1 MPNKITYTIKTADG
15 KEHQVSKENIDKH
28 GIQAYADA
36 YEGATIRMRDSKKG
50 DYDIPLANYNDA
62 KAQGLHAFSWEHLPP
77 KAQPQAKQ
85 QVAQKQPTQQVA
97 TTTPGTPM
105 TAAQKAQVLNNLSG
119 IVAQSQSMIDE
130 TILKTK
136 VALDRIK
143 KPFSNINNITLGR
156 KNSGSIGG
164 DKVQEHIIDGK
175 KVYSDDKGNIYDSE
189 NSAVSK
195 VQERM
200 IDRDGLSKRIAA
212 LSVENE
218 NANKRLSEIRE
229 KYQKQLNPT
238 QIYGQNGTAGNFN
251 ALDKLLENDDEYMML
266 LTTTRNNQRSLDIL
280 RNKQQENN
288 DKHNGV
294 NVFGRSLKSLGR
306 GMRDYFK
313 TDFDPMGDATG
324 KDALAYM
331 RAEKIVKTLS
341 KKLQTGEAL
350 SAKEK
355 ATLALFNSYT
365 QQQDISGD
373 DSLSSWMYSG
383 GRGASLSAELGAMI
397 ASGAGS
403 FQTIAEKTAQG
414 ASKAALSQI
423 TKYLGKGVAKNI
435 GTKIA
440 TKAVG
445 SVAGMMSSGLAYTS
459 TVGFKKTF
467 ANAMQNYVGEMGVTE
482 DGQIAFGEYVKDKEG
497 KVSFKRK
504 DGGISDLVAAFAK
517 AGYEQTKE
525 NGTEMLG
532 ETLPSITRM
541 LKGIG
546 GTAKFV
552 SKLEKIGATPFVES
566 INKAL
571 RMTGYN
577 GLPSQGIEEY
587 AGLLSDVIFSD
598 ASLKDFGKLQT
609 HLDIWGNVALTSG
622 VMSSVQVAG
631 IGTGAAMF
639 YKYKH
644 QNDKAGKKAQA
655 LIGDKWNGIQEVLDN
670 TANTEF
676 SGALA
681 GILSR
686 EDLNGEQKKRVVNYA
701 NSLLKMRG
709 FNIGFNNDK
718 MGRMASSGE
727 KGIDGAISEVSY
739 ATGYNATG
747 DELAN
752 IKNELELRHR
762 QLTETFKD
770 DPSALQKIEEDPKA
784 FLQGLKE
791 SEVGGEKAK
800 VINAYEETRAAYDG
814 MIQRVKDN
822 IDDAVT
828 ENNTVIEQRTH
839 QDGNIYSATMKLDD
853 RKVYVV
859 GGNVQMNEDGKGID
873 HEKSSS
879 SVMVRDAET
888 GKVEMVDP
896 SAILSVDTPVNA
908 EEEKATS
915 SEQIKQTYAQE
926 QANKIDGVLEFKAGD
941 TYSILGEDQK
951 QHTIQ
956 IIGEA
961 IDEKTKQPNPDM
973 VMASID
979 GLEPTMLPKEQIQAM
994 NDEENLW
1001 RLEQSLK
1008 QDEDVENEPPHPKQ
1022 SYHLNDEITLIN
1034 EDGKPVRG
1042 SITTDQNEDGKFEVY
1057 TEEPINGKRVNLFTA
1072 EELDAMTGKQQEE
1085 QSSQAPVQGEQMESP
1100 TLVAENATVQKEET
1114 PQRQSTAL
1122 ERIPT
1127 NEQGEPIYEQ
1137 ADPETAWDA
1146 IVEQTEGDES
1156 IAQSVADGMVAD
1168 MEAAVRRAEKAK
1180 VKGGTTIAEKIAAE
1194 KERVATIE
1202 QAKATLEHWKKIAST
1217 NSRRQEAIQAEE
1229 SRKAKEAALLRKE
1242 QEEKERA
1249 MREEE
1254 ERVKRDLAQPQSL
1267 DYKLSDE
1274 VDENG
1279 HPFVLTSAGELA
1291 FGNIGKETGLAPA
1304 PILLSEGVITNSKTN
1319 AGYGLVHIEARH
1331 GEQIRNAGYP
1341 SVVAFVEEVAKHYDV
1356 IREGINRSGEQTYM
1370 LQLTDRHNNTLM
1382 VELSGD
1388 GTYYNINTAGIFK
1401 TSYGKNRREVYNRHT
1416 TDNQS
1421 TESGE
1426 ESQGE
1431 AQSGTTSPSR
1441 MKSSTRSSAGKVSE
1455 TSNAMQENA
1464 EKTSE
1469 NEAKELATNAVVE
1482 ALVRAGVP
1490 VEVVSD
1496 EVAKGVL
1503 PLGAEKHVVYHGSGA
1518 KFDHFDHSHMG
1529 EGEGAQAYGWGSY
1542 VTEVEG
1548 IGRNYAVG
1556 NSKIKFRGFVL
1567 ESIPSLEV
1575 KAHFSKAEGNVLNF
1589 LYKWIKKSENASTAI
1604 EKAREWASNE
1614 YGKYLERR
1622 DWSDQN
1628 YKDYFGAISKRDVI
1642 EWRKEMKEKEENAQ
1656 QMLSFIETLSVD
1668 DFSLPQRHLYTVDIP
1683 DDTGKNYLDWE
1694 SDIPV
1699 KEKNRIRI
1707 AFTKSIIDKMGS
1719 ATSSERQDVRNS
1731 ISTEFRLDV
1740 RNFNG
1745 IYSLM
1750 SGYTSPQEAS
1760 ELLRNL
1766 GYTGIS
1772 YPAEHQ
1778 SGGRSD
1784 GARNY
1789 VIFDEKDLKITNRVE
1804 FMKSPDGVVYGWTIG
1819 GRIYLTKAGL
1829 NPETP
1834 IHEYTHIW
1842 ANAMKVHNM
1851 KGWKSIK
1858 ELLVDTPI
1866 WDEVLNDENYSNIR
1880 NDEDSVASEV
1890 LSRISGKENAKRME
1904 EEAQKVIADSK
1915 DLIEKAET
1923 LSVLNRVRKALKTF
1937 WSWVGKELFDIEK
1950 FNSINEVTDRVLY
1963 DLVNGTALQVQNE
1976 ATRVETNPTEAQK
1989 EAGNY
1994 KKGHIKVD
2002 GMNITI
2008 EQPKGSIRRGK
2019 EASGKEWESEMH
2031 NTYGYIR
2038 GTEGVDGDH
2047 IDIFLSDNPN
2057 EGNVFVVDQVNK
2069 DGSFDEHKVM
2079 YGFADKESA
2088 RQAYLSNYEDGWQ
2101 GLGNITEVSKEE
2113 FKKWIGSSKRK
2124 TKPFAE
2130 YKGIIK
2136 SNKSVSSPVA
2146 MSEDEYLTSKGLNGN
2161 MTDYMLDK
2169 LRIPHSETAR
2179 QQKQR
2184 EKEAARV
2191 RADFDNQKEE
2201 ARKEYRQKIA
2211 KGELREPTKQEA
2223 KEREIAK
2230 LIKTANGHED
2240 NPSVQAARRVLA
2252 KRGVD
2257 WRTDKGDMSDNDWL
2271 KSKEEGKSNVVHS
2284 FGNSASQ
2291 NDTII
2296 KLSDTSFAKM
2306 ENGEQKAERE
2316 IGWLVDHNIRLE
2328 ENSRKLDEIA
2338 HLLFDGDNID
2348 SNRESTLREEAK
2360 KILEE
2365 NEKLS
2370 RDYQKNYSDKY
2381 FGTDDITA
2389 NYILQEA
2396 NERLIAL
2403 GVKPVKESYYFQNR
2417 KNEVA
2422 QNAVVHLL
2430 KRIGIPVHFI
2440 SRVGAEA
2447 SGQGNSRGWTN
2458 GLDIWLTKDNINAE
2472 TPVHEYTHI
2481 WTFALMKNNPKLW
2494 AEIKNLLKDSEWV
2507 DTIQSMDEYKYT
2519 LDNEDLLY
2527 SEVLSRISGERNGE
2541 KFESMAFKLI
2551 EEVNSVEK
2559 KVDLKRGLEKLRDAL
2574 KRFWEWVGVN
2584 LFGMKEFKSVDDV
2597 CDRVLF
2603 DLLNASDI
2611 ARTEEMRE
2619 YYEEEREM
2627 NTIIDKAKEDGT
2639 YLKTPSGEDSKL
2651 PEKVWAYAR
2660 TKKFKTQLSDRLNL
2674 ILNESK
2680 EDFKDWE
2687 KEEFRDLFKKHD
2699 LLEENNEPG
2708 RFLVSQF
2715 MYSEK
2720 YYDRK
2725 GKMQEEAKETMNSGK
2740 GGENVSSVKSV
2751 DLRDAEYIKAVEN
2764 NDTETIQRLLSE
2776 EAERKGYSNDS
2787 SYQGSLAFNG
2797 SAPYQN
2803 AYFETKEERKEA
2815 WENDEYEDTMSLG
2828 DYVDSGIDTN
2838 NLEWNLTDPMALRQA
2853 DPERREA
2860 IENLRQTVRSNS
2872 KTITIYRAVD
2882 ANIKENE
2889 IRNGDWVTPSR
2900 SYAEY
2905 HIGLQDWE
2913 NGRIIEQEVSID
2925 DLWWDGND
2933 IAEWGY
2939 DNGKG
2944 EVYKNTPNNRKMF
2957 EVTYDDKGNIIP
2969 LSERFNEDNDDIRYR
2984 YDEKVENESNSS
2996 KDNEAKT
3003 FAKQHNLDAS
3013 DVIAYKQAMD
3023 EGLLRDANNALSAIR
3038 RKLREENKGLSLS
3051 GFVKKFSPIREALYK
3066 QFGDLGVLEKEY
3078 HDNILKERGLMEAAR
3093 KREEEE
3099 RKRQNEPIE
3108 ELMSMTSE
3116 ERDAEYMR
3124 ALEAKDE
3131 KRMSEVLQAEA
3142 KLKGYSMGSEY
3153 QGEGA
3158 WKAPSNPGYSSTE
3171 ERRATIE
3178 KDAPH
3183 LNIDDIANGYIN
3195 LPEDIF
3201 TDLRAYDN
3209 DNESGKES
3217 AKAISDAIRD
3227 IKDGKEMPKVTV
3239 YRAVPTSVEEES
3251 LRNGDW
3257 VTPSKAYA
3265 KEHGEHRLDGDYRI
3279 IEQKVPA
3286 NELWWD
3292 GNDIREWGFD
3302 NGKDYAY
3309 KNTENSRK
3317 LNDLITKD
3325 DQGNVILPSQRF
3337 NDQVE
3342 DERFRNDEELEK
3354 VNQRFNEEL
3363 ENLTEENADKV
3374 TLWLGKP
3381 SDVLLSSGIENKPL
3395 KLYGNKVIKKMKK
3408 HGFALDELRDLPKAV
3423 ADPIAVFDNL
3433 GRFGNRSILT
3443 ELTTE
3448 QGNFLVT
3455 IDMGKGEKDV
3465 DFNIVSSVF
3474 GKGKSKIV
3482 SWIERGLATYIN
3494 KKKALNYLY
3503 HSAPIAEA
3511 LSNSRL
3517 SSAANIVKS
3526 FENPTNSSEKVLDRK
3541 TAQAEE
3547 VAEKEHQQMA
3557 ERANELAET
3566 LHLDNV
3572 EIVTDASTL
3581 EGKKAKAKGFYS
3593 TSTGKITIV
3602 IPNHSN
3608 IADVEKTLLHEAVAH
3623 HGLRKLFG
3631 EHFDNFLD
3639 NVFKNA
3645 SEDVR
3650 REIVKLAAKNK
3661 WDFRIATEEY
3671 LASLAEDTNF
3681 ENMPNGLW
3689 DKVKRLF
3696 LDMLRSIGLLKQKDG
3711 EWNDNE
3717 LRYILWRSYK
3727 NLKEKGQ
3734 SNSIILNKA
3743 EDIAM
3748 QHRLKVGNYSES
3760 TDKDVRFRDGEQR
3773 EPEGKERVSAAER
3786 YEQRV
3791 SRSMFQS
3798 QEALQDSML
3807 GLKEAMD
3814 AIMKAEG
3821 KEMYIEDI
3829 EGFENAYLGENRL
3842 SSVNQAETEAFAH
3855 LVFKP
3860 MLDEV
3865 AKLAKND
3872 EERSELTD
3880 YMMAKHGL
3888 ERNEVMRK
3896 NALEEIINNEKL
3908 SDAQKDARASIAE
3921 HRDYAGLTALTGAS
3935 SVEEAESEAQR
3946 MVEEYEQKHDTSN
3959 LWDKVNIV
3967 TKGIL
3972 SKSYECG
3979 MMNKQTYE
3987 KVRDMYQFY
3996 IPLRG
4001 FDEETSREAY
4011 AYLSHGQSAFNAPIK
4026 TAKGRSSKADDPFA
4040 NMQSMAE
4047 SAIMQGNRNVLVKQ
4061 KFLNFA
4067 LNHPSDLVSVNT
4079 LWLKYDDVSEEWRP
4093 VFPDNIEETDTAD
4106 EVEKKIQDFEQRMT
4120 DLAKQDPERY
4130 KHGKD
4135 TENIP
4140 YRIVESRDLRQ
4151 HQVVVKRNGRDYVL
4165 TINGNPRA
4173 AQALNGLTNP
4183 DNDVSGAIG
4192 AILNFGEKINRQ
4204 LSAFY
4209 TTRNPDFVVS
4219 NFIRDM
4225 LYANSIVWVKERPNY
4240 ALRFHRN
4247 IGRCN
4252 PAQMKIL
4259 LSKHKKG
4266 ELDMNNSLE
4275 HMFHQFIMNGGET
4288 GYANVRDIEQHKNDI
4303 QRELKRANGKIG
4315 IKRSLSLLGEK
4326 LDEYNRAVENCA
4338 RFAAFLTSREM
4349 GRTID
4354 RSIYDAKDISVNFNK
4369 KGSGAKFMN
4378 AVGQTKAG
4386 KTAAFVSGF
4395 GRSFYLFW
4403 NAAIQGTT
4411 NFGKQFKRHPA
4422 KAFTASATMFI
4433 LGALVAG
4440 MGMGEGDDDDKNSY
4454 WNLPESVRRSNI
4466 LFRTGDQWISI
4477 PLPVEYRSIYGMG
4490 ELMISAMSGKEHFT
4504 DAELGNAFA
4513 GQVTQI
4519 LPIDFLEGEGGVKA
4533 FVPSAVKPF
4542 AEVISNKGWTG
4553 MPIYKDTPYNKNM
4566 PEWTKTYKSAN
4577 KYLIGLAK
4585 TLNEVTG
4592 GDAYTKGSVNINP
4605 AQIEYLLNGYFGGV
4619 SNTIDKLTKSAET
4632 IAGKRDYDPKSFL
4645 LLNRVLKSG
4654 DERTEERAINREYYR
4669 LKEEYEILRD
4679 RLKNYEND
4687 TDNGVFDYSEKINFL
4702 YNSPEYARYEIFE
4715 DYRGDIES
4723 LYKELKEPMS
4733 DEERASLEAELTGLK
4748 KQMIEEMNSTRK

>member
-1 MPNKITYTIKTADG
+1 MPNKITYTIKTSDG

-62 KAQGLHAFSWEHLPP
+62 KAQGLHAFSWEHKPVV
-77 KAQPQAKQ
+77 AQNNPQAT
-85 QVAQKQPTQQVA
+85 QKQTAPKVN
-97 TTTPGTPM
+97 TTPGTPM
-105 TAAQKAQVLNNLSG
+105 TAAQKAQVLNNVSG
-119 IVAQSQSMIDE
+119 IVAQSQSDLSRTMRKFDYAKQNTGLDVKPVKLGENRNVATKKNKNGQTTYLDAEGNRFDDQAQANFSQTQIEEDEAKRKDLLGYIDKKAMSNVNSAYDKQYSELEDFKKKHPYLSAFSRALSAFSGRMSGGGTADINQYRPEEARTGLAALAFNQKTRQAIDE
-130 TILKTK
+130 GKRYEQGDVGFWGRATRGLKKGLTSASTYDLGLSDTDIAGSLKEASDRYAKGQATQMDELLLDAAALNSETEGKYADALGGWFGAGEGIPGVASFMMQIGSNPMSGFGKATAQSVAKTVTK
-136 VALDRIK
+136 RAVQKFGTGLAAKAAITLAKGATRVAADAVEAGVVTAMYSPTKIVGDYLNRKTGTVVHDGNGGYTFEGKEYSDIKAVAKAINDQNAENLSEMWGDYLPGIGKVGKLIGKGARKIGLGKVVNAFEQMSSSQWMKTWNEFMDRTKWNGLSGEYMEEAEKNLYNALTNGDMTLDTNPNTGVFSRKINEDTFKSVALMSGIMSGISTVGYTRFKYKASRGQKKADNNAKAVLGAEKWSEIK
-143 KPFSNINNITLGR
+143 NLIDNADDK
-156 KNSGSIGG
+156 SIGG
-164 DKVQEHIIDGK
+164 ILEQI
-175 KVYSDDKGNIYDSE
+175 GNDNSLNTKQKMAILDYQYK
-189 NSAVSK
+189 SAVAH
-195 VQERM
+195 
-200 IDRDGLSKRIAA
+200 G
-212 LSVENE
+212 
-218 NANKRLSEIRE
+218 ANIQDLKNKLE
-229 KYQKQLNPT
+229 
-238 QIYGQNGTAGNFN
+238 GNY
-251 ALDKLLENDDEYMML
+251 D
-266 LTTTRNNQRSLDIL
+266 
-280 RNKQQENN
+280 
-288 DKHNGV
+288 
-294 NVFGRSLKSLGR
+294 
-306 GMRDYFK
+306 
-313 TDFDPMGDATG
+313 
-324 KDALAYM
+324 
-331 RAEKIVKTLS
+331 
-341 KKLQTGEAL
+341 
-350 SAKEK
+350 EK
-355 ATLALFNSYT
+355 ANRY
-365 QQQDISGD
+365 
-373 DSLSSWMYSG
+373 
-383 GRGASLSAELGAMI
+383 
-397 ASGAGS
+397 
-403 FQTIAEKTAQG
+403 
-414 ASKAALSQI
+414 
-423 TKYLGKGVAKNI
+423 
-435 GTKIA
+435 
-440 TKAVG
+440 
-445 SVAGMMSSGLAYTS
+445 
-459 TVGFKKTF
+459 
-467 ANAMQNYVGEMGVTE
+467 
-482 DGQIAFGEYVKDKEG
+482 
-497 KVSFKRK
+497 
-504 DGGISDLVAAFAK
+504 
-517 AGYEQTKE
+517 
-525 NGTEMLG
+525 
-532 ETLPSITRM
+532 
-541 LKGIG
+541 
-546 GTAKFV
+546 
-552 SKLEKIGATPFVES
+552 
-566 INKAL
+566 
-571 RMTGYN
+571 
-577 GLPSQGIEEY
+577 
-587 AGLLSDVIFSD
+587 D
-598 ASLKDFGKLQT
+598 A
-609 HLDIWGNVALTSG
+609 
-622 VMSSVQVAG
+622 
-631 IGTGAAMF
+631 
-639 YKYKH
+639 
-644 QNDKAGKKAQA
+644 
-655 LIGDKWNGIQEVLDN
+655 
-670 TANTEF
+670 
-676 SGALA
+676 
-681 GILSR
+681 
-686 EDLNGEQKKRVVNYA
+686 
-701 NSLLKMRG
+701 
-709 FNIGFNNDK
+709 
-718 MGRMASSGE
+718 
-727 KGIDGAISEVSY
+727 
-739 ATGYNATG
+739 GYNATE
-747 DELAN
+747 DEFAN

-762 QLTETFKD
+762 KLAETFKD
-770 DPSALQKIEEDPKA
+770 DPSALQQIEDDPKA

-800 VINAYEETRAAYDG
+800 AINAYEEARAAYDG

-839 QDGNIYSATMKLDD
+839 DDGNIYSATMKLDD

-888 GKVEMVDP
+888 GKIEMVDP

-1001 RLEQSLK
+1001 RLDQSLK
-1008 QDEDVENEPPHPKQ
+1008 QGEEVENTTPHSAQ
-1022 SYHLNDEITLIN
+1022 SYNLNDEITLIN

-1072 EELDAMTGKQQEE
+1072 EELDAMTGKQQE
-1085 QSSQAPVQGEQMESP
+1085 QTNQAPVQEEQGEQTESP
-1100 TLVAENATVQKEET
+1100 ALVAGVNDGTIAENATVQKEET
-1114 PQRQSTAL
+1114 PQHEPTAL

-1168 MEAAVRRAEKAK
+1168 MEAAVKRAEKAK

-1229 SRKAKEAALLRKE
+1229 SRKAKEEVTERNSHLT
-1242 QEEKERA
+1242 EKEA
-1249 MREEE
+1249 KNNIENRESG
-1254 ERVKRDLAQPQSL
+1254 KRNLYTHNVDMQGNLL
-1267 DYKLSDE
+1267 
-1274 VDENG
+1274 DENG
-1279 HPFVLTSAGELA
+1279 ELKLEKVNSIDDITDDDFNNPTRNIELPAIPQRINDAIGADGKGVIIKKNIFEKNKKSHRELTPTQSRDIIKEALYNATLYGQ
-1291 FGNIGKETGLAPA
+1291 NQKETRPYNW
-1304 PILLSEGVITNSKTN
+1304 ILIHNKDKNSSILIEVNNSKN
-1319 AGYGLVHIEARH
+1319 
-1331 GEQIRNAGYP
+1331 N
-1341 SVVAFVEEVAKHYDV
+1341 VEVINWHYLNDNSLERKKRQA
-1356 IREGINRSGEQTYM
+1356 IREGGRI
-1370 LQLTDRHNNTLM
+1370 LTLESAVANTSEDL
-1382 VELSGD
+1382 
-1388 GTYYNINTAGIFK
+1388 
-1401 TSYGKNRREVYNRHT
+1401 
-1416 TDNQS
+1416 
-1421 TESGE
+1421 
-1426 ESQGE
+1426 
-1431 AQSGTTSPSR
+1431 
-1441 MKSSTRSSAGKVSE
+1441 SSASKVSE
-1455 TSNAMQENA
+1455 SSNAVQENVG
-1464 EKTSE
+1464 KSSE
-1469 NEAKELATNAVVE
+1469 NEA
-1482 ALVRAGVP
+1482 
-1490 VEVVSD
+1490 
-1496 EVAKGVL
+1496 
-1503 PLGAEKHVVYHGSGA
+1503 
-1518 KFDHFDHSHMG
+1518 
-1529 EGEGAQAYGWGSY
+1529 
-1542 VTEVEG
+1542 
-1548 IGRNYAVG
+1548 
-1556 NSKIKFRGFVL
+1556 
-1567 ESIPSLEV
+1567 
-1575 KAHFSKAEGNVLNF
+1575 
-1589 LYKWIKKSENASTAI
+1589 
-1604 EKAREWASNE
+1604 
-1614 YGKYLERR
+1614 
-1622 DWSDQN
+1622 
-1628 YKDYFGAISKRDVI
+1628 
-1642 EWRKEMKEKEENAQ
+1642 
-1656 QMLSFIETLSVD
+1656 
-1668 DFSLPQRHLYTVDIP
+1668 
-1683 DDTGKNYLDWE
+1683 
-1694 SDIPV
+1694 
-1699 KEKNRIRI
+1699 
-1707 AFTKSIIDKMGS
+1707 TK
-1719 ATSSERQDVRNS
+1719 
-1731 ISTEFRLDV
+1731 
-1740 RNFNG
+1740 
-1745 IYSLM
+1745 
-1750 SGYTSPQEAS
+1750 
-1760 ELLRNL
+1760 
-1766 GYTGIS
+1766 
-1772 YPAEHQ
+1772 
-1778 SGGRSD
+1778 
-1784 GARNY
+1784 
-1789 VIFDEKDLKITNRVE
+1789 
-1804 FMKSPDGVVYGWTIG
+1804 
-1819 GRIYLTKAGL
+1819 
-1829 NPETP
+1829 
-1834 IHEYTHIW
+1834 
-1842 ANAMKVHNM
+1842 
-1851 KGWKSIK
+1851 
-1858 ELLVDTPI
+1858 
-1866 WDEVLNDENYSNIR
+1866 
-1880 NDEDSVASEV
+1880 
-1890 LSRISGKENAKRME
+1890 
-1904 EEAQKVIADSK
+1904 
-1915 DLIEKAET
+1915 
-1923 LSVLNRVRKALKTF
+1923 
-1937 WSWVGKELFDIEK
+1937 
-1950 FNSINEVTDRVLY
+1950 
-1963 DLVNGTALQVQNE
+1963 
-1976 ATRVETNPTEAQK
+1976 VETNPTEAQK
-1989 EAGNY
+1989 
-1994 KKGHIKVD
+1994 KQLKS
-2002 GMNITI
+2002 T
-2008 EQPKGSIRRGK
+2008 QGK
-2019 EASGKEWESEMH
+2019 EAFDEQDLAYKKELEDFVASTDSNNRTKIDESKYDAEDLFAPLLLDGKSSNLAVM
-2031 NTYGYIR
+2031 TLISDYIYDPIR
-2038 GTEGVDGDH
+2038 QIAVYDY
-2047 IDIFLSDNPN
+2047 
-2057 EGNVFVVDQVNK
+2057 
-2069 DGSFDEHKVM
+2069 SFDIDNKTN
-2079 YGFADKESA
+2079 S
-2088 RQAYLSNYEDGWQ
+2088 GWQ
-2101 GLGNITEVSKEE
+2101 
-2113 FKKWIGSSKRK
+2113 KWGDL
-2124 TKPFAE
+2124 A
-2130 YKGIIK
+2130 
-2136 SNKSVSSPVA
+2136 
-2146 MSEDEYLTSKGLNGN
+2146 DEYNAHAVEVDKAWGENDN
-2161 MTDYMLDK
+2161 AMLEFRTVD
-2169 LRIPHSETAR
+2169 
-2179 QQKQR
+2179 
-2184 EKEAARV
+2184 AAV
-2191 RADFDNQKEE
+2191 KF
-2201 ARKEYRQKIA
+2201 
-2211 KGELREPTKQEA
+2211 
-2223 KEREIAK
+2223 
-2230 LIKTANGHED
+2230 
-2240 NPSVQAARRVLA
+2240 
-2252 KRGVD
+2252 
-2257 WRTDKGDMSDNDWL
+2257 NDWL
-2271 KSKEEGKSNVVHS
+2271 KAKEDGKSNVVHS

-2291 NDTII
+2291 NDTSI

-2328 ENSRKLDEIA
+2328 ENSRKLNEIA

-2403 GVKPVKESYYFQNR
+2403 GVKPVKESYYFQSR

-2422 QNAVVHLL
+2422 QNAVVQLL
-2430 KRIGIPVHFI
+2430 KKIGIPVHFF
-2440 SRVGAEA
+2440 SRVRAEA

-2458 GLDIWLTKDNINAE
+2458 GLDIWLTKDNINAD

-2481 WTFALMKNNPKLW
+2481 WTFALMKKNPKLW

-2639 YLKTPSGEDSKL
+2639 YLKTPNGEDSKL
-2651 PEKVWAYAR
+2651 PEKEWAYVR

-2687 KEEFRDLFKKHD
+2687 KEEFRDLFKKHG

-2725 GKMQEEAKETMNSGK
+2725 GKMQEEAQETMNSGK
-2740 GGENVSSVKSV
+2740 GGKNVSSVKSV
-2751 DLRDAEYIKAVEN
+2751 DTRDAEYIKAVEN

-2969 LSERFNEDNDDIRYR
+2969 LSERFNEENDDIRYR
-2984 YDEKVENESNSS
+2984 YEEGDNDVALQVKQPIEQSKNLVALHNLSEEKLQQALELGGFPMPSIAITKANIGHTEFGNISLLFGKDSINPTDKRNKVYGGDAWTPTFPSIGYKLNSEKTSDIYRRANNVGSLPLFRPVFFHPDNYENKIDGQGSNGLVEHFKDDYGAKQMFLYEKGNAVEKFVQHEVEKYSDENVKFFKKILETIGLEKLKNESYDSLENEMKKLLGQYYDIDFDTMKPFRVISRINSTIQKTIDYAENGNNKIENDIAATEEKIDERIDPKEFRKWLEKLFSGVVEKKGIRNEQDMFTPSGNRREWEKLYDAVTLDNAIKAMQTQAKKGGTGLFGGSIFGAAS
-2996 KDNEAKT
+2996 KELKEIEDIRNEAKLRINPISEEDYQAEKDRIT
-3003 FAKQHNLDAS
+3003 ERLKKVTIPSVSKSFS
-3013 DVIAYKQAMD
+3013 DAMD
-3023 EGLLRDANNALSAIR
+3023 FVENVQDAVSKSHTA
-3038 RKLREENKGLSLS
+3038 KGIYRHLHSLYPDMTMEVAKEIEDI
-3051 GFVKKFSPIREALYK
+3051 VKDIQKISTRY
-3066 QFGDLGVLEKEY
+3066 
-3078 HDNILKERGLMEAAR
+3078 
-3093 KREEEE
+3093 
-3099 RKRQNEPIE
+3099 
-3108 ELMSMTSE
+3108 
-3116 ERDAEYMR
+3116 
-3124 ALEAKDE
+3124 LEAK
-3131 KRMSEVLQAEA
+3131 
-3142 KLKGYSMGSEY
+3142 
-3153 QGEGA
+3153 
-3158 WKAPSNPGYSSTE
+3158 P
-3171 ERRATIE
+3171 
-3178 KDAPH
+3178 
-3183 LNIDDIANGYIN
+3183 
-3195 LPEDIF
+3195 
-3201 TDLRAYDN
+3201 
-3209 DNESGKES
+3209 
-3217 AKAISDAIRD
+3217 
-3227 IKDGKEMPKVTV
+3227 
-3239 YRAVPTSVEEES
+3239 YRAVSFDEIKAAVVPSDTSSELIQQLKDRGIEVSTYEKDNQEQRKQIVNEVASKEE
-3251 LRNGDW
+3251 L
-3257 VTPSKAYA
+3257 
-3265 KEHGEHRLDGDYRI
+3265 L
-3279 IEQKVPA
+3279 
-3286 NELWWD
+3286 
-3292 GNDIREWGFD
+3292 
-3302 NGKDYAY
+3302 
-3309 KNTENSRK
+3309 
-3317 LNDLITKD
+3317 
-3325 DQGNVILPSQRF
+3325 
-3337 NDQVE
+3337 
-3342 DERFRNDEELEK
+3342 FRNDEELEE

-3363 ENLTEENADKV
+3363 DTLTEENADKV

-3494 KKKALNYLY
+3494 KKKALNYLH

-3547 VAEKEHQQMA
+3547 VAEKERQQMA

-3711 EWNDNE
+3711 ELNDNE

-3734 SNSIILNKA
+3734 SNSILNKA

-3760 TDKDVRFRDGEQR
+3760 TDKEVRFRDGEPQS
-3773 EPEGKERVSAAER
+3773 KERVSAAER
-3786 YEQRV
+3786 YEHRV

-3814 AIMKAEG
+3814 AIIKSEG
-3821 KEMYIEDI
+3821 KKMEIENI

-3872 EERSELTD
+3872 KERSELTD

-3896 NALEEIINNEKL
+3896 NALEEIVNNEKL

-3921 HRDYAGLTALTGAS
+3921 HRDYAGLTALTDAN

-3946 MVEEYEQKHDTSN
+3946 MVEEYEQKHDTTN
-3959 LWDKVNIV
+3959 LWDKVNTV

-4067 LNHPSDLVSVNT
+4067 LNHPSDLVSVNA
-4079 LWLKYDDVSEEWRP
+4079 LWLKYDDVKEEWRP

-4106 EVEKKIQDFEQRMT
+4106 EVEKKIQDFEQRMAE
-4120 DLAKQDPERY
+4120 LAKQDPERY

-4209 TTRNPDFVVS
+4209 TTRNPDFVIS

-4369 KGSGAKFMN
+4369 KGSGAKFMK
-4378 AVGQTKAG
+4378 ATGQTKIG
-4386 KTAAFVSGF
+4386 KTSAFISGI
-4395 GRSFYLFW
+4395 GRSGYVFW

-4411 NFGKQFKRHPA
+4411 NFGRQFKRHPA

-4433 LGALVAG
+4433 LGALIAG
-4440 MGMGEGDDDDKNSY
+4440 MGMGDDGDDDKNSY

-4466 LFRTGDQWISI
+4466 LFRVGEQWVSI

-4490 ELMISAMSGKEHFT
+4490 ELMVSAMSGKEHFT
-4504 DAELGNAFA
+4504 NSELGKAIA

-4577 KYLIGLAK
+4577 KYLVGLAK

>member
-1 MPNKITYTIKTADG
+1 M
-15 KEHQVSKENIDKH
+15 
-28 GIQAYADA
+28 
-36 YEGATIRMRDSKKG
+36 
-50 DYDIPLANYNDA
+50 
-62 KAQGLHAFSWEHLPP
+62 
-77 KAQPQAKQ
+77 
-85 QVAQKQPTQQVA
+85 
-97 TTTPGTPM
+97 
-105 TAAQKAQVLNNLSG
+105 
-119 IVAQSQSMIDE
+119 
-130 TILKTK
+130 
-136 VALDRIK
+136 
-143 KPFSNINNITLGR
+143 
-156 KNSGSIGG
+156 
-164 DKVQEHIIDGK
+164 
-175 KVYSDDKGNIYDSE
+175 
-189 NSAVSK
+189 
-195 VQERM
+195 
-200 IDRDGLSKRIAA
+200 
-212 LSVENE
+212 
-218 NANKRLSEIRE
+218 
-229 KYQKQLNPT
+229 
-238 QIYGQNGTAGNFN
+238 
-251 ALDKLLENDDEYMML
+251 
-266 LTTTRNNQRSLDIL
+266 
-280 RNKQQENN
+280 
-288 DKHNGV
+288 
-294 NVFGRSLKSLGR
+294 
-306 GMRDYFK
+306 
-313 TDFDPMGDATG
+313 
-324 KDALAYM
+324 
-331 RAEKIVKTLS
+331 
-341 KKLQTGEAL
+341 
-350 SAKEK
+350 
-355 ATLALFNSYT
+355 
-365 QQQDISGD
+365 
-373 DSLSSWMYSG
+373 
-383 GRGASLSAELGAMI
+383 
-397 ASGAGS
+397 
-403 FQTIAEKTAQG
+403 
-414 ASKAALSQI
+414 
-423 TKYLGKGVAKNI
+423 
-435 GTKIA
+435 
-440 TKAVG
+440 
-445 SVAGMMSSGLAYTS
+445 
-459 TVGFKKTF
+459 
-467 ANAMQNYVGEMGVTE
+467 
-482 DGQIAFGEYVKDKEG
+482 
-497 KVSFKRK
+497 
-504 DGGISDLVAAFAK
+504 
-517 AGYEQTKE
+517 
-525 NGTEMLG
+525 
-532 ETLPSITRM
+532 
-541 LKGIG
+541 
-546 GTAKFV
+546 
-552 SKLEKIGATPFVES
+552 
-566 INKAL
+566 
-571 RMTGYN
+571 
-577 GLPSQGIEEY
+577 
-587 AGLLSDVIFSD
+587 
-598 ASLKDFGKLQT
+598 
-609 HLDIWGNVALTSG
+609 
-622 VMSSVQVAG
+622 
-631 IGTGAAMF
+631 
-639 YKYKH
+639 
-644 QNDKAGKKAQA
+644 
-655 LIGDKWNGIQEVLDN
+655 
-670 TANTEF
+670 
-676 SGALA
+676 
-681 GILSR
+681 
-686 EDLNGEQKKRVVNYA
+686 
-701 NSLLKMRG
+701 
-709 FNIGFNNDK
+709 
-718 MGRMASSGE
+718 
-727 KGIDGAISEVSY
+727 
-739 ATGYNATG
+739 
-747 DELAN
+747 
-752 IKNELELRHR
+752 
-762 QLTETFKD
+762 
-770 DPSALQKIEEDPKA
+770 
-784 FLQGLKE
+784 
-791 SEVGGEKAK
+791 
-800 VINAYEETRAAYDG
+800 
-814 MIQRVKDN
+814 
-822 IDDAVT
+822 
-828 ENNTVIEQRTH
+828 
-839 QDGNIYSATMKLDD
+839 
-853 RKVYVV
+853 
-859 GGNVQMNEDGKGID
+859 
-873 HEKSSS
+873 
-879 SVMVRDAET
+879 
-888 GKVEMVDP
+888 
-896 SAILSVDTPVNA
+896 
-908 EEEKATS
+908 
-915 SEQIKQTYAQE
+915 
-926 QANKIDGVLEFKAGD
+926 
-941 TYSILGEDQK
+941 
-951 QHTIQ
+951 
-956 IIGEA
+956 
-961 IDEKTKQPNPDM
+961 
-973 VMASID
+973 
-979 GLEPTMLPKEQIQAM
+979 
-994 NDEENLW
+994 
-1001 RLEQSLK
+1001 
-1008 QDEDVENEPPHPKQ
+1008 
-1022 SYHLNDEITLIN
+1022 
-1034 EDGKPVRG
+1034 
-1042 SITTDQNEDGKFEVY
+1042 
-1057 TEEPINGKRVNLFTA
+1057 
-1072 EELDAMTGKQQEE
+1072 
-1085 QSSQAPVQGEQMESP
+1085 
-1100 TLVAENATVQKEET
+1100 
-1114 PQRQSTAL
+1114 
-1122 ERIPT
+1122 
-1127 NEQGEPIYEQ
+1127 
-1137 ADPETAWDA
+1137 
-1146 IVEQTEGDES
+1146 
-1156 IAQSVADGMVAD
+1156 
-1168 MEAAVRRAEKAK
+1168 
-1180 VKGGTTIAEKIAAE
+1180 
-1194 KERVATIE
+1194 
-1202 QAKATLEHWKKIAST
+1202 
-1217 NSRRQEAIQAEE
+1217 
-1229 SRKAKEAALLRKE
+1229 
-1242 QEEKERA
+1242 
-1249 MREEE
+1249 
-1254 ERVKRDLAQPQSL
+1254 
-1267 DYKLSDE
+1267 
-1274 VDENG
+1274 
-1279 HPFVLTSAGELA
+1279 
-1291 FGNIGKETGLAPA
+1291 
-1304 PILLSEGVITNSKTN
+1304 
-1319 AGYGLVHIEARH
+1319 
-1331 GEQIRNAGYP
+1331 
-1341 SVVAFVEEVAKHYDV
+1341 
-1356 IREGINRSGEQTYM
+1356 
-1370 LQLTDRHNNTLM
+1370 
-1382 VELSGD
+1382 
-1388 GTYYNINTAGIFK
+1388 
-1401 TSYGKNRREVYNRHT
+1401 
-1416 TDNQS
+1416 
-1421 TESGE
+1421 
-1426 ESQGE
+1426 
-1431 AQSGTTSPSR
+1431 
-1441 MKSSTRSSAGKVSE
+1441 
-1455 TSNAMQENA
+1455 
-1464 EKTSE
+1464 
-1469 NEAKELATNAVVE
+1469 
-1482 ALVRAGVP
+1482 
-1490 VEVVSD
+1490 
-1496 EVAKGVL
+1496 
-1503 PLGAEKHVVYHGSGA
+1503 
-1518 KFDHFDHSHMG
+1518 
-1529 EGEGAQAYGWGSY
+1529 
-1542 VTEVEG
+1542 
-1548 IGRNYAVG
+1548 
-1556 NSKIKFRGFVL
+1556 
-1567 ESIPSLEV
+1567 
-1575 KAHFSKAEGNVLNF
+1575 
-1589 LYKWIKKSENASTAI
+1589 
-1604 EKAREWASNE
+1604 
-1614 YGKYLERR
+1614 
-1622 DWSDQN
+1622 
-1628 YKDYFGAISKRDVI
+1628 
-1642 EWRKEMKEKEENAQ
+1642 
-1656 QMLSFIETLSVD
+1656 
-1668 DFSLPQRHLYTVDIP
+1668 
-1683 DDTGKNYLDWE
+1683 
-1694 SDIPV
+1694 
-1699 KEKNRIRI
+1699 
-1707 AFTKSIIDKMGS
+1707 
-1719 ATSSERQDVRNS
+1719 
-1731 ISTEFRLDV
+1731 
-1740 RNFNG
+1740 
-1745 IYSLM
+1745 
-1750 SGYTSPQEAS
+1750 
-1760 ELLRNL
+1760 
-1766 GYTGIS
+1766 
-1772 YPAEHQ
+1772 
-1778 SGGRSD
+1778 
-1784 GARNY
+1784 
-1789 VIFDEKDLKITNRVE
+1789 
-1804 FMKSPDGVVYGWTIG
+1804 
-1819 GRIYLTKAGL
+1819 
-1829 NPETP
+1829 
-1834 IHEYTHIW
+1834 
-1842 ANAMKVHNM
+1842 
-1851 KGWKSIK
+1851 
-1858 ELLVDTPI
+1858 
-1866 WDEVLNDENYSNIR
+1866 
-1880 NDEDSVASEV
+1880 
-1890 LSRISGKENAKRME
+1890 
-1904 EEAQKVIADSK
+1904 
-1915 DLIEKAET
+1915 
-1923 LSVLNRVRKALKTF
+1923 
-1937 WSWVGKELFDIEK
+1937 
-1950 FNSINEVTDRVLY
+1950 
-1963 DLVNGTALQVQNE
+1963 
-1976 ATRVETNPTEAQK
+1976 
-1989 EAGNY
+1989 
-1994 KKGHIKVD
+1994 
-2002 GMNITI
+2002 
-2008 EQPKGSIRRGK
+2008 
-2019 EASGKEWESEMH
+2019 
-2031 NTYGYIR
+2031 
-2038 GTEGVDGDH
+2038 
-2047 IDIFLSDNPN
+2047 
-2057 EGNVFVVDQVNK
+2057 
-2069 DGSFDEHKVM
+2069 
-2079 YGFADKESA
+2079 
-2088 RQAYLSNYEDGWQ
+2088 
-2101 GLGNITEVSKEE
+2101 
-2113 FKKWIGSSKRK
+2113 
-2124 TKPFAE
+2124 
-2130 YKGIIK
+2130 
-2136 SNKSVSSPVA
+2136 
-2146 MSEDEYLTSKGLNGN
+2146 
-2161 MTDYMLDK
+2161 
-2169 LRIPHSETAR
+2169 
-2179 QQKQR
+2179 
-2184 EKEAARV
+2184 
-2191 RADFDNQKEE
+2191 
-2201 ARKEYRQKIA
+2201 
-2211 KGELREPTKQEA
+2211 
-2223 KEREIAK
+2223 
-2230 LIKTANGHED
+2230 
-2240 NPSVQAARRVLA
+2240 
-2252 KRGVD
+2252 
-2257 WRTDKGDMSDNDWL
+2257 
-2271 KSKEEGKSNVVHS
+2271 
-2284 FGNSASQ
+2284 
-2291 NDTII
+2291 
-2296 KLSDTSFAKM
+2296 
-2306 ENGEQKAERE
+2306 
-2316 IGWLVDHNIRLE
+2316 
-2328 ENSRKLDEIA
+2328 
-2338 HLLFDGDNID
+2338 
-2348 SNRESTLREEAK
+2348 
-2360 KILEE
+2360 
-2365 NEKLS
+2365 
-2370 RDYQKNYSDKY
+2370 
-2381 FGTDDITA
+2381 
-2389 NYILQEA
+2389 
-2396 NERLIAL
+2396 
-2403 GVKPVKESYYFQNR
+2403 
-2417 KNEVA
+2417 
-2422 QNAVVHLL
+2422 L

-2481 WTFALMKNNPKLW
+2481 WTFALMKKNPKLW

-2507 DTIQSMDEYKYT
+2507 DKIQSMDEYKYT

-2639 YLKTPSGEDSKL
+2639 YLKTPNGEDSKL

-2660 TKKFKTQLSDRLNL
+2660 TNKFKTQLSDRLNL
-2674 ILNESK
+2674 ILDESK

-2687 KEEFRDLFKKHD
+2687 KEEFRNLFKKHG

-2740 GGENVSSVKSV
+2740 GEKNVSSVKSV
-2751 DLRDAEYIKAVEN
+2751 DMRDAEYIKAVEN

-2838 NLEWNLTDPMALRQA
+2838 DLEWNLTDPMALRQA

-2957 EVTYDDKGNIIP
+2957 EVTYDENGNIIP

-2984 YDEKVENESNSS
+2984 HDDKVENESNSS

-3013 DVIAYKQAMD
+3013 DVIAYKQAIE
-3023 EGLLRDANNALSAIR
+3023 EGHLRDANNALSAIR

-3051 GFVKKFSPIREALYK
+3051 GFTKIFSPIREALYK

-3078 HDNILKERGLMEAAR
+3078 HDSILKERGLMEAAR

-3116 ERDAEYMR
+3116 ERDSEYMR

-3171 ERRATIE
+3171 ERRAALE

-3195 LPEDIF
+3195 QPEDIF
-3201 TDLRAYDN
+3201 TDLRAYGN
-3209 DNESGKES
+3209 DNESGRES
-3217 AKAISDAIRD
+3217 AKAISDAISD
-3227 IKDGKEMPKVTV
+3227 IKDGKGMPEVTV

-3317 LNDLITKD
+3317 LNDLITRD

-3342 DERFRNDEELEK
+3342 DERFRNDEELEEA
-3354 VNQRFNEEL
+3354 NQRFNEEL
-3363 ENLTEENADKV
+3363 ENLTEENADKI
-3374 TLWLGKP
+3374 TLWLGNP

-3423 ADPIAVFDNL
+3423 ADPIAVFDNYQ
-3433 GRFGNRSILT
+3433 REGNRTILT
-3443 ELTTE
+3443 ELRSQE
-3448 QGNFLVT
+3448 KNIMVAVT
-3455 IDMGKGEKDV
+3455 LGKNGVDV
-3465 DFNIVSSVF
+3465 DFNTVSSVF
-3474 GKGKSKIV
+3474 GKASSNVVDWISK
-3482 SWIERGLATYIN
+3482 GYLAYVD
-3494 KKKALNYLY
+3494 KEKALNYL
-3503 HSAPIAEA
+3503 HFSERNISEA
-3511 LSNSRL
+3511 ADNSRL

-3547 VAEKEHQQMA
+3547 VAEKERQQMV

-3681 ENMPNGLW
+3681 EKMPNGFW
-3689 DKVKRLF
+3689 DKIKRLF
-3696 LDMLRSIGLLKQKDG
+3696 TEMLRSIGLLKQKDG
-3711 EWNDNE
+3711 ELNDNE

-3734 SNSIILNKA
+3734 INNILNKA

-3760 TDKDVRFRDGEQR
+3760 TDKDVRFREGEPQS
-3773 EPEGKERVSAAER
+3773 KERVSAAER

-3814 AIMKAEG
+3814 AIMRAEG
-3821 KEMYIEDI
+3821 KEMYMEDI

-3872 EERSELTD
+3872 KERSELTD

-3908 SDAQKDARASIAE
+3908 SDAQKNARASIAE
-3921 HRDYAGLTALTGAS
+3921 HRDYAGLTALTDAN
-3935 SVEEAESEAQR
+3935 SVEEAESEARR
-3946 MVEEYEQKHDTSN
+3946 MVEEYEQKHDTTN
-3959 LWDKVNIV
+3959 LWDKVNAV

-4001 FDEETSREAY
+4001 FDEETSRDAY

-4067 LNHPSDLVSVNT
+4067 LNHPSDLVSVST
-4079 LWLKYDDVSEEWRP
+4079 LWLKYDDVTEEWRP

-4106 EVEKKIQDFEQRMT
+4106 EVEKKMQDFEQHMAE
-4120 DLAKQDPERY
+4120 LVKQDPERY

-4183 DNDVSGAIG
+4183 DNDISGAIG

-4266 ELDMNNSLE
+4266 KLDMNNSLE

-4422 KAFTASATMFI
+4422 TAFTASATMFI

-4504 DAELGNAFA
+4504 DAELGKAIA

-4577 KYLIGLAK
+4577 KYLVGLAK

-4687 TDNGVFDYSEKINFL
+4687 TDNGVFDFSEKINFL

-4715 DYRGDIES
+4715 DYREDIEG
-4723 LYKELKEPMS
+4723 LYKELKDAMS
-4733 DEERASLEAELTGLK
+4733 DEERAEIEVELTGLK
-4748 KQMIEEMNSTRK
+4748 KQMIEEMNTTRK

>member
-1 MPNKITYTIKTADG
+1 MPNKITYTIKTVDG

-77 KAQPQAKQ
+77 KAQPQTKQ

-97 TTTPGTPM
+97 TTAPGTPM
-105 TAAQKAQVLNNLSG
+105 TAAQKAQVLDNTNNL
-119 IVAQSQSMIDE
+119 IAQSQSAIGE
-130 TILKTK
+130 TILKNK
-136 VALDRIK
+136 VALDRTK

-156 KNSGSIGG
+156 KNSGSIGS
-164 DKVQEHIIDGK
+164 DKVKEHTIDGK
-175 KVYSDDKGNIYDSE
+175 KVYSDDKGNIYDSK
-189 NSAVSK
+189 NSAVSE

-218 NANKRLSEIRE
+218 NANKRLNEIRE

-294 NVFGRSLKSLGR
+294 NVFGRSIKSLGR

-331 RAEKIVKTLS
+331 RAEKIVETLS
-341 KKLQTGEAL
+341 KKLQTGETL
-350 SAKEK
+350 STKEK
-355 ATLALFNSYT
+355 ATLALFNSYN

-373 DSLSSWMYSG
+373 DNLSSWMYSG
-383 GRGASLSAELGAMI
+383 GRGVSLSAEFGAMI

-504 DGGISDLVAAFAK
+504 DGGITDLVTAFAK

-532 ETLPSITRM
+532 ETLPSITKI

-670 TANTEF
+670 TVNAEF

-739 ATGYNATG
+739 AAGYNATE

-762 QLTETFKD
+762 QLAETFKD
-770 DPSALQKIEEDPKA
+770 DPSALQQIEEDPKA

-839 QDGNIYSATMKLDD
+839 QDGNIYPATMKLDD

-879 SVMVRDAET
+879 SVMIRDAET
-888 GKVEMVDP
+888 GKIEMVDP

-1001 RLEQSLK
+1001 RLDQSLK
-1008 QDEDVENEPPHPKQ
+1008 QGEEVESTTPHSAQ
-1022 SYHLNDEITLIN
+1022 SYNLNDEITLIN

-1072 EELDAMTGKQQEE
+1072 EELDAMTGKQQE
-1085 QSSQAPVQGEQMESP
+1085 QTNQAPVQEEQGEQTESP
-1100 TLVAENATVQKEET
+1100 ALVAENATTQKEDVAGLNDGTIAENATVQKEET
-1114 PQRQSTAL
+1114 PQHQPTAL

-1249 MREEE
+1249 IESEP
-1254 ERVKRDLAQPQSL
+1254 KPIG
-1267 DYKLSDE
+1267 K
-1274 VDENG
+1274 G
-1279 HPFVLTSAGELA
+1279 I
-1291 FGNIGKETGLAPA
+1291 FGNIYNQFKGKAKEAVDFLMKKKDGEAIGALHHKDIGDIDLVWGKEGTAKSDGFGLAKLAKYHPEVLSNLQEVLDDMIVTKRTDNRVQLESA
-1304 PILLSEGVITNSKTN
+1304 KYQAAVRLTWDEKKKTWLLTMFEKKNS
-1319 AGYGLVHIEARH
+1319 A
-1331 GEQIRNAGYP
+1331 
-1341 SVVAFVEEVAKHYDV
+1341 
-1356 IREGINRSGEQTYM
+1356 
-1370 LQLTDRHNNTLM
+1370 
-1382 VELSGD
+1382 LS
-1388 GTYYNINTAGIFK
+1388 N
-1401 TSYGKNRREVYNRHT
+1401 T
-1416 TDNQS
+1416 TDTDKTHEGKRNDTATPQD
-1421 TESGE
+1421 T
-1426 ESQGE
+1426 
-1431 AQSGTTSPSR
+1431 AF
-1441 MKSSTRSSAGKVSE
+1441 SAGKVSE
-1455 TSNAMQENA
+1455 TSNAVQENA

-1482 ALVRAGVP
+1482 ALVRVGVP

-1496 EVAKGVL
+1496 EAAKGVL

-1548 IGRNYAVG
+1548 IGKKYAQAMLKEKYKENRTINEMARDRLISDG
-1556 NSKIKFRGFVL
+1556 SKD
-1567 ESIPSLEV
+1567 ESLKYLNDLLKEEWVDKKRV
-1575 KAHFSKAEGNVLNF
+1575 KAQ
-1589 LYKWIKKSENASTAI
+1589 IKI
-1604 EKAREWASNE
+1604 
-1614 YGKYLERR
+1614 
-1622 DWSDQN
+1622 
-1628 YKDYFGAISKRDVI
+1628 
-1642 EWRKEMKEKEENAQ
+1642 
-1656 QMLSFIETLSVD
+1656 IETGK
-1668 DFSLPQRHLYTVDIP
+1668 FLPEGKVSLYTVDIP
-1683 DDTGKNYLDWE
+1683 DNTGKNYLDWE

-1707 AFTKSIIDKMGS
+1707 ALTKSIIDKMGS

-1740 RNFNG
+1740 RNFKG
-1745 IYSLM
+1745 IYKLM
-1750 SGYTSPQEAS
+1750 SSYTSPQEAS

-1772 YPAEHQ
+1772 YPAQ
-1778 SGGRSD
+1778 YLSGGRSD

-2019 EASGKEWESEMH
+2019 DASGKEWESEMH

-2088 RQAYLSNYEDGWQ
+2088 RKAYLSNYEDGWQ

-2240 NPSVQAARRVLA
+2240 NPSVQAARRLLA

-2257 WRTDKGDMSDNDWL
+2257 WRTDKGDTSDNDWL
-2271 KSKEEGKSNVVHS
+2271 KSKEDGKSNVVHS

-2291 NDTII
+2291 NDTSI

-2306 ENGEQKAERE
+2306 KNGEQKAEEE
-2316 IGWLVDHNIRLE
+2316 IGWLVDHNIRLK

-2348 SNRESTLREEAK
+2348 SNRESALREEAK

-2639 YLKTPSGEDSKL
+2639 YLKTPNGEDTKL

-2687 KEEFRDLFKKHD
+2687 KEEFRDLFKKHG
-2699 LLEENNEPG
+2699 LLEEHNEPG

-2725 GKMQEEAKETMNSGK
+2725 GKMQEEAQETMNSGK

-2751 DLRDAEYIKAVEN
+2751 DMRDAEYIKAVEN

-2776 EAERKGYSNDS
+2776 EAERKGYSKDS

-2853 DPERREA
+2853 DPDRREA

-2969 LSERFNEDNDDIRYR
+2969 LS
-2984 YDEKVENESNSS
+2984 K
-2996 KDNEAKT
+2996 
-3003 FAKQHNLDAS
+3003 
-3013 DVIAYKQAMD
+3013 
-3023 EGLLRDANNALSAIR
+3023 
-3038 RKLREENKGLSLS
+3038 
-3051 GFVKKFSPIREALYK
+3051 
-3066 QFGDLGVLEKEY
+3066 
-3078 HDNILKERGLMEAAR
+3078 
-3093 KREEEE
+3093 
-3099 RKRQNEPIE
+3099 
-3108 ELMSMTSE
+3108 
-3116 ERDAEYMR
+3116 
-3124 ALEAKDE
+3124 
-3131 KRMSEVLQAEA
+3131 
-3142 KLKGYSMGSEY
+3142 
-3153 QGEGA
+3153 
-3158 WKAPSNPGYSSTE
+3158 
-3171 ERRATIE
+3171 
-3178 KDAPH
+3178 
-3183 LNIDDIANGYIN
+3183 
-3195 LPEDIF
+3195 
-3201 TDLRAYDN
+3201 
-3209 DNESGKES
+3209 
-3217 AKAISDAIRD
+3217 
-3227 IKDGKEMPKVTV
+3227 
-3239 YRAVPTSVEEES
+3239 
-3251 LRNGDW
+3251 
-3257 VTPSKAYA
+3257 
-3265 KEHGEHRLDGDYRI
+3265 
-3279 IEQKVPA
+3279 
-3286 NELWWD
+3286 
-3292 GNDIREWGFD
+3292 
-3302 NGKDYAY
+3302 
-3309 KNTENSRK
+3309 
-3317 LNDLITKD
+3317 
-3325 DQGNVILPSQRF
+3325 RF

-3342 DERFRNDEELEK
+3342 DERFRNDEELEEA
-3354 VNQRFNEEL
+3354 NQRFNEEL

-3423 ADPIAVFDNL
+3423 ADPIAVFDNYQ
-3433 GRFGNRSILT
+3433 REGNRTILT
-3443 ELTTE
+3443 ELRSQE
-3448 QGNFLVT
+3448 KNIMVAVT
-3455 IDMGKGEKDV
+3455 LGKNGVDV

-3474 GKGKSKIV
+3474 GKGSSNVVDWISK
-3482 SWIERGLATYIN
+3482 GYLAYVD
-3494 KKKALNYLY
+3494 KEKALNYLY
-3503 HSAPIAEA
+3503 FSERNISEA
-3511 LSNSRL
+3511 ADNSRL

-3526 FENPTNSSEKVLDRK
+3526 FENPINNSEKKLDRK
-3541 TAQAEE
+3541 STQGKE
-3547 VAEKEHQQMA
+3547 VTEKERQQMA

-3681 ENMPNGLW
+3681 EKMPNGLW

-3734 SNSIILNKA
+3734 SNSILNKA

-3760 TDKDVRFRDGEQR
+3760 TDKEVRFRDGEPQS
-3773 EPEGKERVSAAER
+3773 KERVSAAER
-3786 YEQRV
+3786 YEHRV

-3814 AIMKAEG
+3814 AIMRAEG
-3821 KEMYIEDI
+3821 KEMYMEDI

-3872 EERSELTD
+3872 KERSELTD

-3896 NALEEIINNEKL
+3896 NAIEEIINNEKL
-3908 SDAQKDARASIAE
+3908 SDAQKNARASIAE
-3921 HRDYAGLTALTGAS
+3921 HRDYAGLTALTDAN

-3946 MVEEYEQKHDTSN
+3946 MVEEYEQKHDTTN
-3959 LWDKVNIV
+3959 LWEKVNTV

-4067 LNHPSDLVSVNT
+4067 LNHPSDLVSVNA
-4079 LWLKYDDVSEEWRP
+4079 LWLKYDDVKEEWRP

-4106 EVEKKIQDFEQRMT
+4106 EVEKKIQDFEQRMAE
-4120 DLAKQDPERY
+4120 LAKQDPERY

-4209 TTRNPDFVVS
+4209 TTRNPDFVIS

-4369 KGSGAKFMN
+4369 KGSGAKFMK
-4378 AVGQTKAG
+4378 ATGQTKIG
-4386 KTAAFVSGF
+4386 KTSAFISGI
-4395 GRSFYLFW
+4395 GRSGYVFW

-4411 NFGKQFKRHPA
+4411 NFGRQFKRHPA

-4433 LGALVAG
+4433 LGALIAG
-4440 MGMGEGDDDDKNSY
+4440 MGMGDDGDDDKNSY

-4466 LFRTGDQWISI
+4466 LFRVGEQWISI

-4490 ELMISAMSGKEHFT
+4490 ELMVSAMSGKEHFT
-4504 DAELGNAFA
+4504 NSELGKAIA

-4577 KYLIGLAK
+4577 KYLVGLAK

-4687 TDNGVFDYSEKINFL
+4687 TDNGVFDFSEKINFL

-4715 DYRGDIES
+4715 DYREDIES
-4723 LYKELKEPMS
+4723 LYKELKDAMS
-4733 DEERASLEAELTGLK
+4733 DEERAEIEVELTGLK

>member
-1 MPNKITYTIKTADG
+1 MPNKITYTIKTSDG
-15 KEHQVSKENIDKH
+15 KEYQVSKENIDKH

-36 YEGATIRMRDSKKG
+36 YKGATIRMRDSKKG

-62 KAQGLHAFSWEHLPP
+62 KAQGLHAFSWEHKPVV
-77 KAQPQAKQ
+77 AQNNPQAT
-85 QVAQKQPTQQVA
+85 QKQPAPKVN
-97 TTTPGTPM
+97 TTPGTPM
-105 TAAQKAQVLNNLSG
+105 TAEQKAQVLNNVSG
-119 IVAQSQSMIDE
+119 IVAQSQSDLSRTMRKFDYAKQNTGLDVKPVKLGENRKIVKQSSFNPQTGKKEESYLTESGNIHNSYVNAFTEQNAIDDFKE
-130 TILKTK
+130 QEKQSKLENQLNAAYKERDSITKALQRRMAELDKQGGHGLLRQFADAMSPDLAMHSSPRDYEMDEEYGALMSAARKNNSTIQILE
-136 VALDRIK
+136 DK
-143 KPFSNINNITLGR
+143 KKGRMNNFWSTLGATFSNGYTFT
-156 KNSGSIGG
+156 
-164 DKVQEHIIDGK
+164 
-175 KVYSDDKGNIYDSE
+175 
-189 NSAVSK
+189 
-195 VQERM
+195 
-200 IDRDGLSKRIAA
+200 DGLSGVRDNIAI
-212 LSVENE
+212 L
-218 NANKRLSEIRE
+218 NANKRADKINRKRQRGEMLTNEEDAFDKALLANLVNEEIE
-229 KYQKQLNPT
+229 GT
-238 QIYGQNGTAGNFN
+238 YGQ
-251 ALDKLLENDDEYMML
+251 EY
-266 LTTTRNNQRSLDIL
+266 
-280 RNKQQENN
+280 
-288 DKHNGV
+288 G
-294 NVFGRSLKSLGR
+294 
-306 GMRDYFK
+306 
-313 TDFDPMGDATG
+313 
-324 KDALAYM
+324 ALA
-331 RAEKIVKTLS
+331 RAAKITASTADVVKDFL
-341 KKLQTGEAL
+341 L
-350 SAKEK
+350 
-355 ATLALFNSYT
+355 
-365 QQQDISGD
+365 
-373 DSLSSWMYSG
+373 SG
-383 GRGASLSAELGAMI
+383 GTGVTL
-397 ASGAGS
+397 
-403 FQTIAEKTAQG
+403 T
-414 ASKAALSQI
+414 
-423 TKYLGKGVAKNI
+423 KGVAKGVMNAGAKYLTKKAGESLLKASAKAFGRGLLKATGI
-435 GTKIA
+435 G
-440 TKAVG
+440 VG
-445 SVAGMMSSGLAYTS
+445 SLAGGALITNTTGIGKTAEEMSKQVTGR
-459 TVGFKKTF
+459 VGVDQHGNYIFTDSKDLMHAF
-467 ANAMQNYVGEMGVTE
+467 IEAERSMIGENA
-482 DGQIAFGEYVKDKEG
+482 
-497 KVSFKRK
+497 S
-504 DGGISDLVAAFAK
+504 
-517 AGYEQTKE
+517 
-525 NGTEMLG
+525 EMLG
-532 ETLPSITRM
+532 EFIPGSKV
-541 LKGIG
+541 LKKG
-546 GTAKFV
+546 
-552 SKLEKIGATPFVES
+552 LEKIGLSKISSYLTS
-566 INKAL
+566 IGNKSWAKNYGKL
-571 RMTGYN
+571 LEAAGWN
-577 GLPSQGIEEY
+577 GLPGEGLEEY
-587 AGLLSDVIFSD
+587 AGIAYNSLTGDSEGGIATLGDVR
-598 ASLKDFGKLQT
+598 T
-609 HLDIWGNVALTSG
+609 HIDIWLGCAAAGALLGAPNVVAL
-622 VMSSVQVAG
+622 
-631 IGTGAAMF
+631 GANTAQ
-639 YKYKH
+639 YYRYKH
-644 QNDKAGKKAQA
+644 ATNKAAQQAKSQLPADRWNA
-655 LIGDKWNGIQEVLDN
+655 LQERIDN
-670 TANTEF
+670 TENQDLTNLMFEVYTSKELNPKQKEAVF
-676 SGALA
+676 SYTDNL
-681 GILSR
+681 
-686 EDLNGEQKKRVVNYA
+686 V
-701 NSLLKMRG
+701 KMRG
-709 FNIGFNNDK
+709 YNIGSINNADAT
-718 MGRMASSGE
+718 RDE
-727 KGIDGAISEVSY
+727 KDEKELHKEENIGNAYAIGY
-739 ATGYNATG
+739 HATEE
-747 DELAN
+747 ELSN
-752 IKNELELRHR
+752 IKTELELRHR
-762 QLTETFKD
+762 QLAETFKD
-770 DPSALQKIEEDPKA
+770 DPSALQQIEDDPKA

-822 IDDAVT
+822 IDDAIT

-839 QDGNIYSATMKLDD
+839 QDGNIYPATMKLDD

-879 SVMVRDAET
+879 SVMIRDAET
-888 GKVEMVDP
+888 GKIEMVDP

-915 SEQIKQTYAQE
+915 SEQIRQTYAQE

-979 GLEPTMLPKEQIQAM
+979 GLDPTMLPKEQIQAM

-1008 QDEDVENEPPHPKQ
+1008 QGEEVENETPHPTQ
-1022 SYHLNDEITLIN
+1022 SYSLNDEITLIN
-1034 EDGKPVRG
+1034 ENGKPVRG

-1057 TEEPINGKRVNLFTA
+1057 TEEPINGKRVNLLSA
-1072 EELDAMTGKQQEE
+1072 EELDAMTGKQQE
-1085 QSSQAPVQGEQMESP
+1085 QTNQAPEQEEQMESP
-1100 TLVAENATVQKEET
+1100 SLVAENTTTHKEDIAGLNDGTIAENATVQKEEEA
-1114 PQRQSTAL
+1114 PQSQQTAL

-1137 ADPETAWDA
+1137 ADPGTAWDA
-1146 IVEQTEGDES
+1146 ILEQTEGDES

-1168 MEAAVRRAEKAK
+1168 MEAEVRRAEKAK

-1194 KERVATIE
+1194 KERVANIE

-1229 SRKAKEAALLRKE
+1229 SRKAEEAALLRKE
-1242 QEEKERA
+1242 QEEEERA

-1254 ERVKRDLAQPQSL
+1254 ERVKREALNGVPDIVEDKAINARARGYRRISGDKVDRQEPLNAIKGKEVQVKFDDKNIPTGHVSLIDVDELQPSHKNGQRNPLHFIDEAQPKERKDDASIDAARKIAANIRPEEITSSVTAYTGAPTVNSRGEVIQGNNRSAALKEMWAMHKEQGEKYKQYIIDHAEELGLNPADVRSMKHPVLVNMLDVNDNDAISLGQFVASDTESGGTERIKPKNVVKKLGNRMKTFANILLRTTDEDMSFAELIDRNGVEALKWMSANGSITSTQYKSAFDSKGNLTAEAKNDLKGVMYQSIFEGGSTQLEEMFNALPIKAQKAILATAYRDYDSPTIERMVEEIQNSIMAYYALSL
-1267 DYKLSDE
+1267 DEQFKAATNHKSARWAVESWKRQYAIDDSTGESYLPSEKYSNFALLLAAMYKGDSQSFIQGTFKQMYDLIQGTQEDNLFE
-1274 VDENG
+1274 QPDNTPRTLVE
-1279 HPFVLTSAGELA
+1279 A
-1291 FGNIGKETGLAPA
+1291 IKETLNIEYDGQQRSNILASNSTA
-1304 PILLSEGVITNSKTN
+1304 SQQGEQRSNGNSKTGGRSETRN
-1319 AGYGLVHIEARH
+1319 GSEDYQRGTQGDSGRNRSEQSGGDSQEEVTKRNSHLTEKEAVDFIAQMELGADIAQEIPLTIENWDKEF
-1331 GEQIRNAGYP
+1331 GEDGIVSTPIGDVKMGENQFTKLMRVGRNGKLGMIKPTLEYP
-1341 SVVAFVEEVAKHYDV
+1341 DAIVEENSKAK
-1356 IREGINRSGEQTYM
+1356 EGMHTERPSSFIFIKSFRKS
-1370 LQLTDRHNNTLM
+1370 
-1382 VELSGD
+1382 D
-1388 GTYYNINTAGIFK
+1388 GTRYYYF
-1401 TSYGKNRREVYNRHT
+1401 TSITVSVDGKEVVVSNQEKSRNRILRLLMENSVIWRT
-1416 TDNQS
+1416 PKD
-1421 TESGE
+1421 
-1426 ESQGE
+1426 
-1431 AQSGTTSPSR
+1431 ATTSSAEKQGLDYVHPDKAEGETKGSVI
-1441 MKSSTRSSAGKVSE
+1441 TPQNTSSASKVSE
-1455 TSNAMQENA
+1455 TSNSMQ
-1464 EKTSE
+1464 
-1469 NEAKELATNAVVE
+1469 
-1482 ALVRAGVP
+1482 
-1490 VEVVSD
+1490 
-1496 EVAKGVL
+1496 
-1503 PLGAEKHVVYHGSGA
+1503 
-1518 KFDHFDHSHMG
+1518 
-1529 EGEGAQAYGWGSY
+1529 
-1542 VTEVEG
+1542 
-1548 IGRNYAVG
+1548 
-1556 NSKIKFRGFVL
+1556 
-1567 ESIPSLEV
+1567 
-1575 KAHFSKAEGNVLNF
+1575 GNV
-1589 LYKWIKKSENASTAI
+1589 
-1604 EKAREWASNE
+1604 EK
-1614 YGKYLERR
+1614 
-1622 DWSDQN
+1622 
-1628 YKDYFGAISKRDVI
+1628 
-1642 EWRKEMKEKEENAQ
+1642 
-1656 QMLSFIETLSVD
+1656 
-1668 DFSLPQRHLYTVDIP
+1668 
-1683 DDTGKNYLDWE
+1683 
-1694 SDIPV
+1694 
-1699 KEKNRIRI
+1699 
-1707 AFTKSIIDKMGS
+1707 
-1719 ATSSERQDVRNS
+1719 SSE
-1731 ISTEFRLDV
+1731 
-1740 RNFNG
+1740 
-1745 IYSLM
+1745 
-1750 SGYTSPQEAS
+1750 
-1760 ELLRNL
+1760 
-1766 GYTGIS
+1766 
-1772 YPAEHQ
+1772 
-1778 SGGRSD
+1778 
-1784 GARNY
+1784 
-1789 VIFDEKDLKITNRVE
+1789 
-1804 FMKSPDGVVYGWTIG
+1804 
-1819 GRIYLTKAGL
+1819 
-1829 NPETP
+1829 
-1834 IHEYTHIW
+1834 
-1842 ANAMKVHNM
+1842 
-1851 KGWKSIK
+1851 
-1858 ELLVDTPI
+1858 
-1866 WDEVLNDENYSNIR
+1866 
-1880 NDEDSVASEV
+1880 
-1890 LSRISGKENAKRME
+1890 
-1904 EEAQKVIADSK
+1904 
-1915 DLIEKAET
+1915 
-1923 LSVLNRVRKALKTF
+1923 
-1937 WSWVGKELFDIEK
+1937 
-1950 FNSINEVTDRVLY
+1950 
-1963 DLVNGTALQVQNE
+1963 NE

-1989 EAGNY
+1989 EQL
-1994 KKGHIKVD
+1994 KS
-2002 GMNITI
+2002 T
-2008 EQPKGSIRRGK
+2008 QGK
-2019 EASGKEWESEMH
+2019 EA
-2031 NTYGYIR
+2031 
-2038 GTEGVDGDH
+2038 
-2047 IDIFLSDNPN
+2047 
-2057 EGNVFVVDQVNK
+2057 
-2069 DGSFDEHKVM
+2069 DEQ
-2079 YGFADKESA
+2079 DST
-2088 RQAYLSNYEDGWQ
+2088 N
-2101 GLGNITEVSKEE
+2101 N
-2113 FKKWIGSSKRK
+2113 
-2124 TKPFAE
+2124 
-2130 YKGIIK
+2130 
-2136 SNKSVSSPVA
+2136 
-2146 MSEDEYLTSKGLNGN
+2146 
-2161 MTDYMLDK
+2161 
-2169 LRIPHSETAR
+2169 
-2179 QQKQR
+2179 
-2184 EKEAARV
+2184 
-2191 RADFDNQKEE
+2191 
-2201 ARKEYRQKIA
+2201 
-2211 KGELREPTKQEA
+2211 
-2223 KEREIAK
+2223 
-2230 LIKTANGHED
+2230 
-2240 NPSVQAARRVLA
+2240 
-2252 KRGVD
+2252 
-2257 WRTDKGDMSDNDWL
+2257 
-2271 KSKEEGKSNVVHS
+2271 SNVVHS

-2291 NDTII
+2291 NDTSI

-2328 ENSRKLDEIA
+2328 ENSRKLNEIA

-2365 NEKLS
+2365 NAKLS

-2403 GVKPVKESYYFQNR
+2403 GVKPVKESYYFQSR

-2440 SRVGAEA
+2440 TRVGAEA

-2458 GLDIWLTKDNINAE
+2458 GLDIWLTKDDINAD

-2481 WTFALMKNNPKLW
+2481 WTFALMKKNPKLW

-2507 DTIQSMDEYKYT
+2507 DKIQSMDAYKYT

-2559 KVDLKRGLEKLRDAL
+2559 KVDLRRGLEKLRDAL

-2619 YYEEEREM
+2619 YYEEESEM
-2627 NTIIDKAKEDGT
+2627 NAIIDKAKEDGT
-2639 YLKTPSGEDSKL
+2639 YLKTPNGEDSKL

-2687 KEEFRDLFKKHD
+2687 KEEFRDLFKKRG

-2708 RFLVSQF
+2708 RFLLSQF

-2725 GKMQEEAKETMNSGK
+2725 GKMQEEAQETMNSGK
-2740 GGENVSSVKSV
+2740 GGKNVSSVKSV
-2751 DLRDAEYIKAVEN
+2751 DM
-2764 NDTETIQRLLSE
+2764 TEEGHDSVALQVKQPIEQSKNLVALHNLSE
-2776 EAERKGYSNDS
+2776 EKLQQALELGGFPMPSIAITKANIGHTEFGNISLLFGKDSINPTDKRNKVYGGDAWTPTFPSIGYKLNSEKTSDIYRRANNVGSLPLFRPVFFHPDN
-2787 SYQGSLAFNG
+2787 YENKIDGQGSNG
-2797 SAPYQN
+2797 LVEHFKDDYGAKQMFLYEKGN
-2803 AYFETKEERKEA
+2803 AVEKFVQHEVEKYSDENVKFFKKILETIGLERLKNEGYDSLENEMKKLLGQYYDIDFDTMKPFRVKTRINSTIQKVIDYVENGNNKIENDIAATEEKIDERIEQKEFRKWLEKLFA
-2815 WENDEYEDTMSLG
+2815 GVVEKKGIRNEQDMFTPSGNRRKWENLYDAVTLDNAIKAMQTQAKKGGTGLFGGSIFGAASKELKEIEDIRNEAKLRINPISEEDYQAEKDRITERLEKVTIPSVSKSFSDAMDFVENVQDAVSKSHTAKGIYRHLHSLYPDMTMEVAKEIEDIVKDIQKISTR
-2828 DYVDSGIDTN
+2828 Y
-2838 NLEWNLTDPMALRQA
+2838 LEAKP
-2853 DPERREA
+2853 
-2860 IENLRQTVRSNS
+2860 
-2872 KTITIYRAVD
+2872 YRAVSFD
-2882 ANIKENE
+2882 EVKAAVVPSDTNSELIQQLKDRGIEVSTYEKDNQEQRKQIVNEVAIKEE
-2889 IRNGDWVTPSR
+2889 
-2900 SYAEY
+2900 
-2905 HIGLQDWE
+2905 
-2913 NGRIIEQEVSID
+2913 
-2925 DLWWDGND
+2925 
-2933 IAEWGY
+2933 
-2939 DNGKG
+2939 
-2944 EVYKNTPNNRKMF
+2944 
-2957 EVTYDDKGNIIP
+2957 
-2969 LSERFNEDNDDIRYR
+2969 
-2984 YDEKVENESNSS
+2984 
-2996 KDNEAKT
+2996 
-3003 FAKQHNLDAS
+3003 
-3013 DVIAYKQAMD
+3013 
-3023 EGLLRDANNALSAIR
+3023 LL
-3038 RKLREENKGLSLS
+3038 
-3051 GFVKKFSPIREALYK
+3051 
-3066 QFGDLGVLEKEY
+3066 
-3078 HDNILKERGLMEAAR
+3078 
-3093 KREEEE
+3093 
-3099 RKRQNEPIE
+3099 
-3108 ELMSMTSE
+3108 
-3116 ERDAEYMR
+3116 
-3124 ALEAKDE
+3124 
-3131 KRMSEVLQAEA
+3131 
-3142 KLKGYSMGSEY
+3142 
-3153 QGEGA
+3153 
-3158 WKAPSNPGYSSTE
+3158 
-3171 ERRATIE
+3171 
-3178 KDAPH
+3178 
-3183 LNIDDIANGYIN
+3183 
-3195 LPEDIF
+3195 
-3201 TDLRAYDN
+3201 
-3209 DNESGKES
+3209 
-3217 AKAISDAIRD
+3217 
-3227 IKDGKEMPKVTV
+3227 
-3239 YRAVPTSVEEES
+3239 
-3251 LRNGDW
+3251 
-3257 VTPSKAYA
+3257 
-3265 KEHGEHRLDGDYRI
+3265 
-3279 IEQKVPA
+3279 
-3286 NELWWD
+3286 
-3292 GNDIREWGFD
+3292 
-3302 NGKDYAY
+3302 
-3309 KNTENSRK
+3309 
-3317 LNDLITKD
+3317 
-3325 DQGNVILPSQRF
+3325 
-3337 NDQVE
+3337 
-3342 DERFRNDEELEK
+3342 FRNDDGIDV
-3354 VNQRFNEEL
+3354 VNERFNEEL
-3363 ENLTEENADKV
+3363 DNLTEENADKI
-3374 TLWLGKP
+3374 TLWLGNP

-3423 ADPIAVFDNL
+3423 ADPIAVFDNYQ
-3433 GRFGNRSILT
+3433 REGNRTILT
-3443 ELTTE
+3443 ELRSQE
-3448 QGNFLVT
+3448 KNIMVAVT
-3455 IDMGKGEKDV
+3455 LGKNGVDV
-3465 DFNIVSSVF
+3465 DFNTVSSVF
-3474 GKGKSKIV
+3474 GKGSSNVVDWISK
-3482 SWIERGLATYIN
+3482 GYLAYVD
-3494 KKKALNYLY
+3494 KEKALNYL
-3503 HSAPIAEA
+3503 HFSERNISEA
-3511 LSNSRL
+3511 ADNSRL

-3547 VAEKEHQQMA
+3547 VAEKERQQMV

-3623 HGLRKLFG
+3623 YGLRKLFG

-3681 ENMPNGLW
+3681 EKMPNGFW
-3689 DKVKRLF
+3689 DKIKRLF
-3696 LDMLRSIGLLKQKDG
+3696 TEMLRSIGLLKQKDG
-3711 EWNDNE
+3711 ELNDNE

-3734 SNSIILNKA
+3734 SNNILNKA

-3760 TDKDVRFRDGEQR
+3760 TDKDVRFREGEAQS
-3773 EPEGKERVSAAER
+3773 KERVSAAER

-3791 SRSMFQS
+3791 SSSIFQS

-3814 AIMKAEG
+3814 AIMRAEG
-3821 KEMYIEDI
+3821 KEMYMEDI

-3872 EERSELTD
+3872 KERSELTD

-3896 NALEEIINNEKL
+3896 NALEEIVNNEKL

-3921 HRDYAGLTALTGAS
+3921 HRDYAGLTALTDTE
-3935 SVEEAESEAQR
+3935 SVEDAESEARR
-3946 MVEEYEQKHDTSN
+3946 MVEEYEQKHDTTN
-3959 LWDKVNIV
+3959 LWDKVNTV

-4001 FDEETSREAY
+4001 FDEETSRDAY

-4067 LNHPSDLVSVNT
+4067 LNHPSDLVSVST
-4079 LWLKYDDVSEEWRP
+4079 LWLKYDDVTEEWKP

-4106 EVEKKIQDFEQRMT
+4106 EVEKKIQDLEQRMT
-4120 DLAKQDPERY
+4120 ELAKQDPEKY

-4209 TTRNPDFVVS
+4209 TTRNPDFVIS

-4369 KGSGAKFMN
+4369 KGSGAKFMK
-4378 AVGQTKAG
+4378 ATGQTKIG
-4386 KTAAFVSGF
+4386 KTSAFISGI
-4395 GRSFYLFW
+4395 GRSGYVFW

-4411 NFGKQFKRHPA
+4411 NFGRQFKRHPA

-4433 LGALVAG
+4433 LGALIAG

-4504 DAELGNAFA
+4504 DAELGKAIA

-4592 GDAYTKGSVNINP
+4592 GDAYTKGAIDINP

-4687 TDNGVFDYSEKINFL
+4687 TDNGVFDFSEKINFL

-4715 DYRGDIES
+4715 DYREDIEG
-4723 LYKELKEPMS
+4723 LYKELKDAMS
-4733 DEERASLEAELTGLK
+4733 DEERAEIEVELTGLK
-4748 KQMIEEMNSTRK
+4748 KQMIEEMNTTRK

>member
-62 KAQGLHAFSWEHLPP
+62 KAQGLHAFSWEHKPVV
-77 KAQPQAKQ
+77 AQNNPQAT
-85 QVAQKQPTQQVA
+85 QKQPTPKVN
-97 TTTPGTPM
+97 TTQGTPM
-105 TAAQKAQVLNNLSG
+105 TAAQKAQVLNNANN
-119 IVAQSQSMIDE
+119 IIAQSQSDLSRTMRKFDYAKQNTGLDVKPIKLGENRKIIKQSSFNPQTGKKEESYLTESGNIHDSYANASTEQNAIDDFKE
-130 TILKTK
+130 QEKHSKIENQLNAAYKERDSITKALQRRMAELDKQGGHGLLRQFADAMSPDLAMHSSPRDYEMDEEYGALMSAARKNNSTIQILE
-136 VALDRIK
+136 DK
-143 KPFSNINNITLGR
+143 KKGRMNNFWSTLGATFSNGYTFT
-156 KNSGSIGG
+156 
-164 DKVQEHIIDGK
+164 
-175 KVYSDDKGNIYDSE
+175 
-189 NSAVSK
+189 
-195 VQERM
+195 
-200 IDRDGLSKRIAA
+200 DGLSGVRDNIAI
-212 LSVENE
+212 L
-218 NANKRLSEIRE
+218 NANKRADKINRKRQRGEMLTNEEDAFDKALLANLVNEEIE
-229 KYQKQLNPT
+229 GT
-238 QIYGQNGTAGNFN
+238 YGQ
-251 ALDKLLENDDEYMML
+251 EY
-266 LTTTRNNQRSLDIL
+266 
-280 RNKQQENN
+280 
-288 DKHNGV
+288 G
-294 NVFGRSLKSLGR
+294 
-306 GMRDYFK
+306 
-313 TDFDPMGDATG
+313 
-324 KDALAYM
+324 ALA
-331 RAEKIVKTLS
+331 RAAKITASTADVVKDFL
-341 KKLQTGEAL
+341 L
-350 SAKEK
+350 
-355 ATLALFNSYT
+355 
-365 QQQDISGD
+365 
-373 DSLSSWMYSG
+373 SG
-383 GRGASLSAELGAMI
+383 GTG
-397 ASGAGS
+397 
-403 FQTIAEKTAQG
+403 
-414 ASKAALSQI
+414 I
-423 TKYLGKGVAKNI
+423 TLTKGVAKGVMNAGAKYLTKKAGESLLKASAKAFGRGLLKATGI
-435 GTKIA
+435 G
-440 TKAVG
+440 VG
-445 SVAGMMSSGLAYTS
+445 SLAGGALITNTTGIGKTAEEMSKQVTGR
-459 TVGFKKTF
+459 VGVDQHGNYIFTDSKDLMHAF
-467 ANAMQNYVGEMGVTE
+467 IEAERSMIGENA
-482 DGQIAFGEYVKDKEG
+482 
-497 KVSFKRK
+497 S
-504 DGGISDLVAAFAK
+504 
-517 AGYEQTKE
+517 
-525 NGTEMLG
+525 EMLG
-532 ETLPSITRM
+532 EFIPGSKV
-541 LKGIG
+541 LKKG
-546 GTAKFV
+546 
-552 SKLEKIGATPFVES
+552 LEKIGLSKISSYLTS
-566 INKAL
+566 IGNKSWAKNYGKL
-571 RMTGYN
+571 LEAAGWN
-577 GLPSQGIEEY
+577 GLPGEGLEEY
-587 AGLLSDVIFSD
+587 AGIAYNSLTGDSEGGIATLGD
-598 ASLKDFGKLQT
+598 ART
-609 HLDIWGNVALTSG
+609 HIDIWLGCAAAGALLGAPNVVAL
-622 VMSSVQVAG
+622 
-631 IGTGAAMF
+631 GANTAQ
-639 YKYKH
+639 YYRYKH
-644 QNDKAGKKAQA
+644 ATNKAAQQAKSQLTADRWNALQERIDNTENQDLTNLMLEVYTNKELSPKQKKAVF
-655 LIGDKWNGIQEVLDN
+655 NYTDN
-670 TANTEF
+670 
-676 SGALA
+676 LV
-681 GILSR
+681 R
-686 EDLNGEQKKRVVNYA
+686 
-701 NSLLKMRG
+701 MRG
-709 FNIGFNNDK
+709 YNIGSINNADATRDEK
-718 MGRMASSGE
+718 GE
-727 KGIDGAISEVSY
+727 KELHKEENIGNAY
-739 ATGYNATG
+739 ATGYHATE

-752 IKNELELRHR
+752 IKNKLELRHR
-762 QLTETFKD
+762 QLAETFKD
-770 DPSALQKIEEDPKA
+770 DPSALQQIEEDPKA

-822 IDDAVT
+822 IDDAIT

-879 SVMVRDAET
+879 SVMIRDAET

-896 SAILSVDTPVNA
+896 SAILSIDTPVNA

-915 SEQIKQTYAQE
+915 SEQIRQTYAQE

-941 TYSILGEDQK
+941 TYSILDEDQK

-1001 RLEQSLK
+1001 RLDQSLK
-1008 QDEDVENEPPHPKQ
+1008 QGEEVENTTPHSAQ
-1022 SYHLNDEITLIN
+1022 SYNLNDEITLIN

-1072 EELDAMTGKQQEE
+1072 EELDAMTGKQQE
-1085 QSSQAPVQGEQMESP
+1085 QTNQAPVQGEQGESP
-1100 TLVAENATVQKEET
+1100 ALVAENATTQKEDVAGLNDGTIAENATVQKEET
-1114 PQRQSTAL
+1114 PQHEPTAL
-1122 ERIPT
+1122 ESIPT

-1146 IVEQTEGDES
+1146 ILEQTEGDES

-1168 MEAAVRRAEKAK
+1168 MEVAVKRAEKAK

-1202 QAKATLEHWKKIAST
+1202 QAKARLEHWKKIAST

-1249 MREEE
+1249 MREE
-1254 ERVKRDLAQPQSL
+1254 AQPQTL

-1279 HPFVLTSAGELA
+1279 HPFVLTSAGEVA
-1291 FGNIGKETGLAPA
+1291 FGKIGKETGLAPA

-1341 SVVAFVEEVAKHYDV
+1341 SVIAFVEEVAKHYDV

-1401 TSYGKNRREVYNRHT
+1401 TSYGKNRREVYNRHA

-1455 TSNAMQENA
+1455 SSNAVQGNAEKTSENEDLFAKAERIASAEQAKRTRKNEETKDRLEDKNNIENRESGKRNLYAHNVDMQGNLLDENGKLKLEKVNSIDDITDDDFNNPTRNIELPVIPQRINDAIGANGKRVIIKKNIFEKNKKRHRDLTPTQSRDIIKEALYNATLYGQNQKETRPYNWILIHNKDKNSSILIEVNNSKNNVEVINWHYLNDNSLERKKRQAIREGGRILTLESAVANTSEDLSSTGKVSESSNAVQENA

-1469 NEAKELATNAVVE
+1469 
-1482 ALVRAGVP
+1482 
-1490 VEVVSD
+1490 
-1496 EVAKGVL
+1496 
-1503 PLGAEKHVVYHGSGA
+1503 
-1518 KFDHFDHSHMG
+1518 
-1529 EGEGAQAYGWGSY
+1529 
-1542 VTEVEG
+1542 
-1548 IGRNYAVG
+1548 
-1556 NSKIKFRGFVL
+1556 
-1567 ESIPSLEV
+1567 
-1575 KAHFSKAEGNVLNF
+1575 
-1589 LYKWIKKSENASTAI
+1589 
-1604 EKAREWASNE
+1604 
-1614 YGKYLERR
+1614 
-1622 DWSDQN
+1622 
-1628 YKDYFGAISKRDVI
+1628 
-1642 EWRKEMKEKEENAQ
+1642 
-1656 QMLSFIETLSVD
+1656 
-1668 DFSLPQRHLYTVDIP
+1668 
-1683 DDTGKNYLDWE
+1683 
-1694 SDIPV
+1694 
-1699 KEKNRIRI
+1699 
-1707 AFTKSIIDKMGS
+1707 
-1719 ATSSERQDVRNS
+1719 
-1731 ISTEFRLDV
+1731 
-1740 RNFNG
+1740 
-1745 IYSLM
+1745 
-1750 SGYTSPQEAS
+1750 
-1760 ELLRNL
+1760 
-1766 GYTGIS
+1766 
-1772 YPAEHQ
+1772 
-1778 SGGRSD
+1778 
-1784 GARNY
+1784 
-1789 VIFDEKDLKITNRVE
+1789 
-1804 FMKSPDGVVYGWTIG
+1804 
-1819 GRIYLTKAGL
+1819 
-1829 NPETP
+1829 
-1834 IHEYTHIW
+1834 
-1842 ANAMKVHNM
+1842 
-1851 KGWKSIK
+1851 
-1858 ELLVDTPI
+1858 
-1866 WDEVLNDENYSNIR
+1866 
-1880 NDEDSVASEV
+1880 
-1890 LSRISGKENAKRME
+1890 
-1904 EEAQKVIADSK
+1904 
-1915 DLIEKAET
+1915 
-1923 LSVLNRVRKALKTF
+1923 
-1937 WSWVGKELFDIEK
+1937 
-1950 FNSINEVTDRVLY
+1950 
-1963 DLVNGTALQVQNE
+1963 NE

-2019 EASGKEWESEMH
+2019 DASGKEWESEMH

-2057 EGNVFVVDQVNK
+2057 EGSVFVVDQVNK

-2088 RQAYLSNYEDGWQ
+2088 RKAYLSNYEDGWQ

-2130 YKGIIK
+2130 Y
-2136 SNKSVSSPVA
+2136 SSVKTEGVEEA
-2146 MSEDEYLTSKGLNGN
+2146 KSEDEIVSTEKVRKAINAYEEAQEKFDNLFSLLVKEKESDPFDNREWREVNRTKEELKDVLLQLNTKELGELLKQVSGKN
-2161 MTDYMLDK
+2161 TEYVIKNVLDIVNREEHRLIAFNAILDK
-2169 LRIPHSETAR
+2169 QSNITPEYKEGEKAIPVSEFVETD
-2179 QQKQR
+2179 
-2184 EKEAARV
+2184 EK
-2191 RADFDNQKEE
+2191 RAETHTMLTGVFHDKGYVVGTDAHLLL
-2201 ARKEYRQKIA
+2201 ARKEDYDKSLEGKVTNKKGEVINGKYPNWRAVVNSRKQGKSWGVNLEELHAFTRGVLTKLKTEKVNPSTKKDAKIA
-2211 KGELREPTKQEA
+2211 F
-2223 KEREIAK
+2223 
-2230 LIKTANGHED
+2230 KTADGKIVLCYANALDKALQGAKSIGAKSFFSNDDVFAITQTPKGYVICPMLNQEQNIDD
-2240 NPSVQAARRVLA
+2240 NSFAYVPRVSGLQHS
-2252 KRGVD
+2252 
-2257 WRTDKGDMSDNDWL
+2257 TETTNS
-2271 KSKEEGKSNVVHS
+2271 SNVVHS

-2291 NDTII
+2291 NDTSI
-2296 KLSDTSFAKM
+2296 KLSDTSFAS
-2306 ENGEQKAERE
+2306 EEEAERAIQKYVE
-2316 IGWLVDHNIRLE
+2316 IKE
-2328 ENSRKLDEIA
+2328 KENSTSEKLTGLIERI
-2338 HLLFDGDNID
+2338 
-2348 SNRESTLREEAK
+2348 REEYK
-2360 KILEE
+2360 DDPNVE
-2365 NEKLS
+2365 NIVREKA
-2370 RDYQKNYSDKY
+2370 R
-2381 FGTDDITA
+2381 
-2389 NYILQEA
+2389 
-2396 NERLIAL
+2396 AL
-2403 GVKPVKESYYFQNR
+2403 GDEVLGLVKERDDFLNSLDKSSSDYVTQVGNNRLVEKGVLPINFSSLFQNR

-2422 QNAVVHLL
+2422 QNAVVQLL
-2430 KRIGIPVHFI
+2430 KRIGIPVHLI
-2440 SRVGAEA
+2440 SRVGAEV

-2481 WTFALMKNNPKLW
+2481 WTFALMKKNPKLW

-2507 DTIQSMDEYKYT
+2507 DAIQSMDEYKYT

-2551 EEVNSVEK
+2551 KEVNSVEK

-2751 DLRDAEYIKAVEN
+2751 DI
-2764 NDTETIQRLLSE
+2764 TE
-2776 EAERKGYSNDS
+2776 
-2787 SYQGSLAFNG
+2787 
-2797 SAPYQN
+2797 
-2803 AYFETKEERKEA
+2803 
-2815 WENDEYEDTMSLG
+2815 
-2828 DYVDSGIDTN
+2828 
-2838 NLEWNLTDPMALRQA
+2838 
-2853 DPERREA
+2853 
-2860 IENLRQTVRSNS
+2860 
-2872 KTITIYRAVD
+2872 
-2882 ANIKENE
+2882 
-2889 IRNGDWVTPSR
+2889 
-2900 SYAEY
+2900 
-2905 HIGLQDWE
+2905 
-2913 NGRIIEQEVSID
+2913 
-2925 DLWWDGND
+2925 
-2933 IAEWGY
+2933 
-2939 DNGKG
+2939 
-2944 EVYKNTPNNRKMF
+2944 
-2957 EVTYDDKGNIIP
+2957 
-2969 LSERFNEDNDDIRYR
+2969 
-2984 YDEKVENESNSS
+2984 
-2996 KDNEAKT
+2996 EAKT
-3003 FAKQHNLDAS
+3003 FAEEHNLNIA
-3013 DVIAYKQAMD
+3013 DVIAYKQAME
-3023 EGLLRDANNALSAIR
+3023 EGLLRDANKALSDIR
-3038 RKLREENKGLSLS
+3038 RKLREENKELSLS

-3078 HDNILKERGLMEAAR
+3078 HDSILKERGLMEAAR

-3142 KLKGYSMGSEY
+3142 KLKGYSMGAEY

-3171 ERRATIE
+3171 ERRAALE
-3178 KDAPH
+3178 KDSPH
-3183 LNIDDIANGYIN
+3183 LNIDDIANGYMN

-3201 TDLRAYDN
+3201 TDLRAYGN
-3209 DNESGKES
+3209 DNESGRES
-3217 AKAISDAIRD
+3217 AKAISDAISD
-3227 IKDGKEMPKVTV
+3227 IKDGKGMPEVTV

-3317 LNDLITKD
+3317 LNDLITRD

-3337 NDQVE
+3337 NDRVE

-3363 ENLTEENADKV
+3363 KRYKNGEMNKNEMLHLGSPHGVMRSFLPDLPIVMRPRILNKASSTKHNVDISVLENLPFQVSHPIFVFKRKDNALGVLTEIKDRDGLNVCVAIELNKIIQN
-3374 TLWLGKP
+3374 GGE
-3381 SDVLLSSGIENKPL
+3381 LLEVNDI
-3395 KLYGNKVIKKMKK
+3395 
-3408 HGFALDELRDLPKAV
+3408 
-3423 ADPIAVFDNL
+3423 
-3433 GRFGNRSILT
+3433 RSIHGRSVSNLILPIIHNNT
-3443 ELTTE
+3443 L
-3448 QGNFLVT
+3448 
-3455 IDMGKGEKDV
+3455 KYV
-3465 DFNIVSSVF
+3465 D
-3474 GKGKSKIV
+3474 K
-3482 SWIERGLATYIN
+3482 A
-3494 KKKALNYLY
+3494 KALNYLS
-3503 HSAPIAEA
+3503 SASYNYQQEIDNKE
-3511 LSNSRL
+3511 L

-3547 VAEKEHQQMA
+3547 VAEKERQQMA

-3572 EIVTDASTL
+3572 EIVTDANTL

-3681 ENMPNGLW
+3681 EKMPNGLW

-3711 EWNDNE
+3711 ELNDNE

-3734 SNSIILNKA
+3734 SNSILNKA

-3760 TDKDVRFRDGEQR
+3760 TDKDVRFRDGEPQS
-3773 EPEGKERVSAAER
+3773 KERVSAAER

-3791 SRSMFQS
+3791 SRSMFQT

-3987 KVRDMYQFY
+3987 KVRDMYKFY

-4001 FDEETSREAY
+4001 FDEETSRDAY

-4266 ELDMNNSLE
+4266 KLDMNNSLE

-4504 DAELGNAFA
+4504 DAELGKAIA

-4585 TLNEVTG
+4585 ILNEKTG
-4592 GDAYTKGSVNINP
+4592 GDAYTKGAIDINP

>member
-1 MPNKITYTIKTADG
+1 MPNKITYTIKTVDG

-77 KAQPQAKQ
+77 KAQPQTKQ

-97 TTTPGTPM
+97 TTAPGTPM
-105 TAAQKAQVLNNLSG
+105 TAAQKAQVLDNTNNL
-119 IVAQSQSMIDE
+119 IAQSQSAIGE
-130 TILKTK
+130 TILKNK
-136 VALDRIK
+136 VALDRTK

-156 KNSGSIGG
+156 KNSGSIGS
-164 DKVQEHIIDGK
+164 DKVKEHTIDGK
-175 KVYSDDKGNIYDSE
+175 KVYSDDKGNIYDSK
-189 NSAVSK
+189 NSAVSE

-218 NANKRLSEIRE
+218 NANKRLNEIRE

-288 DKHNGV
+288 DNHDGV
-294 NVFGRSLKSLGR
+294 NVFWRSTKSLGR

-313 TDFDPMGDATG
+313 TDFDPTGDATG

-331 RAEKIVKTLS
+331 RAEKIVEKLS
-341 KKLQTGEAL
+341 KKLQTGETL

-373 DSLSSWMYSG
+373 DNLSSWMYSG
-383 GRGASLSAELGAMI
+383 GRGVSLSAEFGAMI

-504 DGGISDLVAAFAK
+504 DGGITDLVTAFAK

-532 ETLPSITRM
+532 ETLPSITKI

-670 TANTEF
+670 TANAEF

-739 ATGYNATG
+739 AAGYNATE

-822 IDDAVT
+822 IDDAIT

-839 QDGNIYSATMKLDD
+839 QDGNIYPATMKLDD

-915 SEQIKQTYAQE
+915 SEQIRQTYAQE

-979 GLEPTMLPKEQIQAM
+979 GLEPIMLSKEQIQAM

-1001 RLEQSLK
+1001 RLDQSLK
-1008 QDEDVENEPPHPKQ
+1008 QGEEVENETPHSKQ
-1022 SYHLNDEITLIN
+1022 SYGYQKKITLTN
-1034 EDGKPVRG
+1034 ENGNLVRG
-1042 SITTDQNEDGKFEVY
+1042 EIVSGQNEDGRFEVQ
-1057 TEEPINGKRVNLFTA
+1057 TEEPVNGKTVNHLTA
-1072 EELDAMTGKQQEE
+1072 EELDAMHAQIQEE
-1085 QSSQAPVQGEQMESP
+1085 QTNQDPVQGEQMESP
-1100 TLVAENATVQKEET
+1100 SLVAENATTQKEDVAGLNDGTIAENATVQKEET
-1114 PQRQSTAL
+1114 PQHEPTAL

-1146 IVEQTEGDES
+1146 ILEQTEGDES

-1168 MEAAVRRAEKAK
+1168 MEVAVKRAEKAK

-1202 QAKATLEHWKKIAST
+1202 QAKARLEHWKKIAST

-1242 QEEKERA
+1242 QEEKERDK
-1249 MREEE
+1249 REE
-1254 ERVKRDLAQPQSL
+1254 AQPQTL

-1455 TSNAMQENA
+1455 SSNAMQGNA
-1464 EKTSE
+1464 EKTYE

-1548 IGRNYAVG
+1548 IGKKYAQAMLKEKYKENRTINEMARDRLISDG
-1556 NSKIKFRGFVL
+1556 SKD
-1567 ESIPSLEV
+1567 ESLKYLNDLLKEEWVDKKRV
-1575 KAHFSKAEGNVLNF
+1575 KAQ
-1589 LYKWIKKSENASTAI
+1589 IKI
-1604 EKAREWASNE
+1604 
-1614 YGKYLERR
+1614 
-1622 DWSDQN
+1622 
-1628 YKDYFGAISKRDVI
+1628 
-1642 EWRKEMKEKEENAQ
+1642 
-1656 QMLSFIETLSVD
+1656 IETGK
-1668 DFSLPQRHLYTVDIP
+1668 FLPEGKVSLYTVDIP
-1683 DDTGKNYLDWE
+1683 DNTGKNYLDWE

-1707 AFTKSIIDKMGS
+1707 ALTKSIIDKMGS

-1740 RNFNG
+1740 RNFKG
-1745 IYSLM
+1745 IYKLM
-1750 SGYTSPQEAS
+1750 SSYTSPQEAS

-1772 YPAEHQ
+1772 YPAQ
-1778 SGGRSD
+1778 YLSGGRSD

-2019 EASGKEWESEMH
+2019 DASGKEWESEMH

-2088 RQAYLSNYEDGWQ
+2088 RKAYLSNYEDGWQ

-2240 NPSVQAARRVLA
+2240 NPSVQAARRLLA

-2257 WRTDKGDMSDNDWL
+2257 WRTDKGDTSDNDWL
-2271 KSKEEGKSNVVHS
+2271 KSKEDGKSNVVHS

-2291 NDTII
+2291 NDTSI

-2306 ENGEQKAERE
+2306 KNGEQKAEEE
-2316 IGWLVDHNIRLE
+2316 IGWLVDHNIRLK

-2348 SNRESTLREEAK
+2348 SNRESALREEAK

-2639 YLKTPSGEDSKL
+2639 YLKTPNGEDTKL

-2687 KEEFRDLFKKHD
+2687 KEEFRDLFKKHG
-2699 LLEENNEPG
+2699 LLEEHNEPG

-2725 GKMQEEAKETMNSGK
+2725 GKMQEEAQETMNSGK

-2751 DLRDAEYIKAVEN
+2751 DMRDAEYIKAVEN

-2776 EAERKGYSNDS
+2776 EAERKGYSKDS

-2853 DPERREA
+2853 DPDRREA

-2969 LSERFNEDNDDIRYR
+2969 LS
-2984 YDEKVENESNSS
+2984 K
-2996 KDNEAKT
+2996 
-3003 FAKQHNLDAS
+3003 
-3013 DVIAYKQAMD
+3013 
-3023 EGLLRDANNALSAIR
+3023 
-3038 RKLREENKGLSLS
+3038 
-3051 GFVKKFSPIREALYK
+3051 
-3066 QFGDLGVLEKEY
+3066 
-3078 HDNILKERGLMEAAR
+3078 
-3093 KREEEE
+3093 
-3099 RKRQNEPIE
+3099 
-3108 ELMSMTSE
+3108 
-3116 ERDAEYMR
+3116 
-3124 ALEAKDE
+3124 
-3131 KRMSEVLQAEA
+3131 
-3142 KLKGYSMGSEY
+3142 
-3153 QGEGA
+3153 
-3158 WKAPSNPGYSSTE
+3158 
-3171 ERRATIE
+3171 
-3178 KDAPH
+3178 
-3183 LNIDDIANGYIN
+3183 
-3195 LPEDIF
+3195 
-3201 TDLRAYDN
+3201 
-3209 DNESGKES
+3209 
-3217 AKAISDAIRD
+3217 
-3227 IKDGKEMPKVTV
+3227 
-3239 YRAVPTSVEEES
+3239 
-3251 LRNGDW
+3251 
-3257 VTPSKAYA
+3257 
-3265 KEHGEHRLDGDYRI
+3265 
-3279 IEQKVPA
+3279 
-3286 NELWWD
+3286 
-3292 GNDIREWGFD
+3292 
-3302 NGKDYAY
+3302 
-3309 KNTENSRK
+3309 
-3317 LNDLITKD
+3317 
-3325 DQGNVILPSQRF
+3325 RF

-3342 DERFRNDEELEK
+3342 DERFRNDEELEEA
-3354 VNQRFNEEL
+3354 NQRFNEEL

-3423 ADPIAVFDNL
+3423 ADPIAVFDNYQ
-3433 GRFGNRSILT
+3433 REGNRTILT
-3443 ELTTE
+3443 ELRSQE
-3448 QGNFLVT
+3448 KNIMVAVT
-3455 IDMGKGEKDV
+3455 LGKNGVDV

-3474 GKGKSKIV
+3474 GKGSSNVVDWISK
-3482 SWIERGLATYIN
+3482 GYLAYVD
-3494 KKKALNYLY
+3494 KEKALNYLY
-3503 HSAPIAEA
+3503 FSERNISEA
-3511 LSNSRL
+3511 ADNSRL

-3526 FENPTNSSEKVLDRK
+3526 FENPINNSEKKLDRK
-3541 TAQAEE
+3541 STQGKE
-3547 VAEKEHQQMA
+3547 VTEKERQQMA
-3557 ERANELAET
+3557 DRANELAKT

-3608 IADVEKTLLHEAVAH
+3608 IADVEKTLLHESVAH
-3623 HGLRKLFG
+3623 YGLRKLFG

-3650 REIVKLAAKNK
+3650 REMVKLAAKNK

-3681 ENMPNGLW
+3681 EKMPNGLW

-3696 LDMLRSIGLLKQKDG
+3696 LEMLRSIGLLKQKDG
-3711 EWNDNE
+3711 ELNDNE

-3734 SNSIILNKA
+3734 SNSILNKA

-3760 TDKDVRFRDGEQR
+3760 TDKEVRFRDGEPQS
-3773 EPEGKERVSAAER
+3773 KERVSAAER
-3786 YEQRV
+3786 YEHRV

-3814 AIMKAEG
+3814 AIIKSEG
-3821 KEMYIEDI
+3821 KKMEIENI

-3872 EERSELTD
+3872 KERSELTD

-3896 NALEEIINNEKL
+3896 NALEEIVNNEKL

-3921 HRDYAGLTALTGAS
+3921 HRDYAGLTALTDAN

-3946 MVEEYEQKHDTSN
+3946 MVEEYEQKHDTTN
-3959 LWDKVNIV
+3959 LWDKVNTV

-4067 LNHPSDLVSVNT
+4067 LNHPSDLVSVNA
-4079 LWLKYDDVSEEWRP
+4079 LWLKYDDVKEEWRP

-4209 TTRNPDFVVS
+4209 TTRNPDFVIS

-4504 DAELGNAFA
+4504 DAELGKAIA
-4513 GQVTQI
+4513 GQATQV

-4533 FVPSAVKPF
+4533 FVPSAIKPF

-4585 TLNEVTG
+4585 ILNEKTG
-4592 GDAYTKGSVNINP
+4592 GDAYTKGAVDINP

-4619 SNTIDKLTKSAET
+4619 STTIDKLTKSAET

-4748 KQMIEEMNSTRK
+4748 KQMIEEMNTTRK

>member
-85 QVAQKQPTQQVA
+85 QVAQKQSTQQVA
-97 TTTPGTPM
+97 TTSPGAPM
-105 TAAQKAQVLNNLSG
+105 TAAQKAQVLNNTNNL
-119 IVAQSQSMIDE
+119 IAQSQADLSRTMRKIDYAKQNTGLNVKPIKLGE
-130 TILKTK
+130 NRKIIKQSSFNPQTGKKEESYLTESGNIHNSYVNAFTEQNAIDDFKEQEKQSKLENQLNAAYKERDSITKALQRRMAELDKQGGHGLLRQFADAMSPDLAMHSSPRDYEMDEEYGALMSAARKNNSTIQILE
-136 VALDRIK
+136 DK
-143 KPFSNINNITLGR
+143 KKGRMNNFWSTLGATFSNGYTFT
-156 KNSGSIGG
+156 
-164 DKVQEHIIDGK
+164 
-175 KVYSDDKGNIYDSE
+175 
-189 NSAVSK
+189 
-195 VQERM
+195 
-200 IDRDGLSKRIAA
+200 DGLSGVRDNIAI
-212 LSVENE
+212 L
-218 NANKRLSEIRE
+218 NANKRADKINRKRQRGEMLTNEEDAFDKALLANLVNEEIE
-229 KYQKQLNPT
+229 GT
-238 QIYGQNGTAGNFN
+238 YGQ
-251 ALDKLLENDDEYMML
+251 EY
-266 LTTTRNNQRSLDIL
+266 
-280 RNKQQENN
+280 
-288 DKHNGV
+288 G
-294 NVFGRSLKSLGR
+294 
-306 GMRDYFK
+306 
-313 TDFDPMGDATG
+313 
-324 KDALAYM
+324 ALA
-331 RAEKIVKTLS
+331 RAAKITASTADVVKDFL
-341 KKLQTGEAL
+341 L
-350 SAKEK
+350 
-355 ATLALFNSYT
+355 
-365 QQQDISGD
+365 
-373 DSLSSWMYSG
+373 SG
-383 GRGASLSAELGAMI
+383 GTG
-397 ASGAGS
+397 
-403 FQTIAEKTAQG
+403 
-414 ASKAALSQI
+414 I
-423 TKYLGKGVAKNI
+423 TLTKGVAKGVMNAGAKYLTKKAGESLLKASAKAFGRGLLKATGI
-435 GTKIA
+435 G
-440 TKAVG
+440 VG
-445 SVAGMMSSGLAYTS
+445 SLAGGALITNTTGIGKTAEEMSKQVTGR
-459 TVGFKKTF
+459 VGVDQHGNYIFTDSKDLMHAF
-467 ANAMQNYVGEMGVTE
+467 IEAERSMIGENA
-482 DGQIAFGEYVKDKEG
+482 
-497 KVSFKRK
+497 S
-504 DGGISDLVAAFAK
+504 
-517 AGYEQTKE
+517 
-525 NGTEMLG
+525 EMLG
-532 ETLPSITRM
+532 EFIPGSKV
-541 LKGIG
+541 LKKG
-546 GTAKFV
+546 
-552 SKLEKIGATPFVES
+552 LEKIGLSKISSYLTS
-566 INKAL
+566 IGNKSWAKNYGKL
-571 RMTGYN
+571 LEAAGWN
-577 GLPSQGIEEY
+577 GLPGEGLEEY
-587 AGLLSDVIFSD
+587 AGIAYNSLTGDSEGGIATLGD
-598 ASLKDFGKLQT
+598 ART
-609 HLDIWGNVALTSG
+609 HIDIWLGCAAAGALLGAPNVVAL
-622 VMSSVQVAG
+622 
-631 IGTGAAMF
+631 GANTAQ
-639 YKYKH
+639 YYRYKH
-644 QNDKAGKKAQA
+644 ATNKAAQQAKSQLTADRWNALQERIDNTENQDLTNLMLEVYTNKELSPKQKKAVF
-655 LIGDKWNGIQEVLDN
+655 NYTDN
-670 TANTEF
+670 
-676 SGALA
+676 LV
-681 GILSR
+681 R
-686 EDLNGEQKKRVVNYA
+686 
-701 NSLLKMRG
+701 MRG
-709 FNIGFNNDK
+709 YNIGSINNADATRDEK
-718 MGRMASSGE
+718 GE
-727 KGIDGAISEVSY
+727 KELHREENIGNAY
-739 ATGYNATG
+739 ATGYHATE

-752 IKNELELRHR
+752 IKNELELRQR
-762 QLTETFKD
+762 QLAETFKD
-770 DPSALQKIEEDPKA
+770 DPKALQQIEDDPKA

-822 IDDAVT
+822 IDDAIT

-879 SVMVRDAET
+879 SVMIRDAET

-915 SEQIKQTYAQE
+915 SEQIRQTYAQE

-956 IIGEA
+956 IVGEA

-1001 RLEQSLK
+1001 RLDQSLK
-1008 QDEDVENEPPHPKQ
+1008 QGEDVENTTPHSAQ
-1022 SYHLNDEITLIN
+1022 SYNLNDEITLIN

-1072 EELDAMTGKQQEE
+1072 EELDAMTGKQQE
-1085 QSSQAPVQGEQMESP
+1085 QTNQAPVQEEQGEQTESP
-1100 TLVAENATVQKEET
+1100 ALVAENATTQKEDVAGLNDGTIAENATVQKEET
-1114 PQRQSTAL
+1114 PQHEPTAL

-1168 MEAAVRRAEKAK
+1168 MEVAVKRAEKAK

-1202 QAKATLEHWKKIAST
+1202 QAKARLEHWKKIAST

-1229 SRKAKEAALLRKE
+1229 SRKAKEVALLRKE

-1274 VDENG
+1274 IDENG
-1279 HPFVLTSAGELA
+1279 HPFVLTSAGEVA
-1291 FGNIGKETGLAPA
+1291 FGKIGKETGLAPA

-1496 EVAKGVL
+1496 EAAKGVL

-1548 IGRNYAVG
+1548 IGKKYAQAMLKEKYKENRTINEMARDRLISDG
-1556 NSKIKFRGFVL
+1556 SKD
-1567 ESIPSLEV
+1567 ESLKYLNDLLKEEWVDKKRV
-1575 KAHFSKAEGNVLNF
+1575 KAQ
-1589 LYKWIKKSENASTAI
+1589 IKI
-1604 EKAREWASNE
+1604 
-1614 YGKYLERR
+1614 
-1622 DWSDQN
+1622 
-1628 YKDYFGAISKRDVI
+1628 
-1642 EWRKEMKEKEENAQ
+1642 
-1656 QMLSFIETLSVD
+1656 IETGK
-1668 DFSLPQRHLYTVDIP
+1668 FLPEGKVSLYTVDIP
-1683 DDTGKNYLDWE
+1683 DNTGKNYLDWE

-1707 AFTKSIIDKMGS
+1707 ALTKSIIDKMGS

-1740 RNFNG
+1740 RNFKG
-1745 IYSLM
+1745 IYKLM
-1750 SGYTSPQEAS
+1750 SSYTSPQEAS

-1772 YPAEHQ
+1772 YPAQ
-1778 SGGRSD
+1778 YLSGGRSD

-2019 EASGKEWESEMH
+2019 DASGKEWESEMH

-2088 RQAYLSNYEDGWQ
+2088 RKAYLSNYEDGWQ

-2146 MSEDEYLTSKGLNGN
+2146 MSEDEYLASKGLNGN

-2240 NPSVQAARRVLA
+2240 NPSVQAARRLLA

-2257 WRTDKGDMSDNDWL
+2257 WRTDRGDTSDNDWL
-2271 KSKEEGKSNVVHS
+2271 KSKEDGKSNVVHS

-2291 NDTII
+2291 NDTSI

-2306 ENGEQKAERE
+2306 KNGEQKAEEE
-2316 IGWLVDHNIRLE
+2316 IGWLVDHNIRLK

-2403 GVKPVKESYYFQNR
+2403 GIKPVKESYYFQSR

-2440 SRVGAEA
+2440 TRVGAEV

-2481 WTFALMKNNPKLW
+2481 WTFALMKKNPKLW

-2507 DTIQSMDEYKYT
+2507 DKIQSMDAYKYT

-2639 YLKTPSGEDSKL
+2639 YLKTPNGEDSKL

-2660 TKKFKTQLSDRLNL
+2660 TNKFKTQLSDRLNL
-2674 ILNESK
+2674 ILDESK

-2725 GKMQEEAKETMNSGK
+2725 GKMQEEAQETMNSGK

-2751 DLRDAEYIKAVEN
+2751 DMRDAEYIKAVEN

-2776 EAERKGYSNDS
+2776 EAERKGYSKDS

-2853 DPERREA
+2853 DPDRREA

-2969 LSERFNEDNDDIRYR
+2969 LS
-2984 YDEKVENESNSS
+2984 K
-2996 KDNEAKT
+2996 
-3003 FAKQHNLDAS
+3003 
-3013 DVIAYKQAMD
+3013 
-3023 EGLLRDANNALSAIR
+3023 
-3038 RKLREENKGLSLS
+3038 
-3051 GFVKKFSPIREALYK
+3051 
-3066 QFGDLGVLEKEY
+3066 
-3078 HDNILKERGLMEAAR
+3078 
-3093 KREEEE
+3093 
-3099 RKRQNEPIE
+3099 
-3108 ELMSMTSE
+3108 
-3116 ERDAEYMR
+3116 
-3124 ALEAKDE
+3124 
-3131 KRMSEVLQAEA
+3131 
-3142 KLKGYSMGSEY
+3142 
-3153 QGEGA
+3153 
-3158 WKAPSNPGYSSTE
+3158 
-3171 ERRATIE
+3171 
-3178 KDAPH
+3178 
-3183 LNIDDIANGYIN
+3183 
-3195 LPEDIF
+3195 
-3201 TDLRAYDN
+3201 
-3209 DNESGKES
+3209 
-3217 AKAISDAIRD
+3217 
-3227 IKDGKEMPKVTV
+3227 
-3239 YRAVPTSVEEES
+3239 
-3251 LRNGDW
+3251 
-3257 VTPSKAYA
+3257 
-3265 KEHGEHRLDGDYRI
+3265 
-3279 IEQKVPA
+3279 
-3286 NELWWD
+3286 
-3292 GNDIREWGFD
+3292 
-3302 NGKDYAY
+3302 
-3309 KNTENSRK
+3309 
-3317 LNDLITKD
+3317 
-3325 DQGNVILPSQRF
+3325 RF

-3342 DERFRNDEELEK
+3342 DERFRNDEELEEA
-3354 VNQRFNEEL
+3354 NQRFNEEL

-3423 ADPIAVFDNL
+3423 ADPIAVFDNYQ
-3433 GRFGNRSILT
+3433 REGNRTILT
-3443 ELTTE
+3443 ELRSQE
-3448 QGNFLVT
+3448 KNIMVAVT
-3455 IDMGKGEKDV
+3455 LGKNGVDV

-3474 GKGKSKIV
+3474 GKGSSNVVDWISK
-3482 SWIERGLATYIN
+3482 GYLAYVD
-3494 KKKALNYLY
+3494 KEKALNYLY
-3503 HSAPIAEA
+3503 FSERNISEA
-3511 LSNSRL
+3511 ADNSRL

-3547 VAEKEHQQMA
+3547 VAEKEHQQMV

-3566 LHLDNV
+3566 LHLDDV

-3623 HGLRKLFG
+3623 HGLRKFFG

-3681 ENMPNGLW
+3681 EKMPNGFW

-3696 LDMLRSIGLLKQKDG
+3696 TEMLRSVGLLKQKDG
-3711 EWNDNE
+3711 ELHDNE

-3734 SNSIILNKA
+3734 SNSILNKA

-3748 QHRLKVGNYSES
+3748 QHRLKVGNYAPQEEGKAKVSERPHKTEKVDNNTTLYREDEPEVTARTIYEDAVKDTGKMSMLSALAHTYSKEGRERFKHKFSES
-3760 TDKDVRFRDGEQR
+3760 YFD
-3773 EPEGKERVSAAER
+3773 
-3786 YEQRV
+3786 Y
-3791 SRSMFQS
+3791 SRSIKQLQDAISKASGRKLEEFEEVWKSLNAKSSIDSEEINLAMLRYISPLSIHIAEMIRGVKMDGQQLTLDDVEVYMNALHGIERNAYMANS
-3798 QEALQDSML
+3798 ELKSLVNKKLEKWKEHRLKKLRDSGISKEEALSVIATE
-3807 GLKEAMD
+3807 EADKRDEITQLNM
-3814 AIMKAEG
+3814 G
-3821 KEMYIEDI
+3821 KT
-3829 EGFENAYLGENRL
+3829 R
-3842 SSVNQAETEAFAH
+3842 
-3855 LVFKP
+3855 K
-3860 MLDEV
+3860 
-3865 AKLAKND
+3865 
-3872 EERSELTD
+3872 D
-3880 YMMAKHGL
+3880 Y
-3888 ERNEVMRK
+3888 
-3896 NALEEIINNEKL
+3896 
-3908 SDAQKDARASIAE
+3908 S
-3921 HRDYAGLTALTGAS
+3921 GLTALFSDENTNNIDVAIL
-3935 SVEEAESEAQR
+3935 EERAQKY
-3946 MVEEYEQKHDTSN
+3946 VNAFEKAVGK
-3959 LWDKVNIV
+3959 DKVDEMWKKVKNLNDFSIR
-3967 TKGIL
+3967 KAYL
-3972 SKSYECG
+3972 SGLINKKHYDEIKNMYEH
-3979 MMNKQTYE
+3979 Y
-3987 KVRDMYQFY
+3987 V
-3996 IPLRG
+3996 PLRG
-4001 FDEETSREAY
+4001 WHDDY
-4011 AYLSHGQSAFNAPIK
+4011 AGDIFEYVNAGQSMDALQGVVKKAY
-4026 TAKGRSSKADDPFA
+4026 GRTTRAGNILGTMA
-4040 NMQSMAE
+4040 SMANT
-4047 SAIMQGNRNVLVKQ
+4047 AIVQGNKNLVAQ
-4061 KFLNFA
+4061 KFLNLA
-4067 LNHPSDLVSVNT
+4067 LNYGNKSGLLMVSKQWYEETASGELVPLYPS
-4079 LWLKYDDVSEEWRP
+4079 LKEGMSAAEMQQR
-4093 VFPDNIEETDTAD
+4093 IEEFEAEMEEAKKSGT
-4106 EVEKKIQDFEQRMT
+4106 KKIYTRSFGDNMPQNFQKWQE
-4120 DLAKQDPERY
+4120 KQHSIRA
-4130 KHGKD
+4130 
-4135 TENIP
+4135 
-4140 YRIVESRDLRQ
+4140 L
-4151 HQVVVKRNGRDYVL
+4151 RNGVEHTIYVL
-4165 TINGNPRA
+4165 GNPKA
-4173 AQALNGLTNP
+4173 AQAFNGLLTPVSQVGAAQDIIMKVMRFQAMMQTSLSPEFVISNFQRDVLTAATGTYIKYGWGAGKDFASNLTKVMP
-4183 DNDVSGAIG
+4183 VSGLQEG
-4192 AILNFGEKINRQ
+4192 NPFGIYN
-4204 LSAFY
+4204 L
-4209 TTRNPDFVVS
+4209 
-4219 NFIRDM
+4219 I
-4225 LYANSIVWVKERPNY
+4225 
-4240 ALRFHRN
+4240 
-4247 IGRCN
+4247 
-4252 PAQMKIL
+4252 
-4259 LSKHKKG
+4259 HKYNKG
-4266 ELDMNNSLE
+4266 TLDKTN
-4275 HMFHQFIMNGGET
+4275 
-4288 GYANVRDIEQHKNDI
+4288 DIERMFDEFVRKGGMTGISSITRAEEFEKQMEKSV
-4303 QRELKRANGKIG
+4303 KR
-4315 IKRSLSLLGEK
+4315 IKRGK
-4326 LDEYNRAVENCA
+4326 LDVPQQLWEDLADGIEFMNKGIENA
-4338 RFAAFLTSREM
+4338 TRFAAYMTSRKM
-4349 GRTID
+4349 GKNVTD
-4354 RSIYDAKDISVNFNK
+4354 SIFDAKECSVNFNM
-4369 KGSGAKFMN
+4369 KGSGAWGNLWMRRYILYANPALQSLRMLGTWYEASPKRFMGVFSTVLTASILTAMLGYASGGDDGDDN
-4378 AVGQTKAG
+4378 DWYKLNEFNRYNYISVKAGNGFAHWSLPQEMRPVWALGQIVFDWSNGRVSAPIAINSMATQLNNLSPMAFFSGGSDNDDSFWKTAVKAWTPTVAADFMDAYAWNENFLGKNITYRNDWNKEAPEWRKAG
-4386 KTAAFVSGF
+4386 KDTPKWAVNLS
-4395 GRSFYLFW
+4395 RVW
-4403 NAAIQGTT
+4403 NKATGGAD
-4411 NFGKQFKRHPA
+4411 NRKSWWDSPA
-4422 KAFTASATMFI
+4422 
-4433 LGALVAG
+4433 L
-4440 MGMGEGDDDDKNSY
+4440 N
-4454 WNLPESVRRSNI
+4454 
-4466 LFRTGDQWISI
+4466 
-4477 PLPVEYRSIYGMG
+4477 
-4490 ELMISAMSGKEHFT
+4490 
-4504 DAELGNAFA
+4504 
-4513 GQVTQI
+4513 
-4519 LPIDFLEGEGGVKA
+4519 
-4533 FVPSAVKPF
+4533 PSAVYY
-4542 AEVISNKGWTG
+4542 IMS
-4553 MPIYKDTPYNKNM
+4553 
-4566 PEWTKTYKSAN
+4566 S
-4577 KYLIGLAK
+4577 
-4585 TLNEVTG
+4585 
-4592 GDAYTKGSVNINP
+4592 
-4605 AQIEYLLNGYFGGV
+4605 QFGGMGTLATKLSRAFEQWQDPEQEVEARNIPFV
-4619 SNTIDKLTKSAET
+4619 SKFWVTVGD
-4632 IAGKRDYDPKSFL
+4632 DYSK
-4645 LLNRVLKSG
+4645 NRVLNEEFKSIWNEWKLTDYEIKHNESDLEKG
-4654 DERTEERAINREYYR
+4654 LITDEEYANLEADKKYLANKIRYEALEDLMKDYNTLMRKRNDENDNPLLDEEILELKKEVVERAKM
-4669 LKEEYEILRD
+4669 LDK
-4679 RLKNYEND
+4679 
-4687 TDNGVFDYSEKINFL
+4687 
-4702 YNSPEYARYEIFE
+4702 
-4715 DYRGDIES
+4715 
-4723 LYKELKEPMS
+4723 
-4733 DEERASLEAELTGLK
+4733 
-4748 KQMIEEMNSTRK
+4748 

>member
-1 MPNKITYTIKTADG
+1 MPNKITYTIKTSDG

-85 QVAQKQPTQQVA
+85 QVAQKQSTQQVA
-97 TTTPGTPM
+97 TTAPGAPM
-105 TAAQKAQVLNNLSG
+105 TAAQKAQVLNNANN
-119 IVAQSQSMIDE
+119 IIAQSQSDLSRTMRKFDYAKQNTGLDVKPIKLGENRNVATKKNKNGQTTYLDAEGNRFDDHAQANFSQTQIEEDEAKRKDLLGYIDKKAMSSVNSAYDKQYSELEDFKKKHPYLSAFSRALSAFSGRMSGGGTANINQYRPEEARAGLAALALNQKTRQAIDE
-130 TILKTK
+130 GKRYEQGDTGFWGRATRGLKKGLTSASTYDLGLSDTDIAGSLKGAADRYAKGQATQMDELLLDAAALNSETEGKYADALGGWFGAGEGIPGVASFMMQIGSNPMSGFGKATAQSVAKTVTK
-136 VALDRIK
+136 RAVQKFGTGLAAKAAITLAKGATRVAADAVEAGVVTAMYSPTKIVGDYLNRKTGTVVHDGNGGYTFEGKEYSDIKAVAKAINDQNAENLSEMWGDYLPGIGKVGKLIGKGARKIGLGKVVNAFEQMSSSQWMKTWNEFMDRTKWNGLLGEYMEEAEKNLYNALTNGDMTLDTNPNTGVFSRKINEDTFKSVALMSGIMSGISTVGYTRFKYKASRGQKKADNNAKAVLGAEKWSEIK
-143 KPFSNINNITLGR
+143 NLIDNADDK
-156 KNSGSIGG
+156 SIGG
-164 DKVQEHIIDGK
+164 ILEQI
-175 KVYSDDKGNIYDSE
+175 GNDNSLNTKQKMAILDYQYK
-189 NSAVSK
+189 SAVAH
-195 VQERM
+195 
-200 IDRDGLSKRIAA
+200 G
-212 LSVENE
+212 
-218 NANKRLSEIRE
+218 ANIQDLKNKLE
-229 KYQKQLNPT
+229 
-238 QIYGQNGTAGNFN
+238 GNY
-251 ALDKLLENDDEYMML
+251 D
-266 LTTTRNNQRSLDIL
+266 
-280 RNKQQENN
+280 
-288 DKHNGV
+288 
-294 NVFGRSLKSLGR
+294 
-306 GMRDYFK
+306 
-313 TDFDPMGDATG
+313 
-324 KDALAYM
+324 
-331 RAEKIVKTLS
+331 
-341 KKLQTGEAL
+341 
-350 SAKEK
+350 EK
-355 ATLALFNSYT
+355 ANRY
-365 QQQDISGD
+365 
-373 DSLSSWMYSG
+373 
-383 GRGASLSAELGAMI
+383 
-397 ASGAGS
+397 
-403 FQTIAEKTAQG
+403 
-414 ASKAALSQI
+414 
-423 TKYLGKGVAKNI
+423 
-435 GTKIA
+435 
-440 TKAVG
+440 
-445 SVAGMMSSGLAYTS
+445 
-459 TVGFKKTF
+459 
-467 ANAMQNYVGEMGVTE
+467 
-482 DGQIAFGEYVKDKEG
+482 
-497 KVSFKRK
+497 
-504 DGGISDLVAAFAK
+504 
-517 AGYEQTKE
+517 
-525 NGTEMLG
+525 
-532 ETLPSITRM
+532 
-541 LKGIG
+541 
-546 GTAKFV
+546 
-552 SKLEKIGATPFVES
+552 
-566 INKAL
+566 
-571 RMTGYN
+571 
-577 GLPSQGIEEY
+577 
-587 AGLLSDVIFSD
+587 D
-598 ASLKDFGKLQT
+598 A
-609 HLDIWGNVALTSG
+609 
-622 VMSSVQVAG
+622 
-631 IGTGAAMF
+631 
-639 YKYKH
+639 
-644 QNDKAGKKAQA
+644 
-655 LIGDKWNGIQEVLDN
+655 
-670 TANTEF
+670 
-676 SGALA
+676 
-681 GILSR
+681 
-686 EDLNGEQKKRVVNYA
+686 
-701 NSLLKMRG
+701 
-709 FNIGFNNDK
+709 
-718 MGRMASSGE
+718 
-727 KGIDGAISEVSY
+727 
-739 ATGYNATG
+739 GYNATE

-770 DPSALQKIEEDPKA
+770 DPSALQQIEEDPKA

-822 IDDAVT
+822 IDDAIT

-839 QDGNIYSATMKLDD
+839 QDGNIYPATMKLDD

-859 GGNVQMNEDGKGID
+859 GGNVQMNEDGTGID

-879 SVMVRDAET
+879 SVMIRDAET
-888 GKVEMVDP
+888 GKIEMVDP

-941 TYSILGEDQK
+941 TYSILGEDKK

-1008 QDEDVENEPPHPKQ
+1008 QDEDVENETPHPTQ
-1022 SYHLNDEITLIN
+1022 SYGYQKKITLIN
-1034 EDGKPVRG
+1034 KDGKPVRG
-1042 SITTDQNEDGKFEVY
+1042 EIVSGQNEDGRFEVQ
-1057 TEEPINGKRVNLFTA
+1057 TEEPVYGKTVNHLTV
-1072 EELDAMTGKQQEE
+1072 EELDAMHAQVQEE
-1085 QSSQAPVQGEQMESP
+1085 QGEQTESP
-1100 TLVAENATVQKEET
+1100 ALVAENATTQKEDVSGLNDGTIAENATVQKEET
-1114 PQRQSTAL
+1114 PQHEPTAL

-1168 MEAAVRRAEKAK
+1168 MEAAVKRAEKAK

-1202 QAKATLEHWKKIAST
+1202 QAKARLEHWKKIAST

-1229 SRKAKEAALLRKE
+1229 SRKAKEVALLRKE

-1274 VDENG
+1274 IDENG
-1279 HPFVLTSAGELA
+1279 HPFVLTSAGEVA
-1291 FGNIGKETGLAPA
+1291 FGKIGKETGLAPA

-1496 EVAKGVL
+1496 EAAKGVL

-1548 IGRNYAVG
+1548 IGKKYAQAMLKEKYKENRTINEMARDRLISDG
-1556 NSKIKFRGFVL
+1556 SKD
-1567 ESIPSLEV
+1567 ESLKYLNDLLKEEWVDKKRV
-1575 KAHFSKAEGNVLNF
+1575 KAQ
-1589 LYKWIKKSENASTAI
+1589 IKI
-1604 EKAREWASNE
+1604 
-1614 YGKYLERR
+1614 
-1622 DWSDQN
+1622 
-1628 YKDYFGAISKRDVI
+1628 
-1642 EWRKEMKEKEENAQ
+1642 
-1656 QMLSFIETLSVD
+1656 IETGK
-1668 DFSLPQRHLYTVDIP
+1668 FLPEGKVSLYTVDIP
-1683 DDTGKNYLDWE
+1683 DNTGKNYLDWE

-1707 AFTKSIIDKMGS
+1707 ALTKSIIDKMGS
-1719 ATSSERQDVRNS
+1719 ATSLERQDVRNS

-1740 RNFNG
+1740 RNFKG
-1745 IYSLM
+1745 IYKLM
-1750 SGYTSPQEAS
+1750 SSYTSPQEAS

-1772 YPAEHQ
+1772 YPAQ
-1778 SGGRSD
+1778 YLSGGRSD

-2019 EASGKEWESEMH
+2019 DASGKEWESEMH

-2088 RQAYLSNYEDGWQ
+2088 RKAYLSNYEDGWQ

-2240 NPSVQAARRVLA
+2240 NPSVQAARRLLA

-2257 WRTDKGDMSDNDWL
+2257 WRTDKGDTSDNDWL
-2271 KSKEEGKSNVVHS
+2271 KSKEDGKSNVVHS

-2291 NDTII
+2291 NDTSI

-2306 ENGEQKAERE
+2306 KNGEQKAEEE
-2316 IGWLVDHNIRLE
+2316 IGWLVDHNIRLK

-2348 SNRESTLREEAK
+2348 SNRESALREEAK

-2639 YLKTPSGEDSKL
+2639 YLKTPNGEDTKL

-2687 KEEFRDLFKKHD
+2687 KEEFRDLFKKHG
-2699 LLEENNEPG
+2699 LLEEHNEPG

-2725 GKMQEEAKETMNSGK
+2725 GKMQEEAQETMNSGK

-2751 DLRDAEYIKAVEN
+2751 DMRDAEYIKAVEN

-2776 EAERKGYSNDS
+2776 EAERKGYSKDS

-2853 DPERREA
+2853 DPDRREA

-2969 LSERFNEDNDDIRYR
+2969 LS
-2984 YDEKVENESNSS
+2984 K
-2996 KDNEAKT
+2996 
-3003 FAKQHNLDAS
+3003 
-3013 DVIAYKQAMD
+3013 
-3023 EGLLRDANNALSAIR
+3023 
-3038 RKLREENKGLSLS
+3038 
-3051 GFVKKFSPIREALYK
+3051 
-3066 QFGDLGVLEKEY
+3066 
-3078 HDNILKERGLMEAAR
+3078 
-3093 KREEEE
+3093 
-3099 RKRQNEPIE
+3099 
-3108 ELMSMTSE
+3108 
-3116 ERDAEYMR
+3116 
-3124 ALEAKDE
+3124 
-3131 KRMSEVLQAEA
+3131 
-3142 KLKGYSMGSEY
+3142 
-3153 QGEGA
+3153 
-3158 WKAPSNPGYSSTE
+3158 
-3171 ERRATIE
+3171 
-3178 KDAPH
+3178 
-3183 LNIDDIANGYIN
+3183 
-3195 LPEDIF
+3195 
-3201 TDLRAYDN
+3201 
-3209 DNESGKES
+3209 
-3217 AKAISDAIRD
+3217 
-3227 IKDGKEMPKVTV
+3227 
-3239 YRAVPTSVEEES
+3239 
-3251 LRNGDW
+3251 
-3257 VTPSKAYA
+3257 
-3265 KEHGEHRLDGDYRI
+3265 
-3279 IEQKVPA
+3279 
-3286 NELWWD
+3286 
-3292 GNDIREWGFD
+3292 
-3302 NGKDYAY
+3302 
-3309 KNTENSRK
+3309 
-3317 LNDLITKD
+3317 
-3325 DQGNVILPSQRF
+3325 RF

-3342 DERFRNDEELEK
+3342 DERFRNDEELEEA
-3354 VNQRFNEEL
+3354 NQRFNEEL

-3423 ADPIAVFDNL
+3423 ADPIAVFDNYQ
-3433 GRFGNRSILT
+3433 REGNRTILT
-3443 ELTTE
+3443 ELRSQE
-3448 QGNFLVT
+3448 KNIMVAVT
-3455 IDMGKGEKDV
+3455 LGKNGVDV

-3474 GKGKSKIV
+3474 GKGSSNVVDWISK
-3482 SWIERGLATYIN
+3482 GYLAYVD
-3494 KKKALNYLY
+3494 KEKALNYLY
-3503 HSAPIAEA
+3503 FSERNISEA
-3511 LSNSRL
+3511 ADNSRL

-3547 VAEKEHQQMA
+3547 VAEKEHQQMV

-3566 LHLDNV
+3566 LHLDDV

-3623 HGLRKLFG
+3623 HGLRKFFG

-3681 ENMPNGLW
+3681 EKMPNGFW

-3696 LDMLRSIGLLKQKDG
+3696 TEMLRSVGLLKQKDG
-3711 EWNDNE
+3711 ELHDNE

-3734 SNSIILNKA
+3734 SNSILNKA

-3748 QHRLKVGNYSES
+3748 QHRLKVGNYAPQEEGKAKVSERPHKTEKVDNNTTLYREDEPEVTARTIYEDAVKDTGKMSMLSALAHTYSKEGRERFKHKFSES
-3760 TDKDVRFRDGEQR
+3760 YFD
-3773 EPEGKERVSAAER
+3773 
-3786 YEQRV
+3786 Y
-3791 SRSMFQS
+3791 SRSIKQLQDAISKASGRKLEEFEEVWKSLNAKSSIDSEEINLAMLRYISPLSIHIAEMIRGVKMDGQQLTLDDVEVYMNALHGIERNAYMANS
-3798 QEALQDSML
+3798 ELKSLVNKKLEKWKEHRLKKLRDSGISKEEALSVIATE
-3807 GLKEAMD
+3807 EADKRDEITQLNM
-3814 AIMKAEG
+3814 G
-3821 KEMYIEDI
+3821 KT
-3829 EGFENAYLGENRL
+3829 R
-3842 SSVNQAETEAFAH
+3842 
-3855 LVFKP
+3855 K
-3860 MLDEV
+3860 
-3865 AKLAKND
+3865 
-3872 EERSELTD
+3872 D
-3880 YMMAKHGL
+3880 Y
-3888 ERNEVMRK
+3888 
-3896 NALEEIINNEKL
+3896 
-3908 SDAQKDARASIAE
+3908 S
-3921 HRDYAGLTALTGAS
+3921 GLTALFSDENTNNIDVAIL
-3935 SVEEAESEAQR
+3935 EERAQKY
-3946 MVEEYEQKHDTSN
+3946 VNAFEKAVGK
-3959 LWDKVNIV
+3959 DKVDEMWKKVKNLNDFSIR
-3967 TKGIL
+3967 KAYL
-3972 SKSYECG
+3972 SGLINKKHYDEIKNMYEH
-3979 MMNKQTYE
+3979 Y
-3987 KVRDMYQFY
+3987 V
-3996 IPLRG
+3996 PLRG
-4001 FDEETSREAY
+4001 WHDDY
-4011 AYLSHGQSAFNAPIK
+4011 AGDIFEYVNAGQSMDALQGVVKKAY
-4026 TAKGRSSKADDPFA
+4026 GRTTRAGNILGTMA
-4040 NMQSMAE
+4040 SMANT
-4047 SAIMQGNRNVLVKQ
+4047 AIVQGNKNLVAQ
-4061 KFLNFA
+4061 KFLNLA
-4067 LNHPSDLVSVNT
+4067 LNYGNKSGLLMVSKQWYEETASGELVPLYPS
-4079 LWLKYDDVSEEWRP
+4079 LKEGMSAAEMQQR
-4093 VFPDNIEETDTAD
+4093 IEEFEAEMEEAKKSGT
-4106 EVEKKIQDFEQRMT
+4106 KKIYTRSFGDNMPQNFQKWQE
-4120 DLAKQDPERY
+4120 KQHSIRA
-4130 KHGKD
+4130 
-4135 TENIP
+4135 
-4140 YRIVESRDLRQ
+4140 L
-4151 HQVVVKRNGRDYVL
+4151 RNGVEHTIYVL
-4165 TINGNPRA
+4165 GNPKA
-4173 AQALNGLTNP
+4173 AQAFNGLLTPVSQVGAAQDIIMKVMRFQAMMQTSLSPEFVISNFQRDVLTAATGTYIKYGWGAGKDFASNLTKVMP
-4183 DNDVSGAIG
+4183 VSGLQEG
-4192 AILNFGEKINRQ
+4192 NPFGIYN
-4204 LSAFY
+4204 L
-4209 TTRNPDFVVS
+4209 
-4219 NFIRDM
+4219 I
-4225 LYANSIVWVKERPNY
+4225 
-4240 ALRFHRN
+4240 
-4247 IGRCN
+4247 
-4252 PAQMKIL
+4252 
-4259 LSKHKKG
+4259 HKYNKG
-4266 ELDMNNSLE
+4266 TLDKTN
-4275 HMFHQFIMNGGET
+4275 
-4288 GYANVRDIEQHKNDI
+4288 DIERMFDEFVRKGGMTGISSITRAEEFEKQMEKSV
-4303 QRELKRANGKIG
+4303 KR
-4315 IKRSLSLLGEK
+4315 IKRGK
-4326 LDEYNRAVENCA
+4326 LDVPQQLWEDLADGIEFMNKGIENA
-4338 RFAAFLTSREM
+4338 TRFAAYMTSRKM
-4349 GRTID
+4349 GKNVTD
-4354 RSIYDAKDISVNFNK
+4354 SIFDAKECSVNFNM
-4369 KGSGAKFMN
+4369 KGSGAWGNLWMRRYILYANPALQSLRMLGTWYEASPKRFMGVFSTVLTASILTAMLGYASGGDDGDDN
-4378 AVGQTKAG
+4378 DWYKLNEFNRYNYISVKAGNGFAHWSLPQEMRPVWALGQIVFDWSNGRVSAPIAINSMATQLNNLSPMAFFSGGSDNDDSFWKTAVKAWTPTVAADFMDAYAWNENFLGKNITYRNDWNKEAPEWRKAG
-4386 KTAAFVSGF
+4386 KDTPKWAVNLS
-4395 GRSFYLFW
+4395 RVW
-4403 NAAIQGTT
+4403 NKATGGAD
-4411 NFGKQFKRHPA
+4411 NRKSWWDSPA
-4422 KAFTASATMFI
+4422 
-4433 LGALVAG
+4433 L
-4440 MGMGEGDDDDKNSY
+4440 N
-4454 WNLPESVRRSNI
+4454 
-4466 LFRTGDQWISI
+4466 
-4477 PLPVEYRSIYGMG
+4477 
-4490 ELMISAMSGKEHFT
+4490 
-4504 DAELGNAFA
+4504 
-4513 GQVTQI
+4513 
-4519 LPIDFLEGEGGVKA
+4519 
-4533 FVPSAVKPF
+4533 PSAVYY
-4542 AEVISNKGWTG
+4542 IMS
-4553 MPIYKDTPYNKNM
+4553 
-4566 PEWTKTYKSAN
+4566 S
-4577 KYLIGLAK
+4577 
-4585 TLNEVTG
+4585 
-4592 GDAYTKGSVNINP
+4592 
-4605 AQIEYLLNGYFGGV
+4605 QFGGMGTLATKLSRAFEQWQDPEQEVEARNIPFV
-4619 SNTIDKLTKSAET
+4619 SKFWVTVGD
-4632 IAGKRDYDPKSFL
+4632 DYSK
-4645 LLNRVLKSG
+4645 NRVLNEEFKSIWNEWKLTDYEIKHNESDLEKG
-4654 DERTEERAINREYYR
+4654 LITDEEYANLEADKKYLANKIRYEALEDLMKDYNTLMRKRNDENDNPLLDEEILELKKEVVERAKM
-4669 LKEEYEILRD
+4669 LDK
-4679 RLKNYEND
+4679 
-4687 TDNGVFDYSEKINFL
+4687 
-4702 YNSPEYARYEIFE
+4702 
-4715 DYRGDIES
+4715 
-4723 LYKELKEPMS
+4723 
-4733 DEERASLEAELTGLK
+4733 
-4748 KQMIEEMNSTRK
+4748 

>member
-1 MPNKITYTIKTADG
+1 MPNKITYTIKTSDG

-85 QVAQKQPTQQVA
+85 QVAQKQSTQQVA
-97 TTTPGTPM
+97 TTAPGAPM
-105 TAAQKAQVLNNLSG
+105 TAAQKAQVLNNANN
-119 IVAQSQSMIDE
+119 IIAQSQSDLSRTMRKFDYAKQNTGLDVKPIKLGENRNVATKKNKNGQTTYLDAEGNRFDDHAQANFSQTQIEEDEAKRKDLLGYIDKKAMSSVNSAYDKQYSELEDFKKKHPYLSAFSRALSAFSGRMSGGGTANINQYRPEEARAGLAALALNQKTRQAIDE
-130 TILKTK
+130 GKRYEQGDTGFWGRATRGLKKGLTSASTYDLGLSDTDIAGSLKGAADRYAKGQATQMDELLLDAAALNSETEGKYADALGGWFGAGEGIPGVASFMMQIGSNPMSGFGKATAQSVAKTVTK
-136 VALDRIK
+136 RAVQKFGTGLAAKAAITLAKGATRVAADAVEAGVVTAMYSPTKIVGDYLNRKTGTVVHDGNGGYTFEGKEYSDIKAVAKAINDQNAENLSEMWGDYLPGIGKVGKLIGKGARKIGLGKVVNAFEQMSSSQWMKTWNEFMDRTKWNGLLGEYMEEAEKNLYNALTNGDMTLDTNPNTGVFSRKINEDTFKSVALMSGIMSGISTVGYTRFKYKASRGQKKADNNAKAVLGAEKWSEIK
-143 KPFSNINNITLGR
+143 NLIDNADDK
-156 KNSGSIGG
+156 SIGG
-164 DKVQEHIIDGK
+164 ILEQI
-175 KVYSDDKGNIYDSE
+175 GNDNSLNTKQKMAILDYQYK
-189 NSAVSK
+189 SAVAH
-195 VQERM
+195 
-200 IDRDGLSKRIAA
+200 G
-212 LSVENE
+212 
-218 NANKRLSEIRE
+218 ANIQDLKNKLE
-229 KYQKQLNPT
+229 
-238 QIYGQNGTAGNFN
+238 GNY
-251 ALDKLLENDDEYMML
+251 D
-266 LTTTRNNQRSLDIL
+266 
-280 RNKQQENN
+280 
-288 DKHNGV
+288 
-294 NVFGRSLKSLGR
+294 
-306 GMRDYFK
+306 
-313 TDFDPMGDATG
+313 
-324 KDALAYM
+324 
-331 RAEKIVKTLS
+331 
-341 KKLQTGEAL
+341 
-350 SAKEK
+350 EK
-355 ATLALFNSYT
+355 ANRY
-365 QQQDISGD
+365 
-373 DSLSSWMYSG
+373 
-383 GRGASLSAELGAMI
+383 
-397 ASGAGS
+397 
-403 FQTIAEKTAQG
+403 
-414 ASKAALSQI
+414 
-423 TKYLGKGVAKNI
+423 
-435 GTKIA
+435 
-440 TKAVG
+440 
-445 SVAGMMSSGLAYTS
+445 
-459 TVGFKKTF
+459 
-467 ANAMQNYVGEMGVTE
+467 
-482 DGQIAFGEYVKDKEG
+482 
-497 KVSFKRK
+497 
-504 DGGISDLVAAFAK
+504 
-517 AGYEQTKE
+517 
-525 NGTEMLG
+525 
-532 ETLPSITRM
+532 
-541 LKGIG
+541 
-546 GTAKFV
+546 
-552 SKLEKIGATPFVES
+552 
-566 INKAL
+566 
-571 RMTGYN
+571 
-577 GLPSQGIEEY
+577 
-587 AGLLSDVIFSD
+587 D
-598 ASLKDFGKLQT
+598 A
-609 HLDIWGNVALTSG
+609 
-622 VMSSVQVAG
+622 
-631 IGTGAAMF
+631 
-639 YKYKH
+639 
-644 QNDKAGKKAQA
+644 
-655 LIGDKWNGIQEVLDN
+655 
-670 TANTEF
+670 
-676 SGALA
+676 
-681 GILSR
+681 
-686 EDLNGEQKKRVVNYA
+686 
-701 NSLLKMRG
+701 
-709 FNIGFNNDK
+709 
-718 MGRMASSGE
+718 
-727 KGIDGAISEVSY
+727 
-739 ATGYNATG
+739 GYNATE

-770 DPSALQKIEEDPKA
+770 DPSALQQIEEDPKA

-822 IDDAVT
+822 IDDAIT
-828 ENNTVIEQRTH
+828 ENNNVIEQRTH
-839 QDGNIYSATMKLDD
+839 QDGNIYPATMKLDD

-879 SVMVRDAET
+879 SVMIRDAET
-888 GKVEMVDP
+888 GKIEMVDP

-941 TYSILGEDQK
+941 TYSILGEDKK

-956 IIGEA
+956 IVGEA

-979 GLEPTMLPKEQIQAM
+979 GLEPTMLSKEQIQAM
-994 NDEENLW
+994 NNEENLW
-1001 RLEQSLK
+1001 RLDQSLK
-1008 QDEDVENEPPHPKQ
+1008 QGEEVENTTPHSKQ
-1022 SYHLNDEITLIN
+1022 SYGYQKKITLTN
-1034 EDGKPVRG
+1034 GNGNLVRG
-1042 SITTDQNEDGKFEVY
+1042 EIVSGQNEDGRFEVQ
-1057 TEEPINGKRVNLFTA
+1057 TEEPVNGKTVNHLTA
-1072 EELDAMTGKQQEE
+1072 EELDAMHAQIQEE
-1085 QSSQAPVQGEQMESP
+1085 QEESP
-1100 TLVAENATVQKEET
+1100 ALVAENATTQKEDVSGVNDGTIAENATVQKEET

-1168 MEAAVRRAEKAK
+1168 MEAAVKRAEKAK

-1229 SRKAKEAALLRKE
+1229 NRKAKEAALLRKE
-1242 QEEKERA
+1242 QEEKERDK
-1249 MREEE
+1249 REE
-1254 ERVKRDLAQPQSL
+1254 AQPQTL

-1279 HPFVLTSAGELA
+1279 HPFVLTSARELA

-1455 TSNAMQENA
+1455 SSNAMQGNA

-1469 NEAKELATNAVVE
+1469 NEA
-1482 ALVRAGVP
+1482 
-1490 VEVVSD
+1490 
-1496 EVAKGVL
+1496 
-1503 PLGAEKHVVYHGSGA
+1503 
-1518 KFDHFDHSHMG
+1518 
-1529 EGEGAQAYGWGSY
+1529 
-1542 VTEVEG
+1542 
-1548 IGRNYAVG
+1548 
-1556 NSKIKFRGFVL
+1556 
-1567 ESIPSLEV
+1567 
-1575 KAHFSKAEGNVLNF
+1575 
-1589 LYKWIKKSENASTAI
+1589 
-1604 EKAREWASNE
+1604 
-1614 YGKYLERR
+1614 
-1622 DWSDQN
+1622 
-1628 YKDYFGAISKRDVI
+1628 
-1642 EWRKEMKEKEENAQ
+1642 
-1656 QMLSFIETLSVD
+1656 
-1668 DFSLPQRHLYTVDIP
+1668 
-1683 DDTGKNYLDWE
+1683 
-1694 SDIPV
+1694 
-1699 KEKNRIRI
+1699 
-1707 AFTKSIIDKMGS
+1707 
-1719 ATSSERQDVRNS
+1719 
-1731 ISTEFRLDV
+1731 
-1740 RNFNG
+1740 
-1745 IYSLM
+1745 
-1750 SGYTSPQEAS
+1750 
-1760 ELLRNL
+1760 
-1766 GYTGIS
+1766 
-1772 YPAEHQ
+1772 
-1778 SGGRSD
+1778 
-1784 GARNY
+1784 
-1789 VIFDEKDLKITNRVE
+1789 
-1804 FMKSPDGVVYGWTIG
+1804 TI
-1819 GRIYLTKAGL
+1819 
-1829 NPETP
+1829 
-1834 IHEYTHIW
+1834 
-1842 ANAMKVHNM
+1842 
-1851 KGWKSIK
+1851 
-1858 ELLVDTPI
+1858 
-1866 WDEVLNDENYSNIR
+1866 
-1880 NDEDSVASEV
+1880 
-1890 LSRISGKENAKRME
+1890 
-1904 EEAQKVIADSK
+1904 
-1915 DLIEKAET
+1915 
-1923 LSVLNRVRKALKTF
+1923 
-1937 WSWVGKELFDIEK
+1937 
-1950 FNSINEVTDRVLY
+1950 
-1963 DLVNGTALQVQNE
+1963 
-1976 ATRVETNPTEAQK
+1976 VETNPTEAQK

-2019 EASGKEWESEMH
+2019 DASGKEWESEMH

-2257 WRTDKGDMSDNDWL
+2257 WRTDKGDMSDNDLAYKKELEDFVASTDSNNRTKIDESKYDAEDLFAPLLLDGKSSNLAVMTLISDYIYDPIRQIAVYDYSFDIDNKTNSGWQKWGDLADEYNAHAVEVDKAWGENDNAMLEFRTVDAAVKFNDWL
-2271 KSKEEGKSNVVHS
+2271 KAKEDGKSNVVHS

-2291 NDTII
+2291 NDTSI

-2306 ENGEQKAERE
+2306 ENGEQKAEEE
-2316 IGWLVDHNIRLE
+2316 IGWLVDHNIRLK

-2348 SNRESTLREEAK
+2348 SNRESALREEAK

-2403 GVKPVKESYYFQNR
+2403 GVKPVKESYYFQSR
-2417 KNEVA
+2417 KNEIA
-2422 QNAVVHLL
+2422 QNAVVQLL
-2430 KRIGIPVHFI
+2430 KRIGIPVHVI
-2440 SRVGAEA
+2440 SRVGAEV

-2481 WTFALMKNNPKLW
+2481 WTFALMKKNPKLW

-2507 DTIQSMDEYKYT
+2507 DAIQSMDEYKYT

-2751 DLRDAEYIKAVEN
+2751 DL
-2764 NDTETIQRLLSE
+2764 TE
-2776 EAERKGYSNDS
+2776 EA
-2787 SYQGSLAFNG
+2787 
-2797 SAPYQN
+2797 
-2803 AYFETKEERKEA
+2803 
-2815 WENDEYEDTMSLG
+2815 
-2828 DYVDSGIDTN
+2828 
-2838 NLEWNLTDPMALRQA
+2838 
-2853 DPERREA
+2853 
-2860 IENLRQTVRSNS
+2860 
-2872 KTITIYRAVD
+2872 KT
-2882 ANIKENE
+2882 
-2889 IRNGDWVTPSR
+2889 
-2900 SYAEY
+2900 
-2905 HIGLQDWE
+2905 
-2913 NGRIIEQEVSID
+2913 
-2925 DLWWDGND
+2925 
-2933 IAEWGY
+2933 
-2939 DNGKG
+2939 
-2944 EVYKNTPNNRKMF
+2944 
-2957 EVTYDDKGNIIP
+2957 
-2969 LSERFNEDNDDIRYR
+2969 FNEDNDDIRYR
-2984 YDEKVENESNSS
+2984 YEEGEYPFVDLRKDHTSSKDIIKRGRKTGNIYFSRYSPARVRTALIKRLGEMGIKYDVNNAVTTNSSYVNFVANGVKFDVRLATHTKISDTYDNTKALDFKFEDGKINDVALDSSAYGFKTEEILNIIDEVKRFNELDYKPNDDITKVPSNDKQIDWYDYPYIGETLFEKVNESVLRQREGEYRELQLQEERKTKERMKTFMGTFYPFTTSDGAQVVIGKLDGKRLVYKDGVRLKRSTDGYALDEALKEADNTIDETRRQFELEEKKQLPFEEWQMQTYGNVVSNVFKVDNESNSS
-2996 KDNEAKT
+2996 KDKEAKT

-3013 DVIAYKQAMD
+3013 DIIAYKQAMD
-3023 EGLLRDANNALSAIR
+3023 EGHDSVALQVKQPIEQSKNLVALHNLSEEKLQQALELGGFPMPSIAITKANIGHTEFGNISLLFGKDSINPTDKRNKVYGGDAWTPTFPSIGYKLNSEKTSDIYRRANNVGSLPLFRPVFFHPDNYENKIDGQGSNGLVEHFKDDYGAKQMFLYEKGNAVEKFVQHEVEKYSDENVKFFKKILETIGLERLKNEGYDSLENEMKKLLGQYYDIDFDTMKPFRVKTRINSTIQKTIDYAENGNNKIENDIAATEEKIDERIDPKEFRKWLEKLFSGVVEKKGIRNEQDMFTPSGNRREWEKLYDAVTLDNAIKAMQTQAKKGGTGLFGGSIFGAASKELKEIEDIR
-3038 RKLREENKGLSLS
+3038 NEAKLRIN
-3051 GFVKKFSPIREALYK
+3051 PI
-3066 QFGDLGVLEKEY
+3066 
-3078 HDNILKERGLMEAAR
+3078 
-3093 KREEEE
+3093 
-3099 RKRQNEPIE
+3099 
-3108 ELMSMTSE
+3108 SE
-3116 ERDAEYMR
+3116 EDYQAEKDRITERLKKVTIPSVSKSFSDAMDFVENVQDAVSKSHTAKGIYRHLHSLYPDMTMEVAKEIEDIVKDIQKISTR
-3124 ALEAKDE
+3124 YLEAK
-3131 KRMSEVLQAEA
+3131 
-3142 KLKGYSMGSEY
+3142 
-3153 QGEGA
+3153 
-3158 WKAPSNPGYSSTE
+3158 P
-3171 ERRATIE
+3171 
-3178 KDAPH
+3178 
-3183 LNIDDIANGYIN
+3183 
-3195 LPEDIF
+3195 
-3201 TDLRAYDN
+3201 
-3209 DNESGKES
+3209 
-3217 AKAISDAIRD
+3217 
-3227 IKDGKEMPKVTV
+3227 
-3239 YRAVPTSVEEES
+3239 YRAVSFDEIKAAVVPSDTSSELIQQLKDRGIEVSTYEKDNQEQRKQIVNEVASKEE
-3251 LRNGDW
+3251 L
-3257 VTPSKAYA
+3257 
-3265 KEHGEHRLDGDYRI
+3265 L
-3279 IEQKVPA
+3279 
-3286 NELWWD
+3286 
-3292 GNDIREWGFD
+3292 
-3302 NGKDYAY
+3302 
-3309 KNTENSRK
+3309 
-3317 LNDLITKD
+3317 
-3325 DQGNVILPSQRF
+3325 
-3337 NDQVE
+3337 
-3342 DERFRNDEELEK
+3342 FRNDDGIDV
-3354 VNQRFNEEL
+3354 VNERFNEEL
-3363 ENLTEENADKV
+3363 DNLTEENADKV

-3494 KKKALNYLY
+3494 KKKALNYLH

-3517 SSAANIVKS
+3517 SSAANIVKN

-3541 TAQAEE
+3541 TTQAEE
-3547 VAEKEHQQMA
+3547 VAEKERQQMV

-3572 EIVTDASTL
+3572 EIVTDARTL

-3734 SNSIILNKA
+3734 SNSILNKA

-3760 TDKDVRFRDGEQR
+3760 TDKEVRFRDGEPQS
-3773 EPEGKERVSAAER
+3773 KERVSAAER

-3814 AIMKAEG
+3814 AIMRAEG
-3821 KEMYIEDI
+3821 KEMYMEDI

-3872 EERSELTD
+3872 KERSELTD

-3921 HRDYAGLTALTGAS
+3921 HRDYAGLTALTDAN
-3935 SVEEAESEAQR
+3935 SVEEAESEARR
-3946 MVEEYEQKHDTSN
+3946 MVEEYEQKHDTTN
-3959 LWDKVNIV
+3959 LWDKVNTV

-4047 SAIMQGNRNVLVKQ
+4047 NAIMQGNRNVLVKQ

-4067 LNHPSDLVSVNT
+4067 LNHPSDLVSVNA
-4079 LWLKYDDVSEEWRP
+4079 LWLKYDDVKEEWRP

-4106 EVEKKIQDFEQRMT
+4106 EVEKKIQDFEQRMAE
-4120 DLAKQDPERY
+4120 LAKQDPERY

-4209 TTRNPDFVVS
+4209 TTRNPDFVIS

-4369 KGSGAKFMN
+4369 KGSGAKFMK
-4378 AVGQTKAG
+4378 ATGQTKIG
-4386 KTAAFVSGF
+4386 KTSAFISGI
-4395 GRSFYLFW
+4395 GRSGYVFW

-4411 NFGKQFKRHPA
+4411 NFGRQFKRHPA

-4433 LGALVAG
+4433 LGALIAG
-4440 MGMGEGDDDDKNSY
+4440 MGMGDDGDDDKNSY

-4466 LFRTGDQWISI
+4466 LFRVGEQWVSI

-4490 ELMISAMSGKEHFT
+4490 ELMVSAMSGKEHFT
-4504 DAELGNAFA
+4504 NSELGKAIA

-4577 KYLIGLAK
+4577 KYLVGLAK

-4687 TDNGVFDYSEKINFL
+4687 TDNGVFDFSEKINFL

-4723 LYKELKEPMS
+4723 LYKELKDPMS
-4733 DEERASLEAELTGLK
+4733 DEERASIEAELTGLK
-4748 KQMIEEMNSTRK
+4748 KQMIEEMNATRK

>member
-97 TTTPGTPM
+97 TTAPGTPM
-105 TAAQKAQVLNNLSG
+105 TAAQKAQVLNNVSG
-119 IVAQSQSMIDE
+119 IVAQSQSDLSRTMRKFDYAKQNTGLDVKPIKLGENRNVATKKNKNGQTTYLDAEGNRFDDQAQANFSQNQIEEDEAKRKDLLGYIDKKAMSSVNSAYDKQYSELEDFKKKHPYLSAFSRALSAFSGRMSGGGTANINQYRPEEARAGLAALALNQKTRQAIDE
-130 TILKTK
+130 GKRYEQGDTGFWGRATRGLKKGLTSASTYDLGLSDTDIAGSLKGAADRYAKGQATQIDELLLDAAALNSETEGKYADALGGWFGAGEGIPGVASFMMQIGSNPMSGFGKATAQSVAKTVTK
-136 VALDRIK
+136 RAVQKFGTGLAAKAAITLAKGATRVAADAVEAGVVTAMYSPTKIVGDYLNRKTGTVVHDGNGGYTFEGKEYSDIKAVAKAINDQNAENLSEMWGDYLPGIGKVGKLIGKGARKIGLGKVVNAFEQMSSSQWMKTWNEFMDRTKWNGLSGEYMEEAEKNLYNALTNGDMTLDTNPNTGVFSRKINEDTFKSVALMSGIMSGISTVGYTRFKYKASRGQKKADNNAKAVLGAEKWSEIK
-143 KPFSNINNITLGR
+143 KLIDNADD
-156 KNSGSIGG
+156 KSIGG
-164 DKVQEHIIDGK
+164 IIEQI
-175 KVYSDDKGNIYDSE
+175 GNDNSLNTKQKMAILDYQYK
-189 NSAVSK
+189 SAVAH
-195 VQERM
+195 
-200 IDRDGLSKRIAA
+200 G
-212 LSVENE
+212 
-218 NANKRLSEIRE
+218 ANIQDLKNKLE
-229 KYQKQLNPT
+229 
-238 QIYGQNGTAGNFN
+238 GNY
-251 ALDKLLENDDEYMML
+251 D
-266 LTTTRNNQRSLDIL
+266 
-280 RNKQQENN
+280 
-288 DKHNGV
+288 
-294 NVFGRSLKSLGR
+294 
-306 GMRDYFK
+306 
-313 TDFDPMGDATG
+313 
-324 KDALAYM
+324 
-331 RAEKIVKTLS
+331 
-341 KKLQTGEAL
+341 
-350 SAKEK
+350 EK
-355 ATLALFNSYT
+355 ANRY
-365 QQQDISGD
+365 
-373 DSLSSWMYSG
+373 
-383 GRGASLSAELGAMI
+383 
-397 ASGAGS
+397 
-403 FQTIAEKTAQG
+403 
-414 ASKAALSQI
+414 
-423 TKYLGKGVAKNI
+423 
-435 GTKIA
+435 
-440 TKAVG
+440 
-445 SVAGMMSSGLAYTS
+445 
-459 TVGFKKTF
+459 
-467 ANAMQNYVGEMGVTE
+467 
-482 DGQIAFGEYVKDKEG
+482 
-497 KVSFKRK
+497 
-504 DGGISDLVAAFAK
+504 
-517 AGYEQTKE
+517 
-525 NGTEMLG
+525 
-532 ETLPSITRM
+532 
-541 LKGIG
+541 
-546 GTAKFV
+546 
-552 SKLEKIGATPFVES
+552 
-566 INKAL
+566 
-571 RMTGYN
+571 
-577 GLPSQGIEEY
+577 
-587 AGLLSDVIFSD
+587 D
-598 ASLKDFGKLQT
+598 A
-609 HLDIWGNVALTSG
+609 
-622 VMSSVQVAG
+622 
-631 IGTGAAMF
+631 
-639 YKYKH
+639 
-644 QNDKAGKKAQA
+644 
-655 LIGDKWNGIQEVLDN
+655 
-670 TANTEF
+670 
-676 SGALA
+676 
-681 GILSR
+681 
-686 EDLNGEQKKRVVNYA
+686 
-701 NSLLKMRG
+701 
-709 FNIGFNNDK
+709 
-718 MGRMASSGE
+718 
-727 KGIDGAISEVSY
+727 
-739 ATGYNATG
+739 GYNATE

-752 IKNELELRHR
+752 IKNELELRQR
-762 QLTETFKD
+762 QLAETFKD
-770 DPSALQKIEEDPKA
+770 DPKALQQIEDDPKA

-839 QDGNIYSATMKLDD
+839 QDGNIYPATMKLDD

-915 SEQIKQTYAQE
+915 SEQIRQTYAQE

-1001 RLEQSLK
+1001 RLDQSLK
-1008 QDEDVENEPPHPKQ
+1008 QGEEVENTTPHSKQ
-1022 SYHLNDEITLIN
+1022 SYGYQKKITLTN
-1034 EDGKPVRG
+1034 ENGNLVRG
-1042 SITTDQNEDGKFEVY
+1042 EIVSGQNEDGRFEVQ
-1057 TEEPINGKRVNLFTA
+1057 TEEPVNGKTVNHLTA
-1072 EELDAMTGKQQEE
+1072 EELDAMHAQIQEE
-1085 QSSQAPVQGEQMESP
+1085 QGEQMESP
-1100 TLVAENATVQKEET
+1100 ALVAENATTQKEDVSGMNDGTIAENATVQKEET
-1114 PQRQSTAL
+1114 PQHEPTAL

-1242 QEEKERA
+1242 QEEKERDK
-1249 MREEE
+1249 REE
-1254 ERVKRDLAQPQSL
+1254 AQPQTL

-1455 TSNAMQENA
+1455 SSNAMQGNA
-1464 EKTSE
+1464 KKTSE

-1482 ALVRAGVP
+1482 ALVRVGVP

-1496 EVAKGVL
+1496 EAAKGVL

-1548 IGRNYAVG
+1548 IGKKYAQAMLKEKYKENRTINEMARDRLISDG
-1556 NSKIKFRGFVL
+1556 SKD
-1567 ESIPSLEV
+1567 ESLKYLNDLLKEEWVDKKRV
-1575 KAHFSKAEGNVLNF
+1575 KAQ
-1589 LYKWIKKSENASTAI
+1589 IKI
-1604 EKAREWASNE
+1604 
-1614 YGKYLERR
+1614 
-1622 DWSDQN
+1622 
-1628 YKDYFGAISKRDVI
+1628 
-1642 EWRKEMKEKEENAQ
+1642 
-1656 QMLSFIETLSVD
+1656 IETGK
-1668 DFSLPQRHLYTVDIP
+1668 FLPEGKVSLYTVDIP
-1683 DDTGKNYLDWE
+1683 DNTGKNYLDWE

-1707 AFTKSIIDKMGS
+1707 ALTKSIIDKMGS

-1740 RNFNG
+1740 RNFKG
-1745 IYSLM
+1745 IYKLM
-1750 SGYTSPQEAS
+1750 SSYTSPQEAS

-1772 YPAEHQ
+1772 YPAQ
-1778 SGGRSD
+1778 YLSGGRSD

-1976 ATRVETNPTEAQK
+1976 ATRAETNPTEAQK

-2019 EASGKEWESEMH
+2019 DASGKEWESEMH

-2079 YGFADKESA
+2079 YGFSDKESA

-2240 NPSVQAARRVLA
+2240 NPSVQAARRLLA

-2257 WRTDKGDMSDNDWL
+2257 WRTDKGDTSDNDWL
-2271 KSKEEGKSNVVHS
+2271 KSKEDGKSNVVHS

-2291 NDTII
+2291 NDTSI

-2306 ENGEQKAERE
+2306 KNGEQKAEEE
-2316 IGWLVDHNIRLE
+2316 IGWLVDHNIRLK

-2348 SNRESTLREEAK
+2348 SNRESALREEAK

-2403 GVKPVKESYYFQNR
+2403 GVKPVKESYYFQSR
-2417 KNEVA
+2417 KNEIA
-2422 QNAVVHLL
+2422 QNAVVQLL
-2430 KRIGIPVHFI
+2430 KRIGIPVHVI
-2440 SRVGAEA
+2440 SRVGAEV

-2481 WTFALMKNNPKLW
+2481 WTFALMKKNPKLW

-2507 DTIQSMDEYKYT
+2507 DAIQSMDEYKYT

-2639 YLKTPSGEDSKL
+2639 YLKTPSGEDTKL

-2687 KEEFRDLFKKHD
+2687 KEEFRDLFKKHG
-2699 LLEENNEPG
+2699 LLEEHNEPG

-2725 GKMQEEAKETMNSGK
+2725 GKMQEEAQETMNSGK

-2751 DLRDAEYIKAVEN
+2751 DMRDAEYIKAVEN

-2776 EAERKGYSNDS
+2776 EAERKGYSKDS

-2853 DPERREA
+2853 DPDRREA

-2969 LSERFNEDNDDIRYR
+2969 LS
-2984 YDEKVENESNSS
+2984 K
-2996 KDNEAKT
+2996 
-3003 FAKQHNLDAS
+3003 
-3013 DVIAYKQAMD
+3013 
-3023 EGLLRDANNALSAIR
+3023 
-3038 RKLREENKGLSLS
+3038 
-3051 GFVKKFSPIREALYK
+3051 
-3066 QFGDLGVLEKEY
+3066 
-3078 HDNILKERGLMEAAR
+3078 
-3093 KREEEE
+3093 
-3099 RKRQNEPIE
+3099 
-3108 ELMSMTSE
+3108 
-3116 ERDAEYMR
+3116 
-3124 ALEAKDE
+3124 
-3131 KRMSEVLQAEA
+3131 
-3142 KLKGYSMGSEY
+3142 
-3153 QGEGA
+3153 
-3158 WKAPSNPGYSSTE
+3158 
-3171 ERRATIE
+3171 
-3178 KDAPH
+3178 
-3183 LNIDDIANGYIN
+3183 
-3195 LPEDIF
+3195 
-3201 TDLRAYDN
+3201 
-3209 DNESGKES
+3209 
-3217 AKAISDAIRD
+3217 
-3227 IKDGKEMPKVTV
+3227 
-3239 YRAVPTSVEEES
+3239 
-3251 LRNGDW
+3251 
-3257 VTPSKAYA
+3257 
-3265 KEHGEHRLDGDYRI
+3265 
-3279 IEQKVPA
+3279 
-3286 NELWWD
+3286 
-3292 GNDIREWGFD
+3292 
-3302 NGKDYAY
+3302 
-3309 KNTENSRK
+3309 
-3317 LNDLITKD
+3317 
-3325 DQGNVILPSQRF
+3325 RF

-3342 DERFRNDEELEK
+3342 DERFRNDEELEEA
-3354 VNQRFNEEL
+3354 NQRFNEEL

-3494 KKKALNYLY
+3494 KKKALNYLH

-3681 ENMPNGLW
+3681 EKMPNGLW

-3711 EWNDNE
+3711 ELNDNE

-3734 SNSIILNKA
+3734 SNSILNKA

-3760 TDKDVRFRDGEQR
+3760 TDKEVRFRDGEPQS
-3773 EPEGKERVSAAER
+3773 KERVSAAER

-3814 AIMKAEG
+3814 AIMRAEG
-3821 KEMYIEDI
+3821 KEMYMEDI

-3872 EERSELTD
+3872 KERSELTD

-3896 NALEEIINNEKL
+3896 NALEEIVNNEKL
-3908 SDAQKDARASIAE
+3908 SDAQKNARASIAE
-3921 HRDYAGLTALTGAS
+3921 HRDYAGLTALTDAN

-3946 MVEEYEQKHDTSN
+3946 MVEEYEQKHDTTN
-3959 LWDKVNIV
+3959 LWDKVNTV

-4067 LNHPSDLVSVNT
+4067 LNHPSDLVSVNA
-4079 LWLKYDDVSEEWRP
+4079 LWLKYDDVKEEWRP

-4106 EVEKKIQDFEQRMT
+4106 EVEKKIQDFEQRMAE
-4120 DLAKQDPERY
+4120 LAKQDPERY

-4369 KGSGAKFMN
+4369 KGSGAKFMK
-4378 AVGQTKAG
+4378 ATGQTKLG
-4386 KTAAFVSGF
+4386 KTSAFISGI
-4395 GRSFYLFW
+4395 GRSGYVFW

-4411 NFGKQFKRHPA
+4411 NFGRQFKRHPA

-4433 LGALVAG
+4433 LGALIAG
-4440 MGMGEGDDDDKNSY
+4440 MGMGDDGDDDKNSY

-4466 LFRTGDQWISI
+4466 LFRVGEQWVSI

-4490 ELMISAMSGKEHFT
+4490 ELMVSAMSGKEHFT
-4504 DAELGNAFA
+4504 NSELGKAIA

-4592 GDAYTKGSVNINP
+4592 GDAYTKGAVNINP

-4748 KQMIEEMNSTRK
+4748 KQMIEEMNTTRK

>member
-85 QVAQKQPTQQVA
+85 QVAQKQSTQQVA
-97 TTTPGTPM
+97 TITPGTPM
-105 TAAQKAQVLNNLSG
+105 TAAQKAQVLNNANN
-119 IVAQSQSMIDE
+119 IIAQSQSDLSRTMRKFDYAKQNTGLDVKPIKLGENRKIIKQSSFNPQTGKKEESYLTESGNIHDSYANASTEQNAIDDFKE
-130 TILKTK
+130 QEKHSKLENQLNAAYKERDSITKALQRRMAELDKQGGHGLLRQFADAMTPDLAMHSSPRDYEMDEEYGALMSAARKNNSTIQILE
-136 VALDRIK
+136 DK
-143 KPFSNINNITLGR
+143 KKGRMNNFWSTLGATFSNGYTFT
-156 KNSGSIGG
+156 
-164 DKVQEHIIDGK
+164 
-175 KVYSDDKGNIYDSE
+175 
-189 NSAVSK
+189 
-195 VQERM
+195 
-200 IDRDGLSKRIAA
+200 DGLSGVRDNIAI
-212 LSVENE
+212 L
-218 NANKRLSEIRE
+218 NANKRADKINRKRQRGEMLTNEEDAFDKALLANLVNEEIE
-229 KYQKQLNPT
+229 GT
-238 QIYGQNGTAGNFN
+238 YGQEYGALARAAKITAGTADVVKDF
-251 ALDKLLENDDEYMML
+251 LL
-266 LTTTRNNQRSLDIL
+266 
-280 RNKQQENN
+280 
-288 DKHNGV
+288 
-294 NVFGRSLKSLGR
+294 
-306 GMRDYFK
+306 
-313 TDFDPMGDATG
+313 
-324 KDALAYM
+324 
-331 RAEKIVKTLS
+331 
-341 KKLQTGEAL
+341 
-350 SAKEK
+350 
-355 ATLALFNSYT
+355 
-365 QQQDISGD
+365 
-373 DSLSSWMYSG
+373 SG
-383 GRGASLSAELGAMI
+383 GTG
-397 ASGAGS
+397 
-403 FQTIAEKTAQG
+403 
-414 ASKAALSQI
+414 I
-423 TKYLGKGVAKNI
+423 TVTKGVAKGVMNAGAKYLTKKAGESLLKAGAKAFGRGLLKATGI
-435 GTKIA
+435 G
-440 TKAVG
+440 VG
-445 SVAGMMSSGLAYTS
+445 SLAGGALITNTTGIGKTAEEMSKQVTGR
-459 TVGFKKTF
+459 VGVD
-467 ANAMQNYVGEMGVTE
+467 QHGNYIFTDSKDLMH
-482 DGQIAFGEYVKDKEG
+482 AFIEAERSMIG
-497 KVSFKRK
+497 
-504 DGGISDLVAAFAK
+504 
-517 AGYEQTKE
+517 E
-525 NGTEMLG
+525 NGSEMLG
-532 ETLPSITRM
+532 EFIPGSKV
-541 LKGIG
+541 LKKG
-546 GTAKFV
+546 
-552 SKLEKIGATPFVES
+552 LEKIGLSKISSYLTS
-566 INKAL
+566 IGNKSWAKNYGKL
-571 RMTGYN
+571 LEAAGWN
-577 GLPSQGIEEY
+577 GLPGEGLEEY
-587 AGLLSDVIFSD
+587 AGIAYNSLTGDSEGGIATLGD
-598 ASLKDFGKLQT
+598 ART
-609 HLDIWGNVALTSG
+609 HIDIWLGCAAAGALLGAPNVVAL
-622 VMSSVQVAG
+622 
-631 IGTGAAMF
+631 GANTAQ
-639 YKYKH
+639 YYRYKH
-644 QNDKAGKKAQA
+644 ATNKAAQQAKSQLPADRWNALQERIDNTENQDLTNLMLDVYTSKELNSKQKKAVF
-655 LIGDKWNGIQEVLDN
+655 NYTDN
-670 TANTEF
+670 
-676 SGALA
+676 LV
-681 GILSR
+681 R
-686 EDLNGEQKKRVVNYA
+686 
-701 NSLLKMRG
+701 MRG
-709 FNIGFNNDK
+709 YNIGSINNADATRDEK
-718 MGRMASSGE
+718 GE
-727 KGIDGAISEVSY
+727 KELHKEENISNAY
-739 ATGYNATG
+739 ATGYHATEE
-747 DELAN
+747 ELAN
-752 IKNELELRHR
+752 IKNELELRQR
-762 QLTETFKD
+762 QLAETFKD
-770 DPSALQKIEEDPKA
+770 DPKALQQIEDDPKA

-839 QDGNIYSATMKLDD
+839 QDGNIYPATMKLDD

-879 SVMVRDAET
+879 SVMIRDAET
-888 GKVEMVDP
+888 GKIEMVDP

-1008 QDEDVENEPPHPKQ
+1008 QGEEVENTTPHSAQ
-1022 SYHLNDEITLIN
+1022 SYNLNDEITLIN

-1072 EELDAMTGKQQEE
+1072 EELDAMTGKQQE
-1085 QSSQAPVQGEQMESP
+1085 QTNQAPVQEEQGEQMESP
-1100 TLVAENATVQKEET
+1100 ALVAENATTQKEDVSGVNDGTIAENATVQKEEI
-1114 PQRQSTAL
+1114 PQHEPTAL

-1146 IVEQTEGDES
+1146 ILEQTEGDEG

-1168 MEAAVRRAEKAK
+1168 MEAAVKRAEKAK

-1242 QEEKERA
+1242 QEEKERDK
-1249 MREEE
+1249 REE
-1254 ERVKRDLAQPQSL
+1254 AQPQTL

-1455 TSNAMQENA
+1455 SSNAMQGNA
-1464 EKTSE
+1464 KKTSE

-1496 EVAKGVL
+1496 EAAKGVL

-1548 IGRNYAVG
+1548 IGKKYAQAMLKEKYRENRTINEMARDRLISDG
-1556 NSKIKFRGFVL
+1556 SKD
-1567 ESIPSLEV
+1567 ESLKYLNDLLKEEWVDKKRV
-1575 KAHFSKAEGNVLNF
+1575 KAQ
-1589 LYKWIKKSENASTAI
+1589 IKI
-1604 EKAREWASNE
+1604 
-1614 YGKYLERR
+1614 
-1622 DWSDQN
+1622 
-1628 YKDYFGAISKRDVI
+1628 
-1642 EWRKEMKEKEENAQ
+1642 
-1656 QMLSFIETLSVD
+1656 IETGK
-1668 DFSLPQRHLYTVDIP
+1668 FLPEGKVSLYTVDIP
-1683 DDTGKNYLDWE
+1683 DNTGKNYLDWE

-1707 AFTKSIIDKMGS
+1707 ALTKSIIDKMGS

-1740 RNFNG
+1740 RNFKG
-1745 IYSLM
+1745 IYKLM
-1750 SGYTSPQEAS
+1750 SSYTSPQEAS

-1772 YPAEHQ
+1772 YPAQ
-1778 SGGRSD
+1778 YLSGGRSD

-1819 GRIYLTKAGL
+1819 GRIYLTKDGL

-1858 ELLVDTPI
+1858 DLLVDTPI

-2019 EASGKEWESEMH
+2019 DASGKEWESEMH

-2113 FKKWIGSSKRK
+2113 FKKWIDSSKRK
-2124 TKPFAE
+2124 TKPFVE

-2136 SNKSVSSPVA
+2136 SNKGVSSAVA
-2146 MSEDEYLTSKGLNGN
+2146 MSEDEYLASKGLNGN

-2211 KGELREPTKQEA
+2211 RGELREPTKQEA

-2240 NPSVQAARRVLA
+2240 NPSVQAARRLLA

-2257 WRTDKGDMSDNDWL
+2257 WRTDRGDTSDNDWQ
-2271 KSKEEGKSNVVHS
+2271 KSKEDGKSNVVHS

-2291 NDTII
+2291 NDTSI

-2306 ENGEQKAERE
+2306 KNGEQKAEEE
-2316 IGWLVDHNIRLE
+2316 IGWLVDHNIRLK

-2348 SNRESTLREEAK
+2348 SNRESALREEAK

-2481 WTFALMKNNPKLW
+2481 WAFALMKNNPKLW

-2639 YLKTPSGEDSKL
+2639 YLKTPNGEDSKL

-2725 GKMQEEAKETMNSGK
+2725 GKMQEEAQETMNSGK

-2751 DLRDAEYIKAVEN
+2751 DMRDAEYIKAVEN

-2776 EAERKGYSNDS
+2776 EAERKGYSKDS

-2853 DPERREA
+2853 DPDRREA

-2969 LSERFNEDNDDIRYR
+2969 LS
-2984 YDEKVENESNSS
+2984 K
-2996 KDNEAKT
+2996 
-3003 FAKQHNLDAS
+3003 
-3013 DVIAYKQAMD
+3013 
-3023 EGLLRDANNALSAIR
+3023 
-3038 RKLREENKGLSLS
+3038 
-3051 GFVKKFSPIREALYK
+3051 
-3066 QFGDLGVLEKEY
+3066 
-3078 HDNILKERGLMEAAR
+3078 
-3093 KREEEE
+3093 
-3099 RKRQNEPIE
+3099 
-3108 ELMSMTSE
+3108 
-3116 ERDAEYMR
+3116 
-3124 ALEAKDE
+3124 
-3131 KRMSEVLQAEA
+3131 
-3142 KLKGYSMGSEY
+3142 
-3153 QGEGA
+3153 
-3158 WKAPSNPGYSSTE
+3158 
-3171 ERRATIE
+3171 
-3178 KDAPH
+3178 
-3183 LNIDDIANGYIN
+3183 
-3195 LPEDIF
+3195 
-3201 TDLRAYDN
+3201 
-3209 DNESGKES
+3209 
-3217 AKAISDAIRD
+3217 
-3227 IKDGKEMPKVTV
+3227 
-3239 YRAVPTSVEEES
+3239 
-3251 LRNGDW
+3251 
-3257 VTPSKAYA
+3257 
-3265 KEHGEHRLDGDYRI
+3265 
-3279 IEQKVPA
+3279 
-3286 NELWWD
+3286 
-3292 GNDIREWGFD
+3292 
-3302 NGKDYAY
+3302 
-3309 KNTENSRK
+3309 
-3317 LNDLITKD
+3317 
-3325 DQGNVILPSQRF
+3325 RF

-3342 DERFRNDEELEK
+3342 DERFRNDEELEEA
-3354 VNQRFNEEL
+3354 NQRFNEEL

-3423 ADPIAVFDNL
+3423 ADPIAVFDNYQ
-3433 GRFGNRSILT
+3433 REGNRTILT
-3443 ELTTE
+3443 ELRSQE
-3448 QGNFLVT
+3448 KNIMVAVT
-3455 IDMGKGEKDV
+3455 LGKNGVDV

-3474 GKGKSKIV
+3474 GKGSSNVVDWISK
-3482 SWIERGLATYIN
+3482 GYLAYVD
-3494 KKKALNYLY
+3494 KEKALNYLY
-3503 HSAPIAEA
+3503 FSERNISEA
-3511 LSNSRL
+3511 ADNSRL

-3526 FENPTNSSEKVLDRK
+3526 FENPINNSEKKLDRK
-3541 TAQAEE
+3541 STQGKE
-3547 VAEKEHQQMA
+3547 VTEKERQQMA

-3639 NVFKNA
+3639 NVFKDA

-3681 ENMPNGLW
+3681 EKMPNGLW
-3689 DKVKRLF
+3689 DKIKRLF
-3696 LDMLRSIGLLKQKDG
+3696 IEMLRSIGLLKQKDG
-3711 EWNDNE
+3711 ELNDNE

-3734 SNSIILNKA
+3734 SNSILNKA

-3760 TDKDVRFRDGEQR
+3760 TDKEVRFRDGEPQS
-3773 EPEGKERVSAAER
+3773 KERVSAAER

-3814 AIMKAEG
+3814 AIMRAEG
-3821 KEMYIEDI
+3821 KEMYMEDI

-3872 EERSELTD
+3872 KERSELTD

-3896 NALEEIINNEKL
+3896 NALEEIVNNEKL

-3921 HRDYAGLTALTGAS
+3921 HRDYAGLTALTAAN
-3935 SVEEAESEAQR
+3935 SVEEAESEARR
-3946 MVEEYEQKHDTSN
+3946 MVEEYEQKHDTTN
-3959 LWDKVNIV
+3959 LWDKVNTV

-4067 LNHPSDLVSVNT
+4067 LNHPSDLVSVNA
-4079 LWLKYDDVSEEWRP
+4079 LWLKYDDVKEEWRP

-4106 EVEKKIQDFEQRMT
+4106 EVEKKIQDFEQRMAE
-4120 DLAKQDPERY
+4120 LAKQDPERY

-4209 TTRNPDFVVS
+4209 TTRNPDFVIS

-4275 HMFHQFIMNGGET
+4275 YMFHQFIMNGGET

-4369 KGSGAKFMN
+4369 KGSGAKFMK
-4378 AVGQTKAG
+4378 ATGQTKIG
-4386 KTAAFVSGF
+4386 KTSAFISGI
-4395 GRSFYLFW
+4395 GRSGYVFW

-4411 NFGKQFKRHPA
+4411 NFGRQFKRHPA

-4440 MGMGEGDDDDKNSY
+4440 MGMGDDGDDDKNSY

-4466 LFRTGDQWISI
+4466 LFRVGEQWVSI

-4490 ELMISAMSGKEHFT
+4490 ELMVSAMSGKEHFT
-4504 DAELGNAFA
+4504 NSELGKAIA

-4748 KQMIEEMNSTRK
+4748 KQMIEEMNTTRK

>member
-1 MPNKITYTIKTADG
+1 MPNKITYTIKTSDG

-85 QVAQKQPTQQVA
+85 QVAQKQSTQQVA
-97 TTTPGTPM
+97 TTAPGAPM
-105 TAAQKAQVLNNLSG
+105 TAAQKAQVLNNANN
-119 IVAQSQSMIDE
+119 IIAQSQSDLSRTMRKFDYAKQNTGLDVKPIKLGENRNVATKKNKNGQTTYLDAEGNRFDDHAQANFSQTQIEEDEAKRKDLLGYIDKKAMSSVNSAYDKQYSELEDFKKKHPYLSAFSRALSAFSGRMSGGGTANINQYRPEEARAGLAALALNQKTRQAIDE
-130 TILKTK
+130 GKRYEQGDTGFWGRATRGLKKGLTSASTYDLGLSDTDIAGSLKGAADRYAKGQATQMDELLLDAAALNSETEGKYADALGGWFGAGEGIPGVASFMMQIGSNPMSGFGKATAQSVAKTVTK
-136 VALDRIK
+136 RAVQKFGTGLAAKAAITLAKGATRVAADAVEAGVVTAMYSPTKIVGDYLNRKTGTVVHDGNGGYTFEGKEYSDIKAVAKAINDQNAENLSEMWGDYLPGIGKVGKLIGKGARKIGLGKVVNAFEQMSSSQWMKTWNEFMDRTKWNGLLGEYMEEAEKNLYNALTNGDMTLDTNPNTGVFSRKINEDTFKSVALMSGIMSGISTVGYTRFKYKASRGQKKADNNAKAVLGAEKWSEIK
-143 KPFSNINNITLGR
+143 NLIDNADDK
-156 KNSGSIGG
+156 SIGG
-164 DKVQEHIIDGK
+164 ILEQI
-175 KVYSDDKGNIYDSE
+175 GNDNSLNTKQKMAILDYQYK
-189 NSAVSK
+189 SAVAH
-195 VQERM
+195 
-200 IDRDGLSKRIAA
+200 G
-212 LSVENE
+212 
-218 NANKRLSEIRE
+218 ANIQDLKNKLE
-229 KYQKQLNPT
+229 
-238 QIYGQNGTAGNFN
+238 GNY
-251 ALDKLLENDDEYMML
+251 D
-266 LTTTRNNQRSLDIL
+266 
-280 RNKQQENN
+280 
-288 DKHNGV
+288 
-294 NVFGRSLKSLGR
+294 
-306 GMRDYFK
+306 
-313 TDFDPMGDATG
+313 
-324 KDALAYM
+324 
-331 RAEKIVKTLS
+331 
-341 KKLQTGEAL
+341 
-350 SAKEK
+350 EK
-355 ATLALFNSYT
+355 ANRY
-365 QQQDISGD
+365 
-373 DSLSSWMYSG
+373 
-383 GRGASLSAELGAMI
+383 
-397 ASGAGS
+397 
-403 FQTIAEKTAQG
+403 
-414 ASKAALSQI
+414 
-423 TKYLGKGVAKNI
+423 
-435 GTKIA
+435 
-440 TKAVG
+440 
-445 SVAGMMSSGLAYTS
+445 
-459 TVGFKKTF
+459 
-467 ANAMQNYVGEMGVTE
+467 
-482 DGQIAFGEYVKDKEG
+482 
-497 KVSFKRK
+497 
-504 DGGISDLVAAFAK
+504 
-517 AGYEQTKE
+517 
-525 NGTEMLG
+525 
-532 ETLPSITRM
+532 
-541 LKGIG
+541 
-546 GTAKFV
+546 
-552 SKLEKIGATPFVES
+552 
-566 INKAL
+566 
-571 RMTGYN
+571 
-577 GLPSQGIEEY
+577 
-587 AGLLSDVIFSD
+587 D
-598 ASLKDFGKLQT
+598 A
-609 HLDIWGNVALTSG
+609 
-622 VMSSVQVAG
+622 
-631 IGTGAAMF
+631 
-639 YKYKH
+639 
-644 QNDKAGKKAQA
+644 
-655 LIGDKWNGIQEVLDN
+655 
-670 TANTEF
+670 
-676 SGALA
+676 
-681 GILSR
+681 
-686 EDLNGEQKKRVVNYA
+686 
-701 NSLLKMRG
+701 
-709 FNIGFNNDK
+709 
-718 MGRMASSGE
+718 
-727 KGIDGAISEVSY
+727 
-739 ATGYNATG
+739 GYNATE

-770 DPSALQKIEEDPKA
+770 DPSALQQIEEDPKA

-822 IDDAVT
+822 IDDAIT

-839 QDGNIYSATMKLDD
+839 QDGNIYPATMKLDD

-859 GGNVQMNEDGKGID
+859 GGNVQMNEDGTGID

-879 SVMVRDAET
+879 SVMIRDAET
-888 GKVEMVDP
+888 GKIEMVDP

-941 TYSILGEDQK
+941 TYSILGEDKK

-1008 QDEDVENEPPHPKQ
+1008 QDEDVENETPHPTQ
-1022 SYHLNDEITLIN
+1022 SYGYQKKITLIN
-1034 EDGKPVRG
+1034 KDGKPVRG

-1072 EELDAMTGKQQEE
+1072 EELDAMTGKQQE
-1085 QSSQAPVQGEQMESP
+1085 QTNQAPVQEEQGEQTESP
-1100 TLVAENATVQKEET
+1100 ALVAENATTQKEDVAGLNDGTIAENATVQKEET
-1114 PQRQSTAL
+1114 PQHEPTAL

-1168 MEAAVRRAEKAK
+1168 MEAAVKRAEKAK

-1249 MREEE
+1249 IESEP
-1254 ERVKRDLAQPQSL
+1254 KPIG
-1267 DYKLSDE
+1267 K
-1274 VDENG
+1274 G
-1279 HPFVLTSAGELA
+1279 I
-1291 FGNIGKETGLAPA
+1291 FGNIYNQFKGKA
-1304 PILLSEGVITNSKTN
+1304 K
-1319 AGYGLVHIEARH
+1319 EAVDFLMKKKD
-1331 GEQIRNAGYP
+1331 G
-1341 SVVAFVEEVAKHYDV
+1341 VAKGALHYKGIGDIDLVWGDRKQGLSHIIEKHPDV
-1356 IREGINRSGEQTYM
+1356 ADNLQTLLDDMHIKQHSDNRIVLESDTHKAVVSKM
-1370 LQLTDRHNNTLM
+1370 K
-1382 VELSGD
+1382 GD
-1388 GTYYNINTAGIFK
+1388 
-1401 TSYGKNRREVYNRHT
+1401 ET
-1416 TDNQS
+1416 TDNWLLTAYEKKKS
-1421 TESGE
+1421 ASASSSDIETEPKGKWN
-1426 ESQGE
+1426 
-1431 AQSGTTSPSR
+1431 GTATPQNGL
-1441 MKSSTRSSAGKVSE
+1441 SSAGKVSE
-1455 TSNAMQENA
+1455 SSNALQENV

-1469 NEAKELATNAVVE
+1469 
-1482 ALVRAGVP
+1482 
-1490 VEVVSD
+1490 
-1496 EVAKGVL
+1496 
-1503 PLGAEKHVVYHGSGA
+1503 
-1518 KFDHFDHSHMG
+1518 
-1529 EGEGAQAYGWGSY
+1529 
-1542 VTEVEG
+1542 
-1548 IGRNYAVG
+1548 
-1556 NSKIKFRGFVL
+1556 
-1567 ESIPSLEV
+1567 
-1575 KAHFSKAEGNVLNF
+1575 
-1589 LYKWIKKSENASTAI
+1589 
-1604 EKAREWASNE
+1604 
-1614 YGKYLERR
+1614 
-1622 DWSDQN
+1622 
-1628 YKDYFGAISKRDVI
+1628 
-1642 EWRKEMKEKEENAQ
+1642 
-1656 QMLSFIETLSVD
+1656 
-1668 DFSLPQRHLYTVDIP
+1668 
-1683 DDTGKNYLDWE
+1683 
-1694 SDIPV
+1694 
-1699 KEKNRIRI
+1699 
-1707 AFTKSIIDKMGS
+1707 
-1719 ATSSERQDVRNS
+1719 
-1731 ISTEFRLDV
+1731 
-1740 RNFNG
+1740 
-1745 IYSLM
+1745 
-1750 SGYTSPQEAS
+1750 
-1760 ELLRNL
+1760 
-1766 GYTGIS
+1766 
-1772 YPAEHQ
+1772 
-1778 SGGRSD
+1778 
-1784 GARNY
+1784 
-1789 VIFDEKDLKITNRVE
+1789 
-1804 FMKSPDGVVYGWTIG
+1804 
-1819 GRIYLTKAGL
+1819 
-1829 NPETP
+1829 
-1834 IHEYTHIW
+1834 
-1842 ANAMKVHNM
+1842 
-1851 KGWKSIK
+1851 
-1858 ELLVDTPI
+1858 
-1866 WDEVLNDENYSNIR
+1866 
-1880 NDEDSVASEV
+1880 
-1890 LSRISGKENAKRME
+1890 
-1904 EEAQKVIADSK
+1904 
-1915 DLIEKAET
+1915 
-1923 LSVLNRVRKALKTF
+1923 
-1937 WSWVGKELFDIEK
+1937 
-1950 FNSINEVTDRVLY
+1950 
-1963 DLVNGTALQVQNE
+1963 NE

-1989 EAGNY
+1989 E
-1994 KKGHIKVD
+1994 
-2002 GMNITI
+2002 
-2008 EQPKGSIRRGK
+2008 Q
-2019 EASGKEWESEMH
+2019 
-2031 NTYGYIR
+2031 
-2038 GTEGVDGDH
+2038 
-2047 IDIFLSDNPN
+2047 L
-2057 EGNVFVVDQVNK
+2057 
-2069 DGSFDEHKVM
+2069 
-2079 YGFADKESA
+2079 
-2088 RQAYLSNYEDGWQ
+2088 
-2101 GLGNITEVSKEE
+2101 
-2113 FKKWIGSSKRK
+2113 
-2124 TKPFAE
+2124 
-2130 YKGIIK
+2130 K
-2136 SNKSVSSPVA
+2136 S
-2146 MSEDEYLTSKGLNGN
+2146 T
-2161 MTDYMLDK
+2161 
-2169 LRIPHSETAR
+2169 
-2179 QQKQR
+2179 Q
-2184 EKEAARV
+2184 EKEADEQDLAYKKELEDFVASTDSNNRTKIDESKYDAEDLFAPLLLDGKSSNLAV
-2191 RADFDNQKEE
+2191 MTLISDYIYDPIRQIAVYDYSFDIDNKTNSGWQKWGDLADEYNAHAAEVDKAWGENDNAMLEF
-2201 ARKEYRQKIA
+2201 R
-2211 KGELREPTKQEA
+2211 TV
-2223 KEREIAK
+2223 
-2230 LIKTANGHED
+2230 D
-2240 NPSVQAARRVLA
+2240 AAV
-2252 KRGVD
+2252 KF
-2257 WRTDKGDMSDNDWL
+2257 NDWL
-2271 KSKEEGKSNVVHS
+2271 KAKEDGKSNVVHS

-2403 GVKPVKESYYFQNR
+2403 GVKPVKESYYFQSR
-2417 KNEVA
+2417 KNEIA

-2440 SRVGAEA
+2440 TRVGAEV

-2481 WTFALMKNNPKLW
+2481 WTFALMKKNPKLW

-2507 DTIQSMDEYKYT
+2507 DAIQSMDEYKYT

-2527 SEVLSRISGERNGE
+2527 SEVLSRISGERNGK

-2574 KRFWEWVGVN
+2574 KRFWEWVGIN

-2603 DLLNASDI
+2603 DLLNESDI

-2627 NTIIDKAKEDGT
+2627 NAIIDKAKEDGT
-2639 YLKTPSGEDSKL
+2639 YLKTPNGEDSKL

-2660 TKKFKTQLSDRLNL
+2660 TNKFKTQLSDRLNL

-2687 KEEFRDLFKKHD
+2687 KEEFRDLFKKHG

-2708 RFLVSQF
+2708 RFLLSQF

-2751 DLRDAEYIKAVEN
+2751 DMRDAEYIKAVEN

-2925 DLWWDGND
+2925 DIWWDGND

-2969 LSERFNEDNDDIRYR
+2969 LSERFNEENDDIRYR
-2984 YDEKVENESNSS
+2984 YEEGDNDVALQVKQPIEQSKNLVALHNLSEEKLQQALELGGFPMPSIAITKANIGHTEFGNISLLFGKDSINPTDKRNKVYGGDAWTPTFPSIGYKLNSEKTSDIYRRANNVGSLPLFRPVFFHPDNYENKIDGQGSNGLVEHFKDDYGAKQMFLYEKGNAVEKFVQHEVEKYSDENVKFFEKILETIGLERLKNEGYDSLENEMKKLLGQYYDIDFDTMKPFRVKTRINSTIQKTIDYAENGNNKIENDIAATEEKIDERIDPKEFRKWLEKLFSGVVEKKGIRNEQDMFTPSGNRREWEKLYDAVTLDNAIKAMQTQAKKGGTGLFGGSIFGAAS
-2996 KDNEAKT
+2996 KELKEIEDIRNEAKLRINPISEEDYQAEKDRIT
-3003 FAKQHNLDAS
+3003 ERLKKVTIPSVSKSFS
-3013 DVIAYKQAMD
+3013 DAMD
-3023 EGLLRDANNALSAIR
+3023 FVENVQDAVSKSHTA
-3038 RKLREENKGLSLS
+3038 KGIYRHLHSLYPDMTMEVAKEIEDI
-3051 GFVKKFSPIREALYK
+3051 VKDIQKISTRY
-3066 QFGDLGVLEKEY
+3066 
-3078 HDNILKERGLMEAAR
+3078 
-3093 KREEEE
+3093 
-3099 RKRQNEPIE
+3099 
-3108 ELMSMTSE
+3108 
-3116 ERDAEYMR
+3116 
-3124 ALEAKDE
+3124 LEAK
-3131 KRMSEVLQAEA
+3131 
-3142 KLKGYSMGSEY
+3142 
-3153 QGEGA
+3153 
-3158 WKAPSNPGYSSTE
+3158 P
-3171 ERRATIE
+3171 
-3178 KDAPH
+3178 
-3183 LNIDDIANGYIN
+3183 
-3195 LPEDIF
+3195 
-3201 TDLRAYDN
+3201 
-3209 DNESGKES
+3209 
-3217 AKAISDAIRD
+3217 
-3227 IKDGKEMPKVTV
+3227 
-3239 YRAVPTSVEEES
+3239 YRAVSFDEIKAAVVPSDTSSELIQQLKDRGIEVNTYEKDNQEQRKQIVNEVASKEE
-3251 LRNGDW
+3251 L
-3257 VTPSKAYA
+3257 
-3265 KEHGEHRLDGDYRI
+3265 L
-3279 IEQKVPA
+3279 
-3286 NELWWD
+3286 
-3292 GNDIREWGFD
+3292 
-3302 NGKDYAY
+3302 
-3309 KNTENSRK
+3309 
-3317 LNDLITKD
+3317 
-3325 DQGNVILPSQRF
+3325 
-3337 NDQVE
+3337 
-3342 DERFRNDEELEK
+3342 FRNDDGIDV
-3354 VNQRFNEEL
+3354 VNERFNEEL
-3363 ENLTEENADKV
+3363 DNLTEENADKV

-3494 KKKALNYLY
+3494 KKKALNYLH

-3557 ERANELAET
+3557 ERANELAAT

-3711 EWNDNE
+3711 ELNDNE

-3734 SNSIILNKA
+3734 SNSILNKA

-3760 TDKDVRFRDGEQR
+3760 TDKEVRFRDGEPQS
-3773 EPEGKERVSAAER
+3773 KERVSAAER

-3814 AIMKAEG
+3814 AIMRAEG
-3821 KEMYIEDI
+3821 KEMYMEDI

-3872 EERSELTD
+3872 KERSELTD

-3908 SDAQKDARASIAE
+3908 SDAQKNARASIAE
-3921 HRDYAGLTALTGAS
+3921 HRDYAGLTALTDAN
-3935 SVEEAESEAQR
+3935 SVEEAESEARR
-3946 MVEEYEQKHDTSN
+3946 MVEEYEQKHDTTN
-3959 LWDKVNIV
+3959 LWDKVNTV

-3972 SKSYECG
+3972 QKSYECG

-4067 LNHPSDLVSVNT
+4067 LNHPSDLVSVNA
-4079 LWLKYDDVSEEWRP
+4079 LWLKYDDVKEEWRP

-4106 EVEKKIQDFEQRMT
+4106 EVEKKIQDFEQRMAE
-4120 DLAKQDPERY
+4120 LAKQDPERY

-4209 TTRNPDFVVS
+4209 TTRNPDFVIS

-4369 KGSGAKFMN
+4369 KGSGAKFMK
-4378 AVGQTKAG
+4378 ATGQTKVG
-4386 KTAAFVSGF
+4386 KTSAFISGI
-4395 GRSFYLFW
+4395 GRSGYVFW

-4411 NFGKQFKRHPA
+4411 NFGRQFKRHPA

-4433 LGALVAG
+4433 LGALIAG
-4440 MGMGEGDDDDKNSY
+4440 MGMGDDGDDDKNSY

-4466 LFRTGDQWISI
+4466 LFRVGEQWISI

-4490 ELMISAMSGKEHFT
+4490 ELMVSAMSGKEHFT
-4504 DAELGNAFA
+4504 NSELGKAIA

-4577 KYLIGLAK
+4577 KYLVGLAK
-4585 TLNEVTG
+4585 ILNEKTG
-4592 GDAYTKGSVNINP
+4592 GDAYTKGTVNINP

>member
-1 MPNKITYTIKTADG
+1 MPNKITYTIKTSDG

-50 DYDIPLANYNDA
+50 DYDIPLSNYNDA

-85 QVAQKQPTQQVA
+85 QVAQKQSTQQVA
-97 TTTPGTPM
+97 TTASGTPM
-105 TAAQKAQVLNNLSG
+105 TAAQKAQVLDNVSG
-119 IVAQSQSMIDE
+119 IVAQSQAAINE
-130 TILKTK
+130 TILKNK
-136 VALDRIK
+136 VALDRTK
-143 KPFSNINNITLGR
+143 KPFSNINNITLGK
-156 KNSGSIGG
+156 KNSGSIGS
-164 DKVQEHIIDGK
+164 DKVKEHTIDGK

-189 NSAVSK
+189 NSAVSE

-200 IDRDGLSKRIAA
+200 IDRDGLSKRIAE

-294 NVFGRSLKSLGR
+294 NVFGRSIKSLGR

-331 RAEKIVKTLS
+331 RAEKIVETLS
-341 KKLQTGEAL
+341 KKLQTGEPL

-355 ATLALFNSYT
+355 ATLALYNSYT

-373 DSLSSWMYSG
+373 DNLSSWMYSG
-383 GRGASLSAELGAMI
+383 GRGVSLSAELGAMI

-504 DGGISDLVAAFAK
+504 DGGITDLVAAFAK

-532 ETLPSITRM
+532 ETLPSITKI

-670 TANTEF
+670 TANAEF

-739 ATGYNATG
+739 AAGYNATE

-762 QLTETFKD
+762 QLAETFKD
-770 DPSALQKIEEDPKA
+770 DPSALQQIEEDPKA

-822 IDDAVT
+822 IDDAIT

-839 QDGNIYSATMKLDD
+839 QDGNIYPATMKLDD

-879 SVMVRDAET
+879 SVMIRDAET
-888 GKVEMVDP
+888 GKIEMVDP

-926 QANKIDGVLEFKAGD
+926 QANKIDGILEFKAGD

-956 IIGEA
+956 IIGDA

-979 GLEPTMLPKEQIQAM
+979 GLEPTMLSKEQIQEM
-994 NDEENLW
+994 NIEEKLW
-1001 RLEQSLK
+1001 RLDQSLK
-1008 QDEDVENEPPHPKQ
+1008 QGEEVKNETSHPTQ
-1022 SYHLNDEITLIN
+1022 SYGYQKKITLIN
-1034 EDGKPVRG
+1034 KDGKPVRG
-1042 SITTDQNEDGKFEVY
+1042 EIVSGQNEDGRFEVQ
-1057 TEEPINGKRVNLFTA
+1057 TEEPVYGKTVNHLTV
-1072 EELDAMTGKQQEE
+1072 EELDAMHAQIQEE
-1085 QSSQAPVQGEQMESP
+1085 QGEQMESP
-1100 TLVAENATVQKEET
+1100 ALVAENATTQKEDVSGVNDGTIAENATVQKEET
-1114 PQRQSTAL
+1114 PQHEPTAL

-1168 MEAAVRRAEKAK
+1168 MEVAVRRAEKAK

-1254 ERVKRDLAQPQSL
+1254 ERVDSGRSRSEQSSGGSQEEVTERNSHLTEKEAKNNIENRESGKRNLYAHNVDMQGNLL
-1267 DYKLSDE
+1267 
-1274 VDENG
+1274 DENG
-1279 HPFVLTSAGELA
+1279 ELKLEKVNSIDDITDDDFNNPTRNIELPAIPQRINDAIGADGKGVIIKKNIFEKNKKRHRDLTPTQSRDIIKEALYNATLYGQ
-1291 FGNIGKETGLAPA
+1291 NQKETRPYNW
-1304 PILLSEGVITNSKTN
+1304 ILIHNKDKNSSILIEVNNSKN
-1319 AGYGLVHIEARH
+1319 
-1331 GEQIRNAGYP
+1331 N
-1341 SVVAFVEEVAKHYDV
+1341 VEVINWHYLNDNSLERKKRQA
-1356 IREGINRSGEQTYM
+1356 IREGGRI
-1370 LQLTDRHNNTLM
+1370 LTLESAVANTSEDL
-1382 VELSGD
+1382 
-1388 GTYYNINTAGIFK
+1388 
-1401 TSYGKNRREVYNRHT
+1401 
-1416 TDNQS
+1416 
-1421 TESGE
+1421 
-1426 ESQGE
+1426 
-1431 AQSGTTSPSR
+1431 
-1441 MKSSTRSSAGKVSE
+1441 SSAGKVSE

-1464 EKTSE
+1464 EKSSE
-1469 NEAKELATNAVVE
+1469 NET
-1482 ALVRAGVP
+1482 
-1490 VEVVSD
+1490 
-1496 EVAKGVL
+1496 
-1503 PLGAEKHVVYHGSGA
+1503 
-1518 KFDHFDHSHMG
+1518 
-1529 EGEGAQAYGWGSY
+1529 
-1542 VTEVEG
+1542 
-1548 IGRNYAVG
+1548 
-1556 NSKIKFRGFVL
+1556 
-1567 ESIPSLEV
+1567 
-1575 KAHFSKAEGNVLNF
+1575 
-1589 LYKWIKKSENASTAI
+1589 
-1604 EKAREWASNE
+1604 
-1614 YGKYLERR
+1614 
-1622 DWSDQN
+1622 
-1628 YKDYFGAISKRDVI
+1628 
-1642 EWRKEMKEKEENAQ
+1642 
-1656 QMLSFIETLSVD
+1656 
-1668 DFSLPQRHLYTVDIP
+1668 
-1683 DDTGKNYLDWE
+1683 
-1694 SDIPV
+1694 
-1699 KEKNRIRI
+1699 
-1707 AFTKSIIDKMGS
+1707 
-1719 ATSSERQDVRNS
+1719 
-1731 ISTEFRLDV
+1731 
-1740 RNFNG
+1740 
-1745 IYSLM
+1745 
-1750 SGYTSPQEAS
+1750 
-1760 ELLRNL
+1760 
-1766 GYTGIS
+1766 
-1772 YPAEHQ
+1772 
-1778 SGGRSD
+1778 
-1784 GARNY
+1784 
-1789 VIFDEKDLKITNRVE
+1789 
-1804 FMKSPDGVVYGWTIG
+1804 
-1819 GRIYLTKAGL
+1819 
-1829 NPETP
+1829 
-1834 IHEYTHIW
+1834 
-1842 ANAMKVHNM
+1842 
-1851 KGWKSIK
+1851 
-1858 ELLVDTPI
+1858 
-1866 WDEVLNDENYSNIR
+1866 
-1880 NDEDSVASEV
+1880 
-1890 LSRISGKENAKRME
+1890 
-1904 EEAQKVIADSK
+1904 
-1915 DLIEKAET
+1915 
-1923 LSVLNRVRKALKTF
+1923 
-1937 WSWVGKELFDIEK
+1937 
-1950 FNSINEVTDRVLY
+1950 
-1963 DLVNGTALQVQNE
+1963 
-1976 ATRVETNPTEAQK
+1976 TRVETNPTEAQK
-1989 EAGNY
+1989 EQLKFTQRKEADEQDLAY
-1994 KKGHIKVD
+1994 KKELEDFVASTDSNNRTKIDESKYDAEDLFAPLLLD
-2002 GMNITI
+2002 GKPSNLAVMTLISDYI
-2008 EQPKGSIRRGK
+2008 YDPIRQI
-2019 EASGKEWESEMH
+2019 AV
-2031 NTYGYIR
+2031 YDY
-2038 GTEGVDGDH
+2038 
-2047 IDIFLSDNPN
+2047 
-2057 EGNVFVVDQVNK
+2057 
-2069 DGSFDEHKVM
+2069 SFDIDNKTN
-2079 YGFADKESA
+2079 S
-2088 RQAYLSNYEDGWQ
+2088 GWQ
-2101 GLGNITEVSKEE
+2101 
-2113 FKKWIGSSKRK
+2113 KWGDL
-2124 TKPFAE
+2124 A
-2130 YKGIIK
+2130 
-2136 SNKSVSSPVA
+2136 
-2146 MSEDEYLTSKGLNGN
+2146 DEYNAHAAEVDKAWGENDN
-2161 MTDYMLDK
+2161 AMLEFRTVD
-2169 LRIPHSETAR
+2169 
-2179 QQKQR
+2179 
-2184 EKEAARV
+2184 AAV
-2191 RADFDNQKEE
+2191 KF
-2201 ARKEYRQKIA
+2201 
-2211 KGELREPTKQEA
+2211 
-2223 KEREIAK
+2223 
-2230 LIKTANGHED
+2230 
-2240 NPSVQAARRVLA
+2240 
-2252 KRGVD
+2252 
-2257 WRTDKGDMSDNDWL
+2257 NDWL
-2271 KSKEEGKSNVVHS
+2271 KAKEDGKSNVVHS

-2348 SNRESTLREEAK
+2348 SNRESTLREEAR

-2403 GVKPVKESYYFQNR
+2403 GVKPVKESYYFQSR
-2417 KNEVA
+2417 KNEIA
-2422 QNAVVHLL
+2422 QNAVVQLL

-2440 SRVGAEA
+2440 TRVGAEA

-2481 WTFALMKNNPKLW
+2481 WTFALMKKNPKLW

-2507 DTIQSMDEYKYT
+2507 DTIQSMDSYKYT

-2527 SEVLSRISGERNGE
+2527 SEVLSHISGERNGE

-2639 YLKTPSGEDSKL
+2639 YLKTPNGEDTKL

-2751 DLRDAEYIKAVEN
+2751 DMRDAEYIKAVEN

-2969 LSERFNEDNDDIRYR
+2969 LSERFNEENDDIRYR
-2984 YDEKVENESNSS
+2984 YEEGDNDVALQVKQPIEQSKNLVALHNLSEEKLQQALELGGFPMPSIAITKANIGHTEFGNISLLFGKDSINPTDKRNKVYGGDAWTPTFPSIGYKLNSEKTSDIYRRANNVGSLPLFRPVFFHPDNYENKIDGQGSNGLVEHFKDDYGAKQMFLYEKGNAVEKFVQHEVEKYSDENVKFFEKILEIIGLEKLKNESYDSLENEMKKLLGQYYDIDFDTMKPFRVISRINSTIQKTIDYAENGNNKIENDIAATEEKIDERIDPKEFRKWLEKLFSGVVEKKGIRNEQDMFTPSGNRREWEKLYDAVTLDNAIKAMQTQAKKGGTGLFGGSIFGAAS
-2996 KDNEAKT
+2996 KELKEIEDIRNEAKLRINPISEEDYQAEKDRIT
-3003 FAKQHNLDAS
+3003 ERLKKVTIPSVSKSFS
-3013 DVIAYKQAMD
+3013 DAMD
-3023 EGLLRDANNALSAIR
+3023 FVENVQDAVSKSHTA
-3038 RKLREENKGLSLS
+3038 KGIYRHLHSLYPDMTMEVAKEIEDI
-3051 GFVKKFSPIREALYK
+3051 VKDIQKISTRY
-3066 QFGDLGVLEKEY
+3066 
-3078 HDNILKERGLMEAAR
+3078 
-3093 KREEEE
+3093 
-3099 RKRQNEPIE
+3099 
-3108 ELMSMTSE
+3108 
-3116 ERDAEYMR
+3116 
-3124 ALEAKDE
+3124 LEAK
-3131 KRMSEVLQAEA
+3131 
-3142 KLKGYSMGSEY
+3142 
-3153 QGEGA
+3153 
-3158 WKAPSNPGYSSTE
+3158 P
-3171 ERRATIE
+3171 
-3178 KDAPH
+3178 
-3183 LNIDDIANGYIN
+3183 
-3195 LPEDIF
+3195 
-3201 TDLRAYDN
+3201 
-3209 DNESGKES
+3209 
-3217 AKAISDAIRD
+3217 
-3227 IKDGKEMPKVTV
+3227 
-3239 YRAVPTSVEEES
+3239 YRAVSFDEIKAAVVPSDTSSELIQQLKDRGIEVSTYEKDNQEQRKQIVNEVASKEE
-3251 LRNGDW
+3251 L
-3257 VTPSKAYA
+3257 
-3265 KEHGEHRLDGDYRI
+3265 L
-3279 IEQKVPA
+3279 
-3286 NELWWD
+3286 
-3292 GNDIREWGFD
+3292 
-3302 NGKDYAY
+3302 
-3309 KNTENSRK
+3309 
-3317 LNDLITKD
+3317 
-3325 DQGNVILPSQRF
+3325 
-3337 NDQVE
+3337 
-3342 DERFRNDEELEK
+3342 FRNDEELEE

-3494 KKKALNYLY
+3494 KKKALNYLH

-3517 SSAANIVKS
+3517 SSAANIVKN

-3541 TAQAEE
+3541 TTQAEE
-3547 VAEKEHQQMA
+3547 VAEKERQQMV

-3608 IADVEKTLLHEAVAH
+3608 IAEVEKTLLHEAVAH

-3681 ENMPNGLW
+3681 EKMPNGLW

-3711 EWNDNE
+3711 ELNDNE

-3734 SNSIILNKA
+3734 SNSILNKA

-3760 TDKDVRFRDGEQR
+3760 TDKEVRFRDGEPQS
-3773 EPEGKERVSAAER
+3773 KERVSAAER

-3814 AIMKAEG
+3814 AIMRAEG
-3821 KEMYIEDI
+3821 KEMYMEDI

-3872 EERSELTD
+3872 KERSELTD

-3896 NALEEIINNEKL
+3896 NALEEIVNNEKL
-3908 SDAQKDARASIAE
+3908 SDAQKNARASIAE
-3921 HRDYAGLTALTGAS
+3921 HRDYAGLTALTDAN
-3935 SVEEAESEAQR
+3935 SVEEAESEARR
-3946 MVEEYEQKHDTSN
+3946 MVEEYEQKHDTTN
-3959 LWDKVNIV
+3959 LWDKVNAV

-4067 LNHPSDLVSVNT
+4067 LNHPSDLVSVNA
-4079 LWLKYDDVSEEWRP
+4079 LWLKYDDVKEEWRP

-4209 TTRNPDFVVS
+4209 TTRNPDFVIS

-4369 KGSGAKFMN
+4369 KGSGAKFMK
-4378 AVGQTKAG
+4378 ATGQTKIG
-4386 KTAAFVSGF
+4386 KTSAFISGI
-4395 GRSFYLFW
+4395 GRSGYVFW

-4411 NFGKQFKRHPA
+4411 NFGRQFKRHPA

-4433 LGALVAG
+4433 LGALIAG
-4440 MGMGEGDDDDKNSY
+4440 MGMGDDGDDDKNSY

-4466 LFRTGDQWISI
+4466 LFRVGEQWVSI

-4490 ELMISAMSGKEHFT
+4490 ELMVSAMSGKEHFT
-4504 DAELGNAFA
+4504 NSELGKAIA

-4577 KYLIGLAK
+4577 KYLVGLAK

-4687 TDNGVFDYSEKINFL
+4687 TDNGVFDFSEKINFL

-4715 DYRGDIES
+4715 DYREDIEG
-4723 LYKELKEPMS
+4723 LYKELKDAMS
-4733 DEERASLEAELTGLK
+4733 DEERAEIEVELTGLK
-4748 KQMIEEMNSTRK
+4748 KQMIEEMNTTRK

>member
-97 TTTPGTPM
+97 TTAPGTPM
-105 TAAQKAQVLNNLSG
+105 TAAQKAQVLNNVSG
-119 IVAQSQSMIDE
+119 IVAQSQSAIGE
-130 TILKTK
+130 TILKNK
-136 VALDRIK
+136 VALDRTK

-156 KNSGSIGG
+156 KNSGSIGS
-164 DKVQEHIIDGK
+164 DKVKEHTIDGK
-175 KVYSDDKGNIYDSE
+175 KVYSDDKGNIYDST
-189 NSAVSK
+189 NSAVSE

-218 NANKRLSEIRE
+218 NANKRLNEIRE

-313 TDFDPMGDATG
+313 TDFDPTGDATG

-331 RAEKIVKTLS
+331 RAEKIVETLS
-341 KKLQTGEAL
+341 KKLQTGETL
-350 SAKEK
+350 STKEK
-355 ATLALFNSYT
+355 ATLALFNSYN

-373 DSLSSWMYSG
+373 DNLSSWMYSG
-383 GRGASLSAELGAMI
+383 GRGVSLSAEFGAMI

-504 DGGISDLVAAFAK
+504 DGGITDLVTAFAK

-532 ETLPSITRM
+532 ETLPSITKI

-670 TANTEF
+670 TANAEF

-701 NSLLKMRG
+701 SSLLKMRG

-739 ATGYNATG
+739 AAGYNATE

-822 IDDAVT
+822 IDDAIT

-839 QDGNIYSATMKLDD
+839 QDGNIYPATMKLDD

-888 GKVEMVDP
+888 GKIEMVDP

-926 QANKIDGVLEFKAGD
+926 QANKIDGVLEFKVGD

-1008 QDEDVENEPPHPKQ
+1008 QDEDVENETPHPKQ
-1022 SYHLNDEITLIN
+1022 SYNLNDEITLIN

-1072 EELDAMTGKQQEE
+1072 EELDAMTGKQQE
-1085 QSSQAPVQGEQMESP
+1085 QTNQAPVQEEQGEQTESP
-1100 TLVAENATVQKEET
+1100 ALVAENATTQKEDVAGLNDGTIAENATVQKEET
-1114 PQRQSTAL
+1114 PQHEPTAL

-1274 VDENG
+1274 IDENG
-1279 HPFVLTSAGELA
+1279 HPFVLTSAGEVA
-1291 FGNIGKETGLAPA
+1291 FGKIGKETGLAPA

-1496 EVAKGVL
+1496 EAAKGVL

-1548 IGRNYAVG
+1548 IGKKYAQAMLKEKYKENRTINEMARDRLISDG
-1556 NSKIKFRGFVL
+1556 SKD
-1567 ESIPSLEV
+1567 ESLKYLNDLLKEEWVDKKRV
-1575 KAHFSKAEGNVLNF
+1575 KAQ
-1589 LYKWIKKSENASTAI
+1589 IKI
-1604 EKAREWASNE
+1604 
-1614 YGKYLERR
+1614 
-1622 DWSDQN
+1622 
-1628 YKDYFGAISKRDVI
+1628 
-1642 EWRKEMKEKEENAQ
+1642 
-1656 QMLSFIETLSVD
+1656 IETGK
-1668 DFSLPQRHLYTVDIP
+1668 FLPEGKVSLYTVDIP
-1683 DDTGKNYLDWE
+1683 DNTGKNYLDWE

-1707 AFTKSIIDKMGS
+1707 ALTKSIIDKMGS

-1740 RNFNG
+1740 RNFKG
-1745 IYSLM
+1745 IYKLM
-1750 SGYTSPQEAS
+1750 SSYTSPQEAS

-1772 YPAEHQ
+1772 YPAQ
-1778 SGGRSD
+1778 YLSGGRSD

-2019 EASGKEWESEMH
+2019 DASGKEWESEMH

-2088 RQAYLSNYEDGWQ
+2088 RKAYLSNYEDGWQ

-2240 NPSVQAARRVLA
+2240 NPSVQAARRLLA

-2257 WRTDKGDMSDNDWL
+2257 WRTDKGDTSDNDWL
-2271 KSKEEGKSNVVHS
+2271 KSKEDGKSNVVHS

-2291 NDTII
+2291 NDTSI

-2403 GVKPVKESYYFQNR
+2403 GVKPVKESYYFQSR
-2417 KNEVA
+2417 KNEIA

-2440 SRVGAEA
+2440 TRVGAEV

-2481 WTFALMKNNPKLW
+2481 WTFALMKKNPKLW

-2507 DTIQSMDEYKYT
+2507 DAIQSMDEYKYT

-2527 SEVLSRISGERNGE
+2527 SEVLSRISGERNGK

-2574 KRFWEWVGVN
+2574 KRFWEWVGIN

-2603 DLLNASDI
+2603 DLLNESDI
-2611 ARTEEMRE
+2611 ARTKEMRE

-2627 NTIIDKAKEDGT
+2627 NAIIDKAKEDGT
-2639 YLKTPSGEDSKL
+2639 YLKAPNGEDTKL

-2751 DLRDAEYIKAVEN
+2751 DMRDAEYIKAVEN

-2853 DPERREA
+2853 DPDRREA

-2969 LSERFNEDNDDIRYR
+2969 LS
-2984 YDEKVENESNSS
+2984 K
-2996 KDNEAKT
+2996 
-3003 FAKQHNLDAS
+3003 
-3013 DVIAYKQAMD
+3013 
-3023 EGLLRDANNALSAIR
+3023 
-3038 RKLREENKGLSLS
+3038 
-3051 GFVKKFSPIREALYK
+3051 
-3066 QFGDLGVLEKEY
+3066 
-3078 HDNILKERGLMEAAR
+3078 
-3093 KREEEE
+3093 
-3099 RKRQNEPIE
+3099 
-3108 ELMSMTSE
+3108 
-3116 ERDAEYMR
+3116 
-3124 ALEAKDE
+3124 
-3131 KRMSEVLQAEA
+3131 
-3142 KLKGYSMGSEY
+3142 
-3153 QGEGA
+3153 
-3158 WKAPSNPGYSSTE
+3158 
-3171 ERRATIE
+3171 
-3178 KDAPH
+3178 
-3183 LNIDDIANGYIN
+3183 
-3195 LPEDIF
+3195 
-3201 TDLRAYDN
+3201 
-3209 DNESGKES
+3209 
-3217 AKAISDAIRD
+3217 
-3227 IKDGKEMPKVTV
+3227 
-3239 YRAVPTSVEEES
+3239 
-3251 LRNGDW
+3251 
-3257 VTPSKAYA
+3257 
-3265 KEHGEHRLDGDYRI
+3265 
-3279 IEQKVPA
+3279 
-3286 NELWWD
+3286 
-3292 GNDIREWGFD
+3292 
-3302 NGKDYAY
+3302 
-3309 KNTENSRK
+3309 
-3317 LNDLITKD
+3317 
-3325 DQGNVILPSQRF
+3325 RF

-3342 DERFRNDEELEK
+3342 DERFRNDEELEEA
-3354 VNQRFNEEL
+3354 NQRFNEEL

-3423 ADPIAVFDNL
+3423 ADPIAVFDNYQ
-3433 GRFGNRSILT
+3433 REGNRTILT
-3443 ELTTE
+3443 ELRSQE
-3448 QGNFLVT
+3448 KNIMVAVT
-3455 IDMGKGEKDV
+3455 LGKNGVDV

-3474 GKGKSKIV
+3474 GKGSSNVVDWISK
-3482 SWIERGLATYIN
+3482 GYLAYVD
-3494 KKKALNYLY
+3494 KEKALNYLY
-3503 HSAPIAEA
+3503 FSERNISEA
-3511 LSNSRL
+3511 ADNSRL

-3526 FENPTNSSEKVLDRK
+3526 FENPINNSEKKLDRK
-3541 TAQAEE
+3541 STQGKE
-3547 VAEKEHQQMA
+3547 VTEKERQQKA

-3650 REIVKLAAKNK
+3650 REIVKFAAKNK
-3661 WDFRIATEEY
+3661 WDFHIATEEY

-3681 ENMPNGLW
+3681 EKMPNGLW

-3734 SNSIILNKA
+3734 SNSILNKA

-3760 TDKDVRFRDGEQR
+3760 TDKEVRFRDGEPQS
-3773 EPEGKERVSAAER
+3773 KERVSAAER
-3786 YEQRV
+3786 YEHRV

-3814 AIMKAEG
+3814 AIMRAEG
-3821 KEMYIEDI
+3821 KEMYMEDI

-3872 EERSELTD
+3872 KERSELTD

-3896 NALEEIINNEKL
+3896 NAIEEIINNEKL
-3908 SDAQKDARASIAE
+3908 SDAQKNARASIAE
-3921 HRDYAGLTALTGAS
+3921 HRDYAGLTALTDAN

-3946 MVEEYEQKHDTSN
+3946 MVEEYEQKHDTTN
-3959 LWDKVNIV
+3959 LWEKVNTV

-4067 LNHPSDLVSVNT
+4067 LNHPSDLVSVNA
-4079 LWLKYDDVSEEWRP
+4079 LWLKYDDVKEEWRP

-4106 EVEKKIQDFEQRMT
+4106 EVEKKIQDFEQRMAE
-4120 DLAKQDPERY
+4120 LAKQDPERY

-4209 TTRNPDFVVS
+4209 TTRNPDFVIS

-4369 KGSGAKFMN
+4369 KGSGAKFMK
-4378 AVGQTKAG
+4378 ATGQTKIG
-4386 KTAAFVSGF
+4386 KTSAFISGI
-4395 GRSFYLFW
+4395 GRSGYVFW

-4411 NFGKQFKRHPA
+4411 NFGRQFKRHPA

-4433 LGALVAG
+4433 LGALIAG

-4466 LFRTGDQWISI
+4466 LFRVGEQWISI

-4490 ELMISAMSGKEHFT
+4490 ELMVSAMSGKEHFT
-4504 DAELGNAFA
+4504 NSELGKAIA

-4577 KYLIGLAK
+4577 KYLVGLAK

-4687 TDNGVFDYSEKINFL
+4687 TDNGVFDFSEKINFL

-4748 KQMIEEMNSTRK
+4748 KQMIEEMNTTRK

>member
-97 TTTPGTPM
+97 TTAPGTPM
-105 TAAQKAQVLNNLSG
+105 TAAQKAQVLNNVSG
-119 IVAQSQSMIDE
+119 IVAQSQSDLSRTMRKFDYAKQNTGLDVKPIKLGENRNVATKKNKNGQTTYLDAEGNRFDDQAQANFSQNQIEEDEAKRKDLLGYIDKKAMSSVNSAYDKQYSELEDFKKKHPYLSAFSRALSAFSGRMSGGGTANINQYRPEEARAGLAALALNQKTRQAIDE
-130 TILKTK
+130 GKRYEQGDTGFWGRATRGLKKGLTSASTYDLGLSDTDIAGSLKGAADRYAKGQATQIDELLLDAAALNSETEGKYADALGGWFGAGEGIPGVASFMMQIGSNPMSGFGKATAQSVAKTVTK
-136 VALDRIK
+136 RAVQKFGTGLAAKAAITLAKGATRVAADAVEAGVVTAMYSPTKIVGDYLNRKTGTVVHDGNGGYTFEGKEYSDIKAVAKAINDQNAENLSEMWGDYLPGIGKVGKLIGKGARKIGLGKVVNAFEQMSSSQWMKTWNEFMDRTKWNGLSGEYMEEAEKNLYNALTNGDMTLDTNPNTGVFSRKINEDTFKSVALMSGIMSGISTVGYTRFKYKASRGQKKADNNAKAVLGAEKWSEIK
-143 KPFSNINNITLGR
+143 KLIDNADD
-156 KNSGSIGG
+156 KSIGG
-164 DKVQEHIIDGK
+164 IIEQI
-175 KVYSDDKGNIYDSE
+175 GNDNSLNTKQKMAILDYQYK
-189 NSAVSK
+189 SAVAH
-195 VQERM
+195 
-200 IDRDGLSKRIAA
+200 G
-212 LSVENE
+212 
-218 NANKRLSEIRE
+218 ANIQDLKNKLE
-229 KYQKQLNPT
+229 
-238 QIYGQNGTAGNFN
+238 GNY
-251 ALDKLLENDDEYMML
+251 D
-266 LTTTRNNQRSLDIL
+266 
-280 RNKQQENN
+280 
-288 DKHNGV
+288 
-294 NVFGRSLKSLGR
+294 
-306 GMRDYFK
+306 
-313 TDFDPMGDATG
+313 
-324 KDALAYM
+324 
-331 RAEKIVKTLS
+331 
-341 KKLQTGEAL
+341 
-350 SAKEK
+350 EK
-355 ATLALFNSYT
+355 ANRY
-365 QQQDISGD
+365 
-373 DSLSSWMYSG
+373 
-383 GRGASLSAELGAMI
+383 
-397 ASGAGS
+397 
-403 FQTIAEKTAQG
+403 
-414 ASKAALSQI
+414 
-423 TKYLGKGVAKNI
+423 
-435 GTKIA
+435 
-440 TKAVG
+440 
-445 SVAGMMSSGLAYTS
+445 
-459 TVGFKKTF
+459 
-467 ANAMQNYVGEMGVTE
+467 
-482 DGQIAFGEYVKDKEG
+482 
-497 KVSFKRK
+497 
-504 DGGISDLVAAFAK
+504 
-517 AGYEQTKE
+517 
-525 NGTEMLG
+525 
-532 ETLPSITRM
+532 
-541 LKGIG
+541 
-546 GTAKFV
+546 
-552 SKLEKIGATPFVES
+552 
-566 INKAL
+566 
-571 RMTGYN
+571 
-577 GLPSQGIEEY
+577 
-587 AGLLSDVIFSD
+587 D
-598 ASLKDFGKLQT
+598 A
-609 HLDIWGNVALTSG
+609 
-622 VMSSVQVAG
+622 
-631 IGTGAAMF
+631 
-639 YKYKH
+639 
-644 QNDKAGKKAQA
+644 
-655 LIGDKWNGIQEVLDN
+655 
-670 TANTEF
+670 
-676 SGALA
+676 
-681 GILSR
+681 
-686 EDLNGEQKKRVVNYA
+686 
-701 NSLLKMRG
+701 
-709 FNIGFNNDK
+709 
-718 MGRMASSGE
+718 
-727 KGIDGAISEVSY
+727 
-739 ATGYNATG
+739 GYNATEE
-747 DELAN
+747 ELAN
-752 IKNELELRHR
+752 IKNELELRQR
-762 QLTETFKD
+762 QLAETFKD
-770 DPSALQKIEEDPKA
+770 DPKALQQIEDDPKA

-839 QDGNIYSATMKLDD
+839 QDGNIYPATMKLDD

-879 SVMVRDAET
+879 SVMIRDAET
-888 GKVEMVDP
+888 GKIEMVDP

-1008 QDEDVENEPPHPKQ
+1008 QGEEVENTTPHSAQ
-1022 SYHLNDEITLIN
+1022 SYNLNDEITLIN

-1072 EELDAMTGKQQEE
+1072 EELDAMTGKQQE
-1085 QSSQAPVQGEQMESP
+1085 QTNQAPVQEEQGEQMESP
-1100 TLVAENATVQKEET
+1100 ALVAENATTQKEDVSGVNDGTIAENATVQKEEI
-1114 PQRQSTAL
+1114 PQHEPTAL

-1146 IVEQTEGDES
+1146 ILEQTEGDEG

-1168 MEAAVRRAEKAK
+1168 MEAAVKRAEKAK

-1242 QEEKERA
+1242 QEEKERDK
-1249 MREEE
+1249 REE
-1254 ERVKRDLAQPQSL
+1254 AQPQTL

-1455 TSNAMQENA
+1455 SSNAMQGNA
-1464 EKTSE
+1464 KKTSE

-1496 EVAKGVL
+1496 EAAKGVL

-1548 IGRNYAVG
+1548 IGKKYAQAMLKEKYRENRTINEMARDRLISDG
-1556 NSKIKFRGFVL
+1556 SKD
-1567 ESIPSLEV
+1567 ESLKYLNDLLKEEWVDKKRV
-1575 KAHFSKAEGNVLNF
+1575 KAQ
-1589 LYKWIKKSENASTAI
+1589 IKI
-1604 EKAREWASNE
+1604 
-1614 YGKYLERR
+1614 
-1622 DWSDQN
+1622 
-1628 YKDYFGAISKRDVI
+1628 
-1642 EWRKEMKEKEENAQ
+1642 
-1656 QMLSFIETLSVD
+1656 IETGK
-1668 DFSLPQRHLYTVDIP
+1668 FLPEGKVSLYTVDIP
-1683 DDTGKNYLDWE
+1683 DNTGKNYLDWE

-1707 AFTKSIIDKMGS
+1707 ALTKSIIDKMGS

-1740 RNFNG
+1740 RNFKG
-1745 IYSLM
+1745 IYKLM
-1750 SGYTSPQEAS
+1750 SSYTSPQEAS

-1772 YPAEHQ
+1772 YPAQ
-1778 SGGRSD
+1778 YLSGGRSD

-1819 GRIYLTKAGL
+1819 GRIYLTKDGL

-1858 ELLVDTPI
+1858 DLLVDTPI

-2019 EASGKEWESEMH
+2019 DASGKEWESEMH

-2113 FKKWIGSSKRK
+2113 FKKWIDSSKRK
-2124 TKPFAE
+2124 TKPFVE

-2136 SNKSVSSPVA
+2136 SNKGVSSAVA
-2146 MSEDEYLTSKGLNGN
+2146 MSEDEYLASKGLNGN

-2211 KGELREPTKQEA
+2211 RGELREPTKQEA

-2240 NPSVQAARRVLA
+2240 NPSVQAARRLLA

-2257 WRTDKGDMSDNDWL
+2257 WRTDRGDTSDNDWQ
-2271 KSKEEGKSNVVHS
+2271 KSKEDGKSNVVHS

-2291 NDTII
+2291 NDTSI

-2306 ENGEQKAERE
+2306 KNGEQKAEEE
-2316 IGWLVDHNIRLE
+2316 IGWLVDHNIRLK

-2348 SNRESTLREEAK
+2348 SNRESALREEAK

-2481 WTFALMKNNPKLW
+2481 WAFALMKNNPKLW

-2639 YLKTPSGEDSKL
+2639 YLKTPNGEDSKL

-2725 GKMQEEAKETMNSGK
+2725 GKMQEEAQETMNSGK

-2751 DLRDAEYIKAVEN
+2751 DMRDAEYIKAVEN

-2776 EAERKGYSNDS
+2776 EAERKGYSKDS

-2853 DPERREA
+2853 DPDRREA

-2969 LSERFNEDNDDIRYR
+2969 LS
-2984 YDEKVENESNSS
+2984 K
-2996 KDNEAKT
+2996 
-3003 FAKQHNLDAS
+3003 
-3013 DVIAYKQAMD
+3013 
-3023 EGLLRDANNALSAIR
+3023 
-3038 RKLREENKGLSLS
+3038 
-3051 GFVKKFSPIREALYK
+3051 
-3066 QFGDLGVLEKEY
+3066 
-3078 HDNILKERGLMEAAR
+3078 
-3093 KREEEE
+3093 
-3099 RKRQNEPIE
+3099 
-3108 ELMSMTSE
+3108 
-3116 ERDAEYMR
+3116 
-3124 ALEAKDE
+3124 
-3131 KRMSEVLQAEA
+3131 
-3142 KLKGYSMGSEY
+3142 
-3153 QGEGA
+3153 
-3158 WKAPSNPGYSSTE
+3158 
-3171 ERRATIE
+3171 
-3178 KDAPH
+3178 
-3183 LNIDDIANGYIN
+3183 
-3195 LPEDIF
+3195 
-3201 TDLRAYDN
+3201 
-3209 DNESGKES
+3209 
-3217 AKAISDAIRD
+3217 
-3227 IKDGKEMPKVTV
+3227 
-3239 YRAVPTSVEEES
+3239 
-3251 LRNGDW
+3251 
-3257 VTPSKAYA
+3257 
-3265 KEHGEHRLDGDYRI
+3265 
-3279 IEQKVPA
+3279 
-3286 NELWWD
+3286 
-3292 GNDIREWGFD
+3292 
-3302 NGKDYAY
+3302 
-3309 KNTENSRK
+3309 
-3317 LNDLITKD
+3317 
-3325 DQGNVILPSQRF
+3325 RF

-3363 ENLTEENADKV
+3363 DKQ
-3374 TLWLGKP
+3374 
-3381 SDVLLSSGIENKPL
+3381 
-3395 KLYGNKVIKKMKK
+3395 IK
-3408 HGFALDELRDLPKAV
+3408 GELPKGHVYQIGMPNDILLDAGIPQLPIELV
-3423 ADPIAVFDNL
+3423 A
-3433 GRFGNRSILT
+3433 
-3443 ELTTE
+3443 
-3448 QGNFLVT
+3448 
-3455 IDMGKGEKDV
+3455 
-3465 DFNIVSSVF
+3465 
-3474 GKGKSKIV
+3474 
-3482 SWIERGLATYIN
+3482 
-3494 KKKALNYLY
+3494 
-3503 HSAPIAEA
+3503 
-3511 LSNSRL
+3511 SRL
-3517 SSAANIVKS
+3517 SDKSMQETHPFDLNEMVDLPYAIQNPLAIFRSATHIGSNVILTSLKHGKRNYVVAIETNKRAGKNYVNSVRSIHYRNSLNIIGWINDGLADYMSEEFRTNWIEEKRNELLSKPQYNSVDVRQKLISVANIVKS

-3541 TAQAEE
+3541 TTQANEL
-3547 VAEKEHQQMA
+3547 AEKEHQQMA

-3566 LHLDNV
+3566 LHLDDV

-3623 HGLRKLFG
+3623 HGLRKFFG

-3681 ENMPNGLW
+3681 EKMPNGFW

-3696 LDMLRSIGLLKQKDG
+3696 TEMLRSVGLLKQKDG
-3711 EWNDNE
+3711 ELHDNE

-3734 SNSIILNKA
+3734 SNSILNKA

-3748 QHRLKVGNYSES
+3748 QHRLKVGNYAPQEEGKAKVSERPHKTEKVDNNTTLYREDEPEVTARTIYEDAVKDTGKMSMLSALAHTYSKEGRERFKHKFSES
-3760 TDKDVRFRDGEQR
+3760 YFD
-3773 EPEGKERVSAAER
+3773 
-3786 YEQRV
+3786 Y
-3791 SRSMFQS
+3791 SRSIKQLQDAISKASGRKLEEFEEVWKSLNAKSSIDSEEINLAMLRYISPLSIHIAEMIRGVKMDGQQLTLDDVEVYMNALHGIERNAYMANS
-3798 QEALQDSML
+3798 ELKSLVNKKLEKWKEHRLKKLRDSGISKEEALSVIATE
-3807 GLKEAMD
+3807 EADKRDEITQLNM
-3814 AIMKAEG
+3814 G
-3821 KEMYIEDI
+3821 KT
-3829 EGFENAYLGENRL
+3829 R
-3842 SSVNQAETEAFAH
+3842 
-3855 LVFKP
+3855 K
-3860 MLDEV
+3860 
-3865 AKLAKND
+3865 
-3872 EERSELTD
+3872 D
-3880 YMMAKHGL
+3880 Y
-3888 ERNEVMRK
+3888 
-3896 NALEEIINNEKL
+3896 
-3908 SDAQKDARASIAE
+3908 S
-3921 HRDYAGLTALTGAS
+3921 GLTALFSDENTNNIDVAIL
-3935 SVEEAESEAQR
+3935 EERAQKY
-3946 MVEEYEQKHDTSN
+3946 VNAFEKAVGK
-3959 LWDKVNIV
+3959 DKVDEMWKKVKNLNDFSIR
-3967 TKGIL
+3967 KAYL
-3972 SKSYECG
+3972 SGLINKKHYDEIKNMYEH
-3979 MMNKQTYE
+3979 Y
-3987 KVRDMYQFY
+3987 V
-3996 IPLRG
+3996 PLRG
-4001 FDEETSREAY
+4001 WHDDY
-4011 AYLSHGQSAFNAPIK
+4011 AGDIFEYVNAGQSMDALQGVVKKAY
-4026 TAKGRSSKADDPFA
+4026 GRTTRAGNILGTMA
-4040 NMQSMAE
+4040 SMANT
-4047 SAIMQGNRNVLVKQ
+4047 AIVQGNKNLVAQ
-4061 KFLNFA
+4061 KFLNLA
-4067 LNHPSDLVSVNT
+4067 LNYGNKSGLLMVSKQWYEETASGELVPLYPS
-4079 LWLKYDDVSEEWRP
+4079 LKEGMSAAEMQQR
-4093 VFPDNIEETDTAD
+4093 IEEFEAEMEEAKKSGT
-4106 EVEKKIQDFEQRMT
+4106 KKIYTRSFGDNMPQNFQKWQE
-4120 DLAKQDPERY
+4120 KQHSIRA
-4130 KHGKD
+4130 
-4135 TENIP
+4135 
-4140 YRIVESRDLRQ
+4140 L
-4151 HQVVVKRNGRDYVL
+4151 RNGVEHTIYVL
-4165 TINGNPRA
+4165 GNPKA
-4173 AQALNGLTNP
+4173 AQAFNGLLTPVSQVGAAQDIIMKVMRFQAMMQTSLSPEFVISNFQRDVLTAATGTYIKYGWGAGKDFASNLTKVMP
-4183 DNDVSGAIG
+4183 VSGLQEG
-4192 AILNFGEKINRQ
+4192 NPFGIYN
-4204 LSAFY
+4204 L
-4209 TTRNPDFVVS
+4209 
-4219 NFIRDM
+4219 I
-4225 LYANSIVWVKERPNY
+4225 
-4240 ALRFHRN
+4240 
-4247 IGRCN
+4247 
-4252 PAQMKIL
+4252 
-4259 LSKHKKG
+4259 HKYNKG
-4266 ELDMNNSLE
+4266 TLDKTN
-4275 HMFHQFIMNGGET
+4275 
-4288 GYANVRDIEQHKNDI
+4288 DIERMFDEFVRKGGMTGISSITRAEEFEKQMEKSV
-4303 QRELKRANGKIG
+4303 KR
-4315 IKRSLSLLGEK
+4315 IKRGK
-4326 LDEYNRAVENCA
+4326 LDVPQQLWEDLADGIEFMNKGIENA
-4338 RFAAFLTSREM
+4338 TRFAAYMTSRKM
-4349 GRTID
+4349 GKNVTD
-4354 RSIYDAKDISVNFNK
+4354 SIFDAKECSVNFNM
-4369 KGSGAKFMN
+4369 KGSGAWGNLWMRRYILYANPALQSLRMLGTWYEASPKRFMGVFSTVLTASILTAMLGYASGGDDGDDN
-4378 AVGQTKAG
+4378 DWYKLNEFNRYNYISVKAGNGFAHWSLPQEMRPVWALGQIVFDWSNGRVSAPIAINSMATQLNNLSPMAFFSGGSDNDDSFWKTAVKAWTPTVAADFMDAYAWNENFLGKNITYRNDWNKEAPEWRKAG
-4386 KTAAFVSGF
+4386 KDTPKWAVNLS
-4395 GRSFYLFW
+4395 RVW
-4403 NAAIQGTT
+4403 NKATGGAD
-4411 NFGKQFKRHPA
+4411 NRKSWWDSPA
-4422 KAFTASATMFI
+4422 
-4433 LGALVAG
+4433 L
-4440 MGMGEGDDDDKNSY
+4440 N
-4454 WNLPESVRRSNI
+4454 
-4466 LFRTGDQWISI
+4466 
-4477 PLPVEYRSIYGMG
+4477 
-4490 ELMISAMSGKEHFT
+4490 
-4504 DAELGNAFA
+4504 
-4513 GQVTQI
+4513 
-4519 LPIDFLEGEGGVKA
+4519 
-4533 FVPSAVKPF
+4533 PSAVYY
-4542 AEVISNKGWTG
+4542 IMS
-4553 MPIYKDTPYNKNM
+4553 
-4566 PEWTKTYKSAN
+4566 S
-4577 KYLIGLAK
+4577 
-4585 TLNEVTG
+4585 
-4592 GDAYTKGSVNINP
+4592 
-4605 AQIEYLLNGYFGGV
+4605 QFGGMGTLATKLSRAFEQWQDPEQEVEARNIPFV
-4619 SNTIDKLTKSAET
+4619 SKFWVTVGD
-4632 IAGKRDYDPKSFL
+4632 DYSK
-4645 LLNRVLKSG
+4645 NRVLNEEFKSIWNEWKLTDYEIKHNESDLEKG
-4654 DERTEERAINREYYR
+4654 LITDEEYANLEADKKYLANKIRYEALEDLMKDYNTLMRKRNDENDNPLLDEEILELKKEVVERAKM
-4669 LKEEYEILRD
+4669 LDK
-4679 RLKNYEND
+4679 
-4687 TDNGVFDYSEKINFL
+4687 
-4702 YNSPEYARYEIFE
+4702 
-4715 DYRGDIES
+4715 
-4723 LYKELKEPMS
+4723 
-4733 DEERASLEAELTGLK
+4733 
-4748 KQMIEEMNSTRK
+4748 

>member
-97 TTTPGTPM
+97 TTAPGTPM
-105 TAAQKAQVLNNLSG
+105 TAAQKAQVLNNVSG
-119 IVAQSQSMIDE
+119 IVAQSQAAIDE
-130 TILKTK
+130 TILKNK
-136 VALDRIK
+136 VALDRTK

-156 KNSGSIGG
+156 KNSGSIGS
-164 DKVQEHIIDGK
+164 DKVKEHTIDGK

-218 NANKRLSEIRE
+218 NANKRLNEIRE

-313 TDFDPMGDATG
+313 TDFDPTGDATG

-331 RAEKIVKTLS
+331 RAEKIVEKLS
-341 KKLQTGEAL
+341 KKLQTGETL

-383 GRGASLSAELGAMI
+383 GRGVSLSAELGAMI

-423 TKYLGKGVAKNI
+423 TKYLGKSVAKNI

-504 DGGISDLVAAFAK
+504 DGGITDLVTAFAK

-532 ETLPSITRM
+532 ETLPSITKI

-670 TANTEF
+670 TANAEF

-701 NSLLKMRG
+701 SSLLKMRG

-718 MGRMASSGE
+718 MGKMASSGE

-739 ATGYNATG
+739 AAGYNATE

-762 QLTETFKD
+762 QLAETFKD

-822 IDDAVT
+822 IDDAIT

-839 QDGNIYSATMKLDD
+839 QDGNIYPATMKLDD

-1008 QDEDVENEPPHPKQ
+1008 QGEEVENTTPHSAQ
-1022 SYHLNDEITLIN
+1022 SYNLNDEITLIN

-1072 EELDAMTGKQQEE
+1072 EELDAMTGKQQE
-1085 QSSQAPVQGEQMESP
+1085 QTNQAPVQEEQEEQMESP
-1100 TLVAENATVQKEET
+1100 ALVAENATTQKEDVSGVNDGTIAENATVQKEET
-1114 PQRQSTAL
+1114 PHHQPTAL

-1168 MEAAVRRAEKAK
+1168 MEAAVKRAEKAK

-1194 KERVATIE
+1194 KERVAAIE

-1249 MREEE
+1249 DSNTTNTTSV
-1254 ERVKRDLAQPQSL
+1254 ERDTEKANGNSYSLSNQKADNGERFYQDSNGNIDLANIPEEVFNKIQKTPAPFRLTPSMLKHVFDRHGKEMGLSKSDDAIDFVL
-1267 DYKLSDE
+1267 DVMNNFDHVRQGEKGAIIFSI
-1274 VDENG
+1274 ENG
-1279 HPFVLTSAGELA
+1279 RSR
-1291 FGNIGKETGLAPA
+1291 TGRRAVT
-1304 PILLSEGVITNSKTN
+1304 ILLDSLSGSYYGIKTSGYERIEGLTKRILLWEKGAKDTSTTGVAPVNVPTRQASRSNEQ
-1319 AGYGLVHIEARH
+1319 AGSAS
-1331 GEQIRNAGYP
+1331 N
-1341 SVVAFVEEVAKHYDV
+1341 
-1356 IREGINRSGEQTYM
+1356 
-1370 LQLTDRHNNTLM
+1370 HNN
-1382 VELSGD
+1382 
-1388 GTYYNINTAGIFK
+1388 I
-1401 TSYGKNRREVYNRHT
+1401 
-1416 TDNQS
+1416 
-1421 TESGE
+1421 
-1426 ESQGE
+1426 
-1431 AQSGTTSPSR
+1431 
-1441 MKSSTRSSAGKVSE
+1441 SAGKVSE
-1455 TSNAMQENA
+1455 SSNALQENV

-1469 NEAKELATNAVVE
+1469 
-1482 ALVRAGVP
+1482 
-1490 VEVVSD
+1490 
-1496 EVAKGVL
+1496 
-1503 PLGAEKHVVYHGSGA
+1503 
-1518 KFDHFDHSHMG
+1518 
-1529 EGEGAQAYGWGSY
+1529 
-1542 VTEVEG
+1542 
-1548 IGRNYAVG
+1548 
-1556 NSKIKFRGFVL
+1556 
-1567 ESIPSLEV
+1567 
-1575 KAHFSKAEGNVLNF
+1575 
-1589 LYKWIKKSENASTAI
+1589 
-1604 EKAREWASNE
+1604 
-1614 YGKYLERR
+1614 
-1622 DWSDQN
+1622 
-1628 YKDYFGAISKRDVI
+1628 
-1642 EWRKEMKEKEENAQ
+1642 
-1656 QMLSFIETLSVD
+1656 
-1668 DFSLPQRHLYTVDIP
+1668 
-1683 DDTGKNYLDWE
+1683 
-1694 SDIPV
+1694 
-1699 KEKNRIRI
+1699 
-1707 AFTKSIIDKMGS
+1707 
-1719 ATSSERQDVRNS
+1719 
-1731 ISTEFRLDV
+1731 
-1740 RNFNG
+1740 
-1745 IYSLM
+1745 
-1750 SGYTSPQEAS
+1750 
-1760 ELLRNL
+1760 
-1766 GYTGIS
+1766 
-1772 YPAEHQ
+1772 
-1778 SGGRSD
+1778 
-1784 GARNY
+1784 
-1789 VIFDEKDLKITNRVE
+1789 
-1804 FMKSPDGVVYGWTIG
+1804 
-1819 GRIYLTKAGL
+1819 
-1829 NPETP
+1829 
-1834 IHEYTHIW
+1834 
-1842 ANAMKVHNM
+1842 
-1851 KGWKSIK
+1851 
-1858 ELLVDTPI
+1858 
-1866 WDEVLNDENYSNIR
+1866 
-1880 NDEDSVASEV
+1880 
-1890 LSRISGKENAKRME
+1890 
-1904 EEAQKVIADSK
+1904 
-1915 DLIEKAET
+1915 
-1923 LSVLNRVRKALKTF
+1923 
-1937 WSWVGKELFDIEK
+1937 
-1950 FNSINEVTDRVLY
+1950 
-1963 DLVNGTALQVQNE
+1963 NE

-1989 EAGNY
+1989 E
-1994 KKGHIKVD
+1994 
-2002 GMNITI
+2002 
-2008 EQPKGSIRRGK
+2008 Q
-2019 EASGKEWESEMH
+2019 
-2031 NTYGYIR
+2031 
-2038 GTEGVDGDH
+2038 
-2047 IDIFLSDNPN
+2047 L
-2057 EGNVFVVDQVNK
+2057 
-2069 DGSFDEHKVM
+2069 
-2079 YGFADKESA
+2079 
-2088 RQAYLSNYEDGWQ
+2088 
-2101 GLGNITEVSKEE
+2101 
-2113 FKKWIGSSKRK
+2113 
-2124 TKPFAE
+2124 
-2130 YKGIIK
+2130 K
-2136 SNKSVSSPVA
+2136 S
-2146 MSEDEYLTSKGLNGN
+2146 T
-2161 MTDYMLDK
+2161 
-2169 LRIPHSETAR
+2169 
-2179 QQKQR
+2179 Q
-2184 EKEAARV
+2184 EKEADEQDLAYKKELEDFVASTDSNNRTKIDESKYDAEDLFAPLLLDGKSSNLAV
-2191 RADFDNQKEE
+2191 MTLISDYIYDPIRQIAVYDYSFDIDNKTNSGWQKWGDLADEYNAHAAEVDKAWGENDNAMLEF
-2201 ARKEYRQKIA
+2201 R
-2211 KGELREPTKQEA
+2211 TV
-2223 KEREIAK
+2223 
-2230 LIKTANGHED
+2230 D
-2240 NPSVQAARRVLA
+2240 AAV
-2252 KRGVD
+2252 KF
-2257 WRTDKGDMSDNDWL
+2257 NDWL
-2271 KSKEEGKSNVVHS
+2271 KAKEDGKSNVVHS

-2291 NDTII
+2291 NDTIF
-2296 KLSDTSFAKM
+2296 KFSDTSFAKM
-2306 ENGEQKAERE
+2306 KNGEQKAEEE

-2381 FGTDDITA
+2381 FGTDDVTA

-2403 GVKPVKESYYFQNR
+2403 GVKPVKESYYFQSR

-2430 KRIGIPVHFI
+2430 KRIGIPVHVI
-2440 SRVGAEA
+2440 SRVGAGV

-2458 GLDIWLTKDNINAE
+2458 GLDIWLTKDNINAD

-2481 WTFALMKNNPKLW
+2481 WTFALMKKNPKLW

-2507 DTIQSMDEYKYT
+2507 DAIQSMDEYKYT

-2527 SEVLSRISGERNGE
+2527 SEVLSRISGERNGK

-2574 KRFWEWVGVN
+2574 KRFWEWVGIN

-2603 DLLNASDI
+2603 DLLNESDI

-2627 NTIIDKAKEDGT
+2627 NAIIDKAKEDGT
-2639 YLKTPSGEDSKL
+2639 YLKTPNGEDSKL

-2660 TKKFKTQLSDRLNL
+2660 TNKFKTQLSDRLNL

-2740 GGENVSSVKSV
+2740 GGKSVSSVKSV

-2797 SAPYQN
+2797 AAPSQN

-2815 WENDEYEDTMSLG
+2815 WENDDYEDTMSLG

-2838 NLEWNLTDPMALRQA
+2838 DLEWNLTDPMALRQA

-2913 NGRIIEQEVSID
+2913 NGRVIEQEVSID

-2984 YDEKVENESNSS
+2984 YEDEV
-2996 KDNEAKT
+2996 DNEAKT
-3003 FAKQHNLDAS
+3003 FAEEHNLNIA
-3013 DVIAYKQAMD
+3013 DVVAYKQAMD
-3023 EGLLRDANNALSAIR
+3023 EGLLRDANKALSEIR

-3066 QFGDLGVLEKEY
+3066 KFGDLGVLEKEY
-3078 HDNILKERGLMEAAR
+3078 HDSILKERGLMEAAR

-3124 ALEAKDE
+3124 ALETKDE

-3142 KLKGYSMGSEY
+3142 KLKGYSMGAEY

-3171 ERRATIE
+3171 ERRSALE

-3183 LNIDDIANGYIN
+3183 LNIDDIANGYMN
-3195 LPEDIF
+3195 QPEDIF
-3201 TDLRAYDN
+3201 TDLRAYGN

-3217 AKAISDAIRD
+3217 AKAISDAISD
-3227 IKDGKEMPKVTV
+3227 IKDGKGMPEVTV
-3239 YRAVPTSVEEES
+3239 YRAVPTSVEEDS

-3265 KEHGEHRLDGDYRI
+3265 KIHGESRLDGDYRI

-3317 LNDLITKD
+3317 LNDLITRD

-3337 NDQVE
+3337 NEKVE
-3342 DERFRNDEELEK
+3342 DERFRNDEELEE

-3363 ENLTEENADKV
+3363 KRYKNGEMNKNEMLHLGSPHGVMRSFLPDLPIVMRPRILNKASSTKHNVDISVLENLPFQVSHPIFVFKRKDNALGVLTEIKDRDGLNVCVAIELNKIIQN
-3374 TLWLGKP
+3374 GGE
-3381 SDVLLSSGIENKPL
+3381 LLEVNDI
-3395 KLYGNKVIKKMKK
+3395 
-3408 HGFALDELRDLPKAV
+3408 
-3423 ADPIAVFDNL
+3423 
-3433 GRFGNRSILT
+3433 RSIHGRSVSNLILPIIHNNT
-3443 ELTTE
+3443 L
-3448 QGNFLVT
+3448 
-3455 IDMGKGEKDV
+3455 KYV
-3465 DFNIVSSVF
+3465 D
-3474 GKGKSKIV
+3474 K
-3482 SWIERGLATYIN
+3482 A
-3494 KKKALNYLY
+3494 KALNYLS
-3503 HSAPIAEA
+3503 SASYNYQQEIDNKE
-3511 LSNSRL
+3511 L

-3547 VAEKEHQQMA
+3547 VAEKERQQMA
-3557 ERANELAET
+3557 EHANELAET

-3711 EWNDNE
+3711 ELNDNE

-3734 SNSIILNKA
+3734 SNSILNKA

-3760 TDKDVRFRDGEQR
+3760 TDKEVRFRDGEPQS
-3773 EPEGKERVSAAER
+3773 KERVSAAER

-3814 AIMKAEG
+3814 AIIKSEG
-3821 KEMYIEDI
+3821 KKMEIENI

-3872 EERSELTD
+3872 KERSELTD

-3946 MVEEYEQKHDTSN
+3946 MVEEYEQKHDTTN
-3959 LWDKVNIV
+3959 LWDKVNAV

-4067 LNHPSDLVSVNT
+4067 LNHPSDLVSVNA
-4079 LWLKYDDVSEEWRP
+4079 LWLKYDDVKEEWRP

-4106 EVEKKIQDFEQRMT
+4106 EVEKKIQDFEQRMAE
-4120 DLAKQDPERY
+4120 LAKQDPERY

-4369 KGSGAKFMN
+4369 KGSGAKFMK
-4378 AVGQTKAG
+4378 ATGQTKLG
-4386 KTAAFVSGF
+4386 KTSAFISGI
-4395 GRSFYLFW
+4395 GRSGYVFW

-4411 NFGKQFKRHPA
+4411 NFGRQFKRHPA

-4433 LGALVAG
+4433 LGALIAG
-4440 MGMGEGDDDDKNSY
+4440 MGMGDDGDDDKNSY

-4466 LFRTGDQWISI
+4466 LFRVGEQWVSI

-4490 ELMISAMSGKEHFT
+4490 ELMVSAMSGKEHFT
-4504 DAELGNAFA
+4504 NSELGKAIA

-4592 GDAYTKGSVNINP
+4592 GDAYTKGAVNINP

-4687 TDNGVFDYSEKINFL
+4687 TDNGVFDFSEKINFL

-4715 DYRGDIES
+4715 DYREDIEG
-4723 LYKELKEPMS
+4723 LYKELKDAMS
-4733 DEERASLEAELTGLK
+4733 DEERAAIEVELTGLK
-4748 KQMIEEMNSTRK
+4748 KQMIEEMNTTRK

>member
-62 KAQGLHAFSWEHLPP
+62 KAQGLHAFSWEHKPVV
-77 KAQPQAKQ
+77 ASQNNSQAT
-85 QVAQKQPTQQVA
+85 QKQPAPKVNTA
-97 TTTPGTPM
+97 PGAPM
-105 TAAQKAQVLNNLSG
+105 TAAQKAQVLDNTNSL
-119 IVAQSQSMIDE
+119 ITQSQSAIGE
-130 TILKTK
+130 TILKNK
-136 VALDRIK
+136 VALDRTK

-156 KNSGSIGG
+156 KNSGSIGS
-164 DKVQEHIIDGK
+164 DKVKEHTIDGK
-175 KVYSDDKGNIYDSE
+175 KVYSDDKGNIYDST
-189 NSAVSK
+189 NSAVSE

-218 NANKRLSEIRE
+218 NANKRLNEIRE

-294 NVFGRSLKSLGR
+294 NVFGRSIKSLGR

-331 RAEKIVKTLS
+331 RAEKIVETLS
-341 KKLQTGEAL
+341 KKLQTGETL
-350 SAKEK
+350 STKEK
-355 ATLALFNSYT
+355 ATLALFNSYN

-373 DSLSSWMYSG
+373 DNLSSWMYSG
-383 GRGASLSAELGAMI
+383 GRGVSLSAEFGAMI

-504 DGGISDLVAAFAK
+504 DGGITDLVTAFAK

-532 ETLPSITRM
+532 ETLPSITKI

-670 TANTEF
+670 TANAEF

-739 ATGYNATG
+739 AAGYNATE

-752 IKNELELRHR
+752 IKNELELRQR
-762 QLTETFKD
+762 QLAETFKD
-770 DPSALQKIEEDPKA
+770 DPSALQQIEEDPKA
-784 FLQGLKE
+784 FLQGLRE
-791 SEVGGEKAK
+791 SEVGGKKAK

-822 IDDAVT
+822 IDDAIT

-839 QDGNIYSATMKLDD
+839 QDGNIYPATMKLDD

-888 GKVEMVDP
+888 GKIEMVDP

-915 SEQIKQTYAQE
+915 SEQIRQTYAQE

-941 TYSILGEDQK
+941 TYSILDEDQK

-973 VMASID
+973 VMVSID

-994 NDEENLW
+994 NNEENLW

-1008 QDEDVENEPPHPKQ
+1008 QGEEVKNETSHPTQ
-1022 SYHLNDEITLIN
+1022 SYGYQKKITLIN
-1034 EDGKPVRG
+1034 KDGKPVRG
-1042 SITTDQNEDGKFEVY
+1042 EIVSGQNEDGRFEVQ
-1057 TEEPINGKRVNLFTA
+1057 TEEPVYGKTVNHLTV
-1072 EELDAMTGKQQEE
+1072 EELDAMHAQIQEE
-1085 QSSQAPVQGEQMESP
+1085 QEEQTESP
-1100 TLVAENATVQKEET
+1100 ALVAENTTTQKEDVSGVNDGTIAENATVQKEKT
-1114 PQRQSTAL
+1114 PQHQPTAL

-1194 KERVATIE
+1194 KERVANIE

-1254 ERVKRDLAQPQSL
+1254 ERVKREALNGVPDMVEDKATDARARGYRRVNGDKVDRQEPLNAIKGKEVQVKFDDKNIPTGHVSLIDVDELQPSHKNGQRNPLHFIDEAQPKERKDDASIDAARKIAANIRPEEITSSVTAYTGAPTVNSRGEVIQGNNRSAALKEMWAMHKEQGDKYKQYLIDHAEELGLNPADVRSMKHPVLVNMLDVNDNDAISLGQFVASDTESGGTERIKPKNVVKKLGNRMKTFANILLRTTDEDMSFAELIDRNGVEALKWMSANGSITSTQYKSAFDSKGNLTAEAKNDLKGVMYQSIFEGGSTQLEEMFNALPIKAQKAILATAYRDYDSPTIERMVEEIQNSIMAYYALSL
-1267 DYKLSDE
+1267 DEQFKAATNHKSARWAVESWKRQYAIDDSTGESYLPSEKYSNFALLLATMYKGDSQSFIQGTFKQMYDLIQGTQEDNLFE
-1274 VDENG
+1274 QPDNTPRTLVK
-1279 HPFVLTSAGELA
+1279 A
-1291 FGNIGKETGLAPA
+1291 IKETLNIEYDGQQRSDILASNSTA
-1304 PILLSEGVITNSKTN
+1304 SQQGEQRSNGNSKTGGRSETRN
-1319 AGYGLVHIEARH
+1319 GSEDYQGGTQGDSGRSRSEQSSGGSQEEVTERNSHLTEKDAVDFIAQMELGADIAQEIPLTIENWDKEF
-1331 GEQIRNAGYP
+1331 GEDGIVSTPIGDVKMGENQFTKLMRVGRNGKLGMIKPTLEYP
-1341 SVVAFVEEVAKHYDV
+1341 DAIVEENSKAK
-1356 IREGINRSGEQTYM
+1356 EGMHTERPSSFIFIKSFRKS
-1370 LQLTDRHNNTLM
+1370 
-1382 VELSGD
+1382 D
-1388 GTYYNINTAGIFK
+1388 GTRYYYF
-1401 TSYGKNRREVYNRHT
+1401 TSITVSADGKEVVVSNQEKSRNRILRLLMGNSVIWRT
-1416 TDNQS
+1416 PKD
-1421 TESGE
+1421 
-1426 ESQGE
+1426 
-1431 AQSGTTSPSR
+1431 ATTSSAEKQGLDYVHPDKAEGETKGSVI
-1441 MKSSTRSSAGKVSE
+1441 TPQNTSSAGKVSE
-1455 TSNAMQENA
+1455 SSNALQENV

-1469 NEAKELATNAVVE
+1469 
-1482 ALVRAGVP
+1482 
-1490 VEVVSD
+1490 
-1496 EVAKGVL
+1496 
-1503 PLGAEKHVVYHGSGA
+1503 
-1518 KFDHFDHSHMG
+1518 
-1529 EGEGAQAYGWGSY
+1529 
-1542 VTEVEG
+1542 
-1548 IGRNYAVG
+1548 
-1556 NSKIKFRGFVL
+1556 
-1567 ESIPSLEV
+1567 
-1575 KAHFSKAEGNVLNF
+1575 
-1589 LYKWIKKSENASTAI
+1589 
-1604 EKAREWASNE
+1604 
-1614 YGKYLERR
+1614 
-1622 DWSDQN
+1622 
-1628 YKDYFGAISKRDVI
+1628 
-1642 EWRKEMKEKEENAQ
+1642 
-1656 QMLSFIETLSVD
+1656 
-1668 DFSLPQRHLYTVDIP
+1668 
-1683 DDTGKNYLDWE
+1683 
-1694 SDIPV
+1694 
-1699 KEKNRIRI
+1699 
-1707 AFTKSIIDKMGS
+1707 
-1719 ATSSERQDVRNS
+1719 
-1731 ISTEFRLDV
+1731 
-1740 RNFNG
+1740 
-1745 IYSLM
+1745 
-1750 SGYTSPQEAS
+1750 
-1760 ELLRNL
+1760 
-1766 GYTGIS
+1766 
-1772 YPAEHQ
+1772 
-1778 SGGRSD
+1778 
-1784 GARNY
+1784 
-1789 VIFDEKDLKITNRVE
+1789 
-1804 FMKSPDGVVYGWTIG
+1804 
-1819 GRIYLTKAGL
+1819 
-1829 NPETP
+1829 
-1834 IHEYTHIW
+1834 
-1842 ANAMKVHNM
+1842 
-1851 KGWKSIK
+1851 
-1858 ELLVDTPI
+1858 
-1866 WDEVLNDENYSNIR
+1866 
-1880 NDEDSVASEV
+1880 
-1890 LSRISGKENAKRME
+1890 
-1904 EEAQKVIADSK
+1904 
-1915 DLIEKAET
+1915 
-1923 LSVLNRVRKALKTF
+1923 
-1937 WSWVGKELFDIEK
+1937 
-1950 FNSINEVTDRVLY
+1950 
-1963 DLVNGTALQVQNE
+1963 NE

-1989 EAGNY
+1989 EQL
-1994 KKGHIKVD
+1994 KS
-2002 GMNITI
+2002 T
-2008 EQPKGSIRRGK
+2008 QRK
-2019 EASGKEWESEMH
+2019 EADEQDLADKKELEDFVASTDSNNRTKIDESKYDAEDLFAPLLLDGKPSNLAVM
-2031 NTYGYIR
+2031 TF
-2038 GTEGVDGDH
+2038 V
-2047 IDIFLSDNPN
+2047 SDNINDP
-2057 EGNVFVVDQVNK
+2057 VLQVAAY
-2069 DGSFDEHKVM
+2069 DYSFDIDNKTN
-2079 YGFADKESA
+2079 S
-2088 RQAYLSNYEDGWQ
+2088 GWQ
-2101 GLGNITEVSKEE
+2101 
-2113 FKKWIGSSKRK
+2113 KWGDL
-2124 TKPFAE
+2124 A
-2130 YKGIIK
+2130 
-2136 SNKSVSSPVA
+2136 
-2146 MSEDEYLTSKGLNGN
+2146 DEYNAHVAEEDRTWEPNDN
-2161 MTDYMLDK
+2161 AMLEFRTVD
-2169 LRIPHSETAR
+2169 
-2179 QQKQR
+2179 
-2184 EKEAARV
+2184 AAV
-2191 RADFDNQKEE
+2191 KF
-2201 ARKEYRQKIA
+2201 
-2211 KGELREPTKQEA
+2211 
-2223 KEREIAK
+2223 
-2230 LIKTANGHED
+2230 
-2240 NPSVQAARRVLA
+2240 
-2252 KRGVD
+2252 
-2257 WRTDKGDMSDNDWL
+2257 NDWL
-2271 KSKEEGKSNVVHS
+2271 KAKEDGKSNVVHS

-2291 NDTII
+2291 NDTSIR
-2296 KLSDTSFAKM
+2296 LSDTSFAKM

-2348 SNRESTLREEAK
+2348 SNRESTLREEAR

-2403 GVKPVKESYYFQNR
+2403 GVKPVKESYYFQSR
-2417 KNEVA
+2417 KNEIA
-2422 QNAVVHLL
+2422 QNAVVQLL

-2440 SRVGAEA
+2440 SRVRAEA

-2481 WTFALMKNNPKLW
+2481 WTFALMKKNPKLW

-2507 DTIQSMDEYKYT
+2507 DTIQSMDSYKYT

-2527 SEVLSRISGERNGE
+2527 SEVLSHISGERNGE

-2611 ARTEEMRE
+2611 ARTKEMRE
-2619 YYEEEREM
+2619 YYEEEREI
-2627 NTIIDKAKEDGT
+2627 NAIIDKAKEDGT
-2639 YLKTPSGEDSKL
+2639 YLKAPNGEDSKL
-2651 PEKVWAYAR
+2651 PEKEWAYAR

-2708 RFLVSQF
+2708 RFWVSQF

-2725 GKMQEEAKETMNSGK
+2725 GKMQEEAQETMNSGK

-2751 DLRDAEYIKAVEN
+2751 DMRDAEYIKAVEN

-2838 NLEWNLTDPMALRQA
+2838 DLEWNLTDPMALRQA

-2969 LSERFNEDNDDIRYR
+2969 LSERFNEENDDIRYR
-2984 YDEKVENESNSS
+2984 YEE
-2996 KDNEAKT
+2996 NEAKT
-3003 FAKQHNLDAS
+3003 FAEEHNLNIA
-3013 DVIAYKQAMD
+3013 DVIAYKQAME
-3023 EGLLRDANNALSAIR
+3023 EGLLRDANKALSEIR

-3051 GFVKKFSPIREALYK
+3051 GFTKKFSPIREGLYK

-3078 HDNILKERGLMEAAR
+3078 HDSILKERGLMEAAR

-3142 KLKGYSMGSEY
+3142 KLKGYSMGAEY

-3171 ERRATIE
+3171 ERRAALE
-3178 KDAPH
+3178 KEAPH
-3183 LNIDDIANGYIN
+3183 LNIDDIANGYMN
-3195 LPEDIF
+3195 QPEDIF
-3201 TDLRAYDN
+3201 TDLRAYGN

-3217 AKAISDAIRD
+3217 AKAISDAISD
-3227 IKDGKEMPKVTV
+3227 IKDGKGMPEVTV

-3482 SWIERGLATYIN
+3482 SWIERGLTAYIN
-3494 KKKALNYLY
+3494 KKKALNYLH
-3503 HSAPIAEA
+3503 HSAPLAEA
-3511 LSNSRL
+3511 LR
-3517 SSAANIVKS
+3517 
-3526 FENPTNSSEKVLDRK
+3526 
-3541 TAQAEE
+3541 
-3547 VAEKEHQQMA
+3547 
-3557 ERANELAET
+3557 
-3566 LHLDNV
+3566 
-3572 EIVTDASTL
+3572 
-3581 EGKKAKAKGFYS
+3581 
-3593 TSTGKITIV
+3593 V
-3602 IPNHSN
+3602 I
-3608 IADVEKTLLHEAVAH
+3608 
-3623 HGLRKLFG
+3623 
-3631 EHFDNFLD
+3631 
-3639 NVFKNA
+3639 
-3645 SEDVR
+3645 
-3650 REIVKLAAKNK
+3650 
-3661 WDFRIATEEY
+3661 
-3671 LASLAEDTNF
+3671 
-3681 ENMPNGLW
+3681 
-3689 DKVKRLF
+3689 
-3696 LDMLRSIGLLKQKDG
+3696 
-3711 EWNDNE
+3711 
-3717 LRYILWRSYK
+3717 
-3727 NLKEKGQ
+3727 
-3734 SNSIILNKA
+3734 
-3743 EDIAM
+3743 
-3748 QHRLKVGNYSES
+3748 
-3760 TDKDVRFRDGEQR
+3760 
-3773 EPEGKERVSAAER
+3773 
-3786 YEQRV
+3786 
-3791 SRSMFQS
+3791 
-3798 QEALQDSML
+3798 
-3807 GLKEAMD
+3807 
-3814 AIMKAEG
+3814 
-3821 KEMYIEDI
+3821 
-3829 EGFENAYLGENRL
+3829 
-3842 SSVNQAETEAFAH
+3842 
-3855 LVFKP
+3855 
-3860 MLDEV
+3860 
-3865 AKLAKND
+3865 
-3872 EERSELTD
+3872 
-3880 YMMAKHGL
+3880 
-3888 ERNEVMRK
+3888 
-3896 NALEEIINNEKL
+3896 
-3908 SDAQKDARASIAE
+3908 
-3921 HRDYAGLTALTGAS
+3921 
-3935 SVEEAESEAQR
+3935 
-3946 MVEEYEQKHDTSN
+3946 
-3959 LWDKVNIV
+3959 
-3967 TKGIL
+3967 
-3972 SKSYECG
+3972 
-3979 MMNKQTYE
+3979 
-3987 KVRDMYQFY
+3987 
-3996 IPLRG
+3996 
-4001 FDEETSREAY
+4001 
-4011 AYLSHGQSAFNAPIK
+4011 
-4026 TAKGRSSKADDPFA
+4026 
-4040 NMQSMAE
+4040 
-4047 SAIMQGNRNVLVKQ
+4047 
-4061 KFLNFA
+4061 
-4067 LNHPSDLVSVNT
+4067 
-4079 LWLKYDDVSEEWRP
+4079 
-4093 VFPDNIEETDTAD
+4093 
-4106 EVEKKIQDFEQRMT
+4106 
-4120 DLAKQDPERY
+4120 
-4130 KHGKD
+4130 
-4135 TENIP
+4135 
-4140 YRIVESRDLRQ
+4140 
-4151 HQVVVKRNGRDYVL
+4151 
-4165 TINGNPRA
+4165 
-4173 AQALNGLTNP
+4173 
-4183 DNDVSGAIG
+4183 
-4192 AILNFGEKINRQ
+4192 
-4204 LSAFY
+4204 
-4209 TTRNPDFVVS
+4209 
-4219 NFIRDM
+4219 
-4225 LYANSIVWVKERPNY
+4225 
-4240 ALRFHRN
+4240 
-4247 IGRCN
+4247 
-4252 PAQMKIL
+4252 
-4259 LSKHKKG
+4259 
-4266 ELDMNNSLE
+4266 
-4275 HMFHQFIMNGGET
+4275 
-4288 GYANVRDIEQHKNDI
+4288 
-4303 QRELKRANGKIG
+4303 
-4315 IKRSLSLLGEK
+4315 
-4326 LDEYNRAVENCA
+4326 
-4338 RFAAFLTSREM
+4338 
-4349 GRTID
+4349 
-4354 RSIYDAKDISVNFNK
+4354 
-4369 KGSGAKFMN
+4369 
-4378 AVGQTKAG
+4378 
-4386 KTAAFVSGF
+4386 
-4395 GRSFYLFW
+4395 
-4403 NAAIQGTT
+4403 
-4411 NFGKQFKRHPA
+4411 
-4422 KAFTASATMFI
+4422 
-4433 LGALVAG
+4433 
-4440 MGMGEGDDDDKNSY
+4440 
-4454 WNLPESVRRSNI
+4454 
-4466 LFRTGDQWISI
+4466 
-4477 PLPVEYRSIYGMG
+4477 
-4490 ELMISAMSGKEHFT
+4490 
-4504 DAELGNAFA
+4504 
-4513 GQVTQI
+4513 
-4519 LPIDFLEGEGGVKA
+4519 
-4533 FVPSAVKPF
+4533 
-4542 AEVISNKGWTG
+4542 
-4553 MPIYKDTPYNKNM
+4553 
-4566 PEWTKTYKSAN
+4566 
-4577 KYLIGLAK
+4577 
-4585 TLNEVTG
+4585 
-4592 GDAYTKGSVNINP
+4592 
-4605 AQIEYLLNGYFGGV
+4605 
-4619 SNTIDKLTKSAET
+4619 
-4632 IAGKRDYDPKSFL
+4632 
-4645 LLNRVLKSG
+4645 
-4654 DERTEERAINREYYR
+4654 
-4669 LKEEYEILRD
+4669 
-4679 RLKNYEND
+4679 
-4687 TDNGVFDYSEKINFL
+4687 
-4702 YNSPEYARYEIFE
+4702 
-4715 DYRGDIES
+4715 
-4723 LYKELKEPMS
+4723 
-4733 DEERASLEAELTGLK
+4733 
-4748 KQMIEEMNSTRK
+4748 

>member
-1 MPNKITYTIKTADG
+1 MPNKITYTIKTSDG

-36 YEGATIRMRDSKKG
+36 YKGATIRMRDSKKG

-85 QVAQKQPTQQVA
+85 QVAQKQSTQQVA
-97 TTTPGTPM
+97 TTAPGTPM
-105 TAAQKAQVLNNLSG
+105 TATQKAQVLNNISG
-119 IVAQSQSMIDE
+119 IVAQSQEAINE
-130 TILKTK
+130 TILKNK
-136 VALDRIK
+136 VALDRTK

-156 KNSGSIGG
+156 KNSGSIGS
-164 DKVQEHIIDGK
+164 DKVKEHTIDGK

-189 NSAVSK
+189 NSAVSE

-200 IDRDGLSKRIAA
+200 IDRDGLSKRIAE

-218 NANKRLSEIRE
+218 NANKRLNEIRE
-229 KYQKQLNPT
+229 KYQKQLTPT

-294 NVFGRSLKSLGR
+294 NVFGRSIKSLGR

-331 RAEKIVKTLS
+331 RAEKIVETLS
-341 KKLQTGEAL
+341 KKLQTGETL
-350 SAKEK
+350 STKEK
-355 ATLALFNSYT
+355 ATLALFNSYN

-373 DSLSSWMYSG
+373 DNLSSWMYSG
-383 GRGASLSAELGAMI
+383 GRGVSLSAEFGAMI

-504 DGGISDLVAAFAK
+504 DGGITDLVTAFAK

-532 ETLPSITRM
+532 ETLPSITKI

-670 TANTEF
+670 TVNAEF

-739 ATGYNATG
+739 AAGYNATE

-762 QLTETFKD
+762 QLAETFKD
-770 DPSALQKIEEDPKA
+770 DPSALQQIEEDPKA

-814 MIQRVKDN
+814 MIQRVRDN
-822 IDDAVT
+822 IDDAIT

-839 QDGNIYSATMKLDD
+839 QDGNIYPATMKLDD

-879 SVMVRDAET
+879 SVMIRDAET
-888 GKVEMVDP
+888 GKIEMVDP

-915 SEQIKQTYAQE
+915 SEQIRQTYAQE
-926 QANKIDGVLEFKAGD
+926 QANKIDGILEFKAGD

-956 IIGEA
+956 IVGEA

-1008 QDEDVENEPPHPKQ
+1008 QDEDVENTTPHSAQ
-1022 SYHLNDEITLIN
+1022 SYNLNDEITLIN

-1072 EELDAMTGKQQEE
+1072 EELDAMTGKQQE
-1085 QSSQAPVQGEQMESP
+1085 QTNQAPVQEEQGEQMESP
-1100 TLVAENATVQKEET
+1100 ALVAENATTQKEDVSGVNDGTIAENATVQKEET
-1114 PQRQSTAL
+1114 PQHEPTAL

-1168 MEAAVRRAEKAK
+1168 MEAAVKRAEKAK

-1249 MREEE
+1249 DSNTTNTTSV
-1254 ERVKRDLAQPQSL
+1254 ERDTEKANGNSYSLSNQKADNGERFYQDSNGNIDLANIPEEVFNKIQKTPAPFRLTPSMLKHVFDRHGKEMGLSKSDDAIDFVL
-1267 DYKLSDE
+1267 DVMNNFDHVRQGEKGAIIFSI
-1274 VDENG
+1274 ENG
-1279 HPFVLTSAGELA
+1279 RSR
-1291 FGNIGKETGLAPA
+1291 TGRRAVT
-1304 PILLSEGVITNSKTN
+1304 ILLDSLSGSYYGIKTSGYERIEGLTKRILLWEKGAKDTSTTGVAPVNVPTRQASRSNEQ
-1319 AGYGLVHIEARH
+1319 AGSAS
-1331 GEQIRNAGYP
+1331 N
-1341 SVVAFVEEVAKHYDV
+1341 
-1356 IREGINRSGEQTYM
+1356 
-1370 LQLTDRHNNTLM
+1370 HNN
-1382 VELSGD
+1382 
-1388 GTYYNINTAGIFK
+1388 I
-1401 TSYGKNRREVYNRHT
+1401 
-1416 TDNQS
+1416 
-1421 TESGE
+1421 
-1426 ESQGE
+1426 
-1431 AQSGTTSPSR
+1431 
-1441 MKSSTRSSAGKVSE
+1441 SAGKVSE
-1455 TSNAMQENA
+1455 SSNALQENV

-1469 NEAKELATNAVVE
+1469 
-1482 ALVRAGVP
+1482 
-1490 VEVVSD
+1490 
-1496 EVAKGVL
+1496 
-1503 PLGAEKHVVYHGSGA
+1503 
-1518 KFDHFDHSHMG
+1518 
-1529 EGEGAQAYGWGSY
+1529 
-1542 VTEVEG
+1542 
-1548 IGRNYAVG
+1548 
-1556 NSKIKFRGFVL
+1556 
-1567 ESIPSLEV
+1567 
-1575 KAHFSKAEGNVLNF
+1575 
-1589 LYKWIKKSENASTAI
+1589 
-1604 EKAREWASNE
+1604 
-1614 YGKYLERR
+1614 
-1622 DWSDQN
+1622 
-1628 YKDYFGAISKRDVI
+1628 
-1642 EWRKEMKEKEENAQ
+1642 
-1656 QMLSFIETLSVD
+1656 
-1668 DFSLPQRHLYTVDIP
+1668 
-1683 DDTGKNYLDWE
+1683 
-1694 SDIPV
+1694 
-1699 KEKNRIRI
+1699 
-1707 AFTKSIIDKMGS
+1707 
-1719 ATSSERQDVRNS
+1719 
-1731 ISTEFRLDV
+1731 
-1740 RNFNG
+1740 
-1745 IYSLM
+1745 
-1750 SGYTSPQEAS
+1750 
-1760 ELLRNL
+1760 
-1766 GYTGIS
+1766 
-1772 YPAEHQ
+1772 
-1778 SGGRSD
+1778 
-1784 GARNY
+1784 
-1789 VIFDEKDLKITNRVE
+1789 
-1804 FMKSPDGVVYGWTIG
+1804 
-1819 GRIYLTKAGL
+1819 
-1829 NPETP
+1829 
-1834 IHEYTHIW
+1834 
-1842 ANAMKVHNM
+1842 
-1851 KGWKSIK
+1851 
-1858 ELLVDTPI
+1858 
-1866 WDEVLNDENYSNIR
+1866 
-1880 NDEDSVASEV
+1880 
-1890 LSRISGKENAKRME
+1890 
-1904 EEAQKVIADSK
+1904 
-1915 DLIEKAET
+1915 
-1923 LSVLNRVRKALKTF
+1923 
-1937 WSWVGKELFDIEK
+1937 
-1950 FNSINEVTDRVLY
+1950 
-1963 DLVNGTALQVQNE
+1963 NE

-1989 EAGNY
+1989 E
-1994 KKGHIKVD
+1994 
-2002 GMNITI
+2002 
-2008 EQPKGSIRRGK
+2008 Q
-2019 EASGKEWESEMH
+2019 
-2031 NTYGYIR
+2031 
-2038 GTEGVDGDH
+2038 
-2047 IDIFLSDNPN
+2047 L
-2057 EGNVFVVDQVNK
+2057 
-2069 DGSFDEHKVM
+2069 
-2079 YGFADKESA
+2079 
-2088 RQAYLSNYEDGWQ
+2088 
-2101 GLGNITEVSKEE
+2101 
-2113 FKKWIGSSKRK
+2113 
-2124 TKPFAE
+2124 
-2130 YKGIIK
+2130 K
-2136 SNKSVSSPVA
+2136 S
-2146 MSEDEYLTSKGLNGN
+2146 T
-2161 MTDYMLDK
+2161 
-2169 LRIPHSETAR
+2169 
-2179 QQKQR
+2179 Q
-2184 EKEAARV
+2184 EKEADEQDLAYKKELEDFVASTDSNNRTKIDESKYDAEDLFAPLLLDGKSSNLAV
-2191 RADFDNQKEE
+2191 MTLISDYIYDPIRQIAVYDYSFDIDNKTNSGWQKWGDLADEYNAHAAEVDKAWGENDNAMLEF
-2201 ARKEYRQKIA
+2201 R
-2211 KGELREPTKQEA
+2211 TV
-2223 KEREIAK
+2223 
-2230 LIKTANGHED
+2230 D
-2240 NPSVQAARRVLA
+2240 AAV
-2252 KRGVD
+2252 KF
-2257 WRTDKGDMSDNDWL
+2257 NDWL
-2271 KSKEEGKSNVVHS
+2271 KAKEDGKSNVVHS

-2403 GVKPVKESYYFQNR
+2403 GVKPVKESYYFQSR
-2417 KNEVA
+2417 KNEIA

-2440 SRVGAEA
+2440 TRVGAEV

-2481 WTFALMKNNPKLW
+2481 WTFALMKKNPKLW

-2507 DTIQSMDEYKYT
+2507 DAIQSMDEYKYT

-2527 SEVLSRISGERNGE
+2527 SEVLSRISGERNGK

-2574 KRFWEWVGVN
+2574 KRFWEWVGIN

-2603 DLLNASDI
+2603 DLLNESDI

-2627 NTIIDKAKEDGT
+2627 NAIIDKAKEDGT
-2639 YLKTPSGEDSKL
+2639 YLKTPNGEDSKL

-2751 DLRDAEYIKAVEN
+2751 DMRDAEYIKAVEN

-2925 DLWWDGND
+2925 DIWWDGND

-2969 LSERFNEDNDDIRYR
+2969 LSERFNEENDDIRYR
-2984 YDEKVENESNSS
+2984 YEEGDNDVALQVKQPIEQSKNLVALHNLSEEKLQQALELGGFPMPSIAITKANIGHTEFGNISLLFGKDSINPTDKRNKVYGGDAWTPTFPSIGYKLNSEKTSDIYRRANNVGSLPLFRPVFFHPDNYENKIDGQGSNGLVEHFKDDYGAKQMFLYEKGNAVEKFVQHEVEKYSDENVKFFEKILEIIGLEKLKNESYDSLENEMKKLLGQYYDIDFDTMKPFRVINRINSTIQKTIDYAENGNNKIENDIAATEEKIDERIDPKEFRKWLEKLFSGVVEKKGIRNEQDMFTPSGNRREWEKLYDAVTLDNAIKAMQTQAKKGGTGLFGGSIFGAAS
-2996 KDNEAKT
+2996 KELKEIEDIRNEAKLRINPISEEDYQAEKDRIT
-3003 FAKQHNLDAS
+3003 ERLKKVTIPSVSKSFS
-3013 DVIAYKQAMD
+3013 DAMD
-3023 EGLLRDANNALSAIR
+3023 FVENVQDAVSKSHTA
-3038 RKLREENKGLSLS
+3038 KGIYRHLHSLYPDMTMEVAKEIEDI
-3051 GFVKKFSPIREALYK
+3051 VKDIQKISTRY
-3066 QFGDLGVLEKEY
+3066 
-3078 HDNILKERGLMEAAR
+3078 
-3093 KREEEE
+3093 
-3099 RKRQNEPIE
+3099 
-3108 ELMSMTSE
+3108 
-3116 ERDAEYMR
+3116 
-3124 ALEAKDE
+3124 LEAK
-3131 KRMSEVLQAEA
+3131 
-3142 KLKGYSMGSEY
+3142 
-3153 QGEGA
+3153 
-3158 WKAPSNPGYSSTE
+3158 P
-3171 ERRATIE
+3171 
-3178 KDAPH
+3178 
-3183 LNIDDIANGYIN
+3183 
-3195 LPEDIF
+3195 
-3201 TDLRAYDN
+3201 
-3209 DNESGKES
+3209 
-3217 AKAISDAIRD
+3217 
-3227 IKDGKEMPKVTV
+3227 
-3239 YRAVPTSVEEES
+3239 YRAVSFDEIKAAVVPSDTSSELIQQLKDRGIEVSTYEKDNQEQRKQIVNEVASKEE
-3251 LRNGDW
+3251 L
-3257 VTPSKAYA
+3257 
-3265 KEHGEHRLDGDYRI
+3265 L
-3279 IEQKVPA
+3279 
-3286 NELWWD
+3286 
-3292 GNDIREWGFD
+3292 
-3302 NGKDYAY
+3302 
-3309 KNTENSRK
+3309 
-3317 LNDLITKD
+3317 
-3325 DQGNVILPSQRF
+3325 
-3337 NDQVE
+3337 
-3342 DERFRNDEELEK
+3342 FRNDDGIDV
-3354 VNQRFNEEL
+3354 VNERFNEEL
-3363 ENLTEENADKV
+3363 DNLTEENADKV

-3494 KKKALNYLY
+3494 KKKALNYLH

-3517 SSAANIVKS
+3517 SSAANIVKN

-3547 VAEKEHQQMA
+3547 VAEKERQQMA

-3602 IPNHSN
+3602 VPNHSN

-3711 EWNDNE
+3711 ELNDNE

-3734 SNSIILNKA
+3734 SNSILNKA

-3760 TDKDVRFRDGEQR
+3760 TDKEVRFRDGEPQS
-3773 EPEGKERVSAAER
+3773 KERVSAAER

-3814 AIMKAEG
+3814 AIMRAEG
-3821 KEMYIEDI
+3821 KEMYMEDI

-3872 EERSELTD
+3872 KERSELTD

-3896 NALEEIINNEKL
+3896 NALEEIVNNEKL
-3908 SDAQKDARASIAE
+3908 SDAQKNARASIAE
-3921 HRDYAGLTALTGAS
+3921 HRDYAGLTALTDAN

-3946 MVEEYEQKHDTSN
+3946 MVEEYEQKHDTTN
-3959 LWDKVNIV
+3959 LWDKVNTV

-4067 LNHPSDLVSVNT
+4067 LNHPSDLVSVNA
-4079 LWLKYDDVSEEWRP
+4079 LWLKYDDVKEEWRP
-4093 VFPDNIEETDTAD
+4093 VFPDNIEETDTAG

-4140 YRIVESRDLRQ
+4140 YCIVESRDLRQ

-4433 LGALVAG
+4433 LGALIAG
-4440 MGMGEGDDDDKNSY
+4440 MGMGDDGDDDKNSY

-4466 LFRTGDQWISI
+4466 LFRVGEQWVSI

-4490 ELMISAMSGKEHFT
+4490 ELMVSAMSGKEHFT
-4504 DAELGNAFA
+4504 DAELGKAIA
-4513 GQVTQI
+4513 GQATQI

-4585 TLNEVTG
+4585 ILNEKTG
-4592 GDAYTKGSVNINP
+4592 GDAYTKGAIDINP

-4687 TDNGVFDYSEKINFL
+4687 TDNGVFDFSEKINFL

-4715 DYRGDIES
+4715 DYREDIEG
-4723 LYKELKEPMS
+4723 LYKELKDAMS
-4733 DEERASLEAELTGLK
+4733 DEERAEIEVELTGLK
-4748 KQMIEEMNSTRK
+4748 KQMIEEMNTTRK

>member
-85 QVAQKQPTQQVA
+85 QVAQKQPASKVNTTQ
-97 TTTPGTPM
+97 GTPM
-105 TAAQKAQVLNNLSG
+105 TATQKAQVLDNTNSL
-119 IVAQSQSMIDE
+119 ITQSQSAIGE
-130 TILKTK
+130 TILKNK
-136 VALDRIK
+136 VALDRTK

-156 KNSGSIGG
+156 KNSGSIGS
-164 DKVQEHIIDGK
+164 DKVKEHTIDGK

-189 NSAVSK
+189 NSAVSE

-200 IDRDGLSKRIAA
+200 IDRDGLSKRIAE

-218 NANKRLSEIRE
+218 NANKRLNEIRE
-229 KYQKQLNPT
+229 KYQKQLTPT

-294 NVFGRSLKSLGR
+294 NVFGRSIKSLGR

-331 RAEKIVKTLS
+331 RAEKIVETLS
-341 KKLQTGEAL
+341 KKLQTGETL
-350 SAKEK
+350 STKEK
-355 ATLALFNSYT
+355 ATLALFNSYN

-373 DSLSSWMYSG
+373 DNLSSWMYSG
-383 GRGASLSAELGAMI
+383 GRGVSLSAEFGAMI

-504 DGGISDLVAAFAK
+504 DGGITDLVTAFAK

-532 ETLPSITRM
+532 ETLPSITKI

-670 TANTEF
+670 TVNAEF

-739 ATGYNATG
+739 AAGYNATE

-770 DPSALQKIEEDPKA
+770 DPSALQQIEEDPKA

-814 MIQRVKDN
+814 MIQRVRDN
-822 IDDAVT
+822 IDDAIT

-839 QDGNIYSATMKLDD
+839 QDGNIYPATMKLDD

-879 SVMVRDAET
+879 SVMIRDAET

-1008 QDEDVENEPPHPKQ
+1008 QDEDVENTTPHSAQ
-1022 SYHLNDEITLIN
+1022 SYNLNDEITLIN

-1072 EELDAMTGKQQEE
+1072 EELDAMTGKQQE
-1085 QSSQAPVQGEQMESP
+1085 QTNQAPVQEEQGEQMESP
-1100 TLVAENATVQKEET
+1100 ALVAENATTQKEDVSGVNDGTIAENATVQKEET
-1114 PQRQSTAL
+1114 PQHEPTAL

-1168 MEAAVRRAEKAK
+1168 MEAAVKRAEKAK

-1249 MREEE
+1249 IESEP
-1254 ERVKRDLAQPQSL
+1254 KPIG
-1267 DYKLSDE
+1267 K
-1274 VDENG
+1274 G
-1279 HPFVLTSAGELA
+1279 I
-1291 FGNIGKETGLAPA
+1291 FGNIYNQFKGKA
-1304 PILLSEGVITNSKTN
+1304 K
-1319 AGYGLVHIEARH
+1319 EAVDFLMKKKD
-1331 GEQIRNAGYP
+1331 G
-1341 SVVAFVEEVAKHYDV
+1341 VAKGALHYKGIGDIDLVWGDRKQGLSHIIEKHPDV
-1356 IREGINRSGEQTYM
+1356 ADNLQTLLDDMHIKQHSDNRIVLESDTHKAVVSKM
-1370 LQLTDRHNNTLM
+1370 K
-1382 VELSGD
+1382 GD
-1388 GTYYNINTAGIFK
+1388 
-1401 TSYGKNRREVYNRHT
+1401 ET
-1416 TDNQS
+1416 TDNWLLTAYEKKKS
-1421 TESGE
+1421 ASASSSDIETEPKGKWN
-1426 ESQGE
+1426 
-1431 AQSGTTSPSR
+1431 GTATPQNGL
-1441 MKSSTRSSAGKVSE
+1441 SSAGKVSE
-1455 TSNAMQENA
+1455 SSNALQENV

-1469 NEAKELATNAVVE
+1469 
-1482 ALVRAGVP
+1482 
-1490 VEVVSD
+1490 
-1496 EVAKGVL
+1496 
-1503 PLGAEKHVVYHGSGA
+1503 
-1518 KFDHFDHSHMG
+1518 
-1529 EGEGAQAYGWGSY
+1529 
-1542 VTEVEG
+1542 
-1548 IGRNYAVG
+1548 
-1556 NSKIKFRGFVL
+1556 
-1567 ESIPSLEV
+1567 
-1575 KAHFSKAEGNVLNF
+1575 
-1589 LYKWIKKSENASTAI
+1589 
-1604 EKAREWASNE
+1604 
-1614 YGKYLERR
+1614 
-1622 DWSDQN
+1622 
-1628 YKDYFGAISKRDVI
+1628 
-1642 EWRKEMKEKEENAQ
+1642 
-1656 QMLSFIETLSVD
+1656 
-1668 DFSLPQRHLYTVDIP
+1668 
-1683 DDTGKNYLDWE
+1683 
-1694 SDIPV
+1694 
-1699 KEKNRIRI
+1699 
-1707 AFTKSIIDKMGS
+1707 
-1719 ATSSERQDVRNS
+1719 
-1731 ISTEFRLDV
+1731 
-1740 RNFNG
+1740 
-1745 IYSLM
+1745 
-1750 SGYTSPQEAS
+1750 
-1760 ELLRNL
+1760 
-1766 GYTGIS
+1766 
-1772 YPAEHQ
+1772 
-1778 SGGRSD
+1778 
-1784 GARNY
+1784 
-1789 VIFDEKDLKITNRVE
+1789 
-1804 FMKSPDGVVYGWTIG
+1804 
-1819 GRIYLTKAGL
+1819 
-1829 NPETP
+1829 
-1834 IHEYTHIW
+1834 
-1842 ANAMKVHNM
+1842 
-1851 KGWKSIK
+1851 
-1858 ELLVDTPI
+1858 
-1866 WDEVLNDENYSNIR
+1866 
-1880 NDEDSVASEV
+1880 
-1890 LSRISGKENAKRME
+1890 
-1904 EEAQKVIADSK
+1904 
-1915 DLIEKAET
+1915 
-1923 LSVLNRVRKALKTF
+1923 
-1937 WSWVGKELFDIEK
+1937 
-1950 FNSINEVTDRVLY
+1950 
-1963 DLVNGTALQVQNE
+1963 NE

-1989 EAGNY
+1989 E
-1994 KKGHIKVD
+1994 
-2002 GMNITI
+2002 
-2008 EQPKGSIRRGK
+2008 Q
-2019 EASGKEWESEMH
+2019 
-2031 NTYGYIR
+2031 
-2038 GTEGVDGDH
+2038 
-2047 IDIFLSDNPN
+2047 L
-2057 EGNVFVVDQVNK
+2057 
-2069 DGSFDEHKVM
+2069 
-2079 YGFADKESA
+2079 
-2088 RQAYLSNYEDGWQ
+2088 
-2101 GLGNITEVSKEE
+2101 
-2113 FKKWIGSSKRK
+2113 
-2124 TKPFAE
+2124 
-2130 YKGIIK
+2130 K
-2136 SNKSVSSPVA
+2136 S
-2146 MSEDEYLTSKGLNGN
+2146 T
-2161 MTDYMLDK
+2161 
-2169 LRIPHSETAR
+2169 
-2179 QQKQR
+2179 Q
-2184 EKEAARV
+2184 EKEADEQDLAYKKELEDFVASTDSNNRTKIDESKYDAEDLFAPLLLDGKSSNLAV
-2191 RADFDNQKEE
+2191 MTLISDYIYDPIRQIAVYDYSFDIDNKTNSGWQKWGDLADEYNAHAAEVDKAWGENDNAMLEF
-2201 ARKEYRQKIA
+2201 R
-2211 KGELREPTKQEA
+2211 TV
-2223 KEREIAK
+2223 
-2230 LIKTANGHED
+2230 D
-2240 NPSVQAARRVLA
+2240 AAV
-2252 KRGVD
+2252 KF
-2257 WRTDKGDMSDNDWL
+2257 NDWL
-2271 KSKEEGKSNVVHS
+2271 KAKEDGKSNVVHS

-2403 GVKPVKESYYFQNR
+2403 GVKPVKESYYFQSR
-2417 KNEVA
+2417 KNEIA

-2440 SRVGAEA
+2440 TRVGAEV

-2481 WTFALMKNNPKLW
+2481 WTFALMKKNPKLW

-2507 DTIQSMDEYKYT
+2507 DAIQSMDEYKYT

-2527 SEVLSRISGERNGE
+2527 SEVLSRISGERNGK

-2574 KRFWEWVGVN
+2574 KRFWEWVGIN

-2603 DLLNASDI
+2603 DLLNESDI

-2627 NTIIDKAKEDGT
+2627 NAIIDKAKEDGT
-2639 YLKTPSGEDSKL
+2639 YLKTPNGEDSKL

-2660 TKKFKTQLSDRLNL
+2660 TNKFKTQLSDRLNL

-2687 KEEFRDLFKKHD
+2687 KEEFRDLFKKHG

-2708 RFLVSQF
+2708 RFLLSQF

-2751 DLRDAEYIKAVEN
+2751 DMRDAEYIKAVEN

-2838 NLEWNLTDPMALRQA
+2838 DLEWNLTDPMALRQA

-2984 YDEKVENESNSS
+2984 YEED
-2996 KDNEAKT
+2996 EAKT
-3003 FAKQHNLDAS
+3003 FAKEHNLNIA

-3038 RKLREENKGLSLS
+3038 RELREENKGLSLS
-3051 GFVKKFSPIREALYK
+3051 GFTKIFSPIREALYK

-3078 HDNILKERGLMEAAR
+3078 HDSILKERGLMEAAR

-3124 ALEAKDE
+3124 ALETKDE

-3142 KLKGYSMGSEY
+3142 KLKGYSMGAEY

-3171 ERRATIE
+3171 ERRAALE

-3183 LNIDDIANGYIN
+3183 LNIDDIANGYMSQ
-3195 LPEDIF
+3195 PEDIF
-3201 TDLRAYDN
+3201 TDLRAYGN

-3217 AKAISDAIRD
+3217 AKAISDAISD
-3227 IKDGKEMPKVTV
+3227 IKDGKGMPEVTV

-3317 LNDLITKD
+3317 LNDLITRD

-3337 NDQVE
+3337 NDRVE

-3363 ENLTEENADKV
+3363 KRYKNGEMNKNEMLHLGSPHGVMRSFLPDLPIVMRPRILNKASSTKHNVDISVLENLPFQVSHPIFVFKRKDNALGVLTEIKDRDGLNVCVAIELNKIIQN
-3374 TLWLGKP
+3374 GGE
-3381 SDVLLSSGIENKPL
+3381 LLEVNDI
-3395 KLYGNKVIKKMKK
+3395 
-3408 HGFALDELRDLPKAV
+3408 
-3423 ADPIAVFDNL
+3423 
-3433 GRFGNRSILT
+3433 RSIHGRSVSNLILPIIHNNT
-3443 ELTTE
+3443 L
-3448 QGNFLVT
+3448 
-3455 IDMGKGEKDV
+3455 KYV
-3465 DFNIVSSVF
+3465 D
-3474 GKGKSKIV
+3474 K
-3482 SWIERGLATYIN
+3482 A
-3494 KKKALNYLY
+3494 KALNYLS
-3503 HSAPIAEA
+3503 SASYNYQQEIDNKE
-3511 LSNSRL
+3511 L

-3547 VAEKEHQQMA
+3547 VAEKERQQMA
-3557 ERANELAET
+3557 EHANELAET

-3631 EHFDNFLD
+3631 EHFDNFLG

-3711 EWNDNE
+3711 ELNDNE

-3734 SNSIILNKA
+3734 SNSILNKA

-3760 TDKDVRFRDGEQR
+3760 TDKEVRFRDGEPQS
-3773 EPEGKERVSAAER
+3773 KERVSAAER

-3814 AIMKAEG
+3814 AIIKSEG
-3821 KEMYIEDI
+3821 KKMEIENI

-3860 MLDEV
+3860 MLNEV

-3872 EERSELTD
+3872 KERSELTD

-3946 MVEEYEQKHDTSN
+3946 MVEEYEQKHDTTN
-3959 LWDKVNIV
+3959 LWDKVNAV

-4067 LNHPSDLVSVNT
+4067 LNHPSDLVSVNA
-4079 LWLKYDDVSEEWRP
+4079 LWLKYDDVKEEWRP

-4106 EVEKKIQDFEQRMT
+4106 EVEKKIQDFEQRMAE
-4120 DLAKQDPERY
+4120 LAKQDPERY

-4369 KGSGAKFMN
+4369 KGSGAKFMK
-4378 AVGQTKAG
+4378 ATGQTKLG
-4386 KTAAFVSGF
+4386 KTSAFISGI
-4395 GRSFYLFW
+4395 GRSGYVFW

-4411 NFGKQFKRHPA
+4411 NFGRQFKRHPA

-4433 LGALVAG
+4433 LGALIAG
-4440 MGMGEGDDDDKNSY
+4440 MGMGDDGDDDKNSY

-4466 LFRTGDQWISI
+4466 LFRVGEQWVSI

-4490 ELMISAMSGKEHFT
+4490 ELMVSAMSGKEHFT
-4504 DAELGNAFA
+4504 NSELGKAIA

-4577 KYLIGLAK
+4577 KYLVGLAK

-4679 RLKNYEND
+4679 RLKNYEHD
-4687 TDNGVFDYSEKINFL
+4687 TDEGIFDFSEKINFL

-4715 DYRGDIES
+4715 DYREDIEG
-4723 LYKELKEPMS
+4723 LYKELKDAMS
-4733 DEERASLEAELTGLK
+4733 DEERAEIEVELTGLK

>member
-62 KAQGLHAFSWEHLPP
+62 KAQGLHAFSWEHKPVV
-77 KAQPQAKQ
+77 AQNNPQAT
-85 QVAQKQPTQQVA
+85 QKQLAPKVNTA
-97 TTTPGTPM
+97 PGAPM
-105 TAAQKAQVLNNLSG
+105 TAAQKAQVLNNANN
-119 IVAQSQSMIDE
+119 IIAQSQSDLSRTMRKFDYAKQNTGLDVKPIKLGENRKIIKQSSFNPQTGKKEESYLTESGNIHDSYANASTEQNAIDDFKE
-130 TILKTK
+130 QEKHSKLENQLNAAYKERDSITKALQRRMAELDKQGGHGLLRQFADAMSPDLAMHSSPRDYEMDEEYGALMSAARKNNSTIQILE
-136 VALDRIK
+136 DK
-143 KPFSNINNITLGR
+143 KKGRMNNFWSTLGATFSNGYTFT
-156 KNSGSIGG
+156 
-164 DKVQEHIIDGK
+164 
-175 KVYSDDKGNIYDSE
+175 
-189 NSAVSK
+189 
-195 VQERM
+195 
-200 IDRDGLSKRIAA
+200 DGLSGVRDNIAI
-212 LSVENE
+212 L
-218 NANKRLSEIRE
+218 NANKRADKINRKRQRGEMLTNEEDAFDKALLANLVNEEIE
-229 KYQKQLNPT
+229 GT
-238 QIYGQNGTAGNFN
+238 YGQ
-251 ALDKLLENDDEYMML
+251 EY
-266 LTTTRNNQRSLDIL
+266 
-280 RNKQQENN
+280 
-288 DKHNGV
+288 G
-294 NVFGRSLKSLGR
+294 
-306 GMRDYFK
+306 
-313 TDFDPMGDATG
+313 
-324 KDALAYM
+324 ALA
-331 RAEKIVKTLS
+331 RAAKITASTADVVKDFL
-341 KKLQTGEAL
+341 L
-350 SAKEK
+350 
-355 ATLALFNSYT
+355 
-365 QQQDISGD
+365 
-373 DSLSSWMYSG
+373 SG
-383 GRGASLSAELGAMI
+383 GTG
-397 ASGAGS
+397 
-403 FQTIAEKTAQG
+403 
-414 ASKAALSQI
+414 I
-423 TKYLGKGVAKNI
+423 TLTKGVAKGVMNAGAKYLTKKAGESLLKASAKAFGRGLLKATGI
-435 GTKIA
+435 G
-440 TKAVG
+440 VG
-445 SVAGMMSSGLAYTS
+445 SLAGGALITNTTGIGKTAEEMSKQVTGR
-459 TVGFKKTF
+459 VGVDQHGNYIFTDSKDLMHAF
-467 ANAMQNYVGEMGVTE
+467 IEAERSMIGENA
-482 DGQIAFGEYVKDKEG
+482 
-497 KVSFKRK
+497 S
-504 DGGISDLVAAFAK
+504 
-517 AGYEQTKE
+517 
-525 NGTEMLG
+525 EMLG
-532 ETLPSITRM
+532 EFIPGSKV
-541 LKGIG
+541 LKKG
-546 GTAKFV
+546 
-552 SKLEKIGATPFVES
+552 LEKIGLSKISSYLTS
-566 INKAL
+566 IGNKSWAKNYGKL
-571 RMTGYN
+571 LEAAGWN
-577 GLPSQGIEEY
+577 GLPGEGLEEY
-587 AGLLSDVIFSD
+587 AGIAYNSLTGDSEGGIATLGD
-598 ASLKDFGKLQT
+598 ART
-609 HLDIWGNVALTSG
+609 HIDIWLGCAAAGALLGAPNVVAL
-622 VMSSVQVAG
+622 
-631 IGTGAAMF
+631 GANTAQ
-639 YKYKH
+639 YYRYKH
-644 QNDKAGKKAQA
+644 ATNKAAQQAKSQLTADRWNALQERIDNTENQDLTNLMLEVYTNKELSPKQKKAVF
-655 LIGDKWNGIQEVLDN
+655 NYTDN
-670 TANTEF
+670 
-676 SGALA
+676 LV
-681 GILSR
+681 R
-686 EDLNGEQKKRVVNYA
+686 
-701 NSLLKMRG
+701 MRG
-709 FNIGFNNDK
+709 YNIGSINNADATRDEK
-718 MGRMASSGE
+718 GE
-727 KGIDGAISEVSY
+727 KELHKEENIGNAY
-739 ATGYNATG
+739 ATGYHATE

-770 DPSALQKIEEDPKA
+770 DPTALQKIEEDPKA

-800 VINAYEETRAAYDG
+800 AINAYEETRAAYDG

-822 IDDAVT
+822 IDDAIT

-839 QDGNIYSATMKLDD
+839 DDGNIYSATMKLDD
-853 RKVYVV
+853 RKVYVIKGDV
-859 GGNVQMNEDGKGID
+859 RMNDDGTGID

-879 SVMVRDAET
+879 SVMIRDAET

-941 TYSILGEDQK
+941 TYSILGEDKK

-979 GLEPTMLPKEQIQAM
+979 GLEPIMLSKEQIQAM

-1001 RLEQSLK
+1001 RLDQSLK
-1008 QDEDVENEPPHPKQ
+1008 QGEEVENETPHSKQ
-1022 SYHLNDEITLIN
+1022 SYGYQKKITLTNENGNLVRGEIVSGKN
-1034 EDGKPVRG
+1034 EDGRFEVQTEEPVRG
-1042 SITTDQNEDGKFEVY
+1042 KT
-1057 TEEPINGKRVNLFTA
+1057 VNHLTA
-1072 EELDAMTGKQQEE
+1072 EELDAMHAQIQEE
-1085 QSSQAPVQGEQMESP
+1085 QGEQMGSP
-1100 TLVAENATVQKEET
+1100 ALVAENATTQKEDIAGVNDGTIAENATVQKEET
-1114 PQRQSTAL
+1114 PQHEPTAL

-1202 QAKATLEHWKKIAST
+1202 QAKARLEHWKKIAST

-1229 SRKAKEAALLRKE
+1229 SRKAKEVALLRKE

-1291 FGNIGKETGLAPA
+1291 FGNIGKETGLVPA

-1455 TSNAMQENA
+1455 SSNAMQGNA
-1464 EKTSE
+1464 KKTSE

-1496 EVAKGVL
+1496 EAAKGVL

-1548 IGRNYAVG
+1548 IGKKYAQAMLKEKYKENRTINEMARDRLISDG
-1556 NSKIKFRGFVL
+1556 SKD
-1567 ESIPSLEV
+1567 ESLKYLNDLLKEEWVDKKRV
-1575 KAHFSKAEGNVLNF
+1575 KAQ
-1589 LYKWIKKSENASTAI
+1589 IKI
-1604 EKAREWASNE
+1604 
-1614 YGKYLERR
+1614 
-1622 DWSDQN
+1622 
-1628 YKDYFGAISKRDVI
+1628 
-1642 EWRKEMKEKEENAQ
+1642 
-1656 QMLSFIETLSVD
+1656 IETGK
-1668 DFSLPQRHLYTVDIP
+1668 FLPEGKVSLYTVDIP
-1683 DDTGKNYLDWE
+1683 DNTGKNYLDWE

-1707 AFTKSIIDKMGS
+1707 ALTKSIIDKMGS

-1740 RNFNG
+1740 RNFKG
-1745 IYSLM
+1745 IYKLM
-1750 SGYTSPQEAS
+1750 SSYTSPQEAS

-1772 YPAEHQ
+1772 YPAQ
-1778 SGGRSD
+1778 YLSGGRSD

-2019 EASGKEWESEMH
+2019 DASGKEWESEMH

-2088 RQAYLSNYEDGWQ
+2088 RKAYLSNYEDGWQ

-2240 NPSVQAARRVLA
+2240 NPSVQAARRLLA

-2257 WRTDKGDMSDNDWL
+2257 WRTDKGDTSDNDWI
-2271 KSKEEGKSNVVHS
+2271 KSKEDVKSNVVHS

-2291 NDTII
+2291 NNTSI
-2296 KLSDTSFAKM
+2296 KLSDTSFASEEEAEKAI
-2306 ENGEQKAERE
+2306 QKYVEIRE
-2316 IGWLVDHNIRLE
+2316 KRD
-2328 ENSRKLDEIA
+2328 
-2338 HLLFDGDNID
+2338 
-2348 SNRESTLREEAK
+2348 STLEKITELIERIREEYK
-2360 KILEE
+2360 GDPDVE
-2365 NEKLS
+2365 N
-2370 RDYQKNYSDKY
+2370 
-2381 FGTDDITA
+2381 I
-2389 NYILQEA
+2389 
-2396 NERLIAL
+2396 
-2403 GVKPVKESYYFQNR
+2403 VKEKTQALRDEFFSLFTELDKFLTSLDKSSNDYVTQLGDDRLVEKGVLPINFSSLFQSR

-2440 SRVGAEA
+2440 SRVGAKL
-2447 SGQGNSRGWTN
+2447 SGNGTAKGWTN
-2458 GLDIWLTKDNINAE
+2458 GLEIWITKDRIDAE

-2481 WTFALMKNNPKLW
+2481 WTFALMKKNPKLW
-2494 AEIKNLLKDSEWV
+2494 AEIKNLLKDSEWI
-2507 DTIQSMDEYKYT
+2507 DKIQSMDEYKDT

-2559 KVDLKRGLEKLRDAL
+2559 KVDLRRGLEKLRDGL

-2597 CDRVLF
+2597 CDRILF
-2603 DLLNASDI
+2603 DLLNESDI

-2639 YLKTPSGEDSKL
+2639 YLKTPNGEDTKL

-2687 KEEFRDLFKKHD
+2687 KEEFRDLFKKHG
-2699 LLEENNEPG
+2699 LLEEHNEPG

-2725 GKMQEEAKETMNSGK
+2725 GKMQEEAQETMNSGK

-2751 DLRDAEYIKAVEN
+2751 DMRDAEYIKAVEN

-2776 EAERKGYSNDS
+2776 EAERKGYSKDS

-2853 DPERREA
+2853 DPDRREA

-2969 LSERFNEDNDDIRYR
+2969 LS
-2984 YDEKVENESNSS
+2984 K
-2996 KDNEAKT
+2996 
-3003 FAKQHNLDAS
+3003 
-3013 DVIAYKQAMD
+3013 
-3023 EGLLRDANNALSAIR
+3023 
-3038 RKLREENKGLSLS
+3038 
-3051 GFVKKFSPIREALYK
+3051 
-3066 QFGDLGVLEKEY
+3066 
-3078 HDNILKERGLMEAAR
+3078 
-3093 KREEEE
+3093 
-3099 RKRQNEPIE
+3099 
-3108 ELMSMTSE
+3108 
-3116 ERDAEYMR
+3116 
-3124 ALEAKDE
+3124 
-3131 KRMSEVLQAEA
+3131 
-3142 KLKGYSMGSEY
+3142 
-3153 QGEGA
+3153 
-3158 WKAPSNPGYSSTE
+3158 
-3171 ERRATIE
+3171 
-3178 KDAPH
+3178 
-3183 LNIDDIANGYIN
+3183 
-3195 LPEDIF
+3195 
-3201 TDLRAYDN
+3201 
-3209 DNESGKES
+3209 
-3217 AKAISDAIRD
+3217 
-3227 IKDGKEMPKVTV
+3227 
-3239 YRAVPTSVEEES
+3239 
-3251 LRNGDW
+3251 
-3257 VTPSKAYA
+3257 
-3265 KEHGEHRLDGDYRI
+3265 
-3279 IEQKVPA
+3279 
-3286 NELWWD
+3286 
-3292 GNDIREWGFD
+3292 
-3302 NGKDYAY
+3302 
-3309 KNTENSRK
+3309 
-3317 LNDLITKD
+3317 
-3325 DQGNVILPSQRF
+3325 RF

-3342 DERFRNDEELEK
+3342 DERFRNDEELEEA
-3354 VNQRFNEEL
+3354 NQRFNEEL
-3363 ENLTEENADKV
+3363 DNLTEENADKV

-3381 SDVLLSSGIENKPL
+3381 SNVLLSSGIENKPL

-3494 KKKALNYLY
+3494 KKKALNYLH

-3547 VAEKEHQQMA
+3547 VAEKERQQMA

-3661 WDFRIATEEY
+3661 WDFHIATEEY

-3681 ENMPNGLW
+3681 EKMPNGLW

-3734 SNSIILNKA
+3734 SNSILNKA

-3760 TDKDVRFRDGEQR
+3760 TDKEVRFRDGEPQS
-3773 EPEGKERVSAAER
+3773 KERVSAAER
-3786 YEQRV
+3786 YEHRV

-3814 AIMKAEG
+3814 AIMRAEG
-3821 KEMYIEDI
+3821 KEMYMEDI

-3872 EERSELTD
+3872 KERSELTD

-3896 NALEEIINNEKL
+3896 NAIEEIINNEKL
-3908 SDAQKDARASIAE
+3908 SDAQKNARASIAE
-3921 HRDYAGLTALTGAS
+3921 HRDYAGLTALTDAN

-3946 MVEEYEQKHDTSN
+3946 MVEEYEQKHDTTN
-3959 LWDKVNIV
+3959 LWEKVNTV

-4067 LNHPSDLVSVNT
+4067 LNHPSDLVSVNA
-4079 LWLKYDDVSEEWRP
+4079 LWLKFDDVKEEWRP

-4106 EVEKKIQDFEQRMT
+4106 EVEKKIQDFEQRMAE
-4120 DLAKQDPERY
+4120 LAKQDPERY

-4209 TTRNPDFVVS
+4209 TTRNPDFVIS

-4369 KGSGAKFMN
+4369 KGSGAKFMK
-4378 AVGQTKAG
+4378 ATGQTKIG
-4386 KTAAFVSGF
+4386 KTSAFISGI
-4395 GRSFYLFW
+4395 GRSGYVFW

-4411 NFGKQFKRHPA
+4411 NFGRQFKRHPA

-4433 LGALVAG
+4433 LGALIAG
-4440 MGMGEGDDDDKNSY
+4440 MGMGDDGDDDKNSY

-4466 LFRTGDQWISI
+4466 LFRVGEQWISI

-4490 ELMISAMSGKEHFT
+4490 ELMVSAMSGKEHFT
-4504 DAELGNAFA
+4504 NSELGKAIA

-4577 KYLIGLAK
+4577 KYLVGLAK

-4687 TDNGVFDYSEKINFL
+4687 TDNGVFDFSEKINFL

-4715 DYRGDIES
+4715 DYREDIES
-4723 LYKELKEPMS
+4723 LYKELKDAMS
-4733 DEERASLEAELTGLK
+4733 DEERAEIEVELTGLK

>member
-1 MPNKITYTIKTADG
+1 MPNKITYTIKTVDG

-36 YEGATIRMRDSKKG
+36 YKGATIRMRDSKKG

-85 QVAQKQPTQQVA
+85 QVAQKQSTQQVA
-97 TTTPGTPM
+97 TTAPGAPM
-105 TAAQKAQVLNNLSG
+105 TAAQKAQVLDNVSG
-119 IVAQSQSMIDE
+119 IVAQSQAMTDE
-130 TILKTK
+130 TILKNK

-156 KNSGSIGG
+156 KNSGSIGS
-164 DKVQEHIIDGK
+164 DKVKEHTIDGK
-175 KVYSDDKGNIYDSE
+175 NVYSDDKGKIYDSK
-189 NSAVSK
+189 NSAVGA

-218 NANKRLSEIRE
+218 NANKRLNEIKE
-229 KYQKQLNPT
+229 KYQKELTATQL
-238 QIYGQNGTAGNFN
+238 YGQNGTAGNFN
-251 ALDKLLENDDEYMML
+251 VLDKLLENDDEYMML

-288 DKHNGV
+288 DKHDGV
-294 NVFGRSLKSLGR
+294 NVFGRSIKSLGR

-331 RAEKIVKTLS
+331 RAEKIVETLS
-341 KKLQTGEAL
+341 KKLQTGETL
-350 SAKEK
+350 STKEK
-355 ATLALFNSYT
+355 ATLALFNSYN

-373 DSLSSWMYSG
+373 DNLSSWMYSG
-383 GRGASLSAELGAMI
+383 GRGVSLSAEFGAMI

-504 DGGISDLVAAFAK
+504 DGGITDLVTAFAK

-532 ETLPSITRM
+532 ETLPSITKI

-670 TANTEF
+670 TANAEF

-739 ATGYNATG
+739 AAGYNATE

-822 IDDAVT
+822 IDDAIT

-839 QDGNIYSATMKLDD
+839 QDGNIYPATMKLDD

-859 GGNVQMNEDGKGID
+859 GGNVQMNEDGTGID

-879 SVMVRDAET
+879 SVMIRDAET
-888 GKVEMVDP
+888 GKIEMVDP

-915 SEQIKQTYAQE
+915 SEQIRQTYAQE

-941 TYSILGEDQK
+941 TYSIIGEDQK

-956 IIGEA
+956 IVGEA

-979 GLEPTMLPKEQIQAM
+979 GLEPTMLSKEQIQAM
-994 NDEENLW
+994 NNEENLW

-1008 QDEDVENEPPHPKQ
+1008 QDEEVENTTPHSKQ
-1022 SYHLNDEITLIN
+1022 SYGYQKKITLTN
-1034 EDGKPVRG
+1034 GNGNLVRG
-1042 SITTDQNEDGKFEVY
+1042 EIVSGQNEDGRFEVQ
-1057 TEEPINGKRVNLFTA
+1057 TEEPVNGKTVNHLTA
-1072 EELDAMTGKQQEE
+1072 EELDAMHAQIQEE
-1085 QSSQAPVQGEQMESP
+1085 QGEQMGSP
-1100 TLVAENATVQKEET
+1100 ALVAENATTQKEDVSGVNDGTIAENATVQKEET
-1114 PQRQSTAL
+1114 PQHEPTAL

-1168 MEAAVRRAEKAK
+1168 MEAAVKRAEKAK

-1229 SRKAKEAALLRKE
+1229 NRKAKEAALLRKE
-1242 QEEKERA
+1242 Q
-1249 MREEE
+1249 EEE

-1274 VDENG
+1274 IDENG
-1279 HPFVLTSAGELA
+1279 HPFVLTSAGEVA
-1291 FGNIGKETGLAPA
+1291 FGKIGKETGLTPA

-1496 EVAKGVL
+1496 EAAKGVL

-1548 IGRNYAVG
+1548 IGKKYAQAMLKEKYKENRTINEMARDRLISDG
-1556 NSKIKFRGFVL
+1556 SKD
-1567 ESIPSLEV
+1567 ESLKYLNDLLKEEWVDKKRV
-1575 KAHFSKAEGNVLNF
+1575 KAQ
-1589 LYKWIKKSENASTAI
+1589 IKI
-1604 EKAREWASNE
+1604 
-1614 YGKYLERR
+1614 
-1622 DWSDQN
+1622 
-1628 YKDYFGAISKRDVI
+1628 
-1642 EWRKEMKEKEENAQ
+1642 
-1656 QMLSFIETLSVD
+1656 IETGK
-1668 DFSLPQRHLYTVDIP
+1668 FLPEGKVSLYTVDIP
-1683 DDTGKNYLDWE
+1683 DNTGKNYLDWE

-1707 AFTKSIIDKMGS
+1707 ALTKSIIDKMGS

-1740 RNFNG
+1740 RNFKG
-1745 IYSLM
+1745 IYKLM
-1750 SGYTSPQEAS
+1750 SSYTSPQEAS

-1772 YPAEHQ
+1772 YPAQ
-1778 SGGRSD
+1778 YLSGGRSD

-2019 EASGKEWESEMH
+2019 DASGKEWESEMH

-2146 MSEDEYLTSKGLNGN
+2146 MSEDEYLASKGLNGN

-2257 WRTDKGDMSDNDWL
+2257 WRTDKGDTSDNDLADKKELEDFVASTDSNNRTKIDESKYDAEGLFAPLLLDGKPSNLAVMTLVSDNINDPSLQIAAYDYSSAIDNKTNSGWQKWSDLADEYNAHVAKEDRTWERNDNAMLGFKTVDAAVKFNDWL
-2271 KSKEEGKSNVVHS
+2271 KAKEDGKSNVVHS

-2291 NDTII
+2291 NDTSI

-2403 GVKPVKESYYFQNR
+2403 GVKPVKESYYFQSR

-2422 QNAVVHLL
+2422 QNAVVQLL
-2430 KRIGIPVHFI
+2430 KRIGIPVHVI
-2440 SRVGAEA
+2440 SRVGAEV

-2481 WTFALMKNNPKLW
+2481 WTFALMKKNPKLW

-2507 DTIQSMDEYKYT
+2507 DKIQSMDEYKYT

-2639 YLKTPSGEDSKL
+2639 YLKTPNGEDSKL

-2660 TKKFKTQLSDRLNL
+2660 TNKFKTQLSDRLNL
-2674 ILNESK
+2674 ILDESK

-2725 GKMQEEAKETMNSGK
+2725 GKMQEEAQETMNSGK

-2751 DLRDAEYIKAVEN
+2751 DMRDAEYIKAVEN

-2776 EAERKGYSNDS
+2776 EAERKGYSKDS

-2853 DPERREA
+2853 DPDRREA

-2969 LSERFNEDNDDIRYR
+2969 LS
-2984 YDEKVENESNSS
+2984 K
-2996 KDNEAKT
+2996 
-3003 FAKQHNLDAS
+3003 
-3013 DVIAYKQAMD
+3013 
-3023 EGLLRDANNALSAIR
+3023 
-3038 RKLREENKGLSLS
+3038 
-3051 GFVKKFSPIREALYK
+3051 
-3066 QFGDLGVLEKEY
+3066 
-3078 HDNILKERGLMEAAR
+3078 
-3093 KREEEE
+3093 
-3099 RKRQNEPIE
+3099 
-3108 ELMSMTSE
+3108 
-3116 ERDAEYMR
+3116 
-3124 ALEAKDE
+3124 
-3131 KRMSEVLQAEA
+3131 
-3142 KLKGYSMGSEY
+3142 
-3153 QGEGA
+3153 
-3158 WKAPSNPGYSSTE
+3158 
-3171 ERRATIE
+3171 
-3178 KDAPH
+3178 
-3183 LNIDDIANGYIN
+3183 
-3195 LPEDIF
+3195 
-3201 TDLRAYDN
+3201 
-3209 DNESGKES
+3209 
-3217 AKAISDAIRD
+3217 
-3227 IKDGKEMPKVTV
+3227 
-3239 YRAVPTSVEEES
+3239 
-3251 LRNGDW
+3251 
-3257 VTPSKAYA
+3257 
-3265 KEHGEHRLDGDYRI
+3265 
-3279 IEQKVPA
+3279 
-3286 NELWWD
+3286 
-3292 GNDIREWGFD
+3292 
-3302 NGKDYAY
+3302 
-3309 KNTENSRK
+3309 
-3317 LNDLITKD
+3317 
-3325 DQGNVILPSQRF
+3325 RF

-3342 DERFRNDEELEK
+3342 DERFRNDEELEEA
-3354 VNQRFNEEL
+3354 NQRFNEEL

-3423 ADPIAVFDNL
+3423 ADPIAVFDNYQ
-3433 GRFGNRSILT
+3433 REGNRTILT
-3443 ELTTE
+3443 ELRSQE
-3448 QGNFLVT
+3448 KNIMVAVT
-3455 IDMGKGEKDV
+3455 LGKNGVDV

-3474 GKGKSKIV
+3474 GKGSSNVVDWISK
-3482 SWIERGLATYIN
+3482 GYLAYVD
-3494 KKKALNYLY
+3494 KEKALNYLY
-3503 HSAPIAEA
+3503 FSERNISEA
-3511 LSNSRL
+3511 ADNSRL

-3547 VAEKEHQQMA
+3547 VAEKEHQQMV

-3566 LHLDNV
+3566 LHLDDV

-3623 HGLRKLFG
+3623 HGLRKFFG

-3681 ENMPNGLW
+3681 EKMPNGFW

-3696 LDMLRSIGLLKQKDG
+3696 TEMLRSVGLLKQKDG
-3711 EWNDNE
+3711 ELHDNE

-3734 SNSIILNKA
+3734 SNSILNKA

-3748 QHRLKVGNYSES
+3748 QHRLKVGNYAPQEEGKAKVSERPHKTEKVDNNTTLYREDEPEVTARTIYEDAVKDTGKMSMLSALAHTYSKEGRERFKHKFSES
-3760 TDKDVRFRDGEQR
+3760 YFD
-3773 EPEGKERVSAAER
+3773 
-3786 YEQRV
+3786 Y
-3791 SRSMFQS
+3791 SRSIKQLQDAISKASGRKLEEFEEVWKSLNAKSSIDSEEINLAMLRYISPLSIHIAEMIRGVKMDGQQLTLDDVEVYMNALHGIERNAYMANS
-3798 QEALQDSML
+3798 ELKSLVNKKLEKWKEHRLKKLRDSGISKEEALSVIATE
-3807 GLKEAMD
+3807 EADKRDEITQLNM
-3814 AIMKAEG
+3814 G
-3821 KEMYIEDI
+3821 KT
-3829 EGFENAYLGENRL
+3829 R
-3842 SSVNQAETEAFAH
+3842 
-3855 LVFKP
+3855 K
-3860 MLDEV
+3860 
-3865 AKLAKND
+3865 
-3872 EERSELTD
+3872 D
-3880 YMMAKHGL
+3880 Y
-3888 ERNEVMRK
+3888 
-3896 NALEEIINNEKL
+3896 
-3908 SDAQKDARASIAE
+3908 S
-3921 HRDYAGLTALTGAS
+3921 GLTALFSDENTNNIDVAIL
-3935 SVEEAESEAQR
+3935 EERAQKY
-3946 MVEEYEQKHDTSN
+3946 VNAFEKAVGK
-3959 LWDKVNIV
+3959 DKVDEMWKKVKNLNDFSIR
-3967 TKGIL
+3967 KAYL
-3972 SKSYECG
+3972 SGLINKKHYDEIKNMYEH
-3979 MMNKQTYE
+3979 Y
-3987 KVRDMYQFY
+3987 V
-3996 IPLRG
+3996 PLRG
-4001 FDEETSREAY
+4001 WHDDY
-4011 AYLSHGQSAFNAPIK
+4011 AGDIFEYVNAGQSMDALQGVVKKAY
-4026 TAKGRSSKADDPFA
+4026 GRTTRAGNILGTMA
-4040 NMQSMAE
+4040 SMANT
-4047 SAIMQGNRNVLVKQ
+4047 AIVQGNKNLVAQ
-4061 KFLNFA
+4061 KFLNLA
-4067 LNHPSDLVSVNT
+4067 LNYGNKSGLLMVSKQWYEETASGELVPLYPS
-4079 LWLKYDDVSEEWRP
+4079 LKEGMSAAEMQQR
-4093 VFPDNIEETDTAD
+4093 IEEFEAEMEEAKKSGT
-4106 EVEKKIQDFEQRMT
+4106 KKIYTRSFGDNMPQNFQKWQE
-4120 DLAKQDPERY
+4120 KQHSIRA
-4130 KHGKD
+4130 
-4135 TENIP
+4135 
-4140 YRIVESRDLRQ
+4140 L
-4151 HQVVVKRNGRDYVL
+4151 RNGVEHTIYVL
-4165 TINGNPRA
+4165 GNPKA
-4173 AQALNGLTNP
+4173 AQAFNGLLTPVSQVGAAQDIIMKVMRFQAMMQTSLSPEFVISNFQRDVLTAATGTYIKYGWGAGKDFASNLTKVMP
-4183 DNDVSGAIG
+4183 VSGLQEG
-4192 AILNFGEKINRQ
+4192 NPFGIYN
-4204 LSAFY
+4204 L
-4209 TTRNPDFVVS
+4209 
-4219 NFIRDM
+4219 I
-4225 LYANSIVWVKERPNY
+4225 
-4240 ALRFHRN
+4240 
-4247 IGRCN
+4247 
-4252 PAQMKIL
+4252 
-4259 LSKHKKG
+4259 HKYNKG
-4266 ELDMNNSLE
+4266 TLDKTN
-4275 HMFHQFIMNGGET
+4275 
-4288 GYANVRDIEQHKNDI
+4288 DIERMFDEFVRKGGMTGISSITRAEEFEKQMEKSV
-4303 QRELKRANGKIG
+4303 KR
-4315 IKRSLSLLGEK
+4315 IKRGK
-4326 LDEYNRAVENCA
+4326 LDVPQQLWEDLADGIEFMNKGIENA
-4338 RFAAFLTSREM
+4338 TRFAAYMTSRKM
-4349 GRTID
+4349 GKNVTD
-4354 RSIYDAKDISVNFNK
+4354 SIFDAKECSVNFNM
-4369 KGSGAKFMN
+4369 KGSGAWGNLWMRRYILYANPALQSLRMLGTWYEASPKRFMGVFSTVLTASILTAMLGYASGGDDGDDN
-4378 AVGQTKAG
+4378 DWYKLNEFNRYNYISVKAGNGFAHWSLPQEMRPVWALGQIVFDWSNGRVSAPIAINSMATQLNNLSPMAFFSGGSDNDDSFWKTAVKAWTPTVAADFMDAYAWNENFLGKNITYRNDWNKEAPEWRKAG
-4386 KTAAFVSGF
+4386 KDTPKWAVNLS
-4395 GRSFYLFW
+4395 RVW
-4403 NAAIQGTT
+4403 NKATGGAD
-4411 NFGKQFKRHPA
+4411 NRKSWWDSPA
-4422 KAFTASATMFI
+4422 
-4433 LGALVAG
+4433 L
-4440 MGMGEGDDDDKNSY
+4440 N
-4454 WNLPESVRRSNI
+4454 
-4466 LFRTGDQWISI
+4466 
-4477 PLPVEYRSIYGMG
+4477 
-4490 ELMISAMSGKEHFT
+4490 
-4504 DAELGNAFA
+4504 
-4513 GQVTQI
+4513 
-4519 LPIDFLEGEGGVKA
+4519 
-4533 FVPSAVKPF
+4533 PSAVYY
-4542 AEVISNKGWTG
+4542 IMS
-4553 MPIYKDTPYNKNM
+4553 
-4566 PEWTKTYKSAN
+4566 S
-4577 KYLIGLAK
+4577 
-4585 TLNEVTG
+4585 
-4592 GDAYTKGSVNINP
+4592 
-4605 AQIEYLLNGYFGGV
+4605 QFGGMGTLATKLSRAFEQWQDPEQEVEARNIPFV
-4619 SNTIDKLTKSAET
+4619 SKFWVTVGD
-4632 IAGKRDYDPKSFL
+4632 DYSK
-4645 LLNRVLKSG
+4645 NRVLNEEFKSIWNEWKLTDYEIKHNESDLEKG
-4654 DERTEERAINREYYR
+4654 LITDEEYANLEADKKYLANKIRYEALEDLMKDYNTLMRKRNDENDNPLLDEEILELKKEVVERAKM
-4669 LKEEYEILRD
+4669 LDK
-4679 RLKNYEND
+4679 
-4687 TDNGVFDYSEKINFL
+4687 
-4702 YNSPEYARYEIFE
+4702 
-4715 DYRGDIES
+4715 
-4723 LYKELKEPMS
+4723 
-4733 DEERASLEAELTGLK
+4733 
-4748 KQMIEEMNSTRK
+4748 

>member
-97 TTTPGTPM
+97 TTAPGTPM
-105 TAAQKAQVLNNLSG
+105 TAAQKAQVLNNVSG
-119 IVAQSQSMIDE
+119 IVAQSQAAIDE
-130 TILKTK
+130 TILKNK
-136 VALDRIK
+136 VALDRTK

-156 KNSGSIGG
+156 KNSGSIGS
-164 DKVQEHIIDGK
+164 DKVKEHTIDGK

-189 NSAVSK
+189 NSAVSE

-200 IDRDGLSKRIAA
+200 IDRDGLSKRIAE

-218 NANKRLSEIRE
+218 NANKRLNEIRE
-229 KYQKQLNPT
+229 KYQKQLTPT

-294 NVFGRSLKSLGR
+294 NVFGRSIKSLGR

-331 RAEKIVKTLS
+331 RAEKIVETLS
-341 KKLQTGEAL
+341 KKLQTGETL
-350 SAKEK
+350 STKEK
-355 ATLALFNSYT
+355 ATLALFNSYN

-373 DSLSSWMYSG
+373 DNLSSWMYSG
-383 GRGASLSAELGAMI
+383 GRGVSLSAEFGAMI

-504 DGGISDLVAAFAK
+504 DGGITDLVTAFAK

-532 ETLPSITRM
+532 ETLPSITKI

-670 TANTEF
+670 TVNAEF

-739 ATGYNATG
+739 AAGYNATE

-762 QLTETFKD
+762 QLAETFKD
-770 DPSALQKIEEDPKA
+770 DPSALQQIEEDPKA

-814 MIQRVKDN
+814 MIQRVRDN
-822 IDDAVT
+822 IDDAIT

-839 QDGNIYSATMKLDD
+839 QDGNIYPATMKLDD

-879 SVMVRDAET
+879 SVMIRDAET

-1008 QDEDVENEPPHPKQ
+1008 QDEEVENTTPHPAQ
-1022 SYHLNDEITLIN
+1022 SYNLNDEITLIN

-1072 EELDAMTGKQQEE
+1072 EELDAMTGKQQE
-1085 QSSQAPVQGEQMESP
+1085 QTNQAPVQEEQGEQTESP
-1100 TLVAENATVQKEET
+1100 ALVAGLNDGTIAENATVQKEET
-1114 PQRQSTAL
+1114 PQHEPTAL

-1249 MREEE
+1249 IESEP
-1254 ERVKRDLAQPQSL
+1254 KPIG
-1267 DYKLSDE
+1267 K
-1274 VDENG
+1274 G
-1279 HPFVLTSAGELA
+1279 I
-1291 FGNIGKETGLAPA
+1291 FGNIYNQFKGKA
-1304 PILLSEGVITNSKTN
+1304 K
-1319 AGYGLVHIEARH
+1319 EAVDFLMKKKD
-1331 GEQIRNAGYP
+1331 G
-1341 SVVAFVEEVAKHYDV
+1341 VAKGALHYKGIGDIDLVWGDRKQGLSHIIEKHPDV
-1356 IREGINRSGEQTYM
+1356 ADNLQTLLDDMHIKQHSDNRIVLESDTHKAVVSKM
-1370 LQLTDRHNNTLM
+1370 K
-1382 VELSGD
+1382 GD
-1388 GTYYNINTAGIFK
+1388 
-1401 TSYGKNRREVYNRHT
+1401 ET
-1416 TDNQS
+1416 TDNWLLTAYEKKKS
-1421 TESGE
+1421 ASASSSDIETEPKGKWN
-1426 ESQGE
+1426 
-1431 AQSGTTSPSR
+1431 GTATPQNGL
-1441 MKSSTRSSAGKVSE
+1441 SSAGKVSE
-1455 TSNAMQENA
+1455 SSNAVQENA

-1469 NEAKELATNAVVE
+1469 
-1482 ALVRAGVP
+1482 
-1490 VEVVSD
+1490 
-1496 EVAKGVL
+1496 
-1503 PLGAEKHVVYHGSGA
+1503 
-1518 KFDHFDHSHMG
+1518 
-1529 EGEGAQAYGWGSY
+1529 
-1542 VTEVEG
+1542 
-1548 IGRNYAVG
+1548 
-1556 NSKIKFRGFVL
+1556 
-1567 ESIPSLEV
+1567 
-1575 KAHFSKAEGNVLNF
+1575 
-1589 LYKWIKKSENASTAI
+1589 
-1604 EKAREWASNE
+1604 
-1614 YGKYLERR
+1614 
-1622 DWSDQN
+1622 
-1628 YKDYFGAISKRDVI
+1628 
-1642 EWRKEMKEKEENAQ
+1642 
-1656 QMLSFIETLSVD
+1656 
-1668 DFSLPQRHLYTVDIP
+1668 
-1683 DDTGKNYLDWE
+1683 
-1694 SDIPV
+1694 
-1699 KEKNRIRI
+1699 
-1707 AFTKSIIDKMGS
+1707 
-1719 ATSSERQDVRNS
+1719 
-1731 ISTEFRLDV
+1731 
-1740 RNFNG
+1740 
-1745 IYSLM
+1745 
-1750 SGYTSPQEAS
+1750 
-1760 ELLRNL
+1760 
-1766 GYTGIS
+1766 
-1772 YPAEHQ
+1772 
-1778 SGGRSD
+1778 
-1784 GARNY
+1784 
-1789 VIFDEKDLKITNRVE
+1789 
-1804 FMKSPDGVVYGWTIG
+1804 
-1819 GRIYLTKAGL
+1819 
-1829 NPETP
+1829 
-1834 IHEYTHIW
+1834 
-1842 ANAMKVHNM
+1842 
-1851 KGWKSIK
+1851 
-1858 ELLVDTPI
+1858 
-1866 WDEVLNDENYSNIR
+1866 
-1880 NDEDSVASEV
+1880 
-1890 LSRISGKENAKRME
+1890 
-1904 EEAQKVIADSK
+1904 
-1915 DLIEKAET
+1915 
-1923 LSVLNRVRKALKTF
+1923 
-1937 WSWVGKELFDIEK
+1937 
-1950 FNSINEVTDRVLY
+1950 
-1963 DLVNGTALQVQNE
+1963 NE

-2019 EASGKEWESEMH
+2019 DASGKEWESEMH

-2257 WRTDKGDMSDNDWL
+2257 WRTDKGDMSDNDLAYKKELEDFVASTDSNNRTKIDESKYDAEDLFAPLLLDGKSSNLAVMTLISDYIYDPIRQIAVYDYSFDIDNKTNSGWQKWGDLADEYNAHAVEVDKAWGENDNAMLGFKTVDAAVKFNDWL
-2271 KSKEEGKSNVVHS
+2271 KAKEDGKSNVVHS

-2291 NDTII
+2291 NDTIF
-2296 KLSDTSFAKM
+2296 KFSDTSFAKM

-2348 SNRESTLREEAK
+2348 SNRESTLREEAR

-2403 GVKPVKESYYFQNR
+2403 GVKPVKESYYFQSR
-2417 KNEVA
+2417 KNEIA
-2422 QNAVVHLL
+2422 QNAVVQLL

-2440 SRVGAEA
+2440 TRVGAEV

-2481 WTFALMKNNPKLW
+2481 WTFALMKKNPKLW

-2507 DTIQSMDEYKYT
+2507 DTIQSMDSYKYT

-2527 SEVLSRISGERNGE
+2527 SEVLSHISGERNGE

-2639 YLKTPSGEDSKL
+2639 YLKTPNGEDTKL

-2680 EDFKDWE
+2680 ESFKDWE

-2751 DLRDAEYIKAVEN
+2751 DMRDAEYIKAVEN

-2925 DLWWDGND
+2925 DIWWDGND

-2969 LSERFNEDNDDIRYR
+2969 LSERFNEENDDIRYR
-2984 YDEKVENESNSS
+2984 YEEGDNDVALQVKQPIEQSKNIVALNNLSEEKLQQALELGGFPMPSIAITKANIGHTEFGNISLLFGKDSINPTDKRNKVYGGDAWTPTFPSIGYKLNSEKTSDIYRRANNVGSLPLFRPVFFHPDNYENKIDGQGSNGLVEHFKDDYGAKQMFLYEKGNAVEKFVQHEVEKYSDENVKFFEKILEIIGLEKLKNESYDSLENEMKKLLGQYYDIDFDTMKPFRVINRINSTIQKTIDYAENGNNKIENDIAATEEKIDERIDPKEFRKWLEKLFSGVVEKKGIRNEQDMFTPSGNRREWEKLYDAVTLDNAIKAMQTQAKKGGTGLFGGSIFGAAS
-2996 KDNEAKT
+2996 KELKEIEDIRNEAKLRINPISEEDYQAEKDRIT
-3003 FAKQHNLDAS
+3003 ERLKKVTIPSVSKSFS
-3013 DVIAYKQAMD
+3013 DAMD
-3023 EGLLRDANNALSAIR
+3023 FVENVQDAVSKSHTA
-3038 RKLREENKGLSLS
+3038 KGIYRHLHSLYPDMTMEVAKEIEDI
-3051 GFVKKFSPIREALYK
+3051 VKDIQKISTRY
-3066 QFGDLGVLEKEY
+3066 
-3078 HDNILKERGLMEAAR
+3078 
-3093 KREEEE
+3093 
-3099 RKRQNEPIE
+3099 
-3108 ELMSMTSE
+3108 
-3116 ERDAEYMR
+3116 
-3124 ALEAKDE
+3124 LEAK
-3131 KRMSEVLQAEA
+3131 
-3142 KLKGYSMGSEY
+3142 
-3153 QGEGA
+3153 
-3158 WKAPSNPGYSSTE
+3158 P
-3171 ERRATIE
+3171 
-3178 KDAPH
+3178 
-3183 LNIDDIANGYIN
+3183 
-3195 LPEDIF
+3195 
-3201 TDLRAYDN
+3201 
-3209 DNESGKES
+3209 
-3217 AKAISDAIRD
+3217 
-3227 IKDGKEMPKVTV
+3227 
-3239 YRAVPTSVEEES
+3239 YRAVSFDEIKAAVVPSDTSSELIQQLKDRGIEVNTYEKDNQEQRKQIVNEVASKEE
-3251 LRNGDW
+3251 L
-3257 VTPSKAYA
+3257 
-3265 KEHGEHRLDGDYRI
+3265 L
-3279 IEQKVPA
+3279 
-3286 NELWWD
+3286 
-3292 GNDIREWGFD
+3292 
-3302 NGKDYAY
+3302 
-3309 KNTENSRK
+3309 
-3317 LNDLITKD
+3317 
-3325 DQGNVILPSQRF
+3325 
-3337 NDQVE
+3337 
-3342 DERFRNDEELEK
+3342 FRNDDGIDV
-3354 VNQRFNEEL
+3354 VNERFNEEL
-3363 ENLTEENADKV
+3363 DNLTEENADKV

-3494 KKKALNYLY
+3494 KKKALNYLH

-3557 ERANELAET
+3557 ERANELAAT

-3711 EWNDNE
+3711 ELNDNE

-3734 SNSIILNKA
+3734 SNSILNKA

-3760 TDKDVRFRDGEQR
+3760 TDKEVRFRDGEPQS
-3773 EPEGKERVSAAER
+3773 KERVSAAER

-3814 AIMKAEG
+3814 AIMRAEG
-3821 KEMYIEDI
+3821 KEMYMEDI

-3872 EERSELTD
+3872 KERSELTD

-3908 SDAQKDARASIAE
+3908 SDAQKDVRASIAE
-3921 HRDYAGLTALTGAS
+3921 HRDYAGLTALTDAN

-3946 MVEEYEQKHDTSN
+3946 MVEEYEQKHDTTN
-3959 LWDKVNIV
+3959 LWDKVNTV

-4067 LNHPSDLVSVNT
+4067 LNHPSDLVSVNA
-4079 LWLKYDDVSEEWRP
+4079 LWLKYDDVKEEWRP

-4106 EVEKKIQDFEQRMT
+4106 EVEKKIQDFEQRMAE
-4120 DLAKQDPERY
+4120 LAKQDPERY

-4369 KGSGAKFMN
+4369 KGSGAKFMK
-4378 AVGQTKAG
+4378 ATGQTKIG
-4386 KTAAFVSGF
+4386 KTSAFISGI
-4395 GRSFYLFW
+4395 GRSGYVFW

-4411 NFGKQFKRHPA
+4411 NFGRQFKRHPA

-4433 LGALVAG
+4433 LGALIAG
-4440 MGMGEGDDDDKNSY
+4440 MGMGDDGDDDKNSY

-4466 LFRTGDQWISI
+4466 LFRVGEQWVSI

-4490 ELMISAMSGKEHFT
+4490 ELMVSAMSGKEHFT
-4504 DAELGNAFA
+4504 NSELGKAIA

-4577 KYLIGLAK
+4577 KYLVGLAK
-4585 TLNEVTG
+4585 ILNEKTG

-4687 TDNGVFDYSEKINFL
+4687 TDNGVFDFSEKINFL

-4723 LYKELKEPMS
+4723 LYKELKDPMS
-4733 DEERASLEAELTGLK
+4733 DEERASIEAELTGLK
-4748 KQMIEEMNSTRK
+4748 KQMIEEMNATRK

>member
-50 DYDIPLANYNDA
+50 DYDIPLSNYNDA
-62 KAQGLHAFSWEHLPP
+62 KAQGLHAFSWEHLSP

-85 QVAQKQPTQQVA
+85 QVAQKQSTQQVA
-97 TTTPGTPM
+97 TTTPGAPM
-105 TAAQKAQVLNNLSG
+105 TAAQKAQVLNNTNNL
-119 IVAQSQSMIDE
+119 IAQSQAAIDE
-130 TILKTK
+130 TILKNK
-136 VALDRIK
+136 VALDRTK

-156 KNSGSIGG
+156 KNSGSIGS
-164 DKVQEHIIDGK
+164 DKVKEHTIDGK

-189 NSAVSK
+189 NSAVSE

-218 NANKRLSEIRE
+218 NANKRLNEIRE

-313 TDFDPMGDATG
+313 TDFDPTGDATG

-331 RAEKIVKTLS
+331 RAEKIVEKLS
-341 KKLQTGEAL
+341 KKLQTGETL

-383 GRGASLSAELGAMI
+383 GRGVSLSAELGAMI

-423 TKYLGKGVAKNI
+423 TKYLGKSVAKNI

-467 ANAMQNYVGEMGVTE
+467 ANAMQNYVGEMGVTK

-532 ETLPSITRM
+532 ETLPSITRI

-670 TANTEF
+670 TANAEF

-681 GILSR
+681 GIISR

-701 NSLLKMRG
+701 SSLLKMRG

-718 MGRMASSGE
+718 MGKMASSGE

-739 ATGYNATG
+739 AAGYNATEE
-747 DELAN
+747 ELAN
-752 IKNELELRHR
+752 IKNELELRQR
-762 QLTETFKD
+762 QLAETFKD
-770 DPSALQKIEEDPKA
+770 DPTALQKIEDDPKA

-800 VINAYEETRAAYDG
+800 AINAYEETRAAYDG

-822 IDDAVT
+822 IDDAIT

-839 QDGNIYSATMKLDD
+839 QDGNIYPATMKLDD

-915 SEQIKQTYAQE
+915 SEQIRQTYAQE

-1001 RLEQSLK
+1001 RLDQSLK
-1008 QDEDVENEPPHPKQ
+1008 QDEDVENTTPHSAQ
-1022 SYHLNDEITLIN
+1022 SYNLNDEITLIN

-1072 EELDAMTGKQQEE
+1072 EELDAMTGKQQE
-1085 QSSQAPVQGEQMESP
+1085 QTNQAPVQGEQGESP
-1100 TLVAENATVQKEET
+1100 ALVAENATTQKEDVAGLNDGTIAENATVQKEEI
-1114 PQRQSTAL
+1114 PQHEPTAL

-1217 NSRRQEAIQAEE
+1217 NSRRQDKNNIENRE
-1229 SRKAKEAALLRKE
+1229 SGKIKPYTYNVDMQGNLL
-1242 QEEKERA
+1242 
-1249 MREEE
+1249 
-1254 ERVKRDLAQPQSL
+1254 
-1267 DYKLSDE
+1267 
-1274 VDENG
+1274 DENG
-1279 HPFVLTSAGELA
+1279 ELKLEKVNSIDDITDDDFNNPTRNIELPAIPQRINDAIGANGKRVIIKKNIFEKNKKSHRELTPTQSRDIIKEALYNATLYGQ
-1291 FGNIGKETGLAPA
+1291 NQKETRPYNW
-1304 PILLSEGVITNSKTN
+1304 ILIHNKDKNSSILIEVNNGKNNVEVINWHYLNDNSLERKKRQ
-1319 AGYGLVHIEARH
+1319 A
-1331 GEQIRNAGYP
+1331 
-1341 SVVAFVEEVAKHYDV
+1341 
-1356 IREGINRSGEQTYM
+1356 IREGGRI
-1370 LQLTDRHNNTLM
+1370 LTLESAVANTSEDL
-1382 VELSGD
+1382 
-1388 GTYYNINTAGIFK
+1388 
-1401 TSYGKNRREVYNRHT
+1401 
-1416 TDNQS
+1416 
-1421 TESGE
+1421 
-1426 ESQGE
+1426 
-1431 AQSGTTSPSR
+1431 
-1441 MKSSTRSSAGKVSE
+1441 SSAGKVSE
-1455 TSNAMQENA
+1455 SSNAMQENV
-1464 EKTSE
+1464 EK
-1469 NEAKELATNAVVE
+1469 
-1482 ALVRAGVP
+1482 
-1490 VEVVSD
+1490 
-1496 EVAKGVL
+1496 
-1503 PLGAEKHVVYHGSGA
+1503 
-1518 KFDHFDHSHMG
+1518 
-1529 EGEGAQAYGWGSY
+1529 
-1542 VTEVEG
+1542 
-1548 IGRNYAVG
+1548 
-1556 NSKIKFRGFVL
+1556 
-1567 ESIPSLEV
+1567 
-1575 KAHFSKAEGNVLNF
+1575 
-1589 LYKWIKKSENASTAI
+1589 
-1604 EKAREWASNE
+1604 
-1614 YGKYLERR
+1614 
-1622 DWSDQN
+1622 
-1628 YKDYFGAISKRDVI
+1628 
-1642 EWRKEMKEKEENAQ
+1642 
-1656 QMLSFIETLSVD
+1656 
-1668 DFSLPQRHLYTVDIP
+1668 
-1683 DDTGKNYLDWE
+1683 
-1694 SDIPV
+1694 
-1699 KEKNRIRI
+1699 
-1707 AFTKSIIDKMGS
+1707 
-1719 ATSSERQDVRNS
+1719 SSE
-1731 ISTEFRLDV
+1731 
-1740 RNFNG
+1740 
-1745 IYSLM
+1745 
-1750 SGYTSPQEAS
+1750 
-1760 ELLRNL
+1760 
-1766 GYTGIS
+1766 
-1772 YPAEHQ
+1772 
-1778 SGGRSD
+1778 
-1784 GARNY
+1784 
-1789 VIFDEKDLKITNRVE
+1789 
-1804 FMKSPDGVVYGWTIG
+1804 
-1819 GRIYLTKAGL
+1819 
-1829 NPETP
+1829 
-1834 IHEYTHIW
+1834 
-1842 ANAMKVHNM
+1842 
-1851 KGWKSIK
+1851 
-1858 ELLVDTPI
+1858 
-1866 WDEVLNDENYSNIR
+1866 
-1880 NDEDSVASEV
+1880 
-1890 LSRISGKENAKRME
+1890 
-1904 EEAQKVIADSK
+1904 
-1915 DLIEKAET
+1915 
-1923 LSVLNRVRKALKTF
+1923 
-1937 WSWVGKELFDIEK
+1937 
-1950 FNSINEVTDRVLY
+1950 
-1963 DLVNGTALQVQNE
+1963 NE

-2019 EASGKEWESEMH
+2019 DASGKEWESEMH

-2079 YGFADKESA
+2079 YGFSDKESA

-2136 SNKSVSSPVA
+2136 SNKSVSSPVV
-2146 MSEDEYLTSKGLNGN
+2146 MSEDEYLASKGLNGN

-2240 NPSVQAARRVLA
+2240 NPSVQAARRLLA

-2257 WRTDKGDMSDNDWL
+2257 WRTDRGDTSDNDWL
-2271 KSKEEGKSNVVHS
+2271 KSKEDGKSNVVHS

-2291 NDTII
+2291 NDTSI

-2306 ENGEQKAERE
+2306 KNGEQKAEEE
-2316 IGWLVDHNIRLE
+2316 IGWLVDHNIRLK

-2348 SNRESTLREEAK
+2348 SNRESALREEAK

-2639 YLKTPSGEDSKL
+2639 YLKTPNGEDSKL

-2687 KEEFRDLFKKHD
+2687 KEEFRDLFKKHG

-2751 DLRDAEYIKAVEN
+2751 DM
-2764 NDTETIQRLLSE
+2764 TE
-2776 EAERKGYSNDS
+2776 
-2787 SYQGSLAFNG
+2787 
-2797 SAPYQN
+2797 
-2803 AYFETKEERKEA
+2803 
-2815 WENDEYEDTMSLG
+2815 
-2828 DYVDSGIDTN
+2828 
-2838 NLEWNLTDPMALRQA
+2838 
-2853 DPERREA
+2853 
-2860 IENLRQTVRSNS
+2860 
-2872 KTITIYRAVD
+2872 
-2882 ANIKENE
+2882 
-2889 IRNGDWVTPSR
+2889 
-2900 SYAEY
+2900 
-2905 HIGLQDWE
+2905 
-2913 NGRIIEQEVSID
+2913 
-2925 DLWWDGND
+2925 
-2933 IAEWGY
+2933 
-2939 DNGKG
+2939 
-2944 EVYKNTPNNRKMF
+2944 
-2957 EVTYDDKGNIIP
+2957 
-2969 LSERFNEDNDDIRYR
+2969 
-2984 YDEKVENESNSS
+2984 
-2996 KDNEAKT
+2996 EAKT

-3013 DVIAYKQAMD
+3013 DVIAYKQAME

-3131 KRMSEVLQAEA
+3131 KRMFEVLQAEA

-3153 QGEGA
+3153 QGEGT

-3171 ERRATIE
+3171 ERRAALE
-3178 KDAPH
+3178 KDSPH
-3183 LNIDDIANGYIN
+3183 LNIDDIANGFMN
-3195 LPEDIF
+3195 WPEDIS
-3201 TDLRAYDN
+3201 TDLHAYGN

-3217 AKAISDAIRD
+3217 AKAISDAISD
-3227 IKDGKEMPKVTV
+3227 IKDGKGMPEVTV

-3265 KEHGEHRLDGDYRI
+3265 KIHGESRLDGDYRI

-3317 LNDLITKD
+3317 LNDLITRD

-3337 NDQVE
+3337 NEKVE
-3342 DERFRNDEELEK
+3342 DERFRNDEELEE

-3363 ENLTEENADKV
+3363 NNLTEANADKV

-3423 ADPIAVFDNL
+3423 ADPIAVFDNYQ
-3433 GRFGNRSILT
+3433 REGNRTILT
-3443 ELTTE
+3443 ELRSQE
-3448 QGNFLVT
+3448 KNIMVAVT
-3455 IDMGKGEKDV
+3455 LGKNGVDV

-3474 GKGKSKIV
+3474 GKGSSNVVDWISK
-3482 SWIERGLATYIN
+3482 GYLAYVD
-3494 KKKALNYLY
+3494 KEKALNYLY
-3503 HSAPIAEA
+3503 FSERNISEA
-3511 LSNSRL
+3511 ADNSRL

-3526 FENPTNSSEKVLDRK
+3526 FENPINNSEKKLDRK
-3541 TAQAEE
+3541 STQGKE
-3547 VAEKEHQQMA
+3547 VTEKERQQMA

-3681 ENMPNGLW
+3681 EKMPNGLW

-3734 SNSIILNKA
+3734 SNSILNKA

-3760 TDKDVRFRDGEQR
+3760 TDKEVRFRDGEPQS
-3773 EPEGKERVSAAER
+3773 KERVSAAER
-3786 YEQRV
+3786 YEHRV

-3814 AIMKAEG
+3814 AIMRAEG
-3821 KEMYIEDI
+3821 KEMYMEDI

-3872 EERSELTD
+3872 KERSELTD

-3896 NALEEIINNEKL
+3896 NAIEEIINNEKL
-3908 SDAQKDARASIAE
+3908 SDAQKNARASIAE
-3921 HRDYAGLTALTGAS
+3921 HRDYAGLTALTDAN

-3946 MVEEYEQKHDTSN
+3946 MVEEYEQKHDTTN
-3959 LWDKVNIV
+3959 LWEKVNTV

-4067 LNHPSDLVSVNT
+4067 LNHPSDLVSVNA
-4079 LWLKYDDVSEEWRP
+4079 LWLKYDDVKEEWRP

-4106 EVEKKIQDFEQRMT
+4106 EVEKKIQDFEQRMAE
-4120 DLAKQDPERY
+4120 LAKQDPERY

-4209 TTRNPDFVVS
+4209 TTRNPDFVIS

-4369 KGSGAKFMN
+4369 KGSGAKFMK
-4378 AVGQTKAG
+4378 ATGQTKIG
-4386 KTAAFVSGF
+4386 KTSAFISGI
-4395 GRSFYLFW
+4395 GRSGYVFW

-4411 NFGKQFKRHPA
+4411 NFGRQFKRHPA

-4433 LGALVAG
+4433 LGALIAG
-4440 MGMGEGDDDDKNSY
+4440 MGMGDDGDDDKNSY

-4466 LFRTGDQWISI
+4466 LFRVGEQWVSI

-4490 ELMISAMSGKEHFT
+4490 ELMVSAMSGKEHFT
-4504 DAELGNAFA
+4504 NSELGKAIA

-4577 KYLIGLAK
+4577 KYLVGLAK

-4687 TDNGVFDYSEKINFL
+4687 TDNGVFDFSEKINFL

-4715 DYRGDIES
+4715 DYREDIEG
-4723 LYKELKEPMS
+4723 LYKELKDAMS
-4733 DEERASLEAELTGLK
+4733 DEERAEIEVELTGLK

>member
-62 KAQGLHAFSWEHLPP
+62 KAQGLHAFAFDHLPP

-97 TTTPGTPM
+97 TTAPGTPM
-105 TAAQKAQVLNNLSG
+105 TAAQKAQVLDNTNNL
-119 IVAQSQSMIDE
+119 IAQSQSDLSRTMRKIDYAKQNTGLDVKPIKLGE
-130 TILKTK
+130 NRKIIKQSSFNPQTGKKEESYLTESGNIHNSYVNAVTEQNAIDDFKEQEKQSKLENQLNAAYKERDSITKALQRRMAELDKQGGHGLLRQFADAMSPDLAMHSSPRDYEMDEEYGALMSAARKNNSTIQILE
-136 VALDRIK
+136 DK
-143 KPFSNINNITLGR
+143 KKGRMNNFWSTLGATFSNGYTFT
-156 KNSGSIGG
+156 
-164 DKVQEHIIDGK
+164 
-175 KVYSDDKGNIYDSE
+175 
-189 NSAVSK
+189 
-195 VQERM
+195 
-200 IDRDGLSKRIAA
+200 DGLSGVRDNIAI
-212 LSVENE
+212 L
-218 NANKRLSEIRE
+218 NANKRADKINRKRQRGEMLTNEEDAFDKALLANLVNEEIE
-229 KYQKQLNPT
+229 GT
-238 QIYGQNGTAGNFN
+238 YGQEYGALARAAKITAGTADVVKDFLLSGGTGIAVTKGAAKGVMN
-251 ALDKLLENDDEYMML
+251 AGAKYLTKKAGESLLKA
-266 LTTTRNNQRSLDIL
+266 SA
-280 RNKQQENN
+280 KA
-288 DKHNGV
+288 
-294 NVFGRSLKSLGR
+294 FGRGLLK
-306 GMRDYFK
+306 
-313 TDFDPMGDATG
+313 ATG
-324 KDALAYM
+324 IGVGSLAGGAL
-331 RAEKIVKTLS
+331 ITNT
-341 KKLQTGEAL
+341 TG
-350 SAKEK
+350 
-355 ATLALFNSYT
+355 
-365 QQQDISGD
+365 IG
-373 DSLSSWMYSG
+373 
-383 GRGASLSAELGAMI
+383 
-397 ASGAGS
+397 
-403 FQTIAEKTAQG
+403 KTAEEMSKQVTG
-414 ASKAALSQI
+414 RVGVDQHGNYIFTDSKDLMHAFIEAERSMIGENAS
-423 TKYLGKGVAKNI
+423 
-435 GTKIA
+435 
-440 TKAVG
+440 
-445 SVAGMMSSGLAYTS
+445 
-459 TVGFKKTF
+459 
-467 ANAMQNYVGEMGVTE
+467 
-482 DGQIAFGEYVKDKEG
+482 
-497 KVSFKRK
+497 
-504 DGGISDLVAAFAK
+504 
-517 AGYEQTKE
+517 
-525 NGTEMLG
+525 EMLG
-532 ETLPSITRM
+532 EFIPGSKV
-541 LKGIG
+541 LKKG
-546 GTAKFV
+546 
-552 SKLEKIGATPFVES
+552 LEKIGLSKISSYLTS
-566 INKAL
+566 IGNKSWAKNYGKL
-571 RMTGYN
+571 LEAAGWN
-577 GLPSQGIEEY
+577 GLPGEGLEEY
-587 AGLLSDVIFSD
+587 AGIAYNSLTGDSEGGIATLGD
-598 ASLKDFGKLQT
+598 ART
-609 HLDIWGNVALTSG
+609 HIDIWLGCAAAGALLGAPNVVAL
-622 VMSSVQVAG
+622 
-631 IGTGAAMF
+631 GANTAQ
-639 YKYKH
+639 YYRYKH
-644 QNDKAGKKAQA
+644 ATNKAAQQAKSQLPADRWNALQERIDNTENQDLTNLMLEVYTNKELSPKQKKAVF
-655 LIGDKWNGIQEVLDN
+655 NYTDN
-670 TANTEF
+670 
-676 SGALA
+676 LV
-681 GILSR
+681 R
-686 EDLNGEQKKRVVNYA
+686 
-701 NSLLKMRG
+701 MRG
-709 FNIGFNNDK
+709 YNIGSINNADATRDEK
-718 MGRMASSGE
+718 GE
-727 KGIDGAISEVSY
+727 KELHKEENIGNAY
-739 ATGYNATG
+739 ATGYHATE

-770 DPSALQKIEEDPKA
+770 DPSALQQIEEDPKA

-822 IDDAVT
+822 IDDAIT
-828 ENNTVIEQRTH
+828 ENNNVIEQRTH
-839 QDGNIYSATMKLDD
+839 QDGNIYPATMKLDD

-879 SVMVRDAET
+879 SVMIRDAET
-888 GKVEMVDP
+888 GKIEMVDP

-941 TYSILGEDQK
+941 TYSILGEDKK

-956 IIGEA
+956 IVGEA

-1001 RLEQSLK
+1001 RLDQSLK
-1008 QDEDVENEPPHPKQ
+1008 QDEDVENTTPHSKQ
-1022 SYHLNDEITLIN
+1022 SYGYQKKITLTN
-1034 EDGKPVRG
+1034 ENGNLVRG
-1042 SITTDQNEDGKFEVY
+1042 EIVSGQNEDGRFEVQ
-1057 TEEPINGKRVNLFTA
+1057 TEEPVNGKTVNHLTA
-1072 EELDAMTGKQQEE
+1072 EELDAMHAQIQEE
-1085 QSSQAPVQGEQMESP
+1085 QGEQMESP
-1100 TLVAENATVQKEET
+1100 ALVAENATTQKEDVSGMNDGTIAENATVQKEET
-1114 PQRQSTAL
+1114 PQHEPTAL

-1156 IAQSVADGMVAD
+1156 IAKSVADGMVAD

-1194 KERVATIE
+1194 KERVANIE

-1242 QEEKERA
+1242 QEEKERDK
-1249 MREEE
+1249 REE
-1254 ERVKRDLAQPQSL
+1254 AQPQTL

-1401 TSYGKNRREVYNRHT
+1401 TSYGKNRREVYNRHA

-1455 TSNAMQENA
+1455 SSNAMQENA

-1469 NEAKELATNAVVE
+1469 NET
-1482 ALVRAGVP
+1482 
-1490 VEVVSD
+1490 
-1496 EVAKGVL
+1496 
-1503 PLGAEKHVVYHGSGA
+1503 
-1518 KFDHFDHSHMG
+1518 
-1529 EGEGAQAYGWGSY
+1529 
-1542 VTEVEG
+1542 
-1548 IGRNYAVG
+1548 
-1556 NSKIKFRGFVL
+1556 
-1567 ESIPSLEV
+1567 
-1575 KAHFSKAEGNVLNF
+1575 
-1589 LYKWIKKSENASTAI
+1589 
-1604 EKAREWASNE
+1604 
-1614 YGKYLERR
+1614 
-1622 DWSDQN
+1622 
-1628 YKDYFGAISKRDVI
+1628 
-1642 EWRKEMKEKEENAQ
+1642 
-1656 QMLSFIETLSVD
+1656 
-1668 DFSLPQRHLYTVDIP
+1668 
-1683 DDTGKNYLDWE
+1683 
-1694 SDIPV
+1694 
-1699 KEKNRIRI
+1699 
-1707 AFTKSIIDKMGS
+1707 
-1719 ATSSERQDVRNS
+1719 
-1731 ISTEFRLDV
+1731 
-1740 RNFNG
+1740 
-1745 IYSLM
+1745 
-1750 SGYTSPQEAS
+1750 
-1760 ELLRNL
+1760 
-1766 GYTGIS
+1766 
-1772 YPAEHQ
+1772 
-1778 SGGRSD
+1778 
-1784 GARNY
+1784 
-1789 VIFDEKDLKITNRVE
+1789 
-1804 FMKSPDGVVYGWTIG
+1804 
-1819 GRIYLTKAGL
+1819 
-1829 NPETP
+1829 
-1834 IHEYTHIW
+1834 
-1842 ANAMKVHNM
+1842 
-1851 KGWKSIK
+1851 
-1858 ELLVDTPI
+1858 
-1866 WDEVLNDENYSNIR
+1866 
-1880 NDEDSVASEV
+1880 
-1890 LSRISGKENAKRME
+1890 
-1904 EEAQKVIADSK
+1904 
-1915 DLIEKAET
+1915 
-1923 LSVLNRVRKALKTF
+1923 
-1937 WSWVGKELFDIEK
+1937 
-1950 FNSINEVTDRVLY
+1950 
-1963 DLVNGTALQVQNE
+1963 
-1976 ATRVETNPTEAQK
+1976 TRVETNPTEAQK

-2019 EASGKEWESEMH
+2019 DASGKEWESEMH

-2130 YKGIIK
+2130 YKGIQSIDHSQKEQLK
-2136 SNKSVSSPVA
+2136 STQGKEGNEQDFEDKKELEDFVASTDSNNRTKIDESKYDAEDLFAPLLLDGKPSNLAVMTLVSDNINDPVLQIAVYDYSSDIDNKTNSGWQKWGDLA
-2146 MSEDEYLTSKGLNGN
+2146 DEYNAHVAEEDRTWERNDN
-2161 MTDYMLDK
+2161 AMLGFKTVD
-2169 LRIPHSETAR
+2169 
-2179 QQKQR
+2179 
-2184 EKEAARV
+2184 AAV
-2191 RADFDNQKEE
+2191 KF
-2201 ARKEYRQKIA
+2201 
-2211 KGELREPTKQEA
+2211 
-2223 KEREIAK
+2223 
-2230 LIKTANGHED
+2230 
-2240 NPSVQAARRVLA
+2240 
-2252 KRGVD
+2252 
-2257 WRTDKGDMSDNDWL
+2257 NDWL

-2403 GVKPVKESYYFQNR
+2403 GIKPVKESYYFQNR

-2440 SRVGAEA
+2440 TRVGAEV

-2481 WTFALMKNNPKLW
+2481 WTFALMKKNPKLW

-2603 DLLNASDI
+2603 DLLNESDI

-2627 NTIIDKAKEDGT
+2627 NAIIDKAKEDGT
-2639 YLKTPSGEDSKL
+2639 YLKTPNGEDSKL

-2687 KEEFRDLFKKHD
+2687 KEEFRDLFKKHG

-2751 DLRDAEYIKAVEN
+2751 DMRDAEYIKAVEN

-2838 NLEWNLTDPMALRQA
+2838 DLEWNLTDPMALRQA
-2853 DPERREA
+2853 DPKRREA

-2984 YDEKVENESNSS
+2984 YEEGEYPFVDLRKDHTSSKDIIKRGRKTGNIYFSRYSPARVRTALIKRLGEMGIKYDVNNAVTTNSSYVNFVANGVKFDVRLATHTKISDTYDNTKALDFKFEDGKINDVALDSSAYGFKTEEILNIIDEVKRFNELGYKPNDDITKVPSNDKQIDWYDYPYIGETLFEKVNESVLRQREGEYRELQLQEERKTKERMKTFMETFYPFTTSDGAQVVIGKLDGKRLVYKDGVRLKRSTNGYELDEALKEADNTINETRRQFELEEKKQLPFEEWQMQTYGNVVSNVFKVDNESNSS

-3013 DVIAYKQAMD
+3013 DVIAYKQAME

-3051 GFVKKFSPIREALYK
+3051 GFTKIFSPIREALYK

-3078 HDNILKERGLMEAAR
+3078 HDSILKERGLMEAAR

-3124 ALEAKDE
+3124 ALETKDE

-3142 KLKGYSMGSEY
+3142 KLKGYSMGAEY

-3171 ERRATIE
+3171 ERRAALE

-3183 LNIDDIANGYIN
+3183 LNIDDIANGYMN
-3195 LPEDIF
+3195 QPEDIF
-3201 TDLRAYDN
+3201 TDLRAYGN

-3217 AKAISDAIRD
+3217 AKAISDAISV
-3227 IKDGKEMPKVTV
+3227 IKDGKGMPEVTV

-3317 LNDLITKD
+3317 LNDLITRD

-3433 GRFGNRSILT
+3433 GRLGNRSILT

-3482 SWIERGLATYIN
+3482 SWIERGLTAYIN
-3494 KKKALNYLY
+3494 KKKALNYLH

-3541 TAQAEE
+3541 TTQAKEG
-3547 VAEKEHQQMA
+3547 AEKERQQMV

-3711 EWNDNE
+3711 ELNDNE

-3734 SNSIILNKA
+3734 SNNILNKA

-3748 QHRLKVGNYSES
+3748 QHRLKVGNYAPQEEGKAKVSEKPHKTEKVDNNTTLYREDEPEVTARTIYEDAVKDTGKMSMLSALAHTYSKEGRERFKHKFSES
-3760 TDKDVRFRDGEQR
+3760 YFD
-3773 EPEGKERVSAAER
+3773 
-3786 YEQRV
+3786 Y
-3791 SRSMFQS
+3791 SRSIKQ
-3798 QEALQDSML
+3798 LQDAISKASGRKLEEFEEVWKSLNAKSSIDSEEINLAML
-3807 GLKEAMD
+3807 RYISPLSIHIAEMIRGVKMD
-3814 AIMKAEG
+3814 GQQLTLDDVEVYMNALHG
-3821 KEMYIEDI
+3821 IER
-3829 EGFENAYLGENRL
+3829 NAYMANSELKSLVNKKLEKWKENRL
-3842 SSVNQAETEAFAH
+3842 KKLRDSGMSKEEALSIIATEEAD
-3855 LVFKP
+3855 KR
-3860 MLDEV
+3860 DEITQLNMG
-3865 AKLAKND
+3865 KTRK
-3872 EERSELTD
+3872 D
-3880 YMMAKHGL
+3880 Y
-3888 ERNEVMRK
+3888 
-3896 NALEEIINNEKL
+3896 
-3908 SDAQKDARASIAE
+3908 S
-3921 HRDYAGLTALTGAS
+3921 GLTALFSDENTNNIDVAILEERAQKY
-3935 SVEEAESEAQR
+3935 VDAFEEA
-3946 MVEEYEQKHDTSN
+3946 VGK
-3959 LWDKVNIV
+3959 DKVDEMWKKVKNLNDFSIR
-3967 TKGIL
+3967 KAYL
-3972 SKSYECG
+3972 SGLINKKHYDEIKNMYEH
-3979 MMNKQTYE
+3979 Y
-3987 KVRDMYQFY
+3987 V
-3996 IPLRG
+3996 PLRG
-4001 FDEETSREAY
+4001 WHDDY
-4011 AYLSHGQSAFNAPIK
+4011 AGDIFEYVNAGQSMDTLQGVVKKAY
-4026 TAKGRSSKADDPFA
+4026 GRTTRAGNILGTMA
-4040 NMQSMAE
+4040 SMANT
-4047 SAIMQGNRNVLVKQ
+4047 AIVQGNKNLVAQ
-4061 KFLNFA
+4061 KFLNLA
-4067 LNHPSDLVSVNT
+4067 LNYGNKSGLLMVSKQWYEETASGELVPLYPS
-4079 LWLKYDDVSEEWRP
+4079 LKEGMSAAEMQQR
-4093 VFPDNIEETDTAD
+4093 IEEFEAEMEEAKKSGT
-4106 EVEKKIQDFEQRMT
+4106 KKIYTRSFGDNMPQNFQKWQE
-4120 DLAKQDPERY
+4120 KQHSIRA
-4130 KHGKD
+4130 
-4135 TENIP
+4135 
-4140 YRIVESRDLRQ
+4140 L
-4151 HQVVVKRNGRDYVL
+4151 RNGVEHTIYVL
-4165 TINGNPRA
+4165 GNPKA
-4173 AQALNGLTNP
+4173 AQAFNGLLTPESQVNAVQDIIMKVMRFQAMMQTSLSP
-4183 DNDVSGAIG
+4183 EFVISNFQRDVLTAATGTYIKYGWGAGKDFASNLTKVMPVSGLQEG
-4192 AILNFGEKINRQ
+4192 NPFGIYN
-4204 LSAFY
+4204 L
-4209 TTRNPDFVVS
+4209 
-4219 NFIRDM
+4219 I
-4225 LYANSIVWVKERPNY
+4225 
-4240 ALRFHRN
+4240 
-4247 IGRCN
+4247 
-4252 PAQMKIL
+4252 
-4259 LSKHKKG
+4259 HKYNKG
-4266 ELDMNNSLE
+4266 TLDKTN
-4275 HMFHQFIMNGGET
+4275 
-4288 GYANVRDIEQHKNDI
+4288 DIERMFDEFVRKGGMTGISSITRAEEFEKQMEKSV
-4303 QRELKRANGKIG
+4303 KR
-4315 IKRSLSLLGEK
+4315 IKRGK
-4326 LDEYNRAVENCA
+4326 LDVPQQLWEDLADGIEFMNKGIENA
-4338 RFAAFLTSREM
+4338 TRFAAYMTSRKM
-4349 GRTID
+4349 GKNVTD
-4354 RSIYDAKDISVNFNK
+4354 SIFDAKECSVNFNM
-4369 KGSGAKFMN
+4369 KGSGAWGNLWMRRYILYANPALQSLRMLGTWYEASPKRFMGVFSTVLTASILTAMLGYASGGDDGDDN
-4378 AVGQTKAG
+4378 DWYKLNEFNRYNYISVKAGNGFAHWSLPQEMRPVWALGQIVFDWSNGRVSAPIAINSMATQLNNLSPMAFFSGGSDNDDSFWKTAVKAWTPTVAADFMDAYAWNENFLGKNITYRNDWNKEAPEWRKAG
-4386 KTAAFVSGF
+4386 KDTPKWAVNLS
-4395 GRSFYLFW
+4395 RVW
-4403 NAAIQGTT
+4403 NKATGGAD
-4411 NFGKQFKRHPA
+4411 NRKSWWDSPA
-4422 KAFTASATMFI
+4422 
-4433 LGALVAG
+4433 L
-4440 MGMGEGDDDDKNSY
+4440 N
-4454 WNLPESVRRSNI
+4454 
-4466 LFRTGDQWISI
+4466 
-4477 PLPVEYRSIYGMG
+4477 
-4490 ELMISAMSGKEHFT
+4490 
-4504 DAELGNAFA
+4504 
-4513 GQVTQI
+4513 
-4519 LPIDFLEGEGGVKA
+4519 
-4533 FVPSAVKPF
+4533 PSAVYY
-4542 AEVISNKGWTG
+4542 IMS
-4553 MPIYKDTPYNKNM
+4553 
-4566 PEWTKTYKSAN
+4566 S
-4577 KYLIGLAK
+4577 
-4585 TLNEVTG
+4585 
-4592 GDAYTKGSVNINP
+4592 
-4605 AQIEYLLNGYFGGV
+4605 QFGGMGTLATKLSRAFEQWQDPEQEVEARNIPFV
-4619 SNTIDKLTKSAET
+4619 SKFWVTVGD
-4632 IAGKRDYDPKSFL
+4632 DYSK
-4645 LLNRVLKSG
+4645 NRVLNEEFKSIWNEWKLTDYEIKHNESDLEKG
-4654 DERTEERAINREYYR
+4654 LITDEEYANLEADKKYLANKIRYEALEDLMKDYNTLMRKRNDENDNPLLDEEILELKKEVVERAKM
-4669 LKEEYEILRD
+4669 LDK
-4679 RLKNYEND
+4679 
-4687 TDNGVFDYSEKINFL
+4687 
-4702 YNSPEYARYEIFE
+4702 
-4715 DYRGDIES
+4715 
-4723 LYKELKEPMS
+4723 
-4733 DEERASLEAELTGLK
+4733 
-4748 KQMIEEMNSTRK
+4748 

>member
-1 MPNKITYTIKTADG
+1 
-15 KEHQVSKENIDKH
+15 
-28 GIQAYADA
+28 
-36 YEGATIRMRDSKKG
+36 
-50 DYDIPLANYNDA
+50 
-62 KAQGLHAFSWEHLPP
+62 
-77 KAQPQAKQ
+77 
-85 QVAQKQPTQQVA
+85 
-97 TTTPGTPM
+97 
-105 TAAQKAQVLNNLSG
+105 
-119 IVAQSQSMIDE
+119 
-130 TILKTK
+130 
-136 VALDRIK
+136 
-143 KPFSNINNITLGR
+143 
-156 KNSGSIGG
+156 
-164 DKVQEHIIDGK
+164 
-175 KVYSDDKGNIYDSE
+175 
-189 NSAVSK
+189 
-195 VQERM
+195 
-200 IDRDGLSKRIAA
+200 
-212 LSVENE
+212 
-218 NANKRLSEIRE
+218 
-229 KYQKQLNPT
+229 
-238 QIYGQNGTAGNFN
+238 
-251 ALDKLLENDDEYMML
+251 
-266 LTTTRNNQRSLDIL
+266 
-280 RNKQQENN
+280 
-288 DKHNGV
+288 
-294 NVFGRSLKSLGR
+294 
-306 GMRDYFK
+306 
-313 TDFDPMGDATG
+313 
-324 KDALAYM
+324 
-331 RAEKIVKTLS
+331 
-341 KKLQTGEAL
+341 
-350 SAKEK
+350 
-355 ATLALFNSYT
+355 
-365 QQQDISGD
+365 
-373 DSLSSWMYSG
+373 
-383 GRGASLSAELGAMI
+383 
-397 ASGAGS
+397 
-403 FQTIAEKTAQG
+403 
-414 ASKAALSQI
+414 
-423 TKYLGKGVAKNI
+423 
-435 GTKIA
+435 
-440 TKAVG
+440 
-445 SVAGMMSSGLAYTS
+445 
-459 TVGFKKTF
+459 
-467 ANAMQNYVGEMGVTE
+467 
-482 DGQIAFGEYVKDKEG
+482 
-497 KVSFKRK
+497 
-504 DGGISDLVAAFAK
+504 
-517 AGYEQTKE
+517 
-525 NGTEMLG
+525 
-532 ETLPSITRM
+532 
-541 LKGIG
+541 
-546 GTAKFV
+546 
-552 SKLEKIGATPFVES
+552 
-566 INKAL
+566 
-571 RMTGYN
+571 
-577 GLPSQGIEEY
+577 
-587 AGLLSDVIFSD
+587 
-598 ASLKDFGKLQT
+598 
-609 HLDIWGNVALTSG
+609 
-622 VMSSVQVAG
+622 
-631 IGTGAAMF
+631 
-639 YKYKH
+639 
-644 QNDKAGKKAQA
+644 
-655 LIGDKWNGIQEVLDN
+655 
-670 TANTEF
+670 
-676 SGALA
+676 
-681 GILSR
+681 
-686 EDLNGEQKKRVVNYA
+686 
-701 NSLLKMRG
+701 
-709 FNIGFNNDK
+709 
-718 MGRMASSGE
+718 
-727 KGIDGAISEVSY
+727 
-739 ATGYNATG
+739 
-747 DELAN
+747 
-752 IKNELELRHR
+752 
-762 QLTETFKD
+762 
-770 DPSALQKIEEDPKA
+770 
-784 FLQGLKE
+784 
-791 SEVGGEKAK
+791 
-800 VINAYEETRAAYDG
+800 
-814 MIQRVKDN
+814 
-822 IDDAVT
+822 
-828 ENNTVIEQRTH
+828 
-839 QDGNIYSATMKLDD
+839 
-853 RKVYVV
+853 
-859 GGNVQMNEDGKGID
+859 
-873 HEKSSS
+873 
-879 SVMVRDAET
+879 
-888 GKVEMVDP
+888 MVDP

-941 TYSILGEDQK
+941 TYSILSEDQK

-994 NDEENLW
+994 NNEENLW

-1008 QDEDVENEPPHPKQ
+1008 QGEEVKNETSHPTQ
-1022 SYHLNDEITLIN
+1022 SYGYQKKITLIN
-1034 EDGKPVRG
+1034 KDGKPVRG
-1042 SITTDQNEDGKFEVY
+1042 EIVSGQNEDGRFEVQ
-1057 TEEPINGKRVNLFTA
+1057 TEEPVYGKTVNHLTV
-1072 EELDAMTGKQQEE
+1072 EELDAMHAQIQEE
-1085 QSSQAPVQGEQMESP
+1085 QGEQTESP
-1100 TLVAENATVQKEET
+1100 VLVAENATTQKEDVAGLNDGTIAENATVQKEET
-1114 PQRQSTAL
+1114 PQHEPTAL

-1168 MEAAVRRAEKAK
+1168 MEAAVKRAEKAK

-1249 MREEE
+1249 IESEP
-1254 ERVKRDLAQPQSL
+1254 KPIG
-1267 DYKLSDE
+1267 K
-1274 VDENG
+1274 G
-1279 HPFVLTSAGELA
+1279 I
-1291 FGNIGKETGLAPA
+1291 FGNIYNQFKGKA
-1304 PILLSEGVITNSKTN
+1304 K
-1319 AGYGLVHIEARH
+1319 EAVDFLMKKKD
-1331 GEQIRNAGYP
+1331 G
-1341 SVVAFVEEVAKHYDV
+1341 VAKGALHYKGIGDIDLVWGDRKQGLSHIIEKHPDV
-1356 IREGINRSGEQTYM
+1356 ADNLQTLLDDMHIKQHSDNRIVLESDTHKAVVSKM
-1370 LQLTDRHNNTLM
+1370 K
-1382 VELSGD
+1382 GD
-1388 GTYYNINTAGIFK
+1388 
-1401 TSYGKNRREVYNRHT
+1401 ET
-1416 TDNQS
+1416 TDNWLLTAYEKKKS
-1421 TESGE
+1421 ASASSSDIETEPKGKWN
-1426 ESQGE
+1426 
-1431 AQSGTTSPSR
+1431 GTATPQNGL
-1441 MKSSTRSSAGKVSE
+1441 SSAGKVSE
-1455 TSNAMQENA
+1455 SSNALQENV

-1469 NEAKELATNAVVE
+1469 
-1482 ALVRAGVP
+1482 
-1490 VEVVSD
+1490 
-1496 EVAKGVL
+1496 
-1503 PLGAEKHVVYHGSGA
+1503 
-1518 KFDHFDHSHMG
+1518 
-1529 EGEGAQAYGWGSY
+1529 
-1542 VTEVEG
+1542 
-1548 IGRNYAVG
+1548 
-1556 NSKIKFRGFVL
+1556 
-1567 ESIPSLEV
+1567 
-1575 KAHFSKAEGNVLNF
+1575 
-1589 LYKWIKKSENASTAI
+1589 
-1604 EKAREWASNE
+1604 
-1614 YGKYLERR
+1614 
-1622 DWSDQN
+1622 
-1628 YKDYFGAISKRDVI
+1628 
-1642 EWRKEMKEKEENAQ
+1642 
-1656 QMLSFIETLSVD
+1656 
-1668 DFSLPQRHLYTVDIP
+1668 
-1683 DDTGKNYLDWE
+1683 
-1694 SDIPV
+1694 
-1699 KEKNRIRI
+1699 
-1707 AFTKSIIDKMGS
+1707 
-1719 ATSSERQDVRNS
+1719 
-1731 ISTEFRLDV
+1731 
-1740 RNFNG
+1740 
-1745 IYSLM
+1745 
-1750 SGYTSPQEAS
+1750 
-1760 ELLRNL
+1760 
-1766 GYTGIS
+1766 
-1772 YPAEHQ
+1772 
-1778 SGGRSD
+1778 
-1784 GARNY
+1784 
-1789 VIFDEKDLKITNRVE
+1789 
-1804 FMKSPDGVVYGWTIG
+1804 
-1819 GRIYLTKAGL
+1819 
-1829 NPETP
+1829 
-1834 IHEYTHIW
+1834 
-1842 ANAMKVHNM
+1842 
-1851 KGWKSIK
+1851 
-1858 ELLVDTPI
+1858 
-1866 WDEVLNDENYSNIR
+1866 
-1880 NDEDSVASEV
+1880 
-1890 LSRISGKENAKRME
+1890 
-1904 EEAQKVIADSK
+1904 
-1915 DLIEKAET
+1915 
-1923 LSVLNRVRKALKTF
+1923 
-1937 WSWVGKELFDIEK
+1937 
-1950 FNSINEVTDRVLY
+1950 
-1963 DLVNGTALQVQNE
+1963 NE

-1989 EAGNY
+1989 E
-1994 KKGHIKVD
+1994 
-2002 GMNITI
+2002 
-2008 EQPKGSIRRGK
+2008 Q
-2019 EASGKEWESEMH
+2019 
-2031 NTYGYIR
+2031 
-2038 GTEGVDGDH
+2038 
-2047 IDIFLSDNPN
+2047 L
-2057 EGNVFVVDQVNK
+2057 
-2069 DGSFDEHKVM
+2069 
-2079 YGFADKESA
+2079 
-2088 RQAYLSNYEDGWQ
+2088 
-2101 GLGNITEVSKEE
+2101 
-2113 FKKWIGSSKRK
+2113 
-2124 TKPFAE
+2124 
-2130 YKGIIK
+2130 K
-2136 SNKSVSSPVA
+2136 S
-2146 MSEDEYLTSKGLNGN
+2146 T
-2161 MTDYMLDK
+2161 
-2169 LRIPHSETAR
+2169 
-2179 QQKQR
+2179 Q
-2184 EKEAARV
+2184 EKEADEQDLAYKKELEDFVASTDSNNRTKIDESKYDAEDLFAPLLLDGKSSNLAV
-2191 RADFDNQKEE
+2191 MTLISDYIYDPIRQIAVYDYSFDIDNKTNSGWQKWGDLADEYNAHAVEVDKAWGENDNAMLEF
-2201 ARKEYRQKIA
+2201 
-2211 KGELREPTKQEA
+2211 
-2223 KEREIAK
+2223 
-2230 LIKTANGHED
+2230 KTVD
-2240 NPSVQAARRVLA
+2240 AAV
-2252 KRGVD
+2252 KF
-2257 WRTDKGDMSDNDWL
+2257 NDWL
-2271 KSKEEGKSNVVHS
+2271 KAKEDGKNNVVHS

-2440 SRVGAEA
+2440 TRVGVEA
-2447 SGQGNSRGWTN
+2447 SGQENSRGWTN

-2481 WTFALMKNNPKLW
+2481 WTFALMKKNPKLW

-2507 DTIQSMDEYKYT
+2507 DSIQSMDEYKYT

-2559 KVDLKRGLEKLRDAL
+2559 KVDLRRGLEKLRDAL

-2639 YLKTPSGEDSKL
+2639 YLKTPNGEDTKL

-2751 DLRDAEYIKAVEN
+2751 DMRDAEYIKAVEN

-2925 DLWWDGND
+2925 DIWWDGND

-2969 LSERFNEDNDDIRYR
+2969 LSERFNEENDDIRYR
-2984 YDEKVENESNSS
+2984 YEEGDNDVALQVKQPIEQSKNLVALHNLSEEKLQQALELGGFPMPSIAITKANIGHTEFGNISLLFGKDSINPTDKRNKVYGGDAWTPTFPSIGYKLNSEKTSDIYRRANNVGSLPLFRPVFFHPDNYENKIDGQGSNGLVEHFKDDYGAKQMFLYEKGNAVEKFVQHEVEKYSDENVKFFEKILEIIGLEKLKNESYDSLENEMKKLLGQYYDIDFDTMKPFRVINRINSTIQKTIDYAENGNNKIENDIAATEEKIDERIDPKEFRKWLEKLFSGVVEKKGIRNEQDMFTPSGNRREWEKLYDAVTLDNAIKAMQTQAKKGGTGLFGGSIFGAAS
-2996 KDNEAKT
+2996 KELKEIEDIRNEAKLRINPISEEDYQAEKDRIT
-3003 FAKQHNLDAS
+3003 ERLKKVTIPSVSKSFS
-3013 DVIAYKQAMD
+3013 DAMD
-3023 EGLLRDANNALSAIR
+3023 FVENVQDAVSKSHTA
-3038 RKLREENKGLSLS
+3038 KGIYRHLHSLYPDMTMEVAKEIEDI
-3051 GFVKKFSPIREALYK
+3051 VKDIQKISTRY
-3066 QFGDLGVLEKEY
+3066 
-3078 HDNILKERGLMEAAR
+3078 
-3093 KREEEE
+3093 
-3099 RKRQNEPIE
+3099 
-3108 ELMSMTSE
+3108 
-3116 ERDAEYMR
+3116 
-3124 ALEAKDE
+3124 LEAK
-3131 KRMSEVLQAEA
+3131 
-3142 KLKGYSMGSEY
+3142 
-3153 QGEGA
+3153 
-3158 WKAPSNPGYSSTE
+3158 P
-3171 ERRATIE
+3171 
-3178 KDAPH
+3178 
-3183 LNIDDIANGYIN
+3183 
-3195 LPEDIF
+3195 
-3201 TDLRAYDN
+3201 
-3209 DNESGKES
+3209 
-3217 AKAISDAIRD
+3217 
-3227 IKDGKEMPKVTV
+3227 
-3239 YRAVPTSVEEES
+3239 YRAVSFDEIKAAVVPSDTSSELIQQLKDRGIEVSTYEKDNQEQRKQIVNEVASKEE
-3251 LRNGDW
+3251 L
-3257 VTPSKAYA
+3257 
-3265 KEHGEHRLDGDYRI
+3265 L
-3279 IEQKVPA
+3279 
-3286 NELWWD
+3286 
-3292 GNDIREWGFD
+3292 
-3302 NGKDYAY
+3302 
-3309 KNTENSRK
+3309 
-3317 LNDLITKD
+3317 
-3325 DQGNVILPSQRF
+3325 
-3337 NDQVE
+3337 
-3342 DERFRNDEELEK
+3342 FRNDDGIDV
-3354 VNQRFNEEL
+3354 VNERFNEEL
-3363 ENLTEENADKV
+3363 DNLTEENADKV

-3494 KKKALNYLY
+3494 KKKALNYLH

-3547 VAEKEHQQMA
+3547 VAEKERQQMA
-3557 ERANELAET
+3557 EHANELAET

-3711 EWNDNE
+3711 ELNDNE

-3734 SNSIILNKA
+3734 SNSILNKA

-3760 TDKDVRFRDGEQR
+3760 TDKEVRFRDGEPQS
-3773 EPEGKERVSAAER
+3773 KERVSAAER

-3814 AIMKAEG
+3814 AIMRAEG
-3821 KEMYIEDI
+3821 KEMYMEDI

-3872 EERSELTD
+3872 KERSELTD

-3896 NALEEIINNEKL
+3896 NALEEIVNNEKL

-3921 HRDYAGLTALTGAS
+3921 HRDYAGLTALTDVN
-3935 SVEEAESEAQR
+3935 SVEEAESEARR
-3946 MVEEYEQKHDTSN
+3946 MVEEYEQKHDTTN
-3959 LWDKVNIV
+3959 LWDKVNTV

-4067 LNHPSDLVSVNT
+4067 LNHPSDLVSVNA
-4079 LWLKYDDVSEEWRP
+4079 LWLKYDDVKEEWRP

-4106 EVEKKIQDFEQRMT
+4106 EVEKKIQDFEQRMAE
-4120 DLAKQDPERY
+4120 LAKQDPERY

-4209 TTRNPDFVVS
+4209 TTRNPDFVIS

-4369 KGSGAKFMN
+4369 KGSGAKFMK
-4378 AVGQTKAG
+4378 ATGQTKLG
-4386 KTAAFVSGF
+4386 KTSAFISGI
-4395 GRSFYLFW
+4395 GRSGYVFW

-4411 NFGKQFKRHPA
+4411 NFGRQFKRHPA

-4433 LGALVAG
+4433 LGALIAG

-4466 LFRTGDQWISI
+4466 LFRVGEQWVSI

-4490 ELMISAMSGKEHFT
+4490 ELMVSAMSGKEHFT
-4504 DAELGNAFA
+4504 NSELGKAIA

-4577 KYLIGLAK
+4577 KYLVGLAK

-4687 TDNGVFDYSEKINFL
+4687 TDNGVFDFSEKINFL

-4748 KQMIEEMNSTRK
+4748 KQMIEEMNTTRK

>member
-1 MPNKITYTIKTADG
+1 MPIRTYTIKTADG

-28 GIQAYADA
+28 GMQAYADA
-36 YEGATIRMRDSKKG
+36 YEGATIRMRDNNKA
-50 DYDIPLANYNDA
+50 DYYIPLSNYNDA
-62 KAQGLHAFSWEHLPP
+62 KAQGLHAFAFDHLPP

-97 TTTPGTPM
+97 TTAPGTPM
-105 TAAQKAQVLNNLSG
+105 TAAQKAQVLDNTNNL
-119 IVAQSQSMIDE
+119 IAQSQSAIGE
-130 TILKTK
+130 TILKNK
-136 VALDRIK
+136 VALDRTK

-156 KNSGSIGG
+156 KNSGSIGS
-164 DKVQEHIIDGK
+164 DKVKEHTIDGK
-175 KVYSDDKGNIYDSE
+175 KVYSDDKGNIYDSK
-189 NSAVSK
+189 NSAVSE

-218 NANKRLSEIRE
+218 NANKRLNEIRE

-288 DKHNGV
+288 DNHDGV
-294 NVFGRSLKSLGR
+294 NVFWRSTKSLGR

-313 TDFDPMGDATG
+313 TDFDPTGDATG

-331 RAEKIVKTLS
+331 RAEKIVETLS
-341 KKLQTGEAL
+341 KKLQTGETL
-350 SAKEK
+350 STKEK
-355 ATLALFNSYT
+355 ATLALFNSYN

-383 GRGASLSAELGAMI
+383 GRGVSLSAEFGAMI
-397 ASGAGS
+397 ASGAGA

-423 TKYLGKGVAKNI
+423 TKYLGKSVAKNI

-467 ANAMQNYVGEMGVTE
+467 ANAMQNYVGEMGVTK

-532 ETLPSITRM
+532 ETLPSITKI

-670 TANTEF
+670 TANAEF

-739 ATGYNATG
+739 AAGYNATE

-770 DPSALQKIEEDPKA
+770 DPTALQKIEEDPKA

-822 IDDAVT
+822 IDDAIT

-839 QDGNIYSATMKLDD
+839 QDGNIYPATMKLDD

-873 HEKSSS
+873 HEKSSY

-1001 RLEQSLK
+1001 RLDQSLK
-1008 QDEDVENEPPHPKQ
+1008 QGEDVENTTPHSAQ
-1022 SYHLNDEITLIN
+1022 SYNLNDEITLIN

-1072 EELDAMTGKQQEE
+1072 EELDAMTGKQQE
-1085 QSSQAPVQGEQMESP
+1085 QTNQAPVQEEQGEQTESP
-1100 TLVAENATVQKEET
+1100 ALVAENATTQKEDVAGVNDGTIAENATVQKEET
-1114 PQRQSTAL
+1114 PQRQPTAL

-1194 KERVATIE
+1194 KERVANIE

-1254 ERVKRDLAQPQSL
+1254 ERVKREALNGVPDMVEDKATDARARGYRRVNGDKVDRQEPLNAIKGKEVQVKFDDKNIPTGHVSLIDVDELQPSHKNGQRNPLHFIDEAQPKERKDDASIDAARKIAANIRPEEITSSVTAYTGAPTVNSRGEVIQGNNRSAALKEMWAMHKEQGEKYKQYIIDHAEELGLNPTDVRSMKHPVLVNMLDVNDNDAISLGQFVASDTESGGTERIKPKNVVKKLGNRMKTFANILLRTTDEDMSFAELIDRNGVEALKWMSANGSITSTQYKSAFDSKGNLTAEAKNDLKGIMYQSIFEGGSTQLEEMFNALPIKAQKAILATAYRDYDSPTIERMVEEIQNSIMAYYALSL
-1267 DYKLSDE
+1267 DEQFKAATNHQSARWAVESWKRQYAIDDSTGESYLPSEKYSNFALLLATMYKGDSQSFIQGTFKQMYDLIQGTQEDNLFE
-1274 VDENG
+1274 QPDNTPRTLVE
-1279 HPFVLTSAGELA
+1279 A
-1291 FGNIGKETGLAPA
+1291 IKETLNIEYDGQQRSNILASNSTA
-1304 PILLSEGVITNSKTN
+1304 SQQGEQRSNGNSKT
-1319 AGYGLVHIEARH
+1319 
-1331 GEQIRNAGYP
+1331 
-1341 SVVAFVEEVAKHYDV
+1341 
-1356 IREGINRSGEQTYM
+1356 
-1370 LQLTDRHNNTLM
+1370 
-1382 VELSGD
+1382 
-1388 GTYYNINTAGIFK
+1388 
-1401 TSYGKNRREVYNRHT
+1401 
-1416 TDNQS
+1416 
-1421 TESGE
+1421 
-1426 ESQGE
+1426 
-1431 AQSGTTSPSR
+1431 
-1441 MKSSTRSSAGKVSE
+1441 
-1455 TSNAMQENA
+1455 
-1464 EKTSE
+1464 
-1469 NEAKELATNAVVE
+1469 
-1482 ALVRAGVP
+1482 
-1490 VEVVSD
+1490 
-1496 EVAKGVL
+1496 
-1503 PLGAEKHVVYHGSGA
+1503 
-1518 KFDHFDHSHMG
+1518 
-1529 EGEGAQAYGWGSY
+1529 
-1542 VTEVEG
+1542 
-1548 IGRNYAVG
+1548 
-1556 NSKIKFRGFVL
+1556 
-1567 ESIPSLEV
+1567 
-1575 KAHFSKAEGNVLNF
+1575 
-1589 LYKWIKKSENASTAI
+1589 
-1604 EKAREWASNE
+1604 
-1614 YGKYLERR
+1614 
-1622 DWSDQN
+1622 
-1628 YKDYFGAISKRDVI
+1628 
-1642 EWRKEMKEKEENAQ
+1642 
-1656 QMLSFIETLSVD
+1656 
-1668 DFSLPQRHLYTVDIP
+1668 
-1683 DDTGKNYLDWE
+1683 
-1694 SDIPV
+1694 
-1699 KEKNRIRI
+1699 
-1707 AFTKSIIDKMGS
+1707 
-1719 ATSSERQDVRNS
+1719 
-1731 ISTEFRLDV
+1731 
-1740 RNFNG
+1740 
-1745 IYSLM
+1745 
-1750 SGYTSPQEAS
+1750 
-1760 ELLRNL
+1760 
-1766 GYTGIS
+1766 
-1772 YPAEHQ
+1772 
-1778 SGGRSD
+1778 GGRSET
-1784 GARNY
+1784 RN
-1789 VIFDEKDLKITNRVE
+1789 
-1804 FMKSPDGVVYGWTIG
+1804 G
-1819 GRIYLTKAGL
+1819 
-1829 NPETP
+1829 
-1834 IHEYTHIW
+1834 
-1842 ANAMKVHNM
+1842 
-1851 KGWKSIK
+1851 
-1858 ELLVDTPI
+1858 
-1866 WDEVLNDENYSNIR
+1866 
-1880 NDEDSVASEV
+1880 
-1890 LSRISGKENAKRME
+1890 
-1904 EEAQKVIADSK
+1904 SK
-1915 DLIEKAET
+1915 DYQGGTQGDSGRSRSEQSSGGSQE
-1923 LSVLNRVRKALKTF
+1923 
-1937 WSWVGKELFDIEK
+1937 
-1950 FNSINEVTDRVLY
+1950 EVTER
-1963 DLVNGTALQVQNE
+1963 NS
-1976 ATRVETNPTEAQK
+1976 
-1989 EAGNY
+1989 
-1994 KKGHIKVD
+1994 H
-2002 GMNITI
+2002 
-2008 EQPKGSIRRGK
+2008 
-2019 EASGKEWESEMH
+2019 
-2031 NTYGYIR
+2031 
-2038 GTEGVDGDH
+2038 
-2047 IDIFLSDNPN
+2047 
-2057 EGNVFVVDQVNK
+2057 
-2069 DGSFDEHKVM
+2069 
-2079 YGFADKESA
+2079 
-2088 RQAYLSNYEDGWQ
+2088 
-2101 GLGNITEVSKEE
+2101 
-2113 FKKWIGSSKRK
+2113 
-2124 TKPFAE
+2124 
-2130 YKGIIK
+2130 
-2136 SNKSVSSPVA
+2136 
-2146 MSEDEYLTSKGLNGN
+2146 LT
-2161 MTDYMLDK
+2161 
-2169 LRIPHSETAR
+2169 
-2179 QQKQR
+2179 
-2184 EKEAARV
+2184 EKEADEQDLAYKKELEDFVASTDSNNRTKIDESKYDAEDLFAPLLLDGKSSNLAV
-2191 RADFDNQKEE
+2191 MTLISDYIYDPIRQIAVYDYSFDIDNKTNSGWQKWGDLADEYNAHAAEVDKAWGENDNAMLEF
-2201 ARKEYRQKIA
+2201 R
-2211 KGELREPTKQEA
+2211 TV
-2223 KEREIAK
+2223 
-2230 LIKTANGHED
+2230 D
-2240 NPSVQAARRVLA
+2240 AAV
-2252 KRGVD
+2252 KF
-2257 WRTDKGDMSDNDWL
+2257 NDWL
-2271 KSKEEGKSNVVHS
+2271 KAKEDGKSNVVHS

-2403 GVKPVKESYYFQNR
+2403 GVKPVKESYYFQSR
-2417 KNEVA
+2417 KNEIA

-2440 SRVGAEA
+2440 TRVGAEV

-2481 WTFALMKNNPKLW
+2481 WTFALMKKNPKLW

-2507 DTIQSMDEYKYT
+2507 DAIQSMDEYKYT

-2527 SEVLSRISGERNGE
+2527 SEVLSRISGERNGK

-2574 KRFWEWVGVN
+2574 KRFWEWVGIN

-2603 DLLNASDI
+2603 DLLNESDI

-2627 NTIIDKAKEDGT
+2627 NAIIDKAKEDGT
-2639 YLKTPSGEDSKL
+2639 YLKTPNGEDSKL

-2660 TKKFKTQLSDRLNL
+2660 TNKFKTQLSDRLNL

-2751 DLRDAEYIKAVEN
+2751 DMRDAEYIKAVEN

-2838 NLEWNLTDPMALRQA
+2838 DLEWNLTDPMALRQA

-2925 DLWWDGND
+2925 DIWWDGND

-2969 LSERFNEDNDDIRYR
+2969 LSERFNEENDDIRYR
-2984 YDEKVENESNSS
+2984 YEEGDNDVALQVKQPIEQSKNLVALHNLSEEKLQQALELGGFPMPSIAITKANIGHTEFGNISLLFGKDSINPTDKRNKVYGGDAWTPTFPSIGYKLNSEKTSDIYRRANNVGSLPLFRPVFFHPDNYENKIDGQGSNGLVEHFKDDYGAKQMFLYEKGNAVEKFVQHEVEKYSDENVKFFKKILETIGLERLKNEGYDSLENEMKKLLGQYYDIDFDTMKPFRVKTRINSTIQKTIDYAENGNNKIENDIAATEEKIDERIDPKEFRKWLEKLFSGVVEKKGIRNEQDMFTPSGNRREWEKLYDAVTLDNAIKAMQTQAKKGGTGLFGGSIFGAAS
-2996 KDNEAKT
+2996 KELKEIEDIRNEAKLRINPISEEDYQAEKDRIT
-3003 FAKQHNLDAS
+3003 ERLKKVTIPSVSKSFS
-3013 DVIAYKQAMD
+3013 DAMD
-3023 EGLLRDANNALSAIR
+3023 FVENVQDAVSKSHTA
-3038 RKLREENKGLSLS
+3038 KGIYRHLHSLYPDMTMEVAKEIEDI
-3051 GFVKKFSPIREALYK
+3051 VKDIQKISTRY
-3066 QFGDLGVLEKEY
+3066 
-3078 HDNILKERGLMEAAR
+3078 
-3093 KREEEE
+3093 
-3099 RKRQNEPIE
+3099 
-3108 ELMSMTSE
+3108 
-3116 ERDAEYMR
+3116 
-3124 ALEAKDE
+3124 LEAK
-3131 KRMSEVLQAEA
+3131 
-3142 KLKGYSMGSEY
+3142 
-3153 QGEGA
+3153 
-3158 WKAPSNPGYSSTE
+3158 P
-3171 ERRATIE
+3171 
-3178 KDAPH
+3178 
-3183 LNIDDIANGYIN
+3183 
-3195 LPEDIF
+3195 
-3201 TDLRAYDN
+3201 
-3209 DNESGKES
+3209 
-3217 AKAISDAIRD
+3217 
-3227 IKDGKEMPKVTV
+3227 
-3239 YRAVPTSVEEES
+3239 YRAVSFDEIKAAVVPSDTSSELIQQLKDRGIEVSTYEKDNQEQRKQIVNEVASKEE
-3251 LRNGDW
+3251 L
-3257 VTPSKAYA
+3257 
-3265 KEHGEHRLDGDYRI
+3265 L
-3279 IEQKVPA
+3279 
-3286 NELWWD
+3286 
-3292 GNDIREWGFD
+3292 
-3302 NGKDYAY
+3302 
-3309 KNTENSRK
+3309 
-3317 LNDLITKD
+3317 
-3325 DQGNVILPSQRF
+3325 
-3337 NDQVE
+3337 
-3342 DERFRNDEELEK
+3342 FRNDDGIDV
-3354 VNQRFNEEL
+3354 VNERFNEEL
-3363 ENLTEENADKV
+3363 DNLTEENADKV

-3494 KKKALNYLY
+3494 KKKALNYLH

-3517 SSAANIVKS
+3517 SSAANIVKN

-3541 TAQAEE
+3541 TTQAEE
-3547 VAEKEHQQMA
+3547 VAEKERQQMV

-3572 EIVTDASTL
+3572 EIVTDARTL

-3681 ENMPNGLW
+3681 EKMPNGLW

-3711 EWNDNE
+3711 ELNDNE

-3734 SNSIILNKA
+3734 SNSILNKA

-3760 TDKDVRFRDGEQR
+3760 TDKEVRFRDGEPQS
-3773 EPEGKERVSAAER
+3773 KERVSAAER

-3814 AIMKAEG
+3814 AIMRAEG
-3821 KEMYIEDI
+3821 KEMYMEDI

-3872 EERSELTD
+3872 KERSELTD

-3896 NALEEIINNEKL
+3896 NALEEIVNNEKL
-3908 SDAQKDARASIAE
+3908 SDAQKNARASIAE
-3921 HRDYAGLTALTGAS
+3921 HRDYAGLTALTDAN

-3946 MVEEYEQKHDTSN
+3946 MVEEYEQKHDTTN
-3959 LWDKVNIV
+3959 LWDKVNTV

-4067 LNHPSDLVSVNT
+4067 LNHPSDLVSVNA
-4079 LWLKYDDVSEEWRP
+4079 LWLKYDDVKEEWRP

-4209 TTRNPDFVVS
+4209 TTRNPDFVIS

-4369 KGSGAKFMN
+4369 KGSGAKFMK
-4378 AVGQTKAG
+4378 ATGQTKLG
-4386 KTAAFVSGF
+4386 KTSAFISGI
-4395 GRSFYLFW
+4395 GRSGYVFW

-4411 NFGKQFKRHPA
+4411 NFGRQFKRHPA

-4433 LGALVAG
+4433 LGALIAG
-4440 MGMGEGDDDDKNSY
+4440 MGMGDDGDDDKNSY

-4504 DAELGNAFA
+4504 DAELGKAIA
-4513 GQVTQI
+4513 GQATQI

-4577 KYLIGLAK
+4577 KYLVGLAK
-4585 TLNEVTG
+4585 ILNEKTG
-4592 GDAYTKGSVNINP
+4592 GDAYTKGTVNINP

>member
-1 MPNKITYTIKTADG
+1 MPNNITYTIKTADG

-62 KAQGLHAFSWEHLPP
+62 KAQGLHAFSWEHKPVV
-77 KAQPQAKQ
+77 ASQNNSQAT
-85 QVAQKQPTQQVA
+85 QKQPASKVNTTQ
-97 TTTPGTPM
+97 GTPM
-105 TAAQKAQVLNNLSG
+105 TATQKAQVLDNTNSL
-119 IVAQSQSMIDE
+119 ITQSQSAIGE
-130 TILKTK
+130 TILKNK
-136 VALDRIK
+136 VALDRTK

-156 KNSGSIGG
+156 KNSGSIGS
-164 DKVQEHIIDGK
+164 DKVKEHTIDGK
-175 KVYSDDKGNIYDSE
+175 KVYSDDKGNIYDST
-189 NSAVSK
+189 NSAVSE

-218 NANKRLSEIRE
+218 NANKRLNEIRE

-294 NVFGRSLKSLGR
+294 NVFGRSIKSLGR

-331 RAEKIVKTLS
+331 RAEKIVETLS
-341 KKLQTGEAL
+341 KKLQTGETL
-350 SAKEK
+350 STKEK
-355 ATLALFNSYT
+355 ATLALFNSYN

-373 DSLSSWMYSG
+373 DNLSSWMYSG
-383 GRGASLSAELGAMI
+383 GRGVSLSAEFGAMI

-504 DGGISDLVAAFAK
+504 DGGITDLVTAFAK

-532 ETLPSITRM
+532 ETLPSITKI

-839 QDGNIYSATMKLDD
+839 QDGNIYPATMKLDD

-1001 RLEQSLK
+1001 RLDQSLK
-1008 QDEDVENEPPHPKQ
+1008 QGEDVENTTPHSAQ
-1022 SYHLNDEITLIN
+1022 SYNLNDEITLIN

-1072 EELDAMTGKQQEE
+1072 EELDAMTGKQQE
-1085 QSSQAPVQGEQMESP
+1085 QTNQAPVQEEQGEQTESP
-1100 TLVAENATVQKEET
+1100 ALVAENATTQKEDVAGLNDGTIAENATVQKEET
-1114 PQRQSTAL
+1114 PQHEPTAL

-1168 MEAAVRRAEKAK
+1168 MEAAVKRAEKAK

-1242 QEEKERA
+1242 QEEKERDK
-1249 MREEE
+1249 REE
-1254 ERVKRDLAQPQSL
+1254 AQHQTL

-1279 HPFVLTSAGELA
+1279 HPFVLTSARELA

-1356 IREGINRSGEQTYM
+1356 IKEGINRSGEQTYM

-1455 TSNAMQENA
+1455 SSNAMQGNA

-1469 NEAKELATNAVVE
+1469 NEA
-1482 ALVRAGVP
+1482 
-1490 VEVVSD
+1490 
-1496 EVAKGVL
+1496 
-1503 PLGAEKHVVYHGSGA
+1503 
-1518 KFDHFDHSHMG
+1518 
-1529 EGEGAQAYGWGSY
+1529 
-1542 VTEVEG
+1542 
-1548 IGRNYAVG
+1548 
-1556 NSKIKFRGFVL
+1556 
-1567 ESIPSLEV
+1567 
-1575 KAHFSKAEGNVLNF
+1575 
-1589 LYKWIKKSENASTAI
+1589 
-1604 EKAREWASNE
+1604 
-1614 YGKYLERR
+1614 
-1622 DWSDQN
+1622 
-1628 YKDYFGAISKRDVI
+1628 
-1642 EWRKEMKEKEENAQ
+1642 
-1656 QMLSFIETLSVD
+1656 
-1668 DFSLPQRHLYTVDIP
+1668 
-1683 DDTGKNYLDWE
+1683 
-1694 SDIPV
+1694 
-1699 KEKNRIRI
+1699 
-1707 AFTKSIIDKMGS
+1707 
-1719 ATSSERQDVRNS
+1719 
-1731 ISTEFRLDV
+1731 
-1740 RNFNG
+1740 
-1745 IYSLM
+1745 
-1750 SGYTSPQEAS
+1750 
-1760 ELLRNL
+1760 
-1766 GYTGIS
+1766 
-1772 YPAEHQ
+1772 
-1778 SGGRSD
+1778 
-1784 GARNY
+1784 
-1789 VIFDEKDLKITNRVE
+1789 
-1804 FMKSPDGVVYGWTIG
+1804 TI
-1819 GRIYLTKAGL
+1819 
-1829 NPETP
+1829 
-1834 IHEYTHIW
+1834 
-1842 ANAMKVHNM
+1842 
-1851 KGWKSIK
+1851 
-1858 ELLVDTPI
+1858 
-1866 WDEVLNDENYSNIR
+1866 
-1880 NDEDSVASEV
+1880 
-1890 LSRISGKENAKRME
+1890 
-1904 EEAQKVIADSK
+1904 
-1915 DLIEKAET
+1915 
-1923 LSVLNRVRKALKTF
+1923 
-1937 WSWVGKELFDIEK
+1937 
-1950 FNSINEVTDRVLY
+1950 
-1963 DLVNGTALQVQNE
+1963 
-1976 ATRVETNPTEAQK
+1976 VETNPTEAQK

-2019 EASGKEWESEMH
+2019 DASGKEWESEMH

-2257 WRTDKGDMSDNDWL
+2257 WRTDKGDMSDNDLAYKKELEDFVASTDSNNRTKIDESKYDAEDLFAPLLLDGKSSNLAVMTLISDYIYDPIRQIAVYDYSFDIDNKTNSGWQKWGDLADEYNAHAVEVDKAWGENDNAMLEFRTVDAAVKFNDWL
-2271 KSKEEGKSNVVHS
+2271 KAKEDGKSNVVHS

-2291 NDTII
+2291 NDTSI

-2328 ENSRKLDEIA
+2328 ENSRKLNEIA

-2403 GVKPVKESYYFQNR
+2403 GIKPVKESYYFQSR

-2430 KRIGIPVHFI
+2430 KRIGIPVHLI
-2440 SRVGAEA
+2440 SRVGAEV

-2481 WTFALMKNNPKLW
+2481 WTFALMKKNPKLW

-2507 DTIQSMDEYKYT
+2507 DKIQSMDAYKYT

-2639 YLKTPSGEDSKL
+2639 YLKTPNGEDTKL

-2687 KEEFRDLFKKHD
+2687 KEEFRNLFKKHG

-2984 YDEKVENESNSS
+2984 YEEGEYPFVDLRKDHTSSKDIIKRGRKTGNIYFSRYSPARVRTALIKRLGEMGIKYDVNNAVTTNSSYVNFVANGVKFDVRLATHTKISDTYDNTKALDFKFEDGKINDVALDSSAYGFKTEEILNIIDEVKRFNELGYKPNDDITKVPSNDKQIDWYDYPYIGETLFEKVNESVLRQREGEYRELQLQEERKTKERMKTFMETFYPFTTSDGAQVVIGKLDGKRLVYKDGVRLKRSTNGYELDEALKEADNTINETRRQFELEEKKQLPFEEWQMQTYGNVVSNVFKVDNESNSS

-3013 DVIAYKQAMD
+3013 DVIAYKQAME

-3363 ENLTEENADKV
+3363 KRYKNGEMNKNEMLHLGSPHGVMRSFLPDLPIVMRPRILNKASSTKHNVDISVLENLPFQVSHPIFVFKRKDNALGVLTEIKDRDGLNVCVAIELNKIIQN
-3374 TLWLGKP
+3374 GGE
-3381 SDVLLSSGIENKPL
+3381 LLEVNDI
-3395 KLYGNKVIKKMKK
+3395 
-3408 HGFALDELRDLPKAV
+3408 
-3423 ADPIAVFDNL
+3423 
-3433 GRFGNRSILT
+3433 RSIHGRSVSNLILPIIHNNT
-3443 ELTTE
+3443 L
-3448 QGNFLVT
+3448 
-3455 IDMGKGEKDV
+3455 KYV
-3465 DFNIVSSVF
+3465 D
-3474 GKGKSKIV
+3474 K
-3482 SWIERGLATYIN
+3482 A
-3494 KKKALNYLY
+3494 KALNYLS
-3503 HSAPIAEA
+3503 SASYNYQQEIDNKE
-3511 LSNSRL
+3511 L

-3608 IADVEKTLLHEAVAH
+3608 ITDVEKTLLHEAVAH

-3711 EWNDNE
+3711 ELNDNE

-3734 SNSIILNKA
+3734 SNSILNKA

-3748 QHRLKVGNYSES
+3748 QHRLKVGNYAES
-3760 TDKDVRFRDGEQR
+3760 TDKEVRFRDGEPQS
-3773 EPEGKERVSAAER
+3773 KERVSAAER

-3814 AIMKAEG
+3814 AIIKSEG
-3821 KEMYIEDI
+3821 KKIEI
-3829 EGFENAYLGENRL
+3829 ENIDGFENAYLGENRL
-3842 SSVNQAETEAFAH
+3842 SSVNKAEADAFAH

-3872 EERSELTD
+3872 KERSELTD

-3921 HRDYAGLTALTGAS
+3921 HRDYAGLTALTDAN
-3935 SVEEAESEAQR
+3935 SVEEAESEARR
-3946 MVEEYEQKHDTSN
+3946 MVEEYEQKHDITN
-3959 LWDKVNIV
+3959 LWDKVNAV

-4026 TAKGRSSKADDPFA
+4026 TAKGRSSKADDPFS

-4047 SAIMQGNRNVLVKQ
+4047 SAITQGNRNVLVKQ

-4067 LNHPSDLVSVNT
+4067 LNHPSDLVSVNA

-4093 VFPDNIEETDTAD
+4093 VFPDNIEETDTAG
-4106 EVEKKIQDFEQRMT
+4106 EVEQKIQDFEQRMT

-4183 DNDVSGAIG
+4183 DNDISGVIG
-4192 AILNFGEKINRQ
+4192 PILNLGEKINRQ

-4225 LYANSIVWVKERPNY
+4225 LYSNSMIWVKERPNY

-4247 IGRCN
+4247 VLKCN
-4252 PAQMKIL
+4252 PAQMKKL
-4259 LSKHKKG
+4259 LSKHREGK
-4266 ELDMNNSLE
+4266 LNMQDNLE
-4275 HMFHQFIMNGGET
+4275 RMFHQFIMNGGET

-4303 QRELKRANGKIG
+4303 RKELKRANGKLG
-4315 IKRSLSLLGEK
+4315 IVQAFNLFAER

-4354 RSIYDAKDISVNFNK
+4354 RSIYDAKEVSVNFNK
-4369 KGSGAKFMN
+4369 KGSGAKFMK
-4378 AVGQTKAG
+4378 AVGQTKTG

-4411 NFGKQFKRHPA
+4411 NFGRQFKKHPA

-4440 MGMGEGDDDDKNSY
+4440 LGMGDDGDDDKNSY

-4466 LFRTGDQWISI
+4466 LFRVGEQWVSI

-4490 ELMISAMSGKEHFT
+4490 ELMVSAMSGKEHFT
-4504 DAELGNAFA
+4504 NSELGKAIA

-4577 KYLIGLAK
+4577 KYLVGLAK

-4687 TDNGVFDYSEKINFL
+4687 TDNGVFDFSEKINFL

-4715 DYRGDIES
+4715 DYREDIEG
-4723 LYKELKEPMS
+4723 LYKELKDAMS
-4733 DEERASLEAELTGLK
+4733 DEERAEIEVELTGLK
-4748 KQMIEEMNSTRK
+4748 KQMIEEMNTTRK

>member
-36 YEGATIRMRDSKKG
+36 YEGATIRMRDSKKS
-50 DYDIPLANYNDA
+50 DYDIPLSNYNDA

-77 KAQPQAKQ
+77 KAQPQVKQ
-85 QVAQKQPTQQVA
+85 QVAQKQPAPKVN
-97 TTTPGTPM
+97 TTPGTPM
-105 TAAQKAQVLNNLSG
+105 TAAQKAQVLNNTNNL
-119 IVAQSQSMIDE
+119 IAQSQSAIGE
-130 TILKTK
+130 TILKNK
-136 VALDRIK
+136 VALDRTK

-156 KNSGSIGG
+156 KNSGSIGS
-164 DKVQEHIIDGK
+164 DKVKEHTIDGK
-175 KVYSDDKGNIYDSE
+175 KVYSDDKGNIYDSK
-189 NSAVSK
+189 NSAVSE

-218 NANKRLSEIRE
+218 NANKRLNEIRE

-288 DKHNGV
+288 DNHDGV
-294 NVFGRSLKSLGR
+294 NVFWRSTKSLGR

-313 TDFDPMGDATG
+313 TDFDPTGDATG

-331 RAEKIVKTLS
+331 RAEKIVETLS
-341 KKLQTGEAL
+341 KKLQTGETL
-350 SAKEK
+350 STKEK
-355 ATLALFNSYT
+355 ATLALFNSYN

-383 GRGASLSAELGAMI
+383 GRGVSLSAEFGAMI
-397 ASGAGS
+397 ASGAGA

-423 TKYLGKGVAKNI
+423 TKYLGKSVAKNI

-467 ANAMQNYVGEMGVTE
+467 ANAMQNYVGEMGVTK

-504 DGGISDLVAAFAK
+504 DGGITDLVTAFAK

-532 ETLPSITRM
+532 ETLPSITKI

-670 TANTEF
+670 TANAEF

-681 GILSR
+681 GIISR

-701 NSLLKMRG
+701 SSLLKMRG

-718 MGRMASSGE
+718 MGKMASSGE

-739 ATGYNATG
+739 AAGYNATE

-762 QLTETFKD
+762 QLAETFKD

-822 IDDAVT
+822 IDDAIT
-828 ENNTVIEQRTH
+828 ENNTIIEQRTH
-839 QDGNIYSATMKLDD
+839 QDGNIYPATMKLDD

-1008 QDEDVENEPPHPKQ
+1008 QGEEVENTTPHSAQ
-1022 SYHLNDEITLIN
+1022 SYNLNEEITLIN

-1072 EELDAMTGKQQEE
+1072 EELDAMTGKQQE
-1085 QSSQAPVQGEQMESP
+1085 QTNQAPVQGEQGESP
-1100 TLVAENATVQKEET
+1100 ALVAENATTQKEDVAGLNDGTIAENATVQKEET
-1114 PQRQSTAL
+1114 PHHQPTAL

-1127 NEQGEPIYEQ
+1127 NEEGEPIYEQ

-1146 IVEQTEGDES
+1146 ILEQTEGDES

-1168 MEAAVRRAEKAK
+1168 MEAAVKRAEKAK

-1217 NSRRQEAIQAEE
+1217 NSRRQDKNNIENRE
-1229 SRKAKEAALLRKE
+1229 SGKRNLYAHNVDMQGNLL
-1242 QEEKERA
+1242 
-1249 MREEE
+1249 
-1254 ERVKRDLAQPQSL
+1254 
-1267 DYKLSDE
+1267 
-1274 VDENG
+1274 DENG
-1279 HPFVLTSAGELA
+1279 ELKLEKVNSIDDITDDD
-1291 FGNIGKETGLAPA
+1291 FNNPTRNIELPAIPQRINDAIGADGK
-1304 PILLSEGVITNSKTN
+1304 GVIIKKNIFEKNKKSHRDLTPTQSRDIVKEALYNATLYGQNQKGTRPYNWILIHNKDKNSSI
-1319 AGYGLVHIEARH
+1319 LIEVNN
-1331 GEQIRNAGYP
+1331 GKNN
-1341 SVVAFVEEVAKHYDV
+1341 VEVINWHYLNDKSLERKKRQA
-1356 IREGINRSGEQTYM
+1356 IREGGRI
-1370 LQLTDRHNNTLM
+1370 LTLESAVANTSEDL
-1382 VELSGD
+1382 
-1388 GTYYNINTAGIFK
+1388 
-1401 TSYGKNRREVYNRHT
+1401 
-1416 TDNQS
+1416 
-1421 TESGE
+1421 
-1426 ESQGE
+1426 
-1431 AQSGTTSPSR
+1431 
-1441 MKSSTRSSAGKVSE
+1441 SSAGKVSE
-1455 TSNAMQENA
+1455 TSNTMQENA
-1464 EKTSE
+1464 EKSSE
-1469 NEAKELATNAVVE
+1469 NET
-1482 ALVRAGVP
+1482 
-1490 VEVVSD
+1490 
-1496 EVAKGVL
+1496 
-1503 PLGAEKHVVYHGSGA
+1503 
-1518 KFDHFDHSHMG
+1518 
-1529 EGEGAQAYGWGSY
+1529 
-1542 VTEVEG
+1542 
-1548 IGRNYAVG
+1548 
-1556 NSKIKFRGFVL
+1556 
-1567 ESIPSLEV
+1567 
-1575 KAHFSKAEGNVLNF
+1575 
-1589 LYKWIKKSENASTAI
+1589 
-1604 EKAREWASNE
+1604 
-1614 YGKYLERR
+1614 
-1622 DWSDQN
+1622 
-1628 YKDYFGAISKRDVI
+1628 
-1642 EWRKEMKEKEENAQ
+1642 
-1656 QMLSFIETLSVD
+1656 
-1668 DFSLPQRHLYTVDIP
+1668 
-1683 DDTGKNYLDWE
+1683 
-1694 SDIPV
+1694 
-1699 KEKNRIRI
+1699 
-1707 AFTKSIIDKMGS
+1707 
-1719 ATSSERQDVRNS
+1719 
-1731 ISTEFRLDV
+1731 
-1740 RNFNG
+1740 
-1745 IYSLM
+1745 
-1750 SGYTSPQEAS
+1750 
-1760 ELLRNL
+1760 
-1766 GYTGIS
+1766 
-1772 YPAEHQ
+1772 
-1778 SGGRSD
+1778 
-1784 GARNY
+1784 
-1789 VIFDEKDLKITNRVE
+1789 
-1804 FMKSPDGVVYGWTIG
+1804 
-1819 GRIYLTKAGL
+1819 
-1829 NPETP
+1829 
-1834 IHEYTHIW
+1834 
-1842 ANAMKVHNM
+1842 
-1851 KGWKSIK
+1851 
-1858 ELLVDTPI
+1858 
-1866 WDEVLNDENYSNIR
+1866 
-1880 NDEDSVASEV
+1880 
-1890 LSRISGKENAKRME
+1890 
-1904 EEAQKVIADSK
+1904 
-1915 DLIEKAET
+1915 
-1923 LSVLNRVRKALKTF
+1923 
-1937 WSWVGKELFDIEK
+1937 
-1950 FNSINEVTDRVLY
+1950 
-1963 DLVNGTALQVQNE
+1963 
-1976 ATRVETNPTEAQK
+1976 TRVETNPTEAQK
-1989 EAGNY
+1989 EQLKFTQRKEADEQDLAY
-1994 KKGHIKVD
+1994 KKELEDFVASTDSNNRTKIDESKYDAEDLFAPLLLD
-2002 GMNITI
+2002 GKPSNLAVMTLISDYI
-2008 EQPKGSIRRGK
+2008 YDPIRQI
-2019 EASGKEWESEMH
+2019 AV
-2031 NTYGYIR
+2031 YDY
-2038 GTEGVDGDH
+2038 
-2047 IDIFLSDNPN
+2047 
-2057 EGNVFVVDQVNK
+2057 
-2069 DGSFDEHKVM
+2069 SFDIDNKTN
-2079 YGFADKESA
+2079 S
-2088 RQAYLSNYEDGWQ
+2088 GWQ
-2101 GLGNITEVSKEE
+2101 KWGDLADEYNAHAVEVDKAWGENDNAMLE
-2113 FKKWIGSSKRK
+2113 FK
-2124 TKPFAE
+2124 T
-2130 YKGIIK
+2130 
-2136 SNKSVSSPVA
+2136 V
-2146 MSEDEYLTSKGLNGN
+2146 D
-2161 MTDYMLDK
+2161 
-2169 LRIPHSETAR
+2169 
-2179 QQKQR
+2179 
-2184 EKEAARV
+2184 AAV
-2191 RADFDNQKEE
+2191 KF
-2201 ARKEYRQKIA
+2201 
-2211 KGELREPTKQEA
+2211 
-2223 KEREIAK
+2223 
-2230 LIKTANGHED
+2230 
-2240 NPSVQAARRVLA
+2240 
-2252 KRGVD
+2252 
-2257 WRTDKGDMSDNDWL
+2257 NDWL
-2271 KSKEEGKSNVVHS
+2271 KAKEDGKNNVVHS

-2291 NDTII
+2291 NDTSI

-2403 GVKPVKESYYFQNR
+2403 GVKPVKESYYFQSR
-2417 KNEVA
+2417 KNEIA
-2422 QNAVVHLL
+2422 QNAVVQLL

-2440 SRVGAEA
+2440 SRVGAKL
-2447 SGQGNSRGWTN
+2447 SGNGTAKGWTN
-2458 GLDIWLTKDNINAE
+2458 GLEIWITKDRIDAE

-2481 WTFALMKNNPKLW
+2481 WTFALMKKNPKLW

-2507 DTIQSMDEYKYT
+2507 DKIQSMDEYKDT

-2527 SEVLSRISGERNGE
+2527 SEVLSRISGKRNGE

-2597 CDRVLF
+2597 CDRILF
-2603 DLLNASDI
+2603 DLLNESDI

-2639 YLKTPSGEDSKL
+2639 YLKAPNGEDSKL
-2651 PEKVWAYAR
+2651 PEKEWAYAR
-2660 TKKFKTQLSDRLNL
+2660 TKEFKSQLSDRLNL

-2687 KEEFRDLFKKHD
+2687 KKEFRDLFKVHG
-2699 LLEENNEPG
+2699 LLGENNEPSYL
-2708 RFLVSQF
+2708 LVNDSVYTNEYF
-2715 MYSEK
+2715 
-2720 YYDRK
+2720 DRLK
-2725 GKMQEEAKETMNSGK
+2725 MMQEEAKETMNSGK

-2751 DLRDAEYIKAVEN
+2751 DMRDAEYIKAVEN

-2925 DLWWDGND
+2925 DIWWDGND

-2984 YDEKVENESNSS
+2984 YEE
-2996 KDNEAKT
+2996 NEAKT
-3003 FAKQHNLDAS
+3003 FSEEHNLNIA

-3023 EGLLRDANNALSAIR
+3023 EGILRDANKALSAIR

-3051 GFVKKFSPIREALYK
+3051 GFTKKFSPIREALYK

-3078 HDNILKERGLMEAAR
+3078 HDSILKERGLMEAALQ
-3093 KREEEE
+3093 REEEE

-3142 KLKGYSMGSEY
+3142 KLKGYSMGAEY

-3171 ERRATIE
+3171 ERRAALE

-3183 LNIDDIANGYIN
+3183 LNIDDIANGYMN
-3195 LPEDIF
+3195 QPEDIF
-3201 TDLRAYDN
+3201 TDLRAYGN

-3217 AKAISDAIRD
+3217 AKAISDAISD
-3227 IKDGKEMPKVTV
+3227 IKDGKGMPEVTV

-3494 KKKALNYLY
+3494 KKKALNYLH

-3681 ENMPNGLW
+3681 EKMPNGLW

-3734 SNSIILNKA
+3734 SNSILNKA

-3760 TDKDVRFRDGEQR
+3760 TDKEVRFRDGEPQS
-3773 EPEGKERVSAAER
+3773 KERVSAAER
-3786 YEQRV
+3786 YEHRV

-3814 AIMKAEG
+3814 AIMRAEG
-3821 KEMYIEDI
+3821 KEMYMEDI

-3872 EERSELTD
+3872 KERSELTD

-3896 NALEEIINNEKL
+3896 NAIEEIINNEKL
-3908 SDAQKDARASIAE
+3908 SDAQKNARASVAE
-3921 HRDYAGLTALTGAS
+3921 HRDYAGLTALTDTE
-3935 SVEEAESEAQR
+3935 SVEDAESEARR
-3946 MVEEYEQKHDTSN
+3946 MVEEYEQKHDTTN
-3959 LWDKVNIV
+3959 LWDKVNTV

-4067 LNHPSDLVSVNT
+4067 LNHPSDLVSVNA
-4079 LWLKYDDVSEEWRP
+4079 LWLKYDDVKEEWRP

-4106 EVEKKIQDFEQRMT
+4106 EVEKKIQDFEQRMA

-4275 HMFHQFIMNGGET
+4275 HMFHQFITNGGET

-4369 KGSGAKFMN
+4369 KGSGAKFMK
-4378 AVGQTKAG
+4378 ATGQTKIG
-4386 KTAAFVSGF
+4386 KTSAFISGI
-4395 GRSFYLFW
+4395 GRSGYVFW

-4411 NFGKQFKRHPA
+4411 NFGRQFKRHPA

-4433 LGALVAG
+4433 LGALIAG
-4440 MGMGEGDDDDKNSY
+4440 MGMGDDGDDDKNSY

-4466 LFRTGDQWISI
+4466 LFRVGEQWVSI

-4490 ELMISAMSGKEHFT
+4490 ELMVSAMSGKEHFT
-4504 DAELGNAFA
+4504 NSELGKAIA

-4577 KYLIGLAK
+4577 KYLVGLAK

-4687 TDNGVFDYSEKINFL
+4687 TDNGVFDFSEKINFL

-4715 DYRGDIES
+4715 DYREDIES
-4723 LYKELKEPMS
+4723 LYKELKDAMS
-4733 DEERASLEAELTGLK
+4733 DEERAEIEVELTGLK

>member
-62 KAQGLHAFSWEHLPP
+62 KAQGLHAFSWEHKPVV
-77 KAQPQAKQ
+77 ASQNNSQAT
-85 QVAQKQPTQQVA
+85 QKQPASKVNTTQ
-97 TTTPGTPM
+97 GTPM
-105 TAAQKAQVLNNLSG
+105 TATQKAQVLDNTNNL
-119 IVAQSQSMIDE
+119 IAQSQSAIGE
-130 TILKTK
+130 TILNNK
-136 VALDRIK
+136 VALDRTK

-156 KNSGSIGG
+156 KNSGSIGS
-164 DKVQEHIIDGK
+164 DKVKEHTIDGK
-175 KVYSDDKGNIYDSE
+175 KVYSDDKGNIYDSK
-189 NSAVSK
+189 NSAVSE

-218 NANKRLSEIRE
+218 NANKRLNEIRE

-313 TDFDPMGDATG
+313 TDFDPTGDATG

-331 RAEKIVKTLS
+331 RAEKIVEKLS
-341 KKLQTGEAL
+341 KKLQTGETL

-383 GRGASLSAELGAMI
+383 GRGVSLSAELGAMI

-504 DGGISDLVAAFAK
+504 DGGITDLVTAFAK

-532 ETLPSITRM
+532 ETLPSITKI

-670 TANTEF
+670 TANAEF

-739 ATGYNATG
+739 AAGYNATE

-752 IKNELELRHR
+752 IKNELELRQR
-762 QLTETFKD
+762 QLAETFKD
-770 DPSALQKIEEDPKA
+770 DPTALQKIEEDPKA

-822 IDDAVT
+822 IDDAIT

-839 QDGNIYSATMKLDD
+839 QDGNIYPATMKLDD

-915 SEQIKQTYAQE
+915 SEQIRQTYAQE

-941 TYSILGEDQK
+941 TYSIIGEDQK

-973 VMASID
+973 VIASID
-979 GLEPTMLPKEQIQAM
+979 SLEPTMLPKEQIQAM

-1001 RLEQSLK
+1001 RLDQSLK
-1008 QDEDVENEPPHPKQ
+1008 QGEDVENTTPHSAQ
-1022 SYHLNDEITLIN
+1022 SYNLNDEITLIN

-1072 EELDAMTGKQQEE
+1072 EELDAMTGKQQE
-1085 QSSQAPVQGEQMESP
+1085 QTNQAPVQEEQGEQTESP
-1100 TLVAENATVQKEET
+1100 ALVAENATTQKEDVAGLNDGTIAENATVQKEET
-1114 PQRQSTAL
+1114 PQHEPTAL

-1194 KERVATIE
+1194 KERVANIE
-1202 QAKATLEHWKKIAST
+1202 QAKARLEHWKKIAST

-1229 SRKAKEAALLRKE
+1229 IRKAKEAALLRKK
-1242 QEEKERA
+1242 QEEKERDK
-1249 MREEE
+1249 REEE

-1274 VDENG
+1274 IDENG
-1279 HPFVLTSAGELA
+1279 HPFVLTSAGEVA
-1291 FGNIGKETGLAPA
+1291 FGKIGKETGLAPA

-1496 EVAKGVL
+1496 EAAKGVL

-1548 IGRNYAVG
+1548 IGKKYAQAMLKEKYKENRTINEMARDRLISDG
-1556 NSKIKFRGFVL
+1556 SKD
-1567 ESIPSLEV
+1567 ESLKYLNDLLKEEWVDKKRV
-1575 KAHFSKAEGNVLNF
+1575 KAQ
-1589 LYKWIKKSENASTAI
+1589 IKI
-1604 EKAREWASNE
+1604 
-1614 YGKYLERR
+1614 
-1622 DWSDQN
+1622 
-1628 YKDYFGAISKRDVI
+1628 
-1642 EWRKEMKEKEENAQ
+1642 
-1656 QMLSFIETLSVD
+1656 IETGK
-1668 DFSLPQRHLYTVDIP
+1668 FLPEGKVSLYTVDIP
-1683 DDTGKNYLDWE
+1683 DNTGKNYLDWE

-1707 AFTKSIIDKMGS
+1707 ALTKSIIDKMGS

-1740 RNFNG
+1740 RNFKG
-1745 IYSLM
+1745 IYKLM
-1750 SGYTSPQEAS
+1750 SSYTSPQEAS

-1772 YPAEHQ
+1772 YPAQ
-1778 SGGRSD
+1778 YLSGGRSD

-2019 EASGKEWESEMH
+2019 DASGKEWESEMH

-2088 RQAYLSNYEDGWQ
+2088 RKAYLSNYEDGWQ

-2146 MSEDEYLTSKGLNGN
+2146 MSEDEYLASKGLNGN

-2240 NPSVQAARRVLA
+2240 NPSVQAARRLLA

-2257 WRTDKGDMSDNDWL
+2257 WRTDRGDTSDNDWL
-2271 KSKEEGKSNVVHS
+2271 KSKEDGKSNVVHS

-2291 NDTII
+2291 NDTSI

-2306 ENGEQKAERE
+2306 KNGEQKAEEE
-2316 IGWLVDHNIRLE
+2316 IGWLVDHNIRLK

-2403 GVKPVKESYYFQNR
+2403 GIKPVKESYYFQSR

-2440 SRVGAEA
+2440 TRVGAEV

-2481 WTFALMKNNPKLW
+2481 WTFALMKKNPKLW

-2507 DTIQSMDEYKYT
+2507 DKIQSMDAYKYT

-2639 YLKTPSGEDSKL
+2639 YLKTPNGEDSKL

-2660 TKKFKTQLSDRLNL
+2660 TNKFKTQLSDRLNL
-2674 ILNESK
+2674 ILDESK

-2725 GKMQEEAKETMNSGK
+2725 GKMQEEAQETMNSGK

-2751 DLRDAEYIKAVEN
+2751 DMRDAEYIKAVEN

-2776 EAERKGYSNDS
+2776 EAERKGYSKDS

-2853 DPERREA
+2853 DPDRREA

-2969 LSERFNEDNDDIRYR
+2969 LS
-2984 YDEKVENESNSS
+2984 K
-2996 KDNEAKT
+2996 
-3003 FAKQHNLDAS
+3003 
-3013 DVIAYKQAMD
+3013 
-3023 EGLLRDANNALSAIR
+3023 
-3038 RKLREENKGLSLS
+3038 
-3051 GFVKKFSPIREALYK
+3051 
-3066 QFGDLGVLEKEY
+3066 
-3078 HDNILKERGLMEAAR
+3078 
-3093 KREEEE
+3093 
-3099 RKRQNEPIE
+3099 
-3108 ELMSMTSE
+3108 
-3116 ERDAEYMR
+3116 
-3124 ALEAKDE
+3124 
-3131 KRMSEVLQAEA
+3131 
-3142 KLKGYSMGSEY
+3142 
-3153 QGEGA
+3153 
-3158 WKAPSNPGYSSTE
+3158 
-3171 ERRATIE
+3171 
-3178 KDAPH
+3178 
-3183 LNIDDIANGYIN
+3183 
-3195 LPEDIF
+3195 
-3201 TDLRAYDN
+3201 
-3209 DNESGKES
+3209 
-3217 AKAISDAIRD
+3217 
-3227 IKDGKEMPKVTV
+3227 
-3239 YRAVPTSVEEES
+3239 
-3251 LRNGDW
+3251 
-3257 VTPSKAYA
+3257 
-3265 KEHGEHRLDGDYRI
+3265 
-3279 IEQKVPA
+3279 
-3286 NELWWD
+3286 
-3292 GNDIREWGFD
+3292 
-3302 NGKDYAY
+3302 
-3309 KNTENSRK
+3309 
-3317 LNDLITKD
+3317 
-3325 DQGNVILPSQRF
+3325 RF

-3363 ENLTEENADKV
+3363 DNLTEANANKV
-3374 TLWLGKP
+3374 TLWLGNP

-3423 ADPIAVFDNL
+3423 ADPIAVFDNYQ
-3433 GRFGNRSILT
+3433 REGNRTILT
-3443 ELTTE
+3443 ELRSQE
-3448 QGNFLVT
+3448 KNIMVAVT
-3455 IDMGKGEKDV
+3455 LGKNGVDV

-3474 GKGKSKIV
+3474 GKGSSNVVDWISK
-3482 SWIERGLATYIN
+3482 GYLAYVD
-3494 KKKALNYLY
+3494 KEKALNYLY
-3503 HSAPIAEA
+3503 FSERNISEA
-3511 LSNSRL
+3511 ADNSRL

-3547 VAEKEHQQMA
+3547 VAEKEHQQMV

-3566 LHLDNV
+3566 LHLDDV

-3623 HGLRKLFG
+3623 HGLRKFFG

-3681 ENMPNGLW
+3681 EKMPNGFW

-3696 LDMLRSIGLLKQKDG
+3696 TEMLRSVGLLKQKDG
-3711 EWNDNE
+3711 ELHDNE

-3734 SNSIILNKA
+3734 SNSILNKA

-3748 QHRLKVGNYSES
+3748 QHRLKVGNYAPQEEGKAKVSERPHKTEKVDNNTTLYREDEPEVTARTIYEDAVKDTGKMSMLSALAHTYSKEGRERFKHKFSES
-3760 TDKDVRFRDGEQR
+3760 YFD
-3773 EPEGKERVSAAER
+3773 
-3786 YEQRV
+3786 Y
-3791 SRSMFQS
+3791 SRSIKQLQDAISKASGRKLEEFEEVWKSLNAKSSIDSEEINLAMLRYISPLSIHIAEMIRGVKMDGQQLTLDDVEVYMNALHGIERNAYMANS
-3798 QEALQDSML
+3798 ELKSLVNKKLEKWKEHRLKKLRDSGISKEEALSVIATE
-3807 GLKEAMD
+3807 EADKRDEITQLNM
-3814 AIMKAEG
+3814 G
-3821 KEMYIEDI
+3821 KT
-3829 EGFENAYLGENRL
+3829 R
-3842 SSVNQAETEAFAH
+3842 
-3855 LVFKP
+3855 K
-3860 MLDEV
+3860 
-3865 AKLAKND
+3865 
-3872 EERSELTD
+3872 D
-3880 YMMAKHGL
+3880 Y
-3888 ERNEVMRK
+3888 
-3896 NALEEIINNEKL
+3896 
-3908 SDAQKDARASIAE
+3908 S
-3921 HRDYAGLTALTGAS
+3921 GLTALFSDENTNNIDVAIL
-3935 SVEEAESEAQR
+3935 EERAQKY
-3946 MVEEYEQKHDTSN
+3946 VNAFEKAVGK
-3959 LWDKVNIV
+3959 DKVDEMWKKVKNLNDFSIR
-3967 TKGIL
+3967 KAYL
-3972 SKSYECG
+3972 SGLINKKHYDEIKNMYEH
-3979 MMNKQTYE
+3979 Y
-3987 KVRDMYQFY
+3987 V
-3996 IPLRG
+3996 PLRG
-4001 FDEETSREAY
+4001 WHDDY
-4011 AYLSHGQSAFNAPIK
+4011 AGDIFEYVNAGQSMDALQGVVKKAY
-4026 TAKGRSSKADDPFA
+4026 GRTTRAGNILGTMA
-4040 NMQSMAE
+4040 SMANT
-4047 SAIMQGNRNVLVKQ
+4047 AIVQGNKNLVAQ
-4061 KFLNFA
+4061 KFLNLA
-4067 LNHPSDLVSVNT
+4067 LNYGNKSGLLMVSKQWYEETASGELVPLYPS
-4079 LWLKYDDVSEEWRP
+4079 LKEGMSAAEMQQR
-4093 VFPDNIEETDTAD
+4093 IEEFEAEMEEAKKSGT
-4106 EVEKKIQDFEQRMT
+4106 KKIYTRSFGDNMPQNFQKWQE
-4120 DLAKQDPERY
+4120 KQHSIRA
-4130 KHGKD
+4130 
-4135 TENIP
+4135 
-4140 YRIVESRDLRQ
+4140 L
-4151 HQVVVKRNGRDYVL
+4151 RNGVEHTIYVL
-4165 TINGNPRA
+4165 GNPKA
-4173 AQALNGLTNP
+4173 AQAFNGLLTPVSQVGAAQDIIMKVMRFQAMMQTSLSPEFVISNFQRDVLTAATGTYIKYGWGAGKDFASNLTKVMP
-4183 DNDVSGAIG
+4183 VSGLQEG
-4192 AILNFGEKINRQ
+4192 NPFGIYN
-4204 LSAFY
+4204 L
-4209 TTRNPDFVVS
+4209 
-4219 NFIRDM
+4219 I
-4225 LYANSIVWVKERPNY
+4225 
-4240 ALRFHRN
+4240 
-4247 IGRCN
+4247 
-4252 PAQMKIL
+4252 
-4259 LSKHKKG
+4259 HKYNKG
-4266 ELDMNNSLE
+4266 TLDKTN
-4275 HMFHQFIMNGGET
+4275 
-4288 GYANVRDIEQHKNDI
+4288 DIERMFDEFVRKGGMTGISSITRAEEFEKQMEKSV
-4303 QRELKRANGKIG
+4303 KR
-4315 IKRSLSLLGEK
+4315 IKRGK
-4326 LDEYNRAVENCA
+4326 LDVPQQLWEDLADGIEFMNKGIENA
-4338 RFAAFLTSREM
+4338 TRFAAYMTSRKM
-4349 GRTID
+4349 GKNVTD
-4354 RSIYDAKDISVNFNK
+4354 SIFDAKECSVNFNM
-4369 KGSGAKFMN
+4369 KGSGAWGNLWMRRYILYANPALQSLRMLGTWYEASPKRFMGVFSTVLTASILTAMLGYASGGDDGDDN
-4378 AVGQTKAG
+4378 DWYKLNEFNRYNYISVKAGNGFAHWSLPQEMRPVWALGQIVFDWSNGRVSAPIAINSMATQLNNLSPMAFFSGGSDNDDSFWKTAVKAWTPTVAADFMDAYAWNENFLGKNITYRNDWNKEAPEWRKAG
-4386 KTAAFVSGF
+4386 KDTPKWAVNLS
-4395 GRSFYLFW
+4395 RVW
-4403 NAAIQGTT
+4403 NKATGGAD
-4411 NFGKQFKRHPA
+4411 NRKSWWDSPA
-4422 KAFTASATMFI
+4422 
-4433 LGALVAG
+4433 L
-4440 MGMGEGDDDDKNSY
+4440 N
-4454 WNLPESVRRSNI
+4454 
-4466 LFRTGDQWISI
+4466 
-4477 PLPVEYRSIYGMG
+4477 
-4490 ELMISAMSGKEHFT
+4490 
-4504 DAELGNAFA
+4504 
-4513 GQVTQI
+4513 
-4519 LPIDFLEGEGGVKA
+4519 
-4533 FVPSAVKPF
+4533 PSAVYY
-4542 AEVISNKGWTG
+4542 IMS
-4553 MPIYKDTPYNKNM
+4553 
-4566 PEWTKTYKSAN
+4566 S
-4577 KYLIGLAK
+4577 
-4585 TLNEVTG
+4585 
-4592 GDAYTKGSVNINP
+4592 
-4605 AQIEYLLNGYFGGV
+4605 QFGGMGTLATKLSRAFEQWQDPEQEVEARNIPFV
-4619 SNTIDKLTKSAET
+4619 SKFWVTVGD
-4632 IAGKRDYDPKSFL
+4632 DYSK
-4645 LLNRVLKSG
+4645 NRVLNEEFKSIWNEWKLTDYEIKHNESDLEKG
-4654 DERTEERAINREYYR
+4654 LITDEEYANLEADKKYLANKIRYEALEDLMKDYNTLMRKRNDENDNPLLDEEILELKKEVVERAKM
-4669 LKEEYEILRD
+4669 LDK
-4679 RLKNYEND
+4679 
-4687 TDNGVFDYSEKINFL
+4687 
-4702 YNSPEYARYEIFE
+4702 
-4715 DYRGDIES
+4715 
-4723 LYKELKEPMS
+4723 
-4733 DEERASLEAELTGLK
+4733 
-4748 KQMIEEMNSTRK
+4748 

>member
-1 MPNKITYTIKTADG
+1 MPNKITYTIKTVDG
-15 KEHQVSKENIDKH
+15 KEHQVSKENIDRH

-85 QVAQKQPTQQVA
+85 QVAQKQPASKVNTTQ
-97 TTTPGTPM
+97 GTPM
-105 TAAQKAQVLNNLSG
+105 TATQKAQVLDNTNN
-119 IVAQSQSMIDE
+119 IIAQSQSDLSRTMRKFDYAKQNTGLDVKPIKLGENRKIIKQSSFNPQTGKKEESYLTESGNIHDSYANASTEQNAIDDFKE
-130 TILKTK
+130 QEKHSKIENQLNAAYKERDSITKALQRRMAELDKQGGHGLLRQFADAMTPDLAMHSSPRDYEMDEEYGALMSAARKNNSTIQILE
-136 VALDRIK
+136 DK
-143 KPFSNINNITLGR
+143 KKGRMNNFWSTLGATFSNGYTFT
-156 KNSGSIGG
+156 
-164 DKVQEHIIDGK
+164 
-175 KVYSDDKGNIYDSE
+175 
-189 NSAVSK
+189 
-195 VQERM
+195 
-200 IDRDGLSKRIAA
+200 DGLSGVRDNIAI
-212 LSVENE
+212 L
-218 NANKRLSEIRE
+218 NANKRADKINRKRQRGEMLTNEEDAFDKALLANLVNEEIE
-229 KYQKQLNPT
+229 GT
-238 QIYGQNGTAGNFN
+238 YGQEYGALARAAKITAGTADVVKDF
-251 ALDKLLENDDEYMML
+251 LL
-266 LTTTRNNQRSLDIL
+266 
-280 RNKQQENN
+280 
-288 DKHNGV
+288 
-294 NVFGRSLKSLGR
+294 
-306 GMRDYFK
+306 
-313 TDFDPMGDATG
+313 
-324 KDALAYM
+324 
-331 RAEKIVKTLS
+331 
-341 KKLQTGEAL
+341 
-350 SAKEK
+350 
-355 ATLALFNSYT
+355 
-365 QQQDISGD
+365 
-373 DSLSSWMYSG
+373 SG
-383 GRGASLSAELGAMI
+383 GTG
-397 ASGAGS
+397 
-403 FQTIAEKTAQG
+403 
-414 ASKAALSQI
+414 I
-423 TKYLGKGVAKNI
+423 TVTKGVAKGVMNAGAKYLTKKAGESLLKAGAKAFGRGLLKATGI
-435 GTKIA
+435 G
-440 TKAVG
+440 VG
-445 SVAGMMSSGLAYTS
+445 SLAGGALITNTTGIGKTAEEMSKQVTGR
-459 TVGFKKTF
+459 VGVD
-467 ANAMQNYVGEMGVTE
+467 QHGNYIFTDSKDLMH
-482 DGQIAFGEYVKDKEG
+482 AFIEAERSMIG
-497 KVSFKRK
+497 
-504 DGGISDLVAAFAK
+504 
-517 AGYEQTKE
+517 E
-525 NGTEMLG
+525 NGSEMLG
-532 ETLPSITRM
+532 EFIPGSKV
-541 LKGIG
+541 LKKG
-546 GTAKFV
+546 
-552 SKLEKIGATPFVES
+552 LEKIGLSKISSYLTS
-566 INKAL
+566 IGNKSWAKNYGKL
-571 RMTGYN
+571 LEAAGWN
-577 GLPSQGIEEY
+577 GLPGEGLEEY
-587 AGLLSDVIFSD
+587 AGIAYNSLTGDSEGGIATLGD
-598 ASLKDFGKLQT
+598 ART
-609 HLDIWGNVALTSG
+609 HIDIWLGCAAAGALLGAPNVVAL
-622 VMSSVQVAG
+622 
-631 IGTGAAMF
+631 GANTAQ
-639 YKYKH
+639 YYRYKH
-644 QNDKAGKKAQA
+644 ATNKAAQQAKSQLPADRWNALQERIDNTENQDLTNLMLDVYTSKELNSKQKKAVF
-655 LIGDKWNGIQEVLDN
+655 NYTDN
-670 TANTEF
+670 
-676 SGALA
+676 LV
-681 GILSR
+681 R
-686 EDLNGEQKKRVVNYA
+686 
-701 NSLLKMRG
+701 MRG
-709 FNIGFNNDK
+709 YNIGSINNADATRDEK
-718 MGRMASSGE
+718 GE
-727 KGIDGAISEVSY
+727 KELHKEENISNAY
-739 ATGYNATG
+739 ATGYHATEE
-747 DELAN
+747 ELAN
-752 IKNELELRHR
+752 IKNELELRQR
-762 QLTETFKD
+762 QLAETFKD
-770 DPSALQKIEEDPKA
+770 DPSALQQIEEDPKA

-814 MIQRVKDN
+814 MIQRVRDN
-822 IDDAVT
+822 IDDAIT

-839 QDGNIYSATMKLDD
+839 QDGNIYPATMKLDD

-879 SVMVRDAET
+879 SVMIRDAET
-888 GKVEMVDP
+888 GKIEMVDP

-915 SEQIKQTYAQE
+915 SEQIRQTYAQE
-926 QANKIDGVLEFKAGD
+926 QANKIDGILEFKAGD

-956 IIGEA
+956 IVGEA

-1001 RLEQSLK
+1001 RLDQSLK
-1008 QDEDVENEPPHPKQ
+1008 QDEDVENTTPHSAQ
-1022 SYHLNDEITLIN
+1022 SYNLNDEITLIN

-1072 EELDAMTGKQQEE
+1072 EELDAMTGKQQE
-1085 QSSQAPVQGEQMESP
+1085 QTTQAPVQGEQMESP
-1100 TLVAENATVQKEET
+1100 ALVSGMNDGTIAENATVQKEET
-1114 PQRQSTAL
+1114 PQHEPTAL

-1242 QEEKERA
+1242 QEEQERDK
-1249 MREEE
+1249 REE
-1254 ERVKRDLAQPQSL
+1254 AQSQTL

-1455 TSNAMQENA
+1455 SSNAVQENA

-1469 NEAKELATNAVVE
+1469 NET
-1482 ALVRAGVP
+1482 
-1490 VEVVSD
+1490 
-1496 EVAKGVL
+1496 
-1503 PLGAEKHVVYHGSGA
+1503 
-1518 KFDHFDHSHMG
+1518 
-1529 EGEGAQAYGWGSY
+1529 
-1542 VTEVEG
+1542 
-1548 IGRNYAVG
+1548 
-1556 NSKIKFRGFVL
+1556 
-1567 ESIPSLEV
+1567 
-1575 KAHFSKAEGNVLNF
+1575 
-1589 LYKWIKKSENASTAI
+1589 
-1604 EKAREWASNE
+1604 
-1614 YGKYLERR
+1614 
-1622 DWSDQN
+1622 
-1628 YKDYFGAISKRDVI
+1628 
-1642 EWRKEMKEKEENAQ
+1642 
-1656 QMLSFIETLSVD
+1656 
-1668 DFSLPQRHLYTVDIP
+1668 
-1683 DDTGKNYLDWE
+1683 
-1694 SDIPV
+1694 
-1699 KEKNRIRI
+1699 
-1707 AFTKSIIDKMGS
+1707 
-1719 ATSSERQDVRNS
+1719 
-1731 ISTEFRLDV
+1731 
-1740 RNFNG
+1740 
-1745 IYSLM
+1745 
-1750 SGYTSPQEAS
+1750 
-1760 ELLRNL
+1760 
-1766 GYTGIS
+1766 
-1772 YPAEHQ
+1772 
-1778 SGGRSD
+1778 
-1784 GARNY
+1784 
-1789 VIFDEKDLKITNRVE
+1789 
-1804 FMKSPDGVVYGWTIG
+1804 
-1819 GRIYLTKAGL
+1819 
-1829 NPETP
+1829 
-1834 IHEYTHIW
+1834 
-1842 ANAMKVHNM
+1842 
-1851 KGWKSIK
+1851 
-1858 ELLVDTPI
+1858 
-1866 WDEVLNDENYSNIR
+1866 
-1880 NDEDSVASEV
+1880 
-1890 LSRISGKENAKRME
+1890 
-1904 EEAQKVIADSK
+1904 
-1915 DLIEKAET
+1915 
-1923 LSVLNRVRKALKTF
+1923 
-1937 WSWVGKELFDIEK
+1937 
-1950 FNSINEVTDRVLY
+1950 
-1963 DLVNGTALQVQNE
+1963 
-1976 ATRVETNPTEAQK
+1976 TRVETNPTEAQK

-2019 EASGKEWESEMH
+2019 DASGKEWESEMH

-2257 WRTDKGDMSDNDWL
+2257 WRTDKGDMSDNDLAYKKELEDFVANTDSNKRTQIDESKYDAEDLFAPLLLDGKSSNLAVMTFVSDNINDPSLQIAVYDYSFDIDNKTNSGWQKWGDIADEYNAHVAKEDRTWEGGDNAMLEFRTVDAAVKFNDWL
-2271 KSKEEGKSNVVHS
+2271 KAKEDGKSNVVHS

-2403 GVKPVKESYYFQNR
+2403 GVKPVKESYYFQSR
-2417 KNEVA
+2417 KNEIA

-2440 SRVGAEA
+2440 TRVGAEV

-2481 WTFALMKNNPKLW
+2481 WTFALMKKNPKLW

-2507 DTIQSMDEYKYT
+2507 DAIQSMDEYKYT

-2527 SEVLSRISGERNGE
+2527 SEVLSRISGERNGK

-2574 KRFWEWVGVN
+2574 KRFWEWVGIN

-2603 DLLNASDI
+2603 DLLNESDI

-2627 NTIIDKAKEDGT
+2627 NAIIDKAKEDGT
-2639 YLKTPSGEDSKL
+2639 YLKTPNGEDSKL

-2751 DLRDAEYIKAVEN
+2751 DMRDAEYIKAVEN

-2925 DLWWDGND
+2925 DIWWDGND

-2969 LSERFNEDNDDIRYR
+2969 LSERFNEENDDIRYR
-2984 YDEKVENESNSS
+2984 YEEGDNDVALQVKQPIEQSKNLVALHNLSEEKLQQALELGGFPMPSIAITKANIGHTEFGNISLLFGKDSINPTDKRNKVYGGDAWTPTFPSIGYKLNSEKTSDIYRRANNVGSLPLFRPVFFHPDNYENKIDGQGSNGLVEHFKDDYGAKQMFLYEKGNAVEKFVQHEVEKYSDENVKFFEKILEIIGLEKLKNESYDSLENEMKKLLGQYYDIDFDTMKPFRVINRINSTIQKTIDYAENGNNKIENDIAATEEKIDERIDPKEFRKWLEKLFSGVVEKKGIRNEQDMFTPSGNRREWEKLYDAVTLDNAIKAMQTQAKKGGTGLFGGSIFGAAS
-2996 KDNEAKT
+2996 KELKEIEDIRNEAKLRINPISEEDYQAEKDRIT
-3003 FAKQHNLDAS
+3003 ERLKKVTIPSVSKSFS
-3013 DVIAYKQAMD
+3013 DAMD
-3023 EGLLRDANNALSAIR
+3023 FV
-3038 RKLREENKGLSLS
+3038 ENVQDSVSKSHTAKGIYRHLHSLYPDMTMEVAKEIEDI
-3051 GFVKKFSPIREALYK
+3051 VKDIQKISTRY
-3066 QFGDLGVLEKEY
+3066 
-3078 HDNILKERGLMEAAR
+3078 
-3093 KREEEE
+3093 
-3099 RKRQNEPIE
+3099 
-3108 ELMSMTSE
+3108 
-3116 ERDAEYMR
+3116 
-3124 ALEAKDE
+3124 LEAK
-3131 KRMSEVLQAEA
+3131 
-3142 KLKGYSMGSEY
+3142 
-3153 QGEGA
+3153 
-3158 WKAPSNPGYSSTE
+3158 P
-3171 ERRATIE
+3171 
-3178 KDAPH
+3178 
-3183 LNIDDIANGYIN
+3183 
-3195 LPEDIF
+3195 
-3201 TDLRAYDN
+3201 
-3209 DNESGKES
+3209 
-3217 AKAISDAIRD
+3217 
-3227 IKDGKEMPKVTV
+3227 
-3239 YRAVPTSVEEES
+3239 YRAVSFDEIKAAVVPSDTSSELIQQLKDRGIEVSTYEKDNQEQRKQIVNEVASKEE
-3251 LRNGDW
+3251 L
-3257 VTPSKAYA
+3257 
-3265 KEHGEHRLDGDYRI
+3265 L
-3279 IEQKVPA
+3279 
-3286 NELWWD
+3286 
-3292 GNDIREWGFD
+3292 
-3302 NGKDYAY
+3302 
-3309 KNTENSRK
+3309 
-3317 LNDLITKD
+3317 
-3325 DQGNVILPSQRF
+3325 
-3337 NDQVE
+3337 
-3342 DERFRNDEELEK
+3342 FRNDDGIDV
-3354 VNQRFNEEL
+3354 VNERFNEEL
-3363 ENLTEENADKV
+3363 DNLTEENADKV

-3494 KKKALNYLY
+3494 KKKALNYLH

-3517 SSAANIVKS
+3517 SSAANIVKN

-3547 VAEKEHQQMA
+3547 VAEKERQQMA

-3602 IPNHSN
+3602 VPNHSN

-3711 EWNDNE
+3711 ELNDNE

-3734 SNSIILNKA
+3734 SNSILNKA

-3760 TDKDVRFRDGEQR
+3760 TDKEVRFRDGEPQS
-3773 EPEGKERVSAAER
+3773 KERVSAAER

-3814 AIMKAEG
+3814 AIMRAEG
-3821 KEMYIEDI
+3821 KEMYMEDI

-3872 EERSELTD
+3872 KERSELTD

-3896 NALEEIINNEKL
+3896 NALEEIVNNEKL
-3908 SDAQKDARASIAE
+3908 SDAQKNARASIAE
-3921 HRDYAGLTALTGAS
+3921 HRDYAGLTALTDAN

-3946 MVEEYEQKHDTSN
+3946 MVEEYEQKHDTTN
-3959 LWDKVNIV
+3959 LWDKVNTV

-4067 LNHPSDLVSVNT
+4067 LNHPSDLVSVNA
-4079 LWLKYDDVSEEWRP
+4079 LWLKYDDVKEEWRP
-4093 VFPDNIEETDTAD
+4093 VFPDNIEETDTAG

-4433 LGALVAG
+4433 LGALIAG
-4440 MGMGEGDDDDKNSY
+4440 MGMGDDGDDDKNSY

-4466 LFRTGDQWISI
+4466 LFRVGEQWVSI

-4490 ELMISAMSGKEHFT
+4490 ELMVSAMSGKEHFT
-4504 DAELGNAFA
+4504 DAELGKAIA
-4513 GQVTQI
+4513 GQATQI

-4585 TLNEVTG
+4585 ILNEKTG
-4592 GDAYTKGSVNINP
+4592 GDAYTKGAIDINP

-4687 TDNGVFDYSEKINFL
+4687 TDNGVFDFSEKINFL

-4715 DYRGDIES
+4715 DYREDIEG
-4723 LYKELKEPMS
+4723 LYKELKDAMS
-4733 DEERASLEAELTGLK
+4733 DEERAEIEVELTGLK
-4748 KQMIEEMNSTRK
+4748 KQMIEEMNTTRK

>member
-97 TTTPGTPM
+97 TTAPGTPM
-105 TAAQKAQVLNNLSG
+105 TTTQKAQVLNNTNNL
-119 IVAQSQSMIDE
+119 IAQSQSAIGE
-130 TILKTK
+130 TILKNK
-136 VALDRIK
+136 VALDRTK

-156 KNSGSIGG
+156 KNSGSIGS
-164 DKVQEHIIDGK
+164 DKVKEHTIDGK
-175 KVYSDDKGNIYDSE
+175 KVYSDDKGNIYDSK
-189 NSAVSK
+189 NSAVSE

-218 NANKRLSEIRE
+218 NANKRLNEIRE
-229 KYQKQLNPT
+229 KYQKQLTPT

-294 NVFGRSLKSLGR
+294 NVFGRSIKSLGR

-331 RAEKIVKTLS
+331 RAEKIVETLS
-341 KKLQTGEAL
+341 KKLQTGETL
-350 SAKEK
+350 STKEK
-355 ATLALFNSYT
+355 ATLALFNSYN

-373 DSLSSWMYSG
+373 DNLSSWMYSG
-383 GRGASLSAELGAMI
+383 GRGVSLSAEFGAMI

-504 DGGISDLVAAFAK
+504 DGGITDLVTAFAK

-532 ETLPSITRM
+532 ETLPSITKI

-670 TANTEF
+670 TVNAEF

-739 ATGYNATG
+739 AAGYNATE

-762 QLTETFKD
+762 QLAETFKD
-770 DPSALQKIEEDPKA
+770 DPSALQQIEEDPKA

-839 QDGNIYSATMKLDD
+839 QDGNIYPATMKLDD

-879 SVMVRDAET
+879 SVMIRDAET
-888 GKVEMVDP
+888 GKIEMVDP

-1001 RLEQSLK
+1001 RLDQSLK
-1008 QDEDVENEPPHPKQ
+1008 QGEEVESTTPHSAQ
-1022 SYHLNDEITLIN
+1022 SYNLNDEITLIN

-1072 EELDAMTGKQQEE
+1072 EELDAMTGKQQE
-1085 QSSQAPVQGEQMESP
+1085 QTNQAPVQEEQGEQTESP
-1100 TLVAENATVQKEET
+1100 ALVAENATTQKEDVAGLNDGTIAENATVQKEET
-1114 PQRQSTAL
+1114 PQHQPTAL

-1249 MREEE
+1249 IESEP
-1254 ERVKRDLAQPQSL
+1254 KPIG
-1267 DYKLSDE
+1267 K
-1274 VDENG
+1274 G
-1279 HPFVLTSAGELA
+1279 I
-1291 FGNIGKETGLAPA
+1291 FGNIYNQFKGKAKEAVDFLMKKKDGEAIGALHHKDIGDIDLVWGKEGTAKSDGFGLAKLAKYHPEVLSNLQEVLDDMIVTKRTDNRVQLESA
-1304 PILLSEGVITNSKTN
+1304 KYQAAVRLTWDEKKKTWLLTMFEKKNS
-1319 AGYGLVHIEARH
+1319 A
-1331 GEQIRNAGYP
+1331 
-1341 SVVAFVEEVAKHYDV
+1341 
-1356 IREGINRSGEQTYM
+1356 
-1370 LQLTDRHNNTLM
+1370 
-1382 VELSGD
+1382 LS
-1388 GTYYNINTAGIFK
+1388 N
-1401 TSYGKNRREVYNRHT
+1401 T
-1416 TDNQS
+1416 TDTDKTHEGKRNDTATPQD
-1421 TESGE
+1421 T
-1426 ESQGE
+1426 
-1431 AQSGTTSPSR
+1431 AF
-1441 MKSSTRSSAGKVSE
+1441 SAGKVSE
-1455 TSNAMQENA
+1455 TSNAVQENA

-1482 ALVRAGVP
+1482 ALVRVGVP

-1496 EVAKGVL
+1496 EAAKGVL

-1548 IGRNYAVG
+1548 IGKKYAQAMLKEKYKENRTINEMARDRLISDG
-1556 NSKIKFRGFVL
+1556 SKD
-1567 ESIPSLEV
+1567 ESLKYLNDLLKEEWVDKKRV
-1575 KAHFSKAEGNVLNF
+1575 KAQ
-1589 LYKWIKKSENASTAI
+1589 IKI
-1604 EKAREWASNE
+1604 
-1614 YGKYLERR
+1614 
-1622 DWSDQN
+1622 
-1628 YKDYFGAISKRDVI
+1628 
-1642 EWRKEMKEKEENAQ
+1642 
-1656 QMLSFIETLSVD
+1656 IETGK
-1668 DFSLPQRHLYTVDIP
+1668 FLPEGKVSLYTVDIP
-1683 DDTGKNYLDWE
+1683 DNTGKNYLDWE

-1707 AFTKSIIDKMGS
+1707 ALTKSIIDKMGS

-1740 RNFNG
+1740 RNFKG
-1745 IYSLM
+1745 IYKLM
-1750 SGYTSPQEAS
+1750 SSYTSPQEAS

-1772 YPAEHQ
+1772 YPAQ
-1778 SGGRSD
+1778 YLSGGRSD

-1858 ELLVDTPI
+1858 DLLVDTPI
-1866 WDEVLNDENYSNIR
+1866 WDEVLNDENYSEIR

-1976 ATRVETNPTEAQK
+1976 TTRVETNPTEAQK

-2019 EASGKEWESEMH
+2019 DASGKEWESEMH

-2088 RQAYLSNYEDGWQ
+2088 RKAYLSNYEDGWQ

-2240 NPSVQAARRVLA
+2240 NPSVQAARRLLA

-2257 WRTDKGDMSDNDWL
+2257 WRTDKGDTSDNDWL
-2271 KSKEEGKSNVVHS
+2271 KSKEDGKSNVVHS

-2291 NDTII
+2291 NDTSI

-2403 GVKPVKESYYFQNR
+2403 GVKPVKESYYFQSR
-2417 KNEVA
+2417 KNEIA
-2422 QNAVVHLL
+2422 QNAVVQLL
-2430 KRIGIPVHFI
+2430 KRIGIPVHVI
-2440 SRVGAEA
+2440 SRVGAEV

-2481 WTFALMKNNPKLW
+2481 WTFALMKKNPKLW

-2507 DTIQSMDEYKYT
+2507 DAIQSMDEYKYA

-2740 GGENVSSVKSV
+2740 GEKNVSSVKSV
-2751 DLRDAEYIKAVEN
+2751 DMRDAEYIKAVEN

-2853 DPERREA
+2853 DPDRREA

-2969 LSERFNEDNDDIRYR
+2969 LS
-2984 YDEKVENESNSS
+2984 K
-2996 KDNEAKT
+2996 
-3003 FAKQHNLDAS
+3003 
-3013 DVIAYKQAMD
+3013 
-3023 EGLLRDANNALSAIR
+3023 
-3038 RKLREENKGLSLS
+3038 
-3051 GFVKKFSPIREALYK
+3051 
-3066 QFGDLGVLEKEY
+3066 
-3078 HDNILKERGLMEAAR
+3078 
-3093 KREEEE
+3093 
-3099 RKRQNEPIE
+3099 
-3108 ELMSMTSE
+3108 
-3116 ERDAEYMR
+3116 
-3124 ALEAKDE
+3124 
-3131 KRMSEVLQAEA
+3131 
-3142 KLKGYSMGSEY
+3142 
-3153 QGEGA
+3153 
-3158 WKAPSNPGYSSTE
+3158 
-3171 ERRATIE
+3171 
-3178 KDAPH
+3178 
-3183 LNIDDIANGYIN
+3183 
-3195 LPEDIF
+3195 
-3201 TDLRAYDN
+3201 
-3209 DNESGKES
+3209 
-3217 AKAISDAIRD
+3217 
-3227 IKDGKEMPKVTV
+3227 
-3239 YRAVPTSVEEES
+3239 
-3251 LRNGDW
+3251 
-3257 VTPSKAYA
+3257 
-3265 KEHGEHRLDGDYRI
+3265 
-3279 IEQKVPA
+3279 
-3286 NELWWD
+3286 
-3292 GNDIREWGFD
+3292 
-3302 NGKDYAY
+3302 
-3309 KNTENSRK
+3309 
-3317 LNDLITKD
+3317 
-3325 DQGNVILPSQRF
+3325 RF

-3342 DERFRNDEELEK
+3342 DERFRNDEELEEA
-3354 VNQRFNEEL
+3354 NQRFNEEL

-3423 ADPIAVFDNL
+3423 ADPIAVFDNYQ
-3433 GRFGNRSILT
+3433 REGNRTILT
-3443 ELTTE
+3443 ELRSQE
-3448 QGNFLVT
+3448 KNIMVAVT
-3455 IDMGKGEKDV
+3455 LGKNGVDV

-3474 GKGKSKIV
+3474 GKGSSNVVDWISK
-3482 SWIERGLATYIN
+3482 GYLAYVD
-3494 KKKALNYLY
+3494 KEKALNYLY
-3503 HSAPIAEA
+3503 FSERNISEA
-3511 LSNSRL
+3511 ADNSRL

-3526 FENPTNSSEKVLDRK
+3526 FENPINNSEKKLDRK
-3541 TAQAEE
+3541 STQGKE
-3547 VAEKEHQQMA
+3547 VTEKERQQMA

-3681 ENMPNGLW
+3681 EKMPNGLW

-3734 SNSIILNKA
+3734 SNSILNKA

-3760 TDKDVRFRDGEQR
+3760 TDKEVRFRDGEPQS
-3773 EPEGKERVSAAER
+3773 KERVSAAER
-3786 YEQRV
+3786 YEHRV

-3814 AIMKAEG
+3814 AIMRAEG
-3821 KEMYIEDI
+3821 KEMYMEDI

-3872 EERSELTD
+3872 KERSELTD

-3908 SDAQKDARASIAE
+3908 SDAQKNARASIAE
-3921 HRDYAGLTALTGAS
+3921 HRDYAGLTALTDAN

-3946 MVEEYEQKHDTSN
+3946 MVEEYEQKHDTTN
-3959 LWDKVNIV
+3959 LWDKVNTV

-4067 LNHPSDLVSVNT
+4067 LNHPSDLVSVNA
-4079 LWLKYDDVSEEWRP
+4079 LWLKYDDVKEEWRP

-4106 EVEKKIQDFEQRMT
+4106 EVEKKIQDFEQRMAE
-4120 DLAKQDPERY
+4120 LAKQDPERY

-4369 KGSGAKFMN
+4369 KGSGAKFMK
-4378 AVGQTKAG
+4378 ATGQTKLG
-4386 KTAAFVSGF
+4386 KTSAFISGI
-4395 GRSFYLFW
+4395 GRSGYVFW

-4411 NFGKQFKRHPA
+4411 NFGRQFKRHPA

-4433 LGALVAG
+4433 LGALIAG
-4440 MGMGEGDDDDKNSY
+4440 MGMGDDGDDDKNSY

-4504 DAELGNAFA
+4504 DAELGKAIA
-4513 GQVTQI
+4513 GQATQI

-4592 GDAYTKGSVNINP
+4592 GDAYTKGAVNINP

-4679 RLKNYEND
+4679 RLKNYEHD
-4687 TDNGVFDYSEKINFL
+4687 TDEGVFDFSEKINFL

-4715 DYRGDIES
+4715 DYREDIEG
-4723 LYKELKEPMS
+4723 LYKELKDAMS
-4733 DEERASLEAELTGLK
+4733 DEERAAIEVELTGLK
-4748 KQMIEEMNSTRK
+4748 KQMIEEMNTTRK

>member
-1 MPNKITYTIKTADG
+1 MPNKITYTIKTSDG

-85 QVAQKQPTQQVA
+85 QVAQKQSTQQVA
-97 TTTPGTPM
+97 TTAPGAPM
-105 TAAQKAQVLNNLSG
+105 TAAQKAQVLNNANN
-119 IVAQSQSMIDE
+119 IIAQSQSDLSRTMRKFDYAKQNTGLDVKPIKLGENRNVATKKNKNGQTTYLDAEGNRFDDHAQANFSQTQIEEDEAKRKDLLGYIDKKAMSSVNSAYDKQYSELEDFKKKHPYLSAFSRALSAFSGRMSGGGTANINQYRPEEARTGLAALAFNQKTRQAIDE
-130 TILKTK
+130 GKRYEQGDTGFWGRATRGLKKGLTSASTYDLGLSDTDIAGSLKGAADRYAKGQATQMDELLLDAAALNSETEGKYADALGGWFGAGEGIPGVASFMMQIGSNPMSGFGKATAQTVAKTVTK
-136 VALDRIK
+136 RAVQKFGTGLAAKAAITLAKGATRVAADAVEAGVVTAMYSPTKIVGDYLNRKTGTVVHDGNGGYTFEGKEYSDIKAVAKAINDQNAENLSEMWGDYLPGIGKVGKLIGKGARKIGLGKVVNAFEQMSSSQWMKTWNEFMDRTKWNGLLGEYMEEAEKNLYNALTNGDMTLDTNPNTGVFSRKINEDTFKSVALMSGIMSGISTVGYTRFKYKASRGQKKADNNAKAVLGAEKWSEIK
-143 KPFSNINNITLGR
+143 KLIDNADD
-156 KNSGSIGG
+156 KSIGG
-164 DKVQEHIIDGK
+164 IIEQI
-175 KVYSDDKGNIYDSE
+175 GNDNSLNTKQKMAILDYQYK
-189 NSAVSK
+189 SAVAH
-195 VQERM
+195 
-200 IDRDGLSKRIAA
+200 G
-212 LSVENE
+212 
-218 NANKRLSEIRE
+218 ANIQDLKNKLE
-229 KYQKQLNPT
+229 
-238 QIYGQNGTAGNFN
+238 GNY
-251 ALDKLLENDDEYMML
+251 D
-266 LTTTRNNQRSLDIL
+266 
-280 RNKQQENN
+280 
-288 DKHNGV
+288 
-294 NVFGRSLKSLGR
+294 
-306 GMRDYFK
+306 
-313 TDFDPMGDATG
+313 
-324 KDALAYM
+324 
-331 RAEKIVKTLS
+331 
-341 KKLQTGEAL
+341 
-350 SAKEK
+350 EK
-355 ATLALFNSYT
+355 ANRY
-365 QQQDISGD
+365 D
-373 DSLSSWMYSG
+373 
-383 GRGASLSAELGAMI
+383 
-397 ASGAGS
+397 
-403 FQTIAEKTAQG
+403 
-414 ASKAALSQI
+414 
-423 TKYLGKGVAKNI
+423 
-435 GTKIA
+435 
-440 TKAVG
+440 
-445 SVAGMMSSGLAYTS
+445 
-459 TVGFKKTF
+459 
-467 ANAMQNYVGEMGVTE
+467 
-482 DGQIAFGEYVKDKEG
+482 
-497 KVSFKRK
+497 
-504 DGGISDLVAAFAK
+504 
-517 AGYEQTKE
+517 AGYHA
-525 NGTEMLG
+525 TE
-532 ETLPSITRM
+532 
-541 LKGIG
+541 
-546 GTAKFV
+546 
-552 SKLEKIGATPFVES
+552 
-566 INKAL
+566 
-571 RMTGYN
+571 
-577 GLPSQGIEEY
+577 
-587 AGLLSDVIFSD
+587 
-598 ASLKDFGKLQT
+598 
-609 HLDIWGNVALTSG
+609 
-622 VMSSVQVAG
+622 
-631 IGTGAAMF
+631 
-639 YKYKH
+639 
-644 QNDKAGKKAQA
+644 
-655 LIGDKWNGIQEVLDN
+655 
-670 TANTEF
+670 
-676 SGALA
+676 
-681 GILSR
+681 
-686 EDLNGEQKKRVVNYA
+686 
-701 NSLLKMRG
+701 
-709 FNIGFNNDK
+709 
-718 MGRMASSGE
+718 
-727 KGIDGAISEVSY
+727 
-739 ATGYNATG
+739 

-762 QLTETFKD
+762 QLAETFKD
-770 DPSALQKIEEDPKA
+770 DPKALQQIEEDPKA

-839 QDGNIYSATMKLDD
+839 QDGNIYPATMKLDD

-859 GGNVQMNEDGKGID
+859 GGNVQMNEDGTGID

-879 SVMVRDAET
+879 SVMIRDAET

-941 TYSILGEDQK
+941 TYSILGEDKK

-956 IIGEA
+956 IVGEA

-979 GLEPTMLPKEQIQAM
+979 GLEPTMLSKEQIQAM
-994 NDEENLW
+994 NNEENLW
-1001 RLEQSLK
+1001 RLDQSLK
-1008 QDEDVENEPPHPKQ
+1008 QGEEVENTTPHSKQ
-1022 SYHLNDEITLIN
+1022 SYGYQKKITLTN
-1034 EDGKPVRG
+1034 ENGNLVRG
-1042 SITTDQNEDGKFEVY
+1042 EIVSGQNEDGRFEVQ
-1057 TEEPINGKRVNLFTA
+1057 TEEPVNGKTVNHLTA
-1072 EELDAMTGKQQEE
+1072 EELDAMHAQIQEE
-1085 QSSQAPVQGEQMESP
+1085 QEESP
-1100 TLVAENATVQKEET
+1100 ALVAENATTQKEDVSGVNDGTIAENATVQKEET
-1114 PQRQSTAL
+1114 PQHQPTAL

-1168 MEAAVRRAEKAK
+1168 MEVAVKRAEKAK

-1202 QAKATLEHWKKIAST
+1202 QAKARLEHWKKIAST

-1242 QEEKERA
+1242 QEEKERDK
-1249 MREEE
+1249 REE
-1254 ERVKRDLAQPQSL
+1254 AQPQTL

-1455 TSNAMQENA
+1455 SSNAMQGNA
-1464 EKTSE
+1464 KKTSE

-1496 EVAKGVL
+1496 EAAKGVL

-1548 IGRNYAVG
+1548 IGKKYAQAMLKEKYKENRTINEMARDRLISDG
-1556 NSKIKFRGFVL
+1556 SKD
-1567 ESIPSLEV
+1567 ESLKYLNDLLKEEWVDKKRV
-1575 KAHFSKAEGNVLNF
+1575 KAQ
-1589 LYKWIKKSENASTAI
+1589 IKI
-1604 EKAREWASNE
+1604 
-1614 YGKYLERR
+1614 
-1622 DWSDQN
+1622 
-1628 YKDYFGAISKRDVI
+1628 
-1642 EWRKEMKEKEENAQ
+1642 
-1656 QMLSFIETLSVD
+1656 IETGK
-1668 DFSLPQRHLYTVDIP
+1668 FLPEGKVSLYTVDIP
-1683 DDTGKNYLDWE
+1683 DNTGKNYLDWE

-1707 AFTKSIIDKMGS
+1707 ALTKSIIDKMGS

-1740 RNFNG
+1740 RNFKG
-1745 IYSLM
+1745 IYKLM
-1750 SGYTSPQEAS
+1750 SSYTSPQEAS

-1772 YPAEHQ
+1772 YPAQ
-1778 SGGRSD
+1778 YLSGGRSD

-2019 EASGKEWESEMH
+2019 DASGKEWESEMH

-2079 YGFADKESA
+2079 YGFSDKESA

-2136 SNKSVSSPVA
+2136 SNKSVSSPVV
-2146 MSEDEYLTSKGLNGN
+2146 MSEDEYLASKGLNGN

-2240 NPSVQAARRVLA
+2240 NPSVQAARRLLA

-2257 WRTDKGDMSDNDWL
+2257 WRTDRGDTSDNDWL
-2271 KSKEEGKSNVVHS
+2271 KSKEDGKSNVVHS

-2291 NDTII
+2291 NDTSI

-2306 ENGEQKAERE
+2306 KNGEQKAEEE
-2316 IGWLVDHNIRLE
+2316 IGWLVDHNIRLK

-2348 SNRESTLREEAK
+2348 SNRESALREEAK

-2639 YLKTPSGEDSKL
+2639 YLKTPNGEDSKL

-2687 KEEFRDLFKKHD
+2687 KEEFRDLFKKHG
-2699 LLEENNEPG
+2699 LLEEHNEPG

-2725 GKMQEEAKETMNSGK
+2725 GKMQEEAQETMNSGK

-2751 DLRDAEYIKAVEN
+2751 DMRDAEYIKAVEN

-2776 EAERKGYSNDS
+2776 EAERKGYSKDS

-2853 DPERREA
+2853 DPDRREA

-2969 LSERFNEDNDDIRYR
+2969 LS
-2984 YDEKVENESNSS
+2984 K
-2996 KDNEAKT
+2996 
-3003 FAKQHNLDAS
+3003 
-3013 DVIAYKQAMD
+3013 
-3023 EGLLRDANNALSAIR
+3023 
-3038 RKLREENKGLSLS
+3038 
-3051 GFVKKFSPIREALYK
+3051 
-3066 QFGDLGVLEKEY
+3066 
-3078 HDNILKERGLMEAAR
+3078 
-3093 KREEEE
+3093 
-3099 RKRQNEPIE
+3099 
-3108 ELMSMTSE
+3108 
-3116 ERDAEYMR
+3116 
-3124 ALEAKDE
+3124 
-3131 KRMSEVLQAEA
+3131 
-3142 KLKGYSMGSEY
+3142 
-3153 QGEGA
+3153 
-3158 WKAPSNPGYSSTE
+3158 
-3171 ERRATIE
+3171 
-3178 KDAPH
+3178 
-3183 LNIDDIANGYIN
+3183 
-3195 LPEDIF
+3195 
-3201 TDLRAYDN
+3201 
-3209 DNESGKES
+3209 
-3217 AKAISDAIRD
+3217 
-3227 IKDGKEMPKVTV
+3227 
-3239 YRAVPTSVEEES
+3239 
-3251 LRNGDW
+3251 
-3257 VTPSKAYA
+3257 
-3265 KEHGEHRLDGDYRI
+3265 
-3279 IEQKVPA
+3279 
-3286 NELWWD
+3286 
-3292 GNDIREWGFD
+3292 
-3302 NGKDYAY
+3302 
-3309 KNTENSRK
+3309 
-3317 LNDLITKD
+3317 
-3325 DQGNVILPSQRF
+3325 RF

-3342 DERFRNDEELEK
+3342 DERFRNDEELEEA
-3354 VNQRFNEEL
+3354 NQRFNEEL

-3423 ADPIAVFDNL
+3423 ADPIAVFDNYQ
-3433 GRFGNRSILT
+3433 REGNRTILT
-3443 ELTTE
+3443 ELRSQE
-3448 QGNFLVT
+3448 KNIMVAVT
-3455 IDMGKGEKDV
+3455 LGKNGVDV

-3474 GKGKSKIV
+3474 GKGSSNVVDWISK
-3482 SWIERGLATYIN
+3482 GYLAYVD
-3494 KKKALNYLY
+3494 KEKALNYLY
-3503 HSAPIAEA
+3503 FSERNISEA
-3511 LSNSRL
+3511 ADNSRL

-3526 FENPTNSSEKVLDRK
+3526 FENPINNSEKKLDRK
-3541 TAQAEE
+3541 STQGKE
-3547 VAEKEHQQMA
+3547 VTEKERQQMA

-3681 ENMPNGLW
+3681 EKMPNGLW

-3734 SNSIILNKA
+3734 SNSILNKA

-3760 TDKDVRFRDGEQR
+3760 TDKEVRFRDGEPQS
-3773 EPEGKERVSAAER
+3773 KERVSAAER
-3786 YEQRV
+3786 YEHRV

-3814 AIMKAEG
+3814 AIIKSEG
-3821 KEMYIEDI
+3821 KKMEIENI

-3872 EERSELTD
+3872 KERSELTD

-3888 ERNEVMRK
+3888 ERNEMMRK
-3896 NALEEIINNEKL
+3896 NALEEIVNNEKL

-3921 HRDYAGLTALTGAS
+3921 HRDYAGLTALTDVN
-3935 SVEEAESEAQR
+3935 SVEEAESEARR
-3946 MVEEYEQKHDTSN
+3946 MVEEYEQKHDTTN
-3959 LWDKVNIV
+3959 LWDKVNTV

-4067 LNHPSDLVSVNT
+4067 LNHPSDLVSVNA
-4079 LWLKYDDVSEEWRP
+4079 LWLKYDDVKEEWRP

-4106 EVEKKIQDFEQRMT
+4106 EVEKKIQDFEQRMA

-4209 TTRNPDFVVS
+4209 TTRNPDFVIS

-4369 KGSGAKFMN
+4369 KGSGAKFMK
-4378 AVGQTKAG
+4378 ATGQTKIG
-4386 KTAAFVSGF
+4386 KTSAFISGI
-4395 GRSFYLFW
+4395 GRSGYVFW

-4411 NFGKQFKRHPA
+4411 NFGRQFKRHPA

-4433 LGALVAG
+4433 LGALIAG
-4440 MGMGEGDDDDKNSY
+4440 MGMGDDGDDDKNSY

-4466 LFRTGDQWISI
+4466 LFRVGEQWVSI

-4490 ELMISAMSGKEHFT
+4490 ELMVSAMSGKEHFT
-4504 DAELGNAFA
+4504 NSELGKAIA

-4577 KYLIGLAK
+4577 KYLVGLAK

-4687 TDNGVFDYSEKINFL
+4687 TDNGVFDFSEKINFL

-4748 KQMIEEMNSTRK
+4748 KQMIEEMNTTRK

>member
-85 QVAQKQPTQQVA
+85 QVAQKQSTQQVA

-105 TAAQKAQVLNNLSG
+105 TAAQKAQVLKNTNNL
-119 IVAQSQSMIDE
+119 IAQSQADLSRTMRKIDYAKQNTGLDVKPIKLGENRKIATEKNKNGQTTYLDAEGNRFDDQAQANFSQNQIEEDEAKRRDLLGYIDKKAMSSVNSAYDKQYSELEDFKKKHPYLSAFSRALSAFSGRMSGGGTADINQYRPEEARAGLAALALNQKTRQAIDE
-130 TILKTK
+130 GKRYEQGDTGFWGRATRGLKKGLTSAGTYDLGLSDTDTAGSLKEAADRYAKGQATQMDELLLDAAALNSETEGKYADALGGWFGAGEGIPGVASFMMQIASNPMSGFGKATAQSVAKTVAKRAVQKFGTGLAAKAAITLAKGATRVAADAVEAGVVTAMYSPTK
-136 VALDRIK
+136 IVGDYLNRKTGTVVHDGNGGYTFEGKEYSDIKAVAKAINDQNAENLSEMWGDYLPGIGKVGKLIGKGARKIGLGKVVNAFEHMSSSQWAKTWNGFMDRTKWNGLPGEYMEEAEKNLYNALTNGDMTLDTNPNTGVFSRKINEDTFKSVALMSGIMSGISTVGYTRFKYKASRGQKEADNNAKAVLGAEKWSEIK
-143 KPFSNINNITLGR
+143 KLIDNADD
-156 KNSGSIGG
+156 KSIGG
-164 DKVQEHIIDGK
+164 IIEQI
-175 KVYSDDKGNIYDSE
+175 GNDNNLNAKQKMAILDYQYK
-189 NSAVSK
+189 SAVAH
-195 VQERM
+195 
-200 IDRDGLSKRIAA
+200 G
-212 LSVENE
+212 
-218 NANKRLSEIRE
+218 ANIQDLKNKLE
-229 KYQKQLNPT
+229 
-238 QIYGQNGTAGNFN
+238 GNY
-251 ALDKLLENDDEYMML
+251 D
-266 LTTTRNNQRSLDIL
+266 
-280 RNKQQENN
+280 
-288 DKHNGV
+288 
-294 NVFGRSLKSLGR
+294 
-306 GMRDYFK
+306 
-313 TDFDPMGDATG
+313 
-324 KDALAYM
+324 
-331 RAEKIVKTLS
+331 
-341 KKLQTGEAL
+341 
-350 SAKEK
+350 EK
-355 ATLALFNSYT
+355 ANRY
-365 QQQDISGD
+365 
-373 DSLSSWMYSG
+373 
-383 GRGASLSAELGAMI
+383 
-397 ASGAGS
+397 
-403 FQTIAEKTAQG
+403 
-414 ASKAALSQI
+414 
-423 TKYLGKGVAKNI
+423 
-435 GTKIA
+435 
-440 TKAVG
+440 
-445 SVAGMMSSGLAYTS
+445 
-459 TVGFKKTF
+459 
-467 ANAMQNYVGEMGVTE
+467 
-482 DGQIAFGEYVKDKEG
+482 
-497 KVSFKRK
+497 
-504 DGGISDLVAAFAK
+504 
-517 AGYEQTKE
+517 
-525 NGTEMLG
+525 
-532 ETLPSITRM
+532 
-541 LKGIG
+541 
-546 GTAKFV
+546 
-552 SKLEKIGATPFVES
+552 
-566 INKAL
+566 
-571 RMTGYN
+571 
-577 GLPSQGIEEY
+577 
-587 AGLLSDVIFSD
+587 D
-598 ASLKDFGKLQT
+598 A
-609 HLDIWGNVALTSG
+609 
-622 VMSSVQVAG
+622 
-631 IGTGAAMF
+631 
-639 YKYKH
+639 
-644 QNDKAGKKAQA
+644 
-655 LIGDKWNGIQEVLDN
+655 
-670 TANTEF
+670 
-676 SGALA
+676 
-681 GILSR
+681 
-686 EDLNGEQKKRVVNYA
+686 
-701 NSLLKMRG
+701 
-709 FNIGFNNDK
+709 
-718 MGRMASSGE
+718 
-727 KGIDGAISEVSY
+727 
-739 ATGYNATG
+739 GYNATE

-770 DPSALQKIEEDPKA
+770 DPTALQKIEEDPKA

-828 ENNTVIEQRTH
+828 ENNTVIQQRTH
-839 QDGNIYSATMKLDD
+839 QDGNIYPATMKLDD

-879 SVMVRDAET
+879 SVMIRDAET
-888 GKVEMVDP
+888 GKIEMVDP

-1008 QDEDVENEPPHPKQ
+1008 QDEEVENTTPHSKQ
-1022 SYHLNDEITLIN
+1022 SYGYQKKITLTN
-1034 EDGKPVRG
+1034 ENGNLVRG
-1042 SITTDQNEDGKFEVY
+1042 EIVSGQNEDGRFEVQ
-1057 TEEPINGKRVNLFTA
+1057 TEEPVNGKTVNHLTA
-1072 EELDAMTGKQQEE
+1072 EELDAMHAQIQEE
-1085 QSSQAPVQGEQMESP
+1085 QGEQMESP
-1100 TLVAENATVQKEET
+1100 ALVAENATTQKEDVSGVNDGTIAENATVQKEET
-1114 PQRQSTAL
+1114 PHHQPTAL

-1168 MEAAVRRAEKAK
+1168 MEAAVKRAEKAK

-1249 MREEE
+1249 IESEP
-1254 ERVKRDLAQPQSL
+1254 KPIG
-1267 DYKLSDE
+1267 K
-1274 VDENG
+1274 G
-1279 HPFVLTSAGELA
+1279 I
-1291 FGNIGKETGLAPA
+1291 FGNIYNQFKGKA
-1304 PILLSEGVITNSKTN
+1304 K
-1319 AGYGLVHIEARH
+1319 EAVDFLMKKKD
-1331 GEQIRNAGYP
+1331 G
-1341 SVVAFVEEVAKHYDV
+1341 VAKGALHYKGIGDIDLVWGDRKQGLSHIIEKHPDV
-1356 IREGINRSGEQTYM
+1356 ADNLQTLLDDMHIKQHSDNRIVLESDTHKAVVSKM
-1370 LQLTDRHNNTLM
+1370 K
-1382 VELSGD
+1382 GD
-1388 GTYYNINTAGIFK
+1388 
-1401 TSYGKNRREVYNRHT
+1401 ET
-1416 TDNQS
+1416 TDNWLLTAYEKKKS
-1421 TESGE
+1421 ASASSSDIETEPKGKWN
-1426 ESQGE
+1426 
-1431 AQSGTTSPSR
+1431 GTATPQNGL
-1441 MKSSTRSSAGKVSE
+1441 SSAGKVSE
-1455 TSNAMQENA
+1455 SSNALQENV

-1469 NEAKELATNAVVE
+1469 
-1482 ALVRAGVP
+1482 
-1490 VEVVSD
+1490 
-1496 EVAKGVL
+1496 
-1503 PLGAEKHVVYHGSGA
+1503 
-1518 KFDHFDHSHMG
+1518 
-1529 EGEGAQAYGWGSY
+1529 
-1542 VTEVEG
+1542 
-1548 IGRNYAVG
+1548 
-1556 NSKIKFRGFVL
+1556 
-1567 ESIPSLEV
+1567 
-1575 KAHFSKAEGNVLNF
+1575 
-1589 LYKWIKKSENASTAI
+1589 
-1604 EKAREWASNE
+1604 
-1614 YGKYLERR
+1614 
-1622 DWSDQN
+1622 
-1628 YKDYFGAISKRDVI
+1628 
-1642 EWRKEMKEKEENAQ
+1642 
-1656 QMLSFIETLSVD
+1656 
-1668 DFSLPQRHLYTVDIP
+1668 
-1683 DDTGKNYLDWE
+1683 
-1694 SDIPV
+1694 
-1699 KEKNRIRI
+1699 
-1707 AFTKSIIDKMGS
+1707 
-1719 ATSSERQDVRNS
+1719 
-1731 ISTEFRLDV
+1731 
-1740 RNFNG
+1740 
-1745 IYSLM
+1745 
-1750 SGYTSPQEAS
+1750 
-1760 ELLRNL
+1760 
-1766 GYTGIS
+1766 
-1772 YPAEHQ
+1772 
-1778 SGGRSD
+1778 
-1784 GARNY
+1784 
-1789 VIFDEKDLKITNRVE
+1789 
-1804 FMKSPDGVVYGWTIG
+1804 
-1819 GRIYLTKAGL
+1819 
-1829 NPETP
+1829 
-1834 IHEYTHIW
+1834 
-1842 ANAMKVHNM
+1842 
-1851 KGWKSIK
+1851 
-1858 ELLVDTPI
+1858 
-1866 WDEVLNDENYSNIR
+1866 
-1880 NDEDSVASEV
+1880 
-1890 LSRISGKENAKRME
+1890 
-1904 EEAQKVIADSK
+1904 
-1915 DLIEKAET
+1915 
-1923 LSVLNRVRKALKTF
+1923 
-1937 WSWVGKELFDIEK
+1937 
-1950 FNSINEVTDRVLY
+1950 
-1963 DLVNGTALQVQNE
+1963 NE

-1989 EAGNY
+1989 E
-1994 KKGHIKVD
+1994 
-2002 GMNITI
+2002 
-2008 EQPKGSIRRGK
+2008 Q
-2019 EASGKEWESEMH
+2019 
-2031 NTYGYIR
+2031 
-2038 GTEGVDGDH
+2038 
-2047 IDIFLSDNPN
+2047 L
-2057 EGNVFVVDQVNK
+2057 
-2069 DGSFDEHKVM
+2069 
-2079 YGFADKESA
+2079 
-2088 RQAYLSNYEDGWQ
+2088 
-2101 GLGNITEVSKEE
+2101 
-2113 FKKWIGSSKRK
+2113 
-2124 TKPFAE
+2124 
-2130 YKGIIK
+2130 K
-2136 SNKSVSSPVA
+2136 S
-2146 MSEDEYLTSKGLNGN
+2146 T
-2161 MTDYMLDK
+2161 
-2169 LRIPHSETAR
+2169 
-2179 QQKQR
+2179 Q
-2184 EKEAARV
+2184 EKEADEQDLAYKKELEDFVASTDSNNRTKIDESKYDAEDLFAPLLLDGKPSNLAV
-2191 RADFDNQKEE
+2191 MTLISDYIYDPIRQIAVYDYSFDIDNKTNSGWQKWGDLADEYNAHAVEVDKAWGENDNAMLEF
-2201 ARKEYRQKIA
+2201 R
-2211 KGELREPTKQEA
+2211 TV
-2223 KEREIAK
+2223 
-2230 LIKTANGHED
+2230 D
-2240 NPSVQAARRVLA
+2240 AAV
-2252 KRGVD
+2252 KF
-2257 WRTDKGDMSDNDWL
+2257 NDWL
-2271 KSKEEGKSNVVHS
+2271 KAKEDGKSNVVHS

-2291 NDTII
+2291 NDTSI

-2328 ENSRKLDEIA
+2328 ENSRKLNEIA

-2403 GVKPVKESYYFQNR
+2403 GIKPVKESYYFQSR

-2430 KRIGIPVHFI
+2430 KRIGIPVHLI
-2440 SRVGAEA
+2440 SRVGAEV

-2481 WTFALMKNNPKLW
+2481 WTFALMKKNPKLW

-2507 DTIQSMDEYKYT
+2507 DKIQSMDAYKYT

-2639 YLKTPSGEDSKL
+2639 YLKTPNGEDSKL

-2660 TKKFKTQLSDRLNL
+2660 TNKFKTQLSDRLNL
-2674 ILNESK
+2674 ILDESK

-2687 KEEFRDLFKKHD
+2687 KEEFRDLFKKRG

-2751 DLRDAEYIKAVEN
+2751 DMRDAEYIKAVEN

-2853 DPERREA
+2853 DPKRREA

-2925 DLWWDGND
+2925 DIWWDGND

-2969 LSERFNEDNDDIRYR
+2969 LSERFNEENDDIRYR
-2984 YDEKVENESNSS
+2984 YEEGDNDVALQVKQPIEQSKNLVALHNLSEEKLQQALELGGFPMPSIAITKANIGHTEFGNISLLFGKDSINPTDKRNKVYGGDAWTPTFPSIGYKLNSEKTSDIYRRANNVGSLPLFRPVFFHPDNYENKIDGQGSNGLVEHFKDDYGAKQMFLYEKGNAVEKFVQHEVEKYSDENVKFFEKILEIIGLEKLKNESYDSLENEMKKLLGQYYDIDFDTMKPFRVISRINSTIQKTIDYAENGNNKIENDIAATEEKIDERIDPKEFRKWLEKLFSGVVEKKGIRNEQDMFTPSGNRREWEKLYDAVTLDNAIKAMQTQAKKGGTGLFGGSIFGAAS
-2996 KDNEAKT
+2996 KELKEIEDIRNEAKLRINPISEEDYQAEKDRIT
-3003 FAKQHNLDAS
+3003 ERLKKVTIPSVSKSFS
-3013 DVIAYKQAMD
+3013 DAMD
-3023 EGLLRDANNALSAIR
+3023 FVENVQDAVSKSHTA
-3038 RKLREENKGLSLS
+3038 KGIYRHLHSLYPDMTMEVAKEIEDI
-3051 GFVKKFSPIREALYK
+3051 VKDIQKISTRY
-3066 QFGDLGVLEKEY
+3066 
-3078 HDNILKERGLMEAAR
+3078 
-3093 KREEEE
+3093 
-3099 RKRQNEPIE
+3099 
-3108 ELMSMTSE
+3108 
-3116 ERDAEYMR
+3116 
-3124 ALEAKDE
+3124 LEAK
-3131 KRMSEVLQAEA
+3131 
-3142 KLKGYSMGSEY
+3142 
-3153 QGEGA
+3153 
-3158 WKAPSNPGYSSTE
+3158 P
-3171 ERRATIE
+3171 
-3178 KDAPH
+3178 
-3183 LNIDDIANGYIN
+3183 
-3195 LPEDIF
+3195 
-3201 TDLRAYDN
+3201 
-3209 DNESGKES
+3209 
-3217 AKAISDAIRD
+3217 
-3227 IKDGKEMPKVTV
+3227 
-3239 YRAVPTSVEEES
+3239 YRAVSFDEIKAAVVPSDTSSELIQQLKDRGIEVSTYEKDNQEQRKQIVNEVASKEE
-3251 LRNGDW
+3251 L
-3257 VTPSKAYA
+3257 
-3265 KEHGEHRLDGDYRI
+3265 L
-3279 IEQKVPA
+3279 
-3286 NELWWD
+3286 
-3292 GNDIREWGFD
+3292 
-3302 NGKDYAY
+3302 
-3309 KNTENSRK
+3309 
-3317 LNDLITKD
+3317 
-3325 DQGNVILPSQRF
+3325 
-3337 NDQVE
+3337 
-3342 DERFRNDEELEK
+3342 FRNDDGIDV
-3354 VNQRFNEEL
+3354 VNERFNEEL
-3363 ENLTEENADKV
+3363 DNLTEENADKV

-3494 KKKALNYLY
+3494 KKKALNYLH

-3517 SSAANIVKS
+3517 SSAANIVKN

-3541 TAQAEE
+3541 TTQAEE
-3547 VAEKEHQQMA
+3547 VAEKERQQMV

-3681 ENMPNGLW
+3681 EKMPNGLW

-3711 EWNDNE
+3711 ELNDNE

-3734 SNSIILNKA
+3734 SNSILNKA

-3760 TDKDVRFRDGEQR
+3760 TDKEVRFRDGEPQS
-3773 EPEGKERVSAAER
+3773 KERVSAAER

-3814 AIMKAEG
+3814 AIMRAEG
-3821 KEMYIEDI
+3821 KEMYMEDI

-3872 EERSELTD
+3872 KERSELTD

-3896 NALEEIINNEKL
+3896 NALEEIVNNEKL
-3908 SDAQKDARASIAE
+3908 SDAQKNARASIAE
-3921 HRDYAGLTALTGAS
+3921 HRDYAGLTALTDAN
-3935 SVEEAESEAQR
+3935 SVEEAESEARR
-3946 MVEEYEQKHDTSN
+3946 MVEEYEQKHDTTN
-3959 LWDKVNIV
+3959 LWDKVNAV

-4067 LNHPSDLVSVNT
+4067 LNHPSDLVSVNA
-4079 LWLKYDDVSEEWRP
+4079 LWLKYDDVKEEWRP

-4209 TTRNPDFVVS
+4209 TTRNPDFVIS

-4369 KGSGAKFMN
+4369 KGSGAKFMK
-4378 AVGQTKAG
+4378 ATGQTKIG
-4386 KTAAFVSGF
+4386 KTSAFISGI
-4395 GRSFYLFW
+4395 GRSGYVFW

-4411 NFGKQFKRHPA
+4411 NFGRQFKRHPA

-4433 LGALVAG
+4433 LGALIAG
-4440 MGMGEGDDDDKNSY
+4440 MGMGDDGDDDKNSY

-4466 LFRTGDQWISI
+4466 LFRVGEQWVSI

-4490 ELMISAMSGKEHFT
+4490 ELMVSAMSGKEHFT
-4504 DAELGNAFA
+4504 NSELGKAIA

-4577 KYLIGLAK
+4577 KYLVGLAK

-4687 TDNGVFDYSEKINFL
+4687 TDNGVFDFSEKINFL

-4715 DYRGDIES
+4715 DYREDIEG
-4723 LYKELKEPMS
+4723 LYKELKDAMS
-4733 DEERASLEAELTGLK
+4733 DEERAEIEVELTGLK
-4748 KQMIEEMNSTRK
+4748 KQMIEEMNTTRK

>member
-1 MPNKITYTIKTADG
+1 MSNKITYTIKTADG

-77 KAQPQAKQ
+77 KAQPRQ

-97 TTTPGTPM
+97 TTAPGTPM
-105 TAAQKAQVLNNLSG
+105 TAAQKAQVLDNTNNL
-119 IVAQSQSMIDE
+119 IAQSQSAIGE
-130 TILKTK
+130 TILKNK
-136 VALDRIK
+136 VALDRTK

-164 DKVQEHIIDGK
+164 DKVKEHTIDGK
-175 KVYSDDKGNIYDSE
+175 KVYSDDKGNVYDSK
-189 NSAVSK
+189 NSAVSE

-218 NANKRLSEIRE
+218 NANKRLNEIRE

-288 DKHNGV
+288 DNHDGV
-294 NVFGRSLKSLGR
+294 NVFWRSTKSLGR

-313 TDFDPMGDATG
+313 TDFDPTGDATG

-331 RAEKIVKTLS
+331 RAEKIVEKLS
-341 KKLQTGEAL
+341 KKLQTGETL

-355 ATLALFNSYT
+355 ATLALFNSYN

-373 DSLSSWMYSG
+373 DNLSSWMYSG
-383 GRGASLSAELGAMI
+383 GRGVSLSAEFGAMI

-467 ANAMQNYVGEMGVTE
+467 ANAMQNYVGEMGITE

-504 DGGISDLVAAFAK
+504 DGGITDLVTAFAK

-532 ETLPSITRM
+532 ETLPSITKI

-670 TANTEF
+670 TANAEF

-739 ATGYNATG
+739 AAGYNATE

-800 VINAYEETRAAYDG
+800 AINAYEETRAAYDG

-822 IDDAVT
+822 IDDAIT

-839 QDGNIYSATMKLDD
+839 QDGNIYPATMKLDD

-879 SVMVRDAET
+879 SVMIRDAET

-941 TYSILGEDQK
+941 TYSIIDEDQK

-979 GLEPTMLPKEQIQAM
+979 GLEPTMLSKEQIQAM
-994 NDEENLW
+994 NNEENLW

-1008 QDEDVENEPPHPKQ
+1008 QGEEVENTTPHSKQ
-1022 SYHLNDEITLIN
+1022 SYGYQKKITLTN
-1034 EDGKPVRG
+1034 ENGNLVRG
-1042 SITTDQNEDGKFEVY
+1042 EIVSGQNEDGRFEVQ
-1057 TEEPINGKRVNLFTA
+1057 TEEPVNGKTVNHLTA
-1072 EELDAMTGKQQEE
+1072 EELDAMHAQIQE
-1085 QSSQAPVQGEQMESP
+1085 EQMESP
-1100 TLVAENATVQKEET
+1100 ALVAENTTTQKEDVSGVNDGTIAENATVQKEET
-1114 PQRQSTAL
+1114 PQHEPTTAL

-1146 IVEQTEGDES
+1146 ILEQTEGDES

-1274 VDENG
+1274 IDENG
-1279 HPFVLTSAGELA
+1279 HPFVLTSAGEVA
-1291 FGNIGKETGLAPA
+1291 FGKIGKETGLAPA

-1455 TSNAMQENA
+1455 SSNAMQGNA

-1469 NEAKELATNAVVE
+1469 NEA
-1482 ALVRAGVP
+1482 
-1490 VEVVSD
+1490 
-1496 EVAKGVL
+1496 
-1503 PLGAEKHVVYHGSGA
+1503 
-1518 KFDHFDHSHMG
+1518 
-1529 EGEGAQAYGWGSY
+1529 
-1542 VTEVEG
+1542 
-1548 IGRNYAVG
+1548 
-1556 NSKIKFRGFVL
+1556 
-1567 ESIPSLEV
+1567 
-1575 KAHFSKAEGNVLNF
+1575 
-1589 LYKWIKKSENASTAI
+1589 
-1604 EKAREWASNE
+1604 
-1614 YGKYLERR
+1614 
-1622 DWSDQN
+1622 
-1628 YKDYFGAISKRDVI
+1628 
-1642 EWRKEMKEKEENAQ
+1642 
-1656 QMLSFIETLSVD
+1656 
-1668 DFSLPQRHLYTVDIP
+1668 
-1683 DDTGKNYLDWE
+1683 
-1694 SDIPV
+1694 
-1699 KEKNRIRI
+1699 
-1707 AFTKSIIDKMGS
+1707 
-1719 ATSSERQDVRNS
+1719 
-1731 ISTEFRLDV
+1731 
-1740 RNFNG
+1740 
-1745 IYSLM
+1745 
-1750 SGYTSPQEAS
+1750 
-1760 ELLRNL
+1760 
-1766 GYTGIS
+1766 
-1772 YPAEHQ
+1772 
-1778 SGGRSD
+1778 
-1784 GARNY
+1784 
-1789 VIFDEKDLKITNRVE
+1789 
-1804 FMKSPDGVVYGWTIG
+1804 TI
-1819 GRIYLTKAGL
+1819 
-1829 NPETP
+1829 
-1834 IHEYTHIW
+1834 
-1842 ANAMKVHNM
+1842 
-1851 KGWKSIK
+1851 
-1858 ELLVDTPI
+1858 
-1866 WDEVLNDENYSNIR
+1866 
-1880 NDEDSVASEV
+1880 
-1890 LSRISGKENAKRME
+1890 
-1904 EEAQKVIADSK
+1904 
-1915 DLIEKAET
+1915 
-1923 LSVLNRVRKALKTF
+1923 
-1937 WSWVGKELFDIEK
+1937 
-1950 FNSINEVTDRVLY
+1950 
-1963 DLVNGTALQVQNE
+1963 
-1976 ATRVETNPTEAQK
+1976 VETNPTEAQK

-2019 EASGKEWESEMH
+2019 DASGKEWESEMH

-2047 IDIFLSDNPN
+2047 IDIFLSENPN

-2240 NPSVQAARRVLA
+2240 NPSVQAARRLLA

-2257 WRTDKGDMSDNDWL
+2257 WRTDKGDTSDNDWL
-2271 KSKEEGKSNVVHS
+2271 KSKEDGKSNVVHS

-2291 NDTII
+2291 NDTSI

-2306 ENGEQKAERE
+2306 KNGEQKAEEE
-2316 IGWLVDHNIRLE
+2316 IGWLVDHNIRLK

-2348 SNRESTLREEAK
+2348 SNRESALREEAK

-2403 GVKPVKESYYFQNR
+2403 GVKPVKESYYFQSR
-2417 KNEVA
+2417 KNEIA
-2422 QNAVVHLL
+2422 QNAVVQLL
-2430 KRIGIPVHFI
+2430 KRIGIPVHVI
-2440 SRVGAEA
+2440 SRVGAEV

-2481 WTFALMKNNPKLW
+2481 WTFALMKKNPKLW

-2507 DTIQSMDEYKYT
+2507 DAIQSMDEYKYT

-2639 YLKTPSGEDSKL
+2639 YLKTPNGEDSKL

-2687 KEEFRDLFKKHD
+2687 KEEFRDLFKKHG

-2751 DLRDAEYIKAVEN
+2751 DL
-2764 NDTETIQRLLSE
+2764 TEEGHDSVALQVKQPIEQSKNLVALHNLSE
-2776 EAERKGYSNDS
+2776 EKLQQALELGGFPMPSIAITKANIGHTEFGNISLLFGKDSINPTDKRNKVYGGDAWTPTFPSIGYKLNSEKTSDIYRRANNVGSLPLFRPVFFHPDN
-2787 SYQGSLAFNG
+2787 YENKIDGQGSNG
-2797 SAPYQN
+2797 LVEHFKDDYGAKQMFLYEKGN
-2803 AYFETKEERKEA
+2803 AVEKFVQHEVEKYSDENVKFFKKILETIGLERLKNEGYDSLENEMKKLLGQYYDIDFDTMKPFRVKTRINSTIQKTIDYA
-2815 WENDEYEDTMSLG
+2815 ENGNNKIENDIAATEEKIDERIDPKEFRKWLEKLF
-2828 DYVDSGIDTN
+2828 SGVVEKKGIRNKQDMFTPSGN
-2838 NLEWNLTDPMALRQA
+2838 
-2853 DPERREA
+2853 RREWEKLYDAVTLDNA
-2860 IENLRQTVRSNS
+2860 IKAMQTQAKKGGTGLFGGSIFGAASKELKEIEDIRNEAKLRINPISEEDYQAEKDRITERLKKVTIPSVSKSFSEAMDFVENVQDAVS
-2872 KTITIYRAVD
+2872 KSHTAKGIYRHLHSLYPDMTMEVAKEIEDIVKDIQKISTRYLEAKPYRAVSFD
-2882 ANIKENE
+2882 EIKAA
-2889 IRNGDWVTPSR
+2889 VVPSDTSSELIQQLKDR
-2900 SYAEY
+2900 G
-2905 HIGLQDWE
+2905 I
-2913 NGRIIEQEVSID
+2913 EVS
-2925 DLWWDGND
+2925 
-2933 IAEWGY
+2933 
-2939 DNGKG
+2939 
-2944 EVYKNTPNNRKMF
+2944 
-2957 EVTYDDKGNIIP
+2957 TY
-2969 LSERFNEDNDDIRYR
+2969 E
-2984 YDEKVENESNSS
+2984 
-2996 KDNEAKT
+2996 KDNQEQR
-3003 FAKQHNLDAS
+3003 KQIVNEVAS
-3013 DVIAYKQAMD
+3013 K
-3023 EGLLRDANNALSAIR
+3023 
-3038 RKLREENKGLSLS
+3038 
-3051 GFVKKFSPIREALYK
+3051 
-3066 QFGDLGVLEKEY
+3066 
-3078 HDNILKERGLMEAAR
+3078 
-3093 KREEEE
+3093 
-3099 RKRQNEPIE
+3099 E
-3108 ELMSMTSE
+3108 EL
-3116 ERDAEYMR
+3116 
-3124 ALEAKDE
+3124 L
-3131 KRMSEVLQAEA
+3131 
-3142 KLKGYSMGSEY
+3142 
-3153 QGEGA
+3153 
-3158 WKAPSNPGYSSTE
+3158 
-3171 ERRATIE
+3171 
-3178 KDAPH
+3178 
-3183 LNIDDIANGYIN
+3183 
-3195 LPEDIF
+3195 
-3201 TDLRAYDN
+3201 
-3209 DNESGKES
+3209 
-3217 AKAISDAIRD
+3217 
-3227 IKDGKEMPKVTV
+3227 
-3239 YRAVPTSVEEES
+3239 
-3251 LRNGDW
+3251 
-3257 VTPSKAYA
+3257 
-3265 KEHGEHRLDGDYRI
+3265 
-3279 IEQKVPA
+3279 
-3286 NELWWD
+3286 
-3292 GNDIREWGFD
+3292 
-3302 NGKDYAY
+3302 
-3309 KNTENSRK
+3309 
-3317 LNDLITKD
+3317 
-3325 DQGNVILPSQRF
+3325 
-3337 NDQVE
+3337 
-3342 DERFRNDEELEK
+3342 FRNDDGIDV
-3354 VNQRFNEEL
+3354 VNERFNEEL
-3363 ENLTEENADKV
+3363 DNLTEENADKV

-3494 KKKALNYLY
+3494 KKKALNYLH

-3547 VAEKEHQQMA
+3547 VAEKERQQMA

-3572 EIVTDASTL
+3572 EIITDASTL

-3711 EWNDNE
+3711 ELNDNE

-3727 NLKEKGQ
+3727 NLKDKGQ
-3734 SNSIILNKA
+3734 SNSILNKA

-3748 QHRLKVGNYSES
+3748 QHRLKVGNYAES
-3760 TDKDVRFRDGEQR
+3760 TDKEVRFRDR
-3773 EPEGKERVSAAER
+3773 EPQSKERVSAAER

-3814 AIMKAEG
+3814 AIMRAEG
-3821 KEMYIEDI
+3821 KEMYMEDI

-3872 EERSELTD
+3872 KERSELTD

-3908 SDAQKDARASIAE
+3908 SDAQKNARASIAE
-3921 HRDYAGLTALTGAS
+3921 HRDYAGLTALTDAN

-3946 MVEEYEQKHDTSN
+3946 MVEEYEQKHDTTN
-3959 LWDKVNIV
+3959 LWDKVNTV

-4067 LNHPSDLVSVNT
+4067 LNHPSDLVSVNA
-4079 LWLKYDDVSEEWRP
+4079 LWLKYDDVKEEWRP

-4369 KGSGAKFMN
+4369 KGSGAKFMK
-4378 AVGQTKAG
+4378 ATGQTKIG
-4386 KTAAFVSGF
+4386 KTSAFISGI
-4395 GRSFYLFW
+4395 GRSGYVFW

-4411 NFGKQFKRHPA
+4411 NFGRQFKRHPA

-4440 MGMGEGDDDDKNSY
+4440 MGMGDDGDDDKNSY

-4466 LFRTGDQWISI
+4466 LFRVGEQWVSI

-4490 ELMISAMSGKEHFT
+4490 ELMVSAMSGKEHFT
-4504 DAELGNAFA
+4504 NSELGKAIA

-4577 KYLIGLAK
+4577 KYLVGLAK
-4585 TLNEVTG
+4585 ILNEKTG

-4748 KQMIEEMNSTRK
+4748 KQMIEEMNTTRK

>member
-1 MPNKITYTIKTADG
+1 MPNNITYTIKTADG

-62 KAQGLHAFSWEHLPP
+62 KAQGLHAFSWEHKPVV
-77 KAQPQAKQ
+77 AQNNPQAT
-85 QVAQKQPTQQVA
+85 QKQPAPKVN
-97 TTTPGTPM
+97 TTPGTPM
-105 TAAQKAQVLNNLSG
+105 TAAQKAQVLNNVSG
-119 IVAQSQSMIDE
+119 IVAQSQSDLGRTMRKFDYAKQNTGLDVKPVKLGENRKIATEKNKNGQTTYLDAEGNRFDDHAQANFSQTQIEEDEAKRKDLLGYIDKKGMSSVNSAYDKQYSELEDFKKKHPYLSAFSRALSAFSGRMSGGGTANINQYRPEEARTGLAALAFNQKTRQAIDE
-130 TILKTK
+130 GKRYEQGDTGFWGRATRGLKKGLTSASTYDLGISDTDIAGSLKEAADRYAKGQATQMDELLLDAAALNSETEGKYADALGGWFGAGEGIPEVASFMMQIGSNPMSGFGKATAQSVAKTVTK
-136 VALDRIK
+136 RAVQKFGTGLAAKAAITLAKGATRVAADAVEAGVVTAMYSPTKIVGDYLNRKTGTVVHDGNGGYTFEGKEYSDIKAVAKAINDQNAENLSEMWGDYLPGIGKVGKLIGKGARKIGLGKVVNAFEQMSSSQWMKTWNEFMDRTKWNGLSGEYMEEAEKNLYNALTNGDMTLDTNPNTGVFSRKINEDTFKSVALMSGIMSGISTVGYTRFKYKASRGQKKADNNAKAVLGAEKWSEIK
-143 KPFSNINNITLGR
+143 KLIDNADD
-156 KNSGSIGG
+156 KSIGG
-164 DKVQEHIIDGK
+164 IIEQI
-175 KVYSDDKGNIYDSE
+175 GNDNSLNTKQKMAILDYQYK
-189 NSAVSK
+189 SAVAH
-195 VQERM
+195 
-200 IDRDGLSKRIAA
+200 G
-212 LSVENE
+212 
-218 NANKRLSEIRE
+218 ANIQDLKNKLE
-229 KYQKQLNPT
+229 
-238 QIYGQNGTAGNFN
+238 GNY
-251 ALDKLLENDDEYMML
+251 D
-266 LTTTRNNQRSLDIL
+266 
-280 RNKQQENN
+280 
-288 DKHNGV
+288 
-294 NVFGRSLKSLGR
+294 
-306 GMRDYFK
+306 
-313 TDFDPMGDATG
+313 
-324 KDALAYM
+324 
-331 RAEKIVKTLS
+331 
-341 KKLQTGEAL
+341 
-350 SAKEK
+350 EK
-355 ATLALFNSYT
+355 ANRY
-365 QQQDISGD
+365 
-373 DSLSSWMYSG
+373 
-383 GRGASLSAELGAMI
+383 
-397 ASGAGS
+397 
-403 FQTIAEKTAQG
+403 
-414 ASKAALSQI
+414 
-423 TKYLGKGVAKNI
+423 
-435 GTKIA
+435 
-440 TKAVG
+440 
-445 SVAGMMSSGLAYTS
+445 
-459 TVGFKKTF
+459 
-467 ANAMQNYVGEMGVTE
+467 
-482 DGQIAFGEYVKDKEG
+482 
-497 KVSFKRK
+497 
-504 DGGISDLVAAFAK
+504 
-517 AGYEQTKE
+517 
-525 NGTEMLG
+525 
-532 ETLPSITRM
+532 
-541 LKGIG
+541 
-546 GTAKFV
+546 
-552 SKLEKIGATPFVES
+552 
-566 INKAL
+566 
-571 RMTGYN
+571 
-577 GLPSQGIEEY
+577 
-587 AGLLSDVIFSD
+587 D
-598 ASLKDFGKLQT
+598 A
-609 HLDIWGNVALTSG
+609 
-622 VMSSVQVAG
+622 
-631 IGTGAAMF
+631 
-639 YKYKH
+639 
-644 QNDKAGKKAQA
+644 
-655 LIGDKWNGIQEVLDN
+655 
-670 TANTEF
+670 
-676 SGALA
+676 
-681 GILSR
+681 
-686 EDLNGEQKKRVVNYA
+686 
-701 NSLLKMRG
+701 
-709 FNIGFNNDK
+709 
-718 MGRMASSGE
+718 
-727 KGIDGAISEVSY
+727 
-739 ATGYNATG
+739 GYNATE

-839 QDGNIYSATMKLDD
+839 QDGNIYPATMKLDD

-1008 QDEDVENEPPHPKQ
+1008 QDEEVENTTPHPAQ
-1022 SYHLNDEITLIN
+1022 SYNLNDEITLIN

-1072 EELDAMTGKQQEE
+1072 EELDAMTGKQQE
-1085 QSSQAPVQGEQMESP
+1085 QTNQAPVQEEQEEQTESP
-1100 TLVAENATVQKEET
+1100 ALVAENATTQKEDVSGVNDGTIAENATVQKEET
-1114 PQRQSTAL
+1114 PQHEPTAL

-1254 ERVKRDLAQPQSL
+1254 ERVKREALNGVPDIVEDKAIDARARGYRRISGDKVDRQEPLNAIKGKEVQVKFDDKNIPTGHVSLIDVDELQPSHKNGYRNPLHFIDEAQPKERKDDASIDAARKIAANIRPEEITSSVTAYTGAPTVNSRGEVIQGNNRSAALKEMWAMHKEQGEKYKQYIIDHAEELGLNPADVRSMKHPVLVNMLDVNDNDAISLGQFVASDTESGGTERIKPKNVVKKLGNRMKTFANILLRTTDEDMSFAELIDRNGVEALKWMNANGSITSTQYKSAFDSKGNLTAEAKNDLKGVMYQSIFEGGSTQLEEMFNALPIKAQKAILATAYRDYDSPTTERMVEEIQNSIMAYYALSL
-1267 DYKLSDE
+1267 DEQFKAATNHKSARWAVESWKRQYAIDDSTGESYLPSEKYSNFALLLATMYKGDSQSFIQGTFKQMYDLIQGTQEDNLFE
-1274 VDENG
+1274 QPDNTPRTLVE
-1279 HPFVLTSAGELA
+1279 A
-1291 FGNIGKETGLAPA
+1291 IKETLNIEYDGQQRSDILA
-1304 PILLSEGVITNSKTN
+1304 SNSTTSQQGEQRSNGNSKTGGRSETRN
-1319 AGYGLVHIEARH
+1319 GSEDYQGGTQGDSGRSRS
-1331 GEQIRNAGYP
+1331 EQSSGG
-1341 SVVAFVEEVAKHYDV
+1341 SQEEVTERNSH
-1356 IREGINRSGEQTYM
+1356 
-1370 LQLTDRHNNTLM
+1370 LT
-1382 VELSGD
+1382 E
-1388 GTYYNINTAGIFK
+1388 
-1401 TSYGKNRREVYNRHT
+1401 
-1416 TDNQS
+1416 
-1421 TESGE
+1421 
-1426 ESQGE
+1426 
-1431 AQSGTTSPSR
+1431 
-1441 MKSSTRSSAGKVSE
+1441 
-1455 TSNAMQENA
+1455 A

-1482 ALVRAGVP
+1482 ALVRVGVP

-1496 EVAKGVL
+1496 EAAKGVL

-1548 IGRNYAVG
+1548 IGKKYAQAMLKEKYKENRTINEMARDRLISDG
-1556 NSKIKFRGFVL
+1556 SKD
-1567 ESIPSLEV
+1567 ESLKYLNDLLKEEWVDKKRV
-1575 KAHFSKAEGNVLNF
+1575 KAQ
-1589 LYKWIKKSENASTAI
+1589 IKI
-1604 EKAREWASNE
+1604 
-1614 YGKYLERR
+1614 
-1622 DWSDQN
+1622 
-1628 YKDYFGAISKRDVI
+1628 
-1642 EWRKEMKEKEENAQ
+1642 
-1656 QMLSFIETLSVD
+1656 IETGK
-1668 DFSLPQRHLYTVDIP
+1668 FLPEGKVSLYTVDIP
-1683 DDTGKNYLDWE
+1683 DNTGKNYLDWE

-1707 AFTKSIIDKMGS
+1707 ALTKSIIDKMGS

-1740 RNFNG
+1740 RNFKG
-1745 IYSLM
+1745 IYKLM
-1750 SGYTSPQEAS
+1750 SSYTSPQEAS

-1772 YPAEHQ
+1772 YPAQ
-1778 SGGRSD
+1778 YLSGGRSD

-2019 EASGKEWESEMH
+2019 DASGKEWESEMH

-2088 RQAYLSNYEDGWQ
+2088 RKAYLSNYEDGWQ

-2240 NPSVQAARRVLA
+2240 NPSVQAARRLLA
-2252 KRGVD
+2252 KRGGD
-2257 WRTDKGDMSDNDWL
+2257 WRTDKGDTSDNDWL
-2271 KSKEEGKSNVVHS
+2271 KSKEDGKSNVVHS

-2291 NDTII
+2291 NDTSI

-2306 ENGEQKAERE
+2306 KNGEQKAEEE
-2316 IGWLVDHNIRLE
+2316 IGWLVDHNIRLK

-2348 SNRESTLREEAK
+2348 SNRESALREEAK

-2430 KRIGIPVHFI
+2430 KRIGIPVHVI
-2440 SRVGAEA
+2440 SRVGAEV

-2481 WTFALMKNNPKLW
+2481 WTFALMKKNPKLW

-2507 DTIQSMDEYKYT
+2507 DAIQSMDEYKYT

-2639 YLKTPSGEDSKL
+2639 YLKTPNGEDTKL

-2687 KEEFRDLFKKHD
+2687 KEEFRDLFKKHG
-2699 LLEENNEPG
+2699 LLEEHNEPG

-2725 GKMQEEAKETMNSGK
+2725 GKMQEEAQETMNSGK

-2751 DLRDAEYIKAVEN
+2751 DMRDAEYIKAVEN

-2776 EAERKGYSNDS
+2776 EAERKGYSKDS

-2853 DPERREA
+2853 DPDRREA

-2969 LSERFNEDNDDIRYR
+2969 LS
-2984 YDEKVENESNSS
+2984 K
-2996 KDNEAKT
+2996 
-3003 FAKQHNLDAS
+3003 
-3013 DVIAYKQAMD
+3013 
-3023 EGLLRDANNALSAIR
+3023 
-3038 RKLREENKGLSLS
+3038 
-3051 GFVKKFSPIREALYK
+3051 
-3066 QFGDLGVLEKEY
+3066 
-3078 HDNILKERGLMEAAR
+3078 
-3093 KREEEE
+3093 
-3099 RKRQNEPIE
+3099 
-3108 ELMSMTSE
+3108 
-3116 ERDAEYMR
+3116 
-3124 ALEAKDE
+3124 
-3131 KRMSEVLQAEA
+3131 
-3142 KLKGYSMGSEY
+3142 
-3153 QGEGA
+3153 
-3158 WKAPSNPGYSSTE
+3158 
-3171 ERRATIE
+3171 
-3178 KDAPH
+3178 
-3183 LNIDDIANGYIN
+3183 
-3195 LPEDIF
+3195 
-3201 TDLRAYDN
+3201 
-3209 DNESGKES
+3209 
-3217 AKAISDAIRD
+3217 
-3227 IKDGKEMPKVTV
+3227 
-3239 YRAVPTSVEEES
+3239 
-3251 LRNGDW
+3251 
-3257 VTPSKAYA
+3257 
-3265 KEHGEHRLDGDYRI
+3265 
-3279 IEQKVPA
+3279 
-3286 NELWWD
+3286 
-3292 GNDIREWGFD
+3292 
-3302 NGKDYAY
+3302 
-3309 KNTENSRK
+3309 
-3317 LNDLITKD
+3317 
-3325 DQGNVILPSQRF
+3325 RF

-3342 DERFRNDEELEK
+3342 DERFRNDEELEEA
-3354 VNQRFNEEL
+3354 NQRFNEEL

-3423 ADPIAVFDNL
+3423 ADPIAVFDNYQ
-3433 GRFGNRSILT
+3433 REGNRTILT
-3443 ELTTE
+3443 ELRSQE
-3448 QGNFLVT
+3448 KNIMVAVT
-3455 IDMGKGEKDV
+3455 LGKNGVDV

-3474 GKGKSKIV
+3474 GKGSSNVVDWISK
-3482 SWIERGLATYIN
+3482 GYLAYVD
-3494 KKKALNYLY
+3494 KEKALNYLY
-3503 HSAPIAEA
+3503 FSERNISEA
-3511 LSNSRL
+3511 ADNSRL

-3526 FENPTNSSEKVLDRK
+3526 FENPINNSEKKLDRK
-3541 TAQAEE
+3541 STQGKE
-3547 VAEKEHQQMA
+3547 VTEKERQQMA

-3681 ENMPNGLW
+3681 EKMPNGFW

-3696 LDMLRSIGLLKQKDG
+3696 LDMLRSIGLLKQKDV
-3711 EWNDNE
+3711 NDNE

-3727 NLKEKGQ
+3727 NLKEKDQ
-3734 SNSIILNKA
+3734 SNNILNKA

-3760 TDKDVRFRDGEQR
+3760 TDKEVRFRDGEPQS
-3773 EPEGKERVSAAER
+3773 KERVSAAER

-3814 AIMKAEG
+3814 AIMRAEG
-3821 KEMYIEDI
+3821 KEMYMEDI

-3872 EERSELTD
+3872 KERSELTD

-3908 SDAQKDARASIAE
+3908 SDAQKNARASIAE
-3921 HRDYAGLTALTGAS
+3921 HRDYAGLTALTDAN

-3946 MVEEYEQKHDTSN
+3946 MVEEYEQKHDTTN
-3959 LWDKVNIV
+3959 LWDKVNTV

-4067 LNHPSDLVSVNT
+4067 LNHPSDLVSVNA
-4079 LWLKYDDVSEEWRP
+4079 LWLKYDDVKEEWRP

-4369 KGSGAKFMN
+4369 KGSGAKFMK
-4378 AVGQTKAG
+4378 ATGQTKIG
-4386 KTAAFVSGF
+4386 KTSAFISGI
-4395 GRSFYLFW
+4395 GRSGYVFW

-4411 NFGKQFKRHPA
+4411 NFGRQFKRHPA

-4433 LGALVAG
+4433 LGALIAG
-4440 MGMGEGDDDDKNSY
+4440 MGMGDDGDDDKNSY

-4466 LFRTGDQWISI
+4466 LFRVGEQWVSI

-4490 ELMISAMSGKEHFT
+4490 ELMVSAMSGKEHFT
-4504 DAELGNAFA
+4504 NSELGKAIA

-4577 KYLIGLAK
+4577 KYLVGLAK

-4687 TDNGVFDYSEKINFL
+4687 TDNGVFDFSEKINFL

-4715 DYRGDIES
+4715 DYREDIEG
-4723 LYKELKEPMS
+4723 LYKELKDAMS
-4733 DEERASLEAELTGLK
+4733 DEERAEIEVELTGLK

>member
-1 MPNKITYTIKTADG
+1 MPNKITYTIKTSDG

-36 YEGATIRMRDSKKG
+36 YKGATIRMRDSKKG
-50 DYDIPLANYNDA
+50 DYDIPLSNYNDA
-62 KAQGLHAFSWEHLPP
+62 KAQGLHAFSWEH
-77 KAQPQAKQ
+77 KTVVAQNNPQAT
-85 QVAQKQPTQQVA
+85 QKQPAPKVNTTQ
-97 TTTPGTPM
+97 GTPM
-105 TAAQKAQVLNNLSG
+105 TATQKAQFLNNVSG
-119 IVAQSQSMIDE
+119 IVAQSQADLSRTMRKIDYAKQNTGLDVKPIKLGE
-130 TILKTK
+130 NRKIIKQSSFNPQTGKKEEYYLTESGNIHDSYVNAFTEQNAIDNFKEQEKHSKLENQLNAAYKERDSITKALQRRMAELDKQGGHGLLRQFADAMSPDLAMHSSQRDYEMDEEYGALMSAARKNNSTIQILE
-136 VALDRIK
+136 DK
-143 KPFSNINNITLGR
+143 KKGRMNNFWSTLGATFSNGYTF
-156 KNSGSIGG
+156 
-164 DKVQEHIIDGK
+164 
-175 KVYSDDKGNIYDSE
+175 
-189 NSAVSK
+189 A
-195 VQERM
+195 
-200 IDRDGLSKRIAA
+200 DGLPGVRDNIAI
-212 LSVENE
+212 L
-218 NANKRLSEIRE
+218 NANKRADKINRKRQRGEMLTNEEDAFDKALLANLVNEEIE
-229 KYQKQLNPT
+229 GT
-238 QIYGQNGTAGNFN
+238 YGQEYGALARTAKITAGTADFVK
-251 ALDKLLENDDEYMML
+251 DFLL
-266 LTTTRNNQRSLDIL
+266 
-280 RNKQQENN
+280 
-288 DKHNGV
+288 
-294 NVFGRSLKSLGR
+294 
-306 GMRDYFK
+306 
-313 TDFDPMGDATG
+313 
-324 KDALAYM
+324 
-331 RAEKIVKTLS
+331 
-341 KKLQTGEAL
+341 
-350 SAKEK
+350 
-355 ATLALFNSYT
+355 
-365 QQQDISGD
+365 
-373 DSLSSWMYSG
+373 SG
-383 GRGASLSAELGAMI
+383 GTG
-397 ASGAGS
+397 
-403 FQTIAEKTAQG
+403 TAV
-414 ASKAALSQI
+414 
-423 TKYLGKGVAKNI
+423 TKGVAKGVMNA
-435 GTKIA
+435 GAKYLTK
-440 TKAVG
+440 KAG
-445 SVAGMMSSGLAYTS
+445 ESLLKAG
-459 TVGFKKTF
+459 
-467 ANAMQNYVGEMGVTE
+467 
-482 DGQIAFGEYVKDKEG
+482 
-497 KVSFKRK
+497 
-504 DGGISDLVAAFAK
+504 AK
-517 AGYEQTKE
+517 AFSRGLLKATGIGIGSLAGGALITNTTGIGKTAEEMSKQVTGRVGVDQHGNYIFTDSKDLMHAFIEAERSMIGE
-525 NGTEMLG
+525 NGSEMLG
-532 ETLPSITRM
+532 EFIPGSKV
-541 LKGIG
+541 LKKG
-546 GTAKFV
+546 
-552 SKLEKIGATPFVES
+552 LEKIGLSKISSYLTS
-566 INKAL
+566 IGNKSWAKNYGKL
-571 RMTGYN
+571 LEAAGWN
-577 GLPSQGIEEY
+577 GLPGEGLEEY
-587 AGLLSDVIFSD
+587 AGIAYNSLTGDSEGGIATLGD
-598 ASLKDFGKLQT
+598 ART
-609 HLDIWGNVALTSG
+609 HIDIWLGCAAAGALLGAPNVVAL
-622 VMSSVQVAG
+622 
-631 IGTGAAMF
+631 GANTAQ
-639 YKYKH
+639 YYRYKH
-644 QNDKAGKKAQA
+644 ATNKAAQQAKSQLPADRWNALQERIDNTENQDLTNLMLDVYTSKELNSKQKKAVF
-655 LIGDKWNGIQEVLDN
+655 NYTDN
-670 TANTEF
+670 
-676 SGALA
+676 LV
-681 GILSR
+681 R
-686 EDLNGEQKKRVVNYA
+686 
-701 NSLLKMRG
+701 MRG
-709 FNIGFNNDK
+709 YNIGSINNADATRDEK
-718 MGRMASSGE
+718 GE
-727 KGIDGAISEVSY
+727 KELHKEENIGNAY
-739 ATGYNATG
+739 ATGYHATE

-752 IKNELELRHR
+752 IKNELELRQR
-762 QLTETFKD
+762 QLAETFKD
-770 DPSALQKIEEDPKA
+770 DPTALQKIEEDPKA

-822 IDDAVT
+822 IDDAIT

-839 QDGNIYSATMKLDD
+839 QDGNIYPATMKLDD

-1001 RLEQSLK
+1001 RLDQSLK
-1008 QDEDVENEPPHPKQ
+1008 QGEDVENTTPHSAQ
-1022 SYHLNDEITLIN
+1022 SYNLNDEITLIN

-1072 EELDAMTGKQQEE
+1072 EELDAMTGKQQE
-1085 QSSQAPVQGEQMESP
+1085 QTNQAPVQEEQGEQMESP
-1100 TLVAENATVQKEET
+1100 ALVAGVNDGTIAENATVQKEET
-1114 PQRQSTAL
+1114 PQHEPTAL

-1168 MEAAVRRAEKAK
+1168 MEAAVKRAEKAK

-1229 SRKAKEAALLRKE
+1229 SRKAEEAALLRKE
-1242 QEEKERA
+1242 QEEEERA

-1254 ERVKRDLAQPQSL
+1254 EHAVESEPKPIG
-1267 DYKLSDE
+1267 K
-1274 VDENG
+1274 G
-1279 HPFVLTSAGELA
+1279 I
-1291 FGNIGKETGLAPA
+1291 FGNIYNQFKGKAKEAVDFLMKKKDGEAIGALHHKDIGDIDLVWGKEGTAKSDGFGLAKLAKYHPEVLSNLQEVLDDMIVTKRTDNRVQLESA
-1304 PILLSEGVITNSKTN
+1304 KYQAAVRLTWDEKKKTWLLTMFEKKNSALSNTTDTDKTHEGK
-1319 AGYGLVHIEARH
+1319 
-1331 GEQIRNAGYP
+1331 RNDTATP
-1341 SVVAFVEEVAKHYDV
+1341 
-1356 IREGINRSGEQTYM
+1356 Q
-1370 LQLTDRHNNTLM
+1370 
-1382 VELSGD
+1382 
-1388 GTYYNINTAGIFK
+1388 NTAF
-1401 TSYGKNRREVYNRHT
+1401 
-1416 TDNQS
+1416 
-1421 TESGE
+1421 
-1426 ESQGE
+1426 
-1431 AQSGTTSPSR
+1431 
-1441 MKSSTRSSAGKVSE
+1441 SAGKVSE
-1455 TSNAMQENA
+1455 SSNAVQENA
-1464 EKTSE
+1464 EKSSE
-1469 NEAKELATNAVVE
+1469 NET
-1482 ALVRAGVP
+1482 
-1490 VEVVSD
+1490 
-1496 EVAKGVL
+1496 
-1503 PLGAEKHVVYHGSGA
+1503 
-1518 KFDHFDHSHMG
+1518 
-1529 EGEGAQAYGWGSY
+1529 
-1542 VTEVEG
+1542 
-1548 IGRNYAVG
+1548 
-1556 NSKIKFRGFVL
+1556 
-1567 ESIPSLEV
+1567 
-1575 KAHFSKAEGNVLNF
+1575 
-1589 LYKWIKKSENASTAI
+1589 
-1604 EKAREWASNE
+1604 
-1614 YGKYLERR
+1614 
-1622 DWSDQN
+1622 
-1628 YKDYFGAISKRDVI
+1628 
-1642 EWRKEMKEKEENAQ
+1642 
-1656 QMLSFIETLSVD
+1656 
-1668 DFSLPQRHLYTVDIP
+1668 
-1683 DDTGKNYLDWE
+1683 
-1694 SDIPV
+1694 
-1699 KEKNRIRI
+1699 
-1707 AFTKSIIDKMGS
+1707 
-1719 ATSSERQDVRNS
+1719 
-1731 ISTEFRLDV
+1731 
-1740 RNFNG
+1740 
-1745 IYSLM
+1745 
-1750 SGYTSPQEAS
+1750 
-1760 ELLRNL
+1760 
-1766 GYTGIS
+1766 
-1772 YPAEHQ
+1772 
-1778 SGGRSD
+1778 
-1784 GARNY
+1784 
-1789 VIFDEKDLKITNRVE
+1789 
-1804 FMKSPDGVVYGWTIG
+1804 
-1819 GRIYLTKAGL
+1819 
-1829 NPETP
+1829 
-1834 IHEYTHIW
+1834 
-1842 ANAMKVHNM
+1842 
-1851 KGWKSIK
+1851 
-1858 ELLVDTPI
+1858 
-1866 WDEVLNDENYSNIR
+1866 
-1880 NDEDSVASEV
+1880 
-1890 LSRISGKENAKRME
+1890 
-1904 EEAQKVIADSK
+1904 
-1915 DLIEKAET
+1915 
-1923 LSVLNRVRKALKTF
+1923 
-1937 WSWVGKELFDIEK
+1937 
-1950 FNSINEVTDRVLY
+1950 
-1963 DLVNGTALQVQNE
+1963 
-1976 ATRVETNPTEAQK
+1976 TRVEANPTEAQK

-2019 EASGKEWESEMH
+2019 DASGKEWESEMH

-2136 SNKSVSSPVA
+2136 SNKGVSSAVT
-2146 MSEDEYLTSKGLNGN
+2146 MSEDEYLASKGLNGN

-2240 NPSVQAARRVLA
+2240 NPSVQAARRLLA

-2257 WRTDKGDMSDNDWL
+2257 WRTDKGDTSDNDLADKKELEDFIAQTDSNNRTKIDESKYDAEGLFAPLLLDGKPSNLAVMTLVSDNINDPSLQIAAYDYSSAIDNKTNSGWQKWGDLADEYNAHVAKEDRTWERNDNAMLGFKTVDAAVKFNDWL
-2271 KSKEEGKSNVVHS
+2271 K
-2284 FGNSASQ
+2284 
-2291 NDTII
+2291 
-2296 KLSDTSFAKM
+2296 AK
-2306 ENGEQKAERE
+2306 
-2316 IGWLVDHNIRLE
+2316 D
-2328 ENSRKLDEIA
+2328 
-2338 HLLFDGDNID
+2338 
-2348 SNRESTLREEAK
+2348 
-2360 KILEE
+2360 
-2365 NEKLS
+2365 
-2370 RDYQKNYSDKY
+2370 
-2381 FGTDDITA
+2381 
-2389 NYILQEA
+2389 
-2396 NERLIAL
+2396 
-2403 GVKPVKESYYFQNR
+2403 
-2417 KNEVA
+2417 
-2422 QNAVVHLL
+2422 
-2430 KRIGIPVHFI
+2430 
-2440 SRVGAEA
+2440 
-2447 SGQGNSRGWTN
+2447 
-2458 GLDIWLTKDNINAE
+2458 
-2472 TPVHEYTHI
+2472 
-2481 WTFALMKNNPKLW
+2481 
-2494 AEIKNLLKDSEWV
+2494 
-2507 DTIQSMDEYKYT
+2507 
-2519 LDNEDLLY
+2519 
-2527 SEVLSRISGERNGE
+2527 
-2541 KFESMAFKLI
+2541 
-2551 EEVNSVEK
+2551 
-2559 KVDLKRGLEKLRDAL
+2559 
-2574 KRFWEWVGVN
+2574 
-2584 LFGMKEFKSVDDV
+2584 
-2597 CDRVLF
+2597 
-2603 DLLNASDI
+2603 
-2611 ARTEEMRE
+2611 
-2619 YYEEEREM
+2619 
-2627 NTIIDKAKEDGT
+2627 
-2639 YLKTPSGEDSKL
+2639 
-2651 PEKVWAYAR
+2651 
-2660 TKKFKTQLSDRLNL
+2660 
-2674 ILNESK
+2674 
-2680 EDFKDWE
+2680 
-2687 KEEFRDLFKKHD
+2687 
-2699 LLEENNEPG
+2699 
-2708 RFLVSQF
+2708 
-2715 MYSEK
+2715 
-2720 YYDRK
+2720 
-2725 GKMQEEAKETMNSGK
+2725 
-2740 GGENVSSVKSV
+2740 
-2751 DLRDAEYIKAVEN
+2751 
-2764 NDTETIQRLLSE
+2764 
-2776 EAERKGYSNDS
+2776 
-2787 SYQGSLAFNG
+2787 
-2797 SAPYQN
+2797 
-2803 AYFETKEERKEA
+2803 
-2815 WENDEYEDTMSLG
+2815 
-2828 DYVDSGIDTN
+2828 
-2838 NLEWNLTDPMALRQA
+2838 
-2853 DPERREA
+2853 
-2860 IENLRQTVRSNS
+2860 
-2872 KTITIYRAVD
+2872 
-2882 ANIKENE
+2882 
-2889 IRNGDWVTPSR
+2889 
-2900 SYAEY
+2900 
-2905 HIGLQDWE
+2905 
-2913 NGRIIEQEVSID
+2913 
-2925 DLWWDGND
+2925 
-2933 IAEWGY
+2933 
-2939 DNGKG
+2939 
-2944 EVYKNTPNNRKMF
+2944 
-2957 EVTYDDKGNIIP
+2957 IP

-2984 YDEKVENESNSS
+2984 YEEGEYPFVDLRKDHTSSKDIIKRGRKTGNIYFSRYSPARVRTALIKRLGEMGIKYDVNNAVTTNSSYVNFVANGVKFDVRLATYTKISDTYDNTKALDFKFEDGKINDVALDSSAYGFKTEEILNIIDEVKRFNELGYKPNDDITKVPSNDKQIDWYDYPYIGETLFEKVNESVLRQREGEYRELQLQEERKTKERMKTFMETFYPFTTSDGAQVVIGKLDGKRLVYKDGVRLKRSTNGYALDEALKEADNTIDETRRQFESEEKKQLPFEEWQMQTYGNVVSNVFKVENEPNSY

-3003 FAKQHNLDAS
+3003 FAEEHNLNIA
-3013 DVIAYKQAMD
+3013 DVIAYKQAME
-3023 EGLLRDANNALSAIR
+3023 EGLLRDANKALSDIR

-3078 HDNILKERGLMEAAR
+3078 HDSILKERGLMEAAR

-3131 KRMSEVLQAEA
+3131 KRMFEVLQAEA

-3153 QGEGA
+3153 QGEGT

-3171 ERRATIE
+3171 ERRAALE
-3178 KDAPH
+3178 KDSPH

-3217 AKAISDAIRD
+3217 AKAISDAISD
-3227 IKDGKEMPKVTV
+3227 IKDGKGMPEVTV

-3265 KEHGEHRLDGDYRI
+3265 KVHGESRLDGDYRI

-3317 LNDLITKD
+3317 LNDLITRD

-3337 NDQVE
+3337 NDRVE

-3363 ENLTEENADKV
+3363 NNLTEANADKV
-3374 TLWLGKP
+3374 TLWLGNP
-3381 SDVLLSSGIENKPL
+3381 SDVLLSSGIENKPM
-3395 KLYGNKVIKKMKK
+3395 KLYGNKIIKKMKK

-3423 ADPIAVFDNL
+3423 ADPIAVFDNYK
-3433 GRFGNRSILT
+3433 RDGNRSILT
-3443 ELTTE
+3443 ELRTQ
-3448 QGNFLVT
+3448 QGNFLVSVN
-3455 IDMGKGEKDV
+3455 IGKDADV
-3465 DFNIVSSVF
+3465 DFNIVRSVF
-3474 GKGKSKIV
+3474 GKGNERV
-3482 SWIERGLATYIN
+3482 VDWINNGLATYMN
-3494 KKKALNYLY
+3494 KEKTLSFLS
-3503 HSAPIAEA
+3503 HQSAPIAATAANAGQGSPSYINASA
-3511 LSNSRL
+3511 LNADATYKNEL

-3526 FENPTNSSEKVLDRK
+3526 FENPINNSEKKLDRK
-3541 TAQAEE
+3541 STQGKE
-3547 VAEKEHQQMA
+3547 VTEKEHQQMA
-3557 ERANELAET
+3557 DRANELAKT

-3572 EIVTDASTL
+3572 EIITDASTL

-3623 HGLRKLFG
+3623 YGLRKLFG

-3681 ENMPNGLW
+3681 EKMPNGLW

-3696 LDMLRSIGLLKQKDG
+3696 SDMLRSIGLLKQKDG
-3711 EWNDNE
+3711 ELNDNE

-3734 SNSIILNKA
+3734 SNSILNKA
-3743 EDIAM
+3743 EDVAM

-3760 TDKDVRFRDGEQR
+3760 TDKEVRFRDGEPQS
-3773 EPEGKERVSAAER
+3773 KERVSAADR

-3814 AIMKAEG
+3814 AIMRAEG
-3821 KEMYIEDI
+3821 KEMYMEDI

-3872 EERSELTD
+3872 KERSELTD

-3921 HRDYAGLTALTGAS
+3921 HRDYAGLTALTDAN

-3946 MVEEYEQKHDTSN
+3946 MVEEYEQKHDTTN
-3959 LWDKVNIV
+3959 LWDKVNTV

-4067 LNHPSDLVSVNT
+4067 LNHPSDLVSVNA
-4079 LWLKYDDVSEEWRP
+4079 LWLKYDDVKEEWRP

-4106 EVEKKIQDFEQRMT
+4106 EVEKKIQDFEQRMAE
-4120 DLAKQDPERY
+4120 LAKQDPERY

-4209 TTRNPDFVVS
+4209 TTRNPDFVIS

-4259 LSKHKKG
+4259 LFKHKKG

-4369 KGSGAKFMN
+4369 KGSGAKFMK
-4378 AVGQTKAG
+4378 ATGQTKIG
-4386 KTAAFVSGF
+4386 KTSAFISGI
-4395 GRSFYLFW
+4395 GRSGYVFW

-4411 NFGKQFKRHPA
+4411 NFGRQFKRHPA

-4433 LGALVAG
+4433 LGALIAG
-4440 MGMGEGDDDDKNSY
+4440 MGMGDDGDDDKNSY

-4466 LFRTGDQWISI
+4466 LFRVGEQWVSI

-4490 ELMISAMSGKEHFT
+4490 ELMVSAMSGKEHFT
-4504 DAELGNAFA
+4504 NSELGKAIA

-4577 KYLIGLAK
+4577 KYLVGLAK

-4687 TDNGVFDYSEKINFL
+4687 TDNGVFDFSEKINFL

-4715 DYRGDIES
+4715 DYREDIEG
-4723 LYKELKEPMS
+4723 LYKELKDAMS
-4733 DEERASLEAELTGLK
+4733 DEERAEIEVELTGLK
-4748 KQMIEEMNSTRK
+4748 KQMIEEMNTTRK

>member
-1 MPNKITYTIKTADG
+1 MPNKITYTIKTSDG

-50 DYDIPLANYNDA
+50 DYDIPLSNYNDA
-62 KAQGLHAFSWEHLPP
+62 KAKGLHAFSWEHLPP

-85 QVAQKQPTQQVA
+85 QVAQKQSTQQVA
-97 TTTPGTPM
+97 TTTQGTPM
-105 TAAQKAQVLNNLSG
+105 TAAQKAEVLNNLSG
-119 IVAQSQSMIDE
+119 IVAQSQAAINE
-130 TILKTK
+130 TILKNK
-136 VALDRIK
+136 VALDRTK

-156 KNSGSIGG
+156 KNSGSIGS
-164 DKVQEHIIDGK
+164 DKVKEHTIDGK

-218 NANKRLSEIRE
+218 NANKRLNEIRE

-288 DKHNGV
+288 DNHDGV
-294 NVFGRSLKSLGR
+294 NVFWRSTKSLGR

-313 TDFDPMGDATG
+313 TDFDPTGDATG

-331 RAEKIVKTLS
+331 RAEKIVETLS
-341 KKLQTGEAL
+341 KKLQTGETL
-350 SAKEK
+350 STKEK
-355 ATLALFNSYT
+355 ATLALFNSYN

-383 GRGASLSAELGAMI
+383 GRGVSLSAEFGAMI
-397 ASGAGS
+397 ASGAGA

-423 TKYLGKGVAKNI
+423 TKYLGKSVAKNI

-504 DGGISDLVAAFAK
+504 DGGITDLVTAFAK

-532 ETLPSITRM
+532 ETLPSITKI

-670 TANTEF
+670 TANAEF

-739 ATGYNATG
+739 AAGYNATE

-762 QLTETFKD
+762 QLAETFKD
-770 DPSALQKIEEDPKA
+770 DPSALQQIEEDPKA

-839 QDGNIYSATMKLDD
+839 QDGNIYPATMKLDD

-879 SVMVRDAET
+879 SVMIRDAET

-961 IDEKTKQPNPDM
+961 IDEKTKQPNPDT

-1008 QDEDVENEPPHPKQ
+1008 QDEDVENTTPHSAQ
-1022 SYHLNDEITLIN
+1022 SYNLNDEITLIN

-1042 SITTDQNEDGKFEVY
+1042 SITTEQNEDGKFEVY

-1072 EELDAMTGKQQEE
+1072 EELDAMTGKQQE
-1085 QSSQAPVQGEQMESP
+1085 QTNQAPVQEEQGEQMESP
-1100 TLVAENATVQKEET
+1100 ALVAENATTQKEDVSGGNDGTIAENTTVQKEET
-1114 PQRQSTAL
+1114 PHHQPTAL

-1194 KERVATIE
+1194 KERVANIE

-1254 ERVKRDLAQPQSL
+1254 ERVKREALNGVPDMVEDKATDARARGYRRVNGDKVDRQEPLNAIKGKEVQVKFDDKNIPTGHVSLIDVDELQPSHKNGHRNPLHFIDEAQPKERKDDASI
-1267 DYKLSDE
+1267 DAARKIAANIRPEEITSSVTAYTGAPTVNSRGE
-1274 VDENG
+1274 VIQ
-1279 HPFVLTSAGELA
+1279 
-1291 FGNIGKETGLAPA
+1291 GN
-1304 PILLSEGVITNSKTN
+1304 
-1319 AGYGLVHIEARH
+1319 
-1331 GEQIRNAGYP
+1331 
-1341 SVVAFVEEVAKHYDV
+1341 
-1356 IREGINRSGEQTYM
+1356 NRSAALKEMWAMHKEQGEKYKQYLIDHAEELGLNPDDVRSMRHPVLVNM
-1370 LQLTDRHNNTLM
+1370 LDVNDNDAISLGQFVATD
-1382 VELSGD
+1382 
-1388 GTYYNINTAGIFK
+1388 
-1401 TSYGKNRREVYNRHT
+1401 
-1416 TDNQS
+1416 
-1421 TESGE
+1421 TESGGTERIKPKNIVKKLGNRMKTFANILLRTTDEDMSFAELIDRNGVDVLKWMSSNGSITPTQYKSAFDSKGNLTAEAKNDLKGIMYQSIFEGGSTQLE
-1426 ESQGE
+1426 EMFNALPIKAQKAILATAYRDYDSPTIERMVEEIQNSIMAYYALSLDEQFKAATNHQSARWAVESWKRQYAIDDSTGESYLPSEKYSNFALLLATMYKGDSQSFIQGTFKQMYDLIQGTQEDNLFEQPDNTPRTLVEAIKETLNIEYDGQQRSNILASNSTASQQGE
-1431 AQSGTTSPSR
+1431 QRSNGDS
-1441 MKSSTRSSAGKVSE
+1441 KTRGRSE
-1455 TSNAMQENA
+1455 TRNGSEDYQGGTEAESRAEQVDKQGNPINAD
-1464 EKTSE
+1464 
-1469 NEAKELATNAVVE
+1469 
-1482 ALVRAGVP
+1482 G
-1490 VEVVSD
+1490 
-1496 EVAKGVL
+1496 
-1503 PLGAEKHVVYHGSGA
+1503 
-1518 KFDHFDHSHMG
+1518 
-1529 EGEGAQAYGWGSY
+1529 
-1542 VTEVEG
+1542 
-1548 IGRNYAVG
+1548 
-1556 NSKIKFRGFVL
+1556 
-1567 ESIPSLEV
+1567 
-1575 KAHFSKAEGNVLNF
+1575 
-1589 LYKWIKKSENASTAI
+1589 
-1604 EKAREWASNE
+1604 
-1614 YGKYLERR
+1614 
-1622 DWSDQN
+1622 
-1628 YKDYFGAISKRDVI
+1628 
-1642 EWRKEMKEKEENAQ
+1642 
-1656 QMLSFIETLSVD
+1656 TLKVD
-1668 DFSLPQRHLYTVDIP
+1668 
-1683 DDTGKNYLDWE
+1683 
-1694 SDIPV
+1694 
-1699 KEKNRIRI
+1699 
-1707 AFTKSIIDKMGS
+1707 
-1719 ATSSERQDVRNS
+1719 
-1731 ISTEFRLDV
+1731 
-1740 RNFNG
+1740 
-1745 IYSLM
+1745 
-1750 SGYTSPQEAS
+1750 
-1760 ELLRNL
+1760 
-1766 GYTGIS
+1766 
-1772 YPAEHQ
+1772 
-1778 SGGRSD
+1778 
-1784 GARNY
+1784 
-1789 VIFDEKDLKITNRVE
+1789 
-1804 FMKSPDGVVYGWTIG
+1804 
-1819 GRIYLTKAGL
+1819 
-1829 NPETP
+1829 
-1834 IHEYTHIW
+1834 
-1842 ANAMKVHNM
+1842 KV
-1851 KGWKSIK
+1851 
-1858 ELLVDTPI
+1858 
-1866 WDEVLNDENYSNIR
+1866 
-1880 NDEDSVASEV
+1880 
-1890 LSRISGKENAKRME
+1890 
-1904 EEAQKVIADSK
+1904 
-1915 DLIEKAET
+1915 
-1923 LSVLNRVRKALKTF
+1923 
-1937 WSWVGKELFDIEK
+1937 
-1950 FNSINEVTDRVLY
+1950 NSINELADADFENPTRNVELPAIPENVDKAIGANGKPVVIKKNIFEKNKKNHNFSNQQSRDILTNALY
-1963 DLVNGTALQVQNE
+1963 NTDLVGQTQPTKRPKHWVAIQLDEKSPITVLEVNENKDNVEVVGWYTLDNRNLERIKRQAANEGGELLMLSSKDKVESLSTPNSILSSADKDKQSSDTKQEKERKTSENE

-1989 EAGNY
+1989 EQL
-1994 KKGHIKVD
+1994 KS
-2002 GMNITI
+2002 T
-2008 EQPKGSIRRGK
+2008 QGK
-2019 EASGKEWESEMH
+2019 ETDEHDFKAKKELEDFVASTDSNNRTKIDESKYDAEDLFAPLLLDGKSSNLAVM
-2031 NTYGYIR
+2031 TLISDYIYDPIR
-2038 GTEGVDGDH
+2038 QIAVYDY
-2047 IDIFLSDNPN
+2047 
-2057 EGNVFVVDQVNK
+2057 
-2069 DGSFDEHKVM
+2069 SFDIDNKTN
-2079 YGFADKESA
+2079 S
-2088 RQAYLSNYEDGWQ
+2088 GWQ
-2101 GLGNITEVSKEE
+2101 
-2113 FKKWIGSSKRK
+2113 KWGDL
-2124 TKPFAE
+2124 A
-2130 YKGIIK
+2130 
-2136 SNKSVSSPVA
+2136 
-2146 MSEDEYLTSKGLNGN
+2146 DEYNAHAVEVDKAWGENDN
-2161 MTDYMLDK
+2161 AMLEFRTVD
-2169 LRIPHSETAR
+2169 
-2179 QQKQR
+2179 
-2184 EKEAARV
+2184 AAV
-2191 RADFDNQKEE
+2191 KF
-2201 ARKEYRQKIA
+2201 
-2211 KGELREPTKQEA
+2211 
-2223 KEREIAK
+2223 
-2230 LIKTANGHED
+2230 
-2240 NPSVQAARRVLA
+2240 
-2252 KRGVD
+2252 
-2257 WRTDKGDMSDNDWL
+2257 NDWL
-2271 KSKEEGKSNVVHS
+2271 KAKEDGKSNVVHS

-2291 NDTII
+2291 NDTSI

-2328 ENSRKLDEIA
+2328 ENSRKLNEIA

-2403 GVKPVKESYYFQNR
+2403 GVKPVKESYYFQSR

-2440 SRVGAEA
+2440 TRVGAEVY
-2447 SGQGNSRGWTN
+2447 GQGNSRGWTN

-2481 WTFALMKNNPKLW
+2481 WTFALMKKNPKLW

-2507 DTIQSMDEYKYT
+2507 DKIQSMDAYKYT

-2527 SEVLSRISGERNGE
+2527 SEILSHISGERNGK

-2639 YLKTPSGEDSKL
+2639 YLKAPNGEDSKL
-2651 PEKVWAYAR
+2651 PEKEWAYAR
-2660 TKKFKTQLSDRLNL
+2660 TKEFKSQLSDRLNL

-2687 KEEFRDLFKKHD
+2687 KEEFRDLFKKHG

-2751 DLRDAEYIKAVEN
+2751 DMRDAEYIKAVEN

-2838 NLEWNLTDPMALRQA
+2838 DLEWNLTDPMALRQA

-2984 YDEKVENESNSS
+2984 YEEDDNDVALQVKQPIEQSKNLVALHNLSEEKLQQALELGGFPMPSIAITKANIGHTEFGNISLLFGKDSINPTDKRNKVYGGDAWTPTFPSIGYKLNSEKTSDIYRRANNVGSLPLFRPVFFHPDNYENKIDGQGSNGLVEHFKDDYGAKQMFLYEKGNAVEKFVQHEVEKYSDENVKFFKKILETIGLERLKNEGYDSLENEMKKLLGQYYDIDFDTMKPFRVKTRINSTIQKTIDYAENGNNKIENDIAATEEKIDERIDPKEFRKWLEKLFSGVVEKKGIRNEQDMFTPSGNRREWEKLYDAVTLDNAIKAMQTQAKKGGTGLFGGSIFGAAS
-2996 KDNEAKT
+2996 KELKEIEDIRNEAKLRINPISEEDYQAEKDRIT
-3003 FAKQHNLDAS
+3003 ERLKKVTIPSVSKSFS
-3013 DVIAYKQAMD
+3013 DAMD
-3023 EGLLRDANNALSAIR
+3023 FVENVQDAVSKSHTA
-3038 RKLREENKGLSLS
+3038 KGIYRHLHSLYPDMTMEVAKEIEDI
-3051 GFVKKFSPIREALYK
+3051 VKDIQKISTRY
-3066 QFGDLGVLEKEY
+3066 
-3078 HDNILKERGLMEAAR
+3078 
-3093 KREEEE
+3093 
-3099 RKRQNEPIE
+3099 
-3108 ELMSMTSE
+3108 
-3116 ERDAEYMR
+3116 
-3124 ALEAKDE
+3124 LEAK
-3131 KRMSEVLQAEA
+3131 
-3142 KLKGYSMGSEY
+3142 
-3153 QGEGA
+3153 
-3158 WKAPSNPGYSSTE
+3158 P
-3171 ERRATIE
+3171 
-3178 KDAPH
+3178 
-3183 LNIDDIANGYIN
+3183 
-3195 LPEDIF
+3195 
-3201 TDLRAYDN
+3201 
-3209 DNESGKES
+3209 
-3217 AKAISDAIRD
+3217 
-3227 IKDGKEMPKVTV
+3227 
-3239 YRAVPTSVEEES
+3239 YRAVSFDEIKAAVVPSDTSSELIQQLKNRGIEVSTYEKDNQEQRKQIVNEVASKEE
-3251 LRNGDW
+3251 L
-3257 VTPSKAYA
+3257 
-3265 KEHGEHRLDGDYRI
+3265 L
-3279 IEQKVPA
+3279 
-3286 NELWWD
+3286 
-3292 GNDIREWGFD
+3292 
-3302 NGKDYAY
+3302 
-3309 KNTENSRK
+3309 
-3317 LNDLITKD
+3317 
-3325 DQGNVILPSQRF
+3325 
-3337 NDQVE
+3337 
-3342 DERFRNDEELEK
+3342 FRNDDGIDV
-3354 VNQRFNEEL
+3354 VNERFNEEL
-3363 ENLTEENADKV
+3363 DNLTEENADKV

-3455 IDMGKGEKDV
+3455 KDMGKGEKDV

-3494 KKKALNYLY
+3494 KKKALNYLH

-3526 FENPTNSSEKVLDRK
+3526 FENSTNSSEKVLDRK

-3547 VAEKEHQQMA
+3547 VTEKEHQQMA
-3557 ERANELAET
+3557 ERANELAKT

-3572 EIVTDASTL
+3572 EIITDASTL

-3681 ENMPNGLW
+3681 EKMPNGFW

-3696 LDMLRSIGLLKQKDG
+3696 SDMLRSIGLKQKDG
-3711 EWNDNE
+3711 ELNNNE

-3734 SNSIILNKA
+3734 SNSILNKA

-3760 TDKDVRFRDGEQR
+3760 TDKEVRFRDGEPQS
-3773 EPEGKERVSAAER
+3773 KERVSAAER

-3814 AIMKAEG
+3814 AIMRAEG
-3821 KEMYIEDI
+3821 KEMYMEDI

-3872 EERSELTD
+3872 KERSELTD

-3908 SDAQKDARASIAE
+3908 SDAQKNARASIAE
-3921 HRDYAGLTALTGAS
+3921 HRDYAGLTALTDAN
-3935 SVEEAESEAQR
+3935 SVEEAESEARR
-3946 MVEEYEQKHDTSN
+3946 MVEEYEQKHDTTN
-3959 LWDKVNIV
+3959 LWDKVNTV

-4067 LNHPSDLVSVNT
+4067 LNHPSDLVSVNA
-4079 LWLKYDDVSEEWRP
+4079 LWLKYDDVKEEWRP

-4135 TENIP
+4135 TENVP

-4209 TTRNPDFVVS
+4209 TTRNPDFVIS

-4369 KGSGAKFMN
+4369 KGSGAKFMK
-4378 AVGQTKAG
+4378 ATGQTKIG
-4386 KTAAFVSGF
+4386 KTSAFISGI
-4395 GRSFYLFW
+4395 GRSGYVFW

-4411 NFGKQFKRHPA
+4411 NFGRQFKRHPA

-4433 LGALVAG
+4433 LGALIAG
-4440 MGMGEGDDDDKNSY
+4440 MGMGDDGDDDKNSY

-4466 LFRTGDQWISI
+4466 LFRVGEQWVSI

-4490 ELMISAMSGKEHFT
+4490 ELMVSAMSGKEHFT
-4504 DAELGNAFA
+4504 NSELGKAIA

-4577 KYLIGLAK
+4577 KYLVGLAK

-4679 RLKNYEND
+4679 RLKNYEHD
-4687 TDNGVFDYSEKINFL
+4687 TDEGVFDFSEKINFL